1 MGNGAEHSKTIN
13 VVRGQNNQWT
23 IANKPDYVTL
33 DAQTGKVTFN
43 ANTIKPNSS
52 ITITPKAGTGHSV
65 SSNPSTL
72 TAPAAHTVN
81 TTEIVKDYGS
91 NVTAA
96 EINNAVQVA
105 NKRTAT
111 IKNGTAM
118 PTNLAGGST
127 TTIPVTVTYND
138 GSTEEVQES
147 IFTKADKRELITAKN
162 HLDDPVSTEGK
173 KPGTIT
179 QYNNAMHNAQQ
190 QINTAKTEAQQVI
203 NNERATPQ
211 QVSDALT
218 KVRAAQTKIDQA
230 KALLQNKED
239 NSQLVT
245 SKNNL
250 QSSVNQVPST
260 AGMTQQSI
268 DNYNAKKRE
277 AETEIT
283 AAQRVIDN
291 GDATAQQI
299 SDEKHRVDN
308 ALTALNQAKHDL
320 TADTH
325 ALEQAVQQLNRTG
338 TTTGKKPASIT
349 AYNNSIRALQS
360 DLTSAKNSANAIIQ
374 KPIRTVQEVQS
385 ALTNVNRVNERLT
398 QAINQLVPLA
408 DNSALRT
415 AKTKLDEEINKSVT
429 TDGMTQSSIQ
439 AYENAKRAGQTESTN
454 AQNVINNGD
463 ATDQQIAAEKTKVEE
478 KYNSLKQ
485 AIAGLTPDLAPLQT
499 AKTQLQNDIDQ
510 PTSTTGMTSTSVATF
525 NEKLSAA
532 RTKIQEIDR
541 VLASHPDVATIRQNV
556 TAANAAK
563 TALDQARNGL
573 TVDKAPL
580 ENAKN
585 QLQHSID
592 TQTSTTGMT
601 QDSINAYNA
610 KLTAAR
616 NKIQQINQVLAGSP
630 TVEQINTNTS
640 AANQA
645 KSDLD
650 HARQALTP
658 DKAPLQNAKT
668 QLEQSI
674 NQPTDTTGMT
684 TASLNAYNQ
693 KLQAARQ
700 KLTEIN
706 QVLNG
711 NPTVQN
717 INDKVTEAN
726 QAKDQLN
733 TARQGLTLD
742 RQPALTTLHGA
753 SNLNQAQQNNF
764 TQQINAAQNHAALE
778 TIKSN
783 ITALNTA
790 MTKLKDSVAD
800 NNTIKSGQNYTDA
813 TPANKQAYDNA
824 VNAAKGVIGETTN
837 PTMDVNTVNQK
848 AASVKSTKD
857 ALDGQ
862 QNLQRAKTEATNAIT
877 HASDLNQ
884 AQKNAL
890 TQQVNSAQN
899 VQAVNDI
906 KQTTHSLNTAMT
918 GLKRGVANHNQVV
931 QSDNYVNA
939 DTNKKNDYNNAYN
952 HANDII
958 NGNAQHPVITPSDVN
973 NALSNVTSKE
983 HALNGEA
990 KLNAAKQEANTAL
1003 GHLNNLNNAQRQ
1015 NLQSQINGAHQ
1026 IDAVNTIKQ
1035 NATNL
1040 NSAMGNLRQAVA
1052 DKDQVKR
1059 TEDYADADTAKQ
1071 NAYNSAVSSAETII
1085 NQTTNP
1091 TMSVDDV
1098 NRATSAVTSN
1108 KNALNG
1114 DEKLAQSK
1122 TDAARAIDA
1131 LPHLNNAQKA
1141 DVKSKINAASNIAG
1155 VNTVKQ
1161 QGTDLNTAMGNLQGA
1176 INDEQTTLNSQN
1188 YQDATPSKKTA
1199 YTNAVQAA
1207 KDILNKSNGQNKTK
1221 DQVTE
1226 AMNQL
1231 NSAKNNLDGTR
1242 LLDQAKQTAKQ
1253 QLNNMTHL
1261 TTAQKTN
1268 LTNQINSGTTVAGVH
1283 TVQSNANTLDQAM
1296 NTLRQSIAN
1305 KDATKASEDYVDA
1318 NNDKQ
1323 TAYNN
1328 AVAAAETI
1336 INANSNPEMNPSTI
1350 TQKAEQVN
1358 SSKTAL
1364 NGDENLAAAKQNAK
1378 TYLNTLTSI
1387 TDAQKNNLI
1396 SQISSATRV
1405 SGVDTVKQNAQHLDQ
1420 AMASLQSGIN
1430 NESQVKSSE
1439 KYRDADTNKQQ
1450 EYDNAITAAKA
1461 ILNKSTGPNTAQNAV
1476 EAALQRVNN
1485 AKDALN
1491 GDAKL
1496 IAAQNAAKQHLGTL
1510 THITTAQRNDLTN
1523 QISQATN
1530 LAGVESVKQSANSL
1544 DGAMGN
1550 LQTAINDK
1558 SGTLASQNFLDADE
1572 QKRNAYNQAV
1582 SAAETILNKQT
1593 GPNTAK
1599 TAVEQALNNVNNAK
1613 HALNGTQNLNNAKQ
1627 AAITAINGASDLNQK
1642 QKDALKTQANG
1653 AQRVSNA
1660 QDVQRNATELNTAM
1674 GTLKHA
1680 IADKTNTLASSKYV
1694 NADSTKQNAYTTK
1707 VTNAEHIISGTPTVV
1722 TTPSEVTAAANQ
1734 VNSAKQE
1741 LNGDERLRVAK
1752 QNANTAID
1760 ALTQLNTPQKA
1771 KLKEQVGQA
1780 NRLEDVQTVQTNGQA
1795 LNNAMKGLRDS
1806 IANET
1811 TVKASQNYTDASS
1824 NNQSTYNSAVSNA
1837 KGIINQT
1844 NNPTMDTSAI
1854 TQATTQVN
1862 NAKNGLNGAENLRNA
1877 QNTAKQNL
1885 NTLSH
1890 LTNNQKSAIST
1901 QIDRAGHVS
1910 EVTAAKNAATE
1921 LNTQMGNLEQAIH
1934 DQNTVKQSVKFTDAD
1949 KAKRDAYTNAVSR
1962 AEAILNKTQGANTSK
1977 QDVEAAIQN
1986 VSSAKNALNGD
1997 QNVTNAKNAA
2007 KNALNNLTS
2016 INNAQK
2022 RDLTTKIDQA
2032 TTVAGVEAVSN
2043 TGTQLNT
2050 AMANLQNGINDKT
2063 NTLASENYHDADSD
2077 KKTAYTQAVTN
2088 AENILNKNSGSNL
2101 DKTAVEN
2108 ALSQVA
2114 NAKGALNGNHNL
2126 EQAKSNANTT
2136 INGLQHLTTAQKDKL
2151 KQQVQQAQNVAGV
2164 DTVKSSANTLN
2175 GAMGTLRNSIQDNTA
2190 TKNGQNYLDATG
2202 SNKTNYNNAV
2212 DSANGVINA
2221 TSNPNMDAN
2230 AINQIATQVTSTKN
2244 ALDGTHNLTQAKQT
2258 ATNAIDGATN
2268 LNKAQKDALK
2278 AQVTS
2283 AQRVANV
2290 TSIQQ
2295 TANELNTAMGQLQ
2308 HGIDD
2313 ENATKQTQKYRDAEQ
2328 SKKTAYDQAV
2338 AAAKAILNKQTGS
2351 NSDKAAVDRALQQ
2364 VTSTKD
2370 ALNGDAKL
2378 AEAKAA
2384 AKQNLGTLNHI
2395 TNAQRTDLEG
2405 QINQA
2410 TTVDGVN
2417 TVKTNAN
2424 TLDGAMNSLQG
2435 SINDKDATLRN
2446 QNYLDA
2452 DESKRNAYTQAVTA
2466 AEGILNKQTGGN
2478 TSKADVDNALNAVTR
2493 AKAALNGA
2501 ENLRNAKTS
2510 ATNTING
2517 LPNLTQLQKDN
2528 LKHQVEQAQ
2537 NVAGVNGVKDKGNTL
2552 NTAMGALRTSI
2563 QNDNTTKT
2571 SQNYL
2576 DASDSNKN
2584 NYNTAVNNANGVIN
2598 ATNNPNMDANAIN
2611 GMANQV
2617 NTTKAA
2623 LNGVQNLAQ
2632 AKTNAT
2638 NTINNAHDL
2647 NQKQKD
2653 ALKTQV
2659 NNAQRVSDANNVQ
2672 HTATELN
2679 GAMTALKAAIADKER
2694 TKASGNYVNADQE
2707 KRQAYDSK
2715 VTNAENIINGTPN
2728 ATLTVNDVNSA
2739 TSQVNAAKTAL
2750 NGDNNLR
2757 VAKENANNTID
2768 GLAQLNNAQKAKLKE
2783 QVQSAT
2789 TLEGV
2794 QTVKNSSQTLNTA
2807 MKGLR
2812 DSIANE
2818 ATIKAG
2824 QNYTDASPTNRNEYD
2839 SAVTAAK
2846 AIINQ
2851 TSNPTMEPNTITQA
2865 TSQVT
2870 TKEHALNGA
2879 QNLAQA
2885 KTTAKNNLNNLTSI
2899 NNAQKDA
2906 LTRSIDGATTVAGV
2920 NQETAKATELN
2931 NAMHSLQNGIND
2943 EAQTKQTQ
2951 KYLDA
2956 EPIKK
2961 SAYDQA
2967 VNAAKAILTK
2977 ASGQNVD
2984 KAAVEQALQNVNST
2998 KTALNGDAKLNE
3010 AKAAAKQTLGTLTHI
3025 NNAQRTALDN
3035 EITQATNVEGVNT
3048 VKAKAQQLDGAMG
3061 QLETS
3066 IRDKDTTLQSQNYQ
3080 DADDAKRTAYSQA
3093 VNAAATILNKTA
3105 GGNTPKADVERA
3117 MQAVTQANTALNG
3130 IQNLER
3136 AKQAANTAITNAS
3149 DLNTK
3154 QKEALKAQVTSA
3166 GRVSAAN
3173 GVEHTATELNTAMT
3187 ALKRAIADK
3196 AETKASGNYVNADA
3210 NKRQAY
3216 DEKVT
3221 AAENI
3226 VSGTPTPTLTPAD
3239 VTNAATQVTNAKTQ
3253 LNGNHNLEVAKQNAN
3268 TAIDGLTSLNGP
3280 QKAKLKEQVG
3290 QATTLP
3296 NVQTVRDNAQ
3306 TLNSAMKGLR
3316 DSIANEATIKAG
3328 QNYTDASP
3336 NNRSEYDSA
3345 VTAAKAIIDQ
3355 TTSPSM
3361 NAQEINQAKDQVTAK
3376 QQALNGQENLRTAQT
3391 NAKQHLNGLSDL
3403 TDAQKDAV
3411 KRQIEGATHVNEV
3424 TQAQNNADALNTAMT
3439 NLKNGIQD
3447 QNTIKQG
3454 VNFTDADE
3462 AKRNAYTN
3470 AVTQAEQIL
3479 NKAQG
3484 PNTAKDNVESALQ
3497 NVQRAKNELNGN
3509 QNVANAKSTAKN
3521 ALNNLTS
3528 INNAQK
3534 EALKTQIEGASTVAG
3549 VNQVSTTASE
3559 LNTAMSNLQS
3569 GINDEAATKAAQ
3581 KYTDA
3586 DRDKQT
3592 AYNDAV
3598 TAAKT
3603 LLDKTAGSNDN
3614 KAAVE
3619 QALQRVNTAKTA
3631 LNGDARLN
3639 EAKNTAKQQLATMSH
3654 LTNAQ
3659 KANLTEQI
3667 ERGTTVAGVQGIQAN
3682 AGTLDQA
3689 MNQLRQSIAS
3699 KDTTKSSEDYQDA
3712 NADLQ
3717 NAYNRAVSDAEGIIS
3732 ATNNPEMN
3740 PDTINQK
3747 ASQVNSA
3754 KSALNG
3760 DEKLAAAKQTAKTD
3774 IGRLTD
3780 LNNAQRTAANAE
3792 VDQAPNLAAVTAAKN
3807 KATSLNTAM
3816 GNLKHALAE
3825 KDNTKR
3831 SVNYTDADQPKQ
3843 QAYDTAVTQAE
3854 AITNANG
3861 SNANETQVQ
3870 AALNQLNQAKNDLN
3884 GDNKVAQA
3892 KETAKRALAS
3902 YSNLNNAQSTAA
3914 TSQIDNA
3921 TTVADVTAAQNT
3933 ANELNTAMGQLQN
3946 GINDQNTVKQQV
3958 NFTDADQ
3965 GKKDAYTNAVTN
3977 AQGILDKAN
3986 GQNMTKAQ
3994 VEAALNQVTTA
4005 KNALNGDANVRQ
4017 AKSDAKANLGTLT
4030 HLNNAQKQD
4039 LTSQI
4044 EGATTVNGVNSVK
4057 TKAQDLDGAMQRLE
4071 SAIANKDQ
4079 TKASENYID
4088 ADPTKKTAFDN
4099 AIIQAE
4105 SYLNKDHGA
4114 NKDKQAVEQAI
4125 QSVTSTE
4132 NALNGDANLQR
4143 AKTEATQAI
4152 DNLTHLNTP
4161 QKTALKQQVN
4171 AAQRVSGVTDLKNSA
4186 TSLNNA
4192 MDQLKQAI
4200 ADHDTIVAGGNY
4212 TNASPDKQGAYTDA
4226 YNAAKN
4232 IVNGSPNVITN
4243 AADVTAATQ
4252 RVNNAETGLNG
4263 DTNLATAK
4271 QQAKDALR
4279 QMTHLSDA
4287 QKQSITGQIDSATQ
4301 VTGVQS
4307 VKDNATN
4314 LDNAMNQLRN
4324 SIANKDEVK
4333 ASQPYVDADTDKQN
4347 AYNTAVTS
4355 AENIINATSQ
4365 PTLNPSAVTQ
4375 AANQVN
4381 TNKTALNGAQNL
4393 ANKKQ
4398 ETTANINQL
4407 SHLNNA
4413 QKQDLNTQVTNAP
4426 NISTVNQVKTK
4437 AEQLDQAMERL
4448 INGIQDKDQVKQ
4460 SVNFTDADP
4469 EKQTAYNNAV
4479 TAAEN
4484 IINQANGTNANQS
4497 QVEAA
4502 LSTVTT
4508 TKQALNG
4515 DRKVTDAKN
4524 NANQRLSTLDNLNN
4538 AQKGAVTGNINQAHT
4553 VAEVTQAIQTAQELN
4568 TAMGNLKNSL
4578 NDKDTTL
4585 GSQNFADADPEK
4597 KNAYNEAVRNAE
4609 NILNKSTGT
4618 NVPKDQVEAAMNQVN
4633 TTKAALNGTQN
4644 LEKAKQHANTAI
4656 DGLSHLTNAQK
4667 DALKQLVQQS
4677 TTVAEAQGN
4686 EQKANN
4692 VDAAMDKL
4700 RQSIADNATTKQNQ
4714 NYTDASPNKK
4724 DAYNNAVTTAQGI
4737 IDQTTNPTL
4746 DPTVINQAAGQVSTT
4761 KNALNG
4767 NENLEAAKQQATQS
4781 LGSLDNLNNAQKQAV
4796 TNQINGAHTVDEANQ
4811 IKQNAQ
4817 NLNTAM
4823 GNLKQAIADKDATK
4837 ATVNFTDADQAKQQA
4852 YNTAV
4857 TNAENIISKAN
4868 GGNATQTEVEQAIQ
4882 QVNAT
4887 KQALNGNANVQHA
4900 KDEATALINSSNDL
4914 NQAQKDALK
4923 QQVQNATTVA
4933 GVNNV
4938 KQTAQELNNAMT
4950 QLKQGIADK
4959 EQTKADGNFVNAD
4972 PDKQNAYNQAVAK
4985 AEALISGTPDVV
4997 VTPSEITAALNK
5009 VTQAKNDLNG
5019 NTNLATAKQNVQQA
5033 IDQLPN
5039 LNQAQRDE
5047 YNKQITQA
5055 TLVPNVNA
5063 IQQAATTLNDAMT
5076 QLKQGI
5082 ADKDQTKA
5090 NGNFVNADTDKQNA
5104 YNNAVAHAEQ
5114 IISGTPNAN
5123 VDPQQVAQALQQVN
5137 QAKGDLNGNHN
5148 LQVAKDNA
5156 NTAIDQLPNLNQPQ
5170 KTALKDQ
5177 VSHAE
5182 LVTGVNAI
5190 KQNADALNNAM
5201 GTLKQQIQANSQV
5214 PQSVDFTQADQDK
5227 QQAYNNAANQAQQIA
5242 NGTPTPVL
5250 APDTVTQAVTTM
5262 NQAKDALN
5270 GDEKLAQAKQDALAN
5285 LDTLRDLNQPQ
5296 RDALRNQINQAQ
5308 ALATV
5313 EQTKQNAQNVNTA
5326 MGNLKQGIA
5335 NKDTVK
5341 ASENYHDADVD
5352 KQTAYTNAVSQAEGI
5367 INQTTNPTLNPDD
5380 ITRAL
5385 TQVTD
5390 AKNSLN
5396 GEAKLATEKQNAKD
5410 AVSGMTHLN
5419 DAQKQALKGQID
5431 QSPEIATVNQVKQ
5444 TATSL
5449 DQAMDQLSQAIND
5462 KDQILADG
5470 NYLNADPDKQ
5480 NAYKQAVAK
5489 AEALL
5494 NKQSG
5499 TNEVQAQV
5507 ESITNEVNAA
5517 KQALN
5522 GNDNLA
5528 NAKQQAK
5535 QQLANLT
5542 HLNDAQK
5549 QSFESQIT
5557 QAPLVTDVTT
5567 INQKA
5572 QTLDHAMELLR
5583 NSVADNQTTLA
5594 SEDYHDATAQ
5604 RQNDYNKAVTAAN
5617 NIINQTTSPTMNPD
5631 DVNGATTQVN
5641 NTKVA
5646 LDGDENLAAAKQQAN
5661 NRLDQLDHL
5670 NNAQKQQLQSQITQ
5684 SSDIAAVNGHKQT
5697 AESLNTAMGNLINA
5711 IADHQAVE
5719 QRGNFINADT
5729 DKQTAYNTAVNE
5741 AAAMIN
5747 KQTGQNA
5754 NQTEVEQAITKVQTT
5769 LQALNGDH
5777 NLQVAKTNATQAIDA
5792 LTSLND
5798 PQKTALKDQ
5807 VTAATLV
5814 TAVHQIEQNANT
5826 LNQAMHGLRQS
5837 IQDNAATKANSKYIN
5852 EDQPEQQ
5859 NYDQAVQAANNIIN
5873 EQTATLDNNAINQ
5886 AAATVNTTKAAL
5898 HGDVKLQNDKDHAKQ
5913 TVSQL
5918 AHLNNAQKHME
5929 DTLIDSETTR
5939 TAVKQDLT
5947 EAQALDQLMDALQ
5960 QSIADKDATRASSAY
5975 VNAEPNKKQAY
5986 DEAVQNAESIIA
5998 GLNNPTINK
6007 GNVSSATQAVISS
6020 KNALDG
6026 VERLAQDKQ
6035 TAGNSLNHLDQLTPA
6050 QQQAL
6055 ENQINNATTRDKV
6068 AEIIAQAQALNE
6080 AMKALKES
6088 IKDQPQT
6095 EASSKFINEDQAQK
6109 DAYTQ
6114 AVQHAKD
6121 LINKTTDPTLA
6132 KSIIDQATQAVTD
6145 AKNNLHGDQKLAQDK
6160 QRATETL
6167 NNLSNLNTPQRQ
6179 ALENQINNAATR
6191 GEVAQKLT
6199 EAQAL
6204 NQAMEALRNSI
6215 QDQQQTEAGSKF
6227 INEDKPQKDAY
6238 QAAVQNAKDLINQ
6251 TNNPTL
6257 DKAQV
6262 EQLTQ
6267 AVNQAKD
6274 NLHGD
6279 QKLADDKQHAVT
6291 DLNQLN
6297 GLNNPQRQALES
6309 QINNAATR
6317 DEVAQ
6322 KLAEAK
6328 ALDQAMQALRN
6339 SIQDQQQT
6347 ESGSKFINED
6357 KPQKDAYQAA
6367 VQNAKDLINQTGNP
6381 TLDKSQVEQL
6391 TQAVTTAK
6399 DNLHGDQKLAR
6410 DQQQAVTTVNALP
6423 NLNHAQQQALTDAI
6437 NAAPTRTEV
6446 AQHVQTATEL
6456 DHAMETLKNKV
6467 DQVNTDK
6474 AQPNYTEASTDKKEA
6489 VDQALQAAQSI
6500 TDPTNGSNA
6509 NKDAVEQ
6516 ALTKLQEKENELN
6529 GNERVAEAK
6538 TQAKQTIDQLTH
6550 LNADQIATAKQN
6562 IDQATKLQPIAELV
6576 DQATQLNQS
6585 MDQLQQAV
6593 NEHAN
6598 VEQTVD
6604 YTQADS
6610 DKQNAYKQAIADAE
6624 NVLKQN
6630 ANKQQVDQ
6638 ALQNILNAKQALNG
6652 DERVALAK
6660 TNGKHDI
6667 DQLNALNNAQQDGFK
6682 GRIDQSNDLNQIQQI
6697 VDEAKALN
6705 RAMDQL
6711 SQEITGNEGRTKGST
6726 NYVNA
6731 DTQVKQVYDEAV
6743 DKAKQALDKSTG
6755 QNLTAEQVIKLND
6768 AITAAKKALNGE
6780 ERLNNRKAEALQ
6792 RLDQLTHLNN
6802 AQRQLAIQQ
6811 INNAETLNKAS
6822 RAINR
6827 ATKLDNAMGAVQQ
6840 YIDEQHLG
6848 VISSTNYINADDN
6861 LKANYDNAIAN
6872 AAHELDKV
6880 QGNAIAKA
6888 EAEQLKQNIIDAQ
6901 NALNG
6906 DQNLANAKDKANAF
6920 VNSLNGLNQQQQD
6933 LAHKA
6938 INNADTVSDV
6948 TDIVNNQIDLNDAME
6963 TLKHLVDNEIPNAE
6977 QTVNY
6982 QNADDNAKTNFDD
6995 AKRLANTLLN
7005 SDNTNVNDIN
7015 GAIQTVNDAI
7025 HNLNGDQ
7032 RLQDAKDKAI
7042 QSINQAL
7049 ANKLKEIEA
7058 SNATDQDKLIAKNKA
7073 EELANSIINNINK
7086 ATSNQA
7092 VSQVQTAGNHAIEQ
7106 VHANEIPKAKIDA
7119 NKDVDKQVQSLIDEI
7134 DRNPN
7139 LTDKEKQAL
7148 KDRINQILQ
7157 QGHNGINN
7165 AMTKEEIEQAK
7176 AQLAQALQDIK
7187 DLVKAKEDAKQDV
7200 DKQVQA
7206 LIDEIDQ
7213 NPNLTDKEK
7222 QALKDRINQIL
7233 QQGHNGINNAM
7244 TKEEIEQ
7251 AKAQL
7256 AQALQD
7262 IKDLVKAKE
7271 NAKQDIDKR
7280 VQALI
7285 DEIDQNPNLTDK
7297 EKQALK
7303 DRINQILQQGHN
7315 DINNALTKEEIE
7327 QAKAQLAQALQDIKD
7342 LVKAKEDAKNAI
7354 KALANAKRDQINSN
7368 PDLTPEQKAKALKEI
7383 DEAEKR
7389 ALQNVENA
7397 QTIDQ
7402 LNRGLNLGLDDIRN
7416 THVWEVDE
7424 QPAVNEIFEATP
7436 EQILVNGELIVHR
7449 DDIITEQDILA
7460 HINLIDQLSAEV
7472 IDTPSTATISD
7483 SLTAKVEVTLL
7494 DGSKVIVNVPVK
7506 VVEKEL
7512 SVVKQ
7517 QAIESI
7523 ENAAQQKID
7532 EINNSVT
7539 LTLEQK
7545 EAAIAEVN
7553 KLKQQAIDY
7562 INNAPDVHSV
7572 EEIQQQ
7578 EQAHIEQFYPEQ
7590 FTIEQ
7595 AKSNAIKSIEDAIQH
7610 MIDEIK
7616 ARTDLTDKEKQEA
7629 IAKLNQLKEQ
7639 AIQAIQRAQSIDEIS
7654 EQLEQFK
7661 AQMKAANPTA
7671 KELAKR
7677 KQEAISR
7684 IKDFSNEKINS
7695 IRNSEIGTTD
7705 EKQAAMN
7712 QINEI
7717 VLETIRDINNAH
7729 TLQQVEAALNNGI
7742 ARISAVQIVISDRA
7756 KQSSSTGNESNSHL
7770 TIGYGTANHPF
7781 NSSTIGHKKKI
7792 DEDDDIDPL
7801 HMRHFSNN
7809 FGNVIKNAIGVVG
7822 ISGLLASFWFFIA
7835 KRRRKE
7841 DEEEELEIRDNNKDS
7856 IKETLD
7862 DTKHLPLLFAKRR
7875 RKEDEEDV
7883 TVEEKDTLNNGESL
7897 DKVKHTPF
7905 FLPKRRRKEDEEDVE
7920 VTNENTDEKVLQD
7933 NEHSP
7938 ILIAKRRKDK
7948 EVDVETT
7955 TSIESNE
7962 DDAPLLLAK
7971 KKNQKDNQ
7979 SKGKKSASKNL
7990 LKS

>member
-1 MGNGAEHSKTIN
+1 M
-13 VVRGQNNQWT
+13 
-23 IANKPDYVTL
+23 
-33 DAQTGKVTFN
+33 
-43 ANTIKPNSS
+43 
-52 ITITPKAGTGHSV
+52 
-65 SSNPSTL
+65 
-72 TAPAAHTVN
+72 
-81 TTEIVKDYGS
+81 
-91 NVTAA
+91 
-96 EINNAVQVA
+96 
-105 NKRTAT
+105 
-111 IKNGTAM
+111 
-118 PTNLAGGST
+118 
-127 TTIPVTVTYND
+127 
-138 GSTEEVQES
+138 
-147 IFTKADKRELITAKN
+147 
-162 HLDDPVSTEGK
+162 
-173 KPGTIT
+173 
-179 QYNNAMHNAQQ
+179 
-190 QINTAKTEAQQVI
+190 
-203 NNERATPQ
+203 
-211 QVSDALT
+211 
-218 KVRAAQTKIDQA
+218 
-230 KALLQNKED
+230 
-239 NSQLVT
+239 
-245 SKNNL
+245 
-250 QSSVNQVPST
+250 
-260 AGMTQQSI
+260 
-268 DNYNAKKRE
+268 
-277 AETEIT
+277 
-283 AAQRVIDN
+283 
-291 GDATAQQI
+291 
-299 SDEKHRVDN
+299 
-308 ALTALNQAKHDL
+308 
-320 TADTH
+320 
-325 ALEQAVQQLNRTG
+325 
-338 TTTGKKPASIT
+338 
-349 AYNNSIRALQS
+349 
-360 DLTSAKNSANAIIQ
+360 
-374 KPIRTVQEVQS
+374 
-385 ALTNVNRVNERLT
+385 
-398 QAINQLVPLA
+398 
-408 DNSALRT
+408 
-415 AKTKLDEEINKSVT
+415 
-429 TDGMTQSSIQ
+429 
-439 AYENAKRAGQTESTN
+439 
-454 AQNVINNGD
+454 
-463 ATDQQIAAEKTKVEE
+463 
-478 KYNSLKQ
+478 
-485 AIAGLTPDLAPLQT
+485 APLQT

-510 PTSTTGMTSTSVATF
+510 PTSTTGMTSASIAAF

-563 TALDQARNGL
+563 SALDQARNGL

-658 DKAPLQNAKT
+658 DKAPLQTAKT

-906 KQTTHSLNTAMT
+906 KQTTQSLNTAMT

-958 NGNAQHPVITPSDVN
+958 NGNAQHPVITPSDVT

-1207 KDILNKSNGQNKTK
+1207 KDILNKSYGQNKTK

-1226 AMNQL
+1226 AMNQV

-1268 LTNQINSGTTVAGVH
+1268 LTNQINNGTTVAGVQ

-1396 SQISSATRV
+1396 SQITSATRV

-1420 AMASLQSGIN
+1420 AMASLQNGIN

-1461 ILNKSTGPNTAQNAV
+1461 ILNKQHGPNTAQNDV
-1476 EAALQRVNN
+1476 EAALRRVNT

-1530 LAGVESVKQSANSL
+1530 LAGVESVKESANSL

-1642 QKDALKTQANG
+1642 QKDALKAQANG

-1660 QDVQRNATELNTAM
+1660 QDVQHNATELNTAM

-1707 VTNAEHIISGTPTVV
+1707 VTNAENIISGTPTVV

-2956 EPIKK
+2956 EPNKK

-3226 VSGTPTPTLTPAD
+3226 VSGTPTPTLTPSD

-3306 TLNSAMKGLR
+3306 TLNTAMKGLR
-3316 DSIANEATIKAG
+3316 DSIANEATIKAD

-3345 VTAAKAIIDQ
+3345 VTAAKAIIGQ

-3403 TDAQKDAV
+3403 TNAQKEAA

-3484 PNTAKDNVESALQ
+3484 PNTAKDGVETALE

-3509 QNVANAKSTAKN
+3509 QNVANAKTTAKN

-3534 EALKTQIEGASTVAG
+3534 EALKTQIEGATTVAG

-3559 LNTAMSNLQS
+3559 LNTAMSNLQR

-3586 DRDKQT
+3586 DREKQT

-3603 LLDKTAGSNDN
+3603 LLDKTAGTNEN

-3639 EAKNTAKQQLATMSH
+3639 EAKNTAKQQVATMSH
-3654 LTNAQ
+3654 LTDAQ
-3659 KANLTEQI
+3659 KANLTSQI
-3667 ERGTTVAGVQGIQAN
+3667 ESGTTVAGVQGIQAN

-3699 KDTTKSSEDYQDA
+3699 KDATKSSEDYQDA

-3717 NAYNRAVSDAEGIIS
+3717 NAYNDAVTNAEGIIS

-3760 DEKLAAAKQTAKTD
+3760 DEKLAAAKQTAKSD

-3831 SVNYTDADQPKQ
+3831 SVNYKDADQPKQ

-3892 KETAKRALAS
+3892 KESAKRALAS

-3921 TTVADVTAAQNT
+3921 TTVAGVTAAQNT

-4071 SAIANKDQ
+4071 TAIANKDQ

-4132 NALNGDANLQR
+4132 NALNGDANLRR

-4243 AADVTAATQ
+4243 AADVTAVTQ

-4271 QQAKDALR
+4271 QQAKDTLR

-4365 PTLNPSAVTQ
+4365 PTLDPSAVTQ

-4381 TNKTALNGAQNL
+4381 TNKTALNGVQNL

-4524 NANQRLSTLDNLNN
+4524 NANQTLSTLDNLNN

-4667 DALKQLVQQS
+4667 EALKQLVQQS

-4737 IDQTTNPTL
+4737 IDQTTSPTL

-4796 TNQINGAHTVDEANQ
+4796 TDQINGAHTVDEANQ

-4882 QVNAT
+4882 QVNAA

-4985 AEALISGTPDVV
+4985 AEALISATPDVV

-5019 NTNLATAKQNVQQA
+5019 NTNLATAKQNVQHA

-5047 YNKQITQA
+5047 YSKQITQA

-5063 IQQAATTLNDAMT
+5063 IQQAATTLNDAMTQLKQGIADKAQIKGSENYHDADPDKQTAYDNAVTKAEELLKQTTNPTMDPNTIQQALTKVKDTNQALNGNQKLADAKQAAKTNLGTLDHLNDAQKQALTTQVEQAPDIATVNNVKQNAQNLNNAMTNLNNALQDKTETLNSINFTDADQAKKDAYTNAVSHAEGILSKANGSNASQTEVEQAMQRVNEAKQALNGNDNVQRAKDAAKQVITNANDLNQAQKDALKQQVDAAQTVANVNTIKQTAQDLNQAMT

-5242 NGTPTPVL
+5242 NGIPTPVL
-5250 APDTVTQAVTTM
+5250 TPDTVTQAVTTM

-5270 GDEKLAQAKQDALAN
+5270 GDEKLAQAKQEALAN

-5341 ASENYHDADVD
+5341 ASENYHDADAD

-5367 INQTTNPTLNPDD
+5367 INQTTNPTLNPDE

-5390 AKNSLN
+5390 AKNGLN

-5449 DQAMDQLSQAIND
+5449 DHAMDQLSQAIND
-5462 KDQILADG
+5462 KAQTLADG

-5542 HLNDAQK
+5542 HINDAQK

-5604 RQNDYNKAVTAAN
+5604 RQNDYNQAVTAAN

-5631 DVNGATTQVN
+5631 DVNRATTQVN

-5646 LDGDENLAAAKQQAN
+5646 LDGDENLVAAKQQAN

-5711 IADHQAVE
+5711 IADQQAVE

-5826 LNQAMHGLRQS
+5826 LNQAM
-5837 IQDNAATKANSKYIN
+5837 
-5852 EDQPEQQ
+5852 
-5859 NYDQAVQAANNIIN
+5859 
-5873 EQTATLDNNAINQ
+5873 
-5886 AAATVNTTKAAL
+5886 
-5898 HGDVKLQNDKDHAKQ
+5898 
-5913 TVSQL
+5913 
-5918 AHLNNAQKHME
+5918 
-5929 DTLIDSETTR
+5929 
-5939 TAVKQDLT
+5939 
-5947 EAQALDQLMDALQ
+5947 
-5960 QSIADKDATRASSAY
+5960 
-5975 VNAEPNKKQAY
+5975 
-5986 DEAVQNAESIIA
+5986 
-5998 GLNNPTINK
+5998 
-6007 GNVSSATQAVISS
+6007 
-6020 KNALDG
+6020 
-6026 VERLAQDKQ
+6026 
-6035 TAGNSLNHLDQLTPA
+6035 
-6050 QQQAL
+6050 
-6055 ENQINNATTRDKV
+6055 
-6068 AEIIAQAQALNE
+6068 
-6080 AMKALKES
+6080 
-6088 IKDQPQT
+6088 
-6095 EASSKFINEDQAQK
+6095 
-6109 DAYTQ
+6109 
-6114 AVQHAKD
+6114 
-6121 LINKTTDPTLA
+6121 
-6132 KSIIDQATQAVTD
+6132 
-6145 AKNNLHGDQKLAQDK
+6145 
-6160 QRATETL
+6160 
-6167 NNLSNLNTPQRQ
+6167 
-6179 ALENQINNAATR
+6179 
-6191 GEVAQKLT
+6191 
-6199 EAQAL
+6199 
-6204 NQAMEALRNSI
+6204 EALRNSI
-6215 QDQQQTEAGSKF
+6215 QDQQQTEAASKF

-6516 ALTKLQEKENELN
+6516 ALTKLQEKVNELN

-6598 VEQTVD
+6598 VEQTID

-6610 DKQNAYKQAIADAE
+6610 DKQKAYKQAIADAE

-6768 AITAAKKALNGE
+6768 AVTAAKKALNGE
-6780 ERLNNRKAEALQ
+6780 ERLNNRKSEALQ
-6792 RLDQLTHLNN
+6792 SLDQLTHLNN

-7015 GAIQTVNDAI
+7015 GAIQAVNDAI

-7119 NKDVDKQVQSLIDEI
+7119 NKDVDKQVQALIDEI

-7157 QGHNGINN
+7157 QGHNDINN
-7165 AMTKEEIEQAK
+7165 ALTKEEIEQAK

-7200 DKQVQA
+7200 DKQ
-7206 LIDEIDQ
+7206 
-7213 NPNLTDKEK
+7213 
-7222 QALKDRINQIL
+7222 
-7233 QQGHNGINNAM
+7233 
-7244 TKEEIEQ
+7244 
-7251 AKAQL
+7251 
-7256 AQALQD
+7256 
-7262 IKDLVKAKE
+7262 
-7271 NAKQDIDKR
+7271 

-7342 LVKAKEDAKNAI
+7342 LVKAKEDAKNEI

-7523 ENAAQQKID
+7523 ENAAQQKIN

-7578 EQAHIEQFYPEQ
+7578 EQAHIEQFNPEQ

-7639 AIQAIQRAQSIDEIS
+7639 AIQAIQRAQSIDEIT

-7695 IRNSEIGTTD
+7695 IRNSEIGTAD

-7742 ARISAVQIVISDRA
+7742 ARISAVQIVTSDRA

-7781 NSSTIGHKKKI
+7781 NSSTIGHKKKL

-7883 TVEEKDTLNNGESL
+7883 TVEEKDSLNNGESL

-7920 VTNENTDEKVLQD
+7920 VTNENTDEKVLKD

-7938 ILIAKRRKDK
+7938 LLFAKRRKDK
-7948 EVDVETT
+7948 EEDVETT
-7955 TSIESNE
+7955 TSIESKDE
-7962 DDAPLLLAK
+7962 DVPLLLAK

-7979 SKGKKSASKNL
+7979 SKDKKSASKNTS
-7990 LKS
+7990 KKVAAKKKKKKAKKNKK

>member
-1 MGNGAEHSKTIN
+1 MLQILPMAVAIVLTVSDALPNGGIKAKSSISMNNVTYTTQDEHGQVVTVTRNESVDSNDSASVTVTPQLQATTEGAIFIKGGDGFDFGHVERFIQNPPHGATVAWHDNPDTWKNTVGNTHKNAVVTLPNGQGTRNVEVPVKVYPVANAKAPSRDVKGQNLTNGTDAMNYITFDPNTNTNGITAAWANRQQPNNQQAGVQHLNVDVTYPGISAAKRVPVTVNVYQFELPQTTYTTTVGGTLASGTQASGYAQMQNATGLPTDGFTYKWNNTATGTNDANWAAMNKPNVAKVVNAKYDVIYNGRTFATSLPAKFVVKDVQPAKPTVTETAAGAITITPGANQTVNTHAGNVTTYADKLVIKRNGNVVTTFTRRNNTSPWVKEASAATVAGITGTNNGITVAAGTFNPADTIQVVATQGNGETISDEQRSDDFTVVAPQPNQATTKIWQNGHIDITPNNPSGHLINPTQAMDIAYTEKVGNGAEHSKTLN
-13 VVRGQNNQWT
+13 AVRGQNNQWT

-43 ANTIKPNSS
+43 ANTIKPNSA
-52 ITITPKAGTGHSV
+52 ITITPKAGTGHSA

-81 TTEIVKDYGS
+81 ITEIVKDYGS

-111 IKNGTAM
+111 IKSGTAM

-162 HLDDPVSTEGK
+162 HLDDPVSTDGK

-179 QYNNAMHNAQQ
+179 QYNNAIHNAQQ

-349 AYNNSIRALQS
+349 AYNNSMHALQS
-360 DLTSAKNSANAIIQ
+360 DLTSAKNSANTIIQ
-374 KPIRTVQEVQS
+374 KPIRSVQEVQT

-463 ATDQQIAAEKTKVEE
+463 A
-478 KYNSLKQ
+478 
-485 AIAGLTPDLAPLQT
+485 
-499 AKTQLQNDIDQ
+499 
-510 PTSTTGMTSTSVATF
+510 
-525 NEKLSAA
+525 
-532 RTKIQEIDR
+532 
-541 VLASHPDVATIRQNV
+541 
-556 TAANAAK
+556 
-563 TALDQARNGL
+563 
-573 TVDKAPL
+573 
-580 ENAKN
+580 
-585 QLQHSID
+585 
-592 TQTSTTGMT
+592 
-601 QDSINAYNA
+601 
-610 KLTAAR
+610 
-616 NKIQQINQVLAGSP
+616 
-630 TVEQINTNTS
+630 
-640 AANQA
+640 
-645 KSDLD
+645 
-650 HARQALTP
+650 
-658 DKAPLQNAKT
+658 
-668 QLEQSI
+668 
-674 NQPTDTTGMT
+674 
-684 TASLNAYNQ
+684 
-693 KLQAARQ
+693 
-700 KLTEIN
+700 
-706 QVLNG
+706 
-711 NPTVQN
+711 
-717 INDKVTEAN
+717 
-726 QAKDQLN
+726 
-733 TARQGLTLD
+733 
-742 RQPALTTLHGA
+742 
-753 SNLNQAQQNNF
+753 
-764 TQQINAAQNHAALE
+764 
-778 TIKSN
+778 
-783 ITALNTA
+783 
-790 MTKLKDSVAD
+790 
-800 NNTIKSGQNYTDA
+800 
-813 TPANKQAYDNA
+813 
-824 VNAAKGVIGETTN
+824 
-837 PTMDVNTVNQK
+837 
-848 AASVKSTKD
+848 
-857 ALDGQ
+857 
-862 QNLQRAKTEATNAIT
+862 
-877 HASDLNQ
+877 
-884 AQKNAL
+884 
-890 TQQVNSAQN
+890 
-899 VQAVNDI
+899 
-906 KQTTHSLNTAMT
+906 
-918 GLKRGVANHNQVV
+918 
-931 QSDNYVNA
+931 
-939 DTNKKNDYNNAYN
+939 
-952 HANDII
+952 
-958 NGNAQHPVITPSDVN
+958 
-973 NALSNVTSKE
+973 
-983 HALNGEA
+983 
-990 KLNAAKQEANTAL
+990 
-1003 GHLNNLNNAQRQ
+1003 
-1015 NLQSQINGAHQ
+1015 
-1026 IDAVNTIKQ
+1026 
-1035 NATNL
+1035 
-1040 NSAMGNLRQAVA
+1040 
-1052 DKDQVKR
+1052 
-1059 TEDYADADTAKQ
+1059 
-1071 NAYNSAVSSAETII
+1071 
-1085 NQTTNP
+1085 
-1091 TMSVDDV
+1091 
-1098 NRATSAVTSN
+1098 
-1108 KNALNG
+1108 
-1114 DEKLAQSK
+1114 
-1122 TDAARAIDA
+1122 
-1131 LPHLNNAQKA
+1131 
-1141 DVKSKINAASNIAG
+1141 
-1155 VNTVKQ
+1155 
-1161 QGTDLNTAMGNLQGA
+1161 
-1176 INDEQTTLNSQN
+1176 
-1188 YQDATPSKKTA
+1188 
-1199 YTNAVQAA
+1199 
-1207 KDILNKSNGQNKTK
+1207 
-1221 DQVTE
+1221 
-1226 AMNQL
+1226 
-1231 NSAKNNLDGTR
+1231 
-1242 LLDQAKQTAKQ
+1242 
-1253 QLNNMTHL
+1253 
-1261 TTAQKTN
+1261 
-1268 LTNQINSGTTVAGVH
+1268 
-1283 TVQSNANTLDQAM
+1283 
-1296 NTLRQSIAN
+1296 
-1305 KDATKASEDYVDA
+1305 
-1318 NNDKQ
+1318 
-1323 TAYNN
+1323 
-1328 AVAAAETI
+1328 
-1336 INANSNPEMNPSTI
+1336 
-1350 TQKAEQVN
+1350 
-1358 SSKTAL
+1358 
-1364 NGDENLAAAKQNAK
+1364 
-1378 TYLNTLTSI
+1378 
-1387 TDAQKNNLI
+1387 
-1396 SQISSATRV
+1396 
-1405 SGVDTVKQNAQHLDQ
+1405 
-1420 AMASLQSGIN
+1420 
-1430 NESQVKSSE
+1430 
-1439 KYRDADTNKQQ
+1439 
-1450 EYDNAITAAKA
+1450 
-1461 ILNKSTGPNTAQNAV
+1461 
-1476 EAALQRVNN
+1476 
-1485 AKDALN
+1485 
-1491 GDAKL
+1491 KL

-1530 LAGVESVKQSANSL
+1530 LAGVESVKESANSL

-1642 QKDALKTQANG
+1642 QKDALKAQANG

-1660 QDVQRNATELNTAM
+1660 QDVQHNATELNTAM

-1707 VTNAEHIISGTPTVV
+1707 VTNAENIISGTPTVV

-1780 NRLEDVQTVQTNGQA
+1780 NRLEDVQSVQTNGQS

-1811 TVKASQNYTDASS
+1811 TVKASQNYTDASP

-1890 LTNNQKSAIST
+1890 LTNNQKSAISS

-1934 DQNTVKQSVKFTDAD
+1934 DQNTVKQGVNFTDAD

-1962 AEAILNKTQGANTSK
+1962 AETILNKTQGANTSK

-1986 VSSAKNALNGD
+1986 VTSAKNALNGD

-2050 AMANLQNGINDKT
+2050 AMANLQNGINDKA

-2101 DKTAVEN
+2101 DKAAVEN

-2164 DTVKSSANTLN
+2164 DNVKSSANTLN

-2190 TKNGQNYLDATG
+2190 TKNGQNYLDATE

-2244 ALDGTHNLTQAKQT
+2244 ALNGTHNLTQAKQT
-2258 ATNAIDGATN
+2258 ASNAIDGATN

-2313 ENATKQTQKYRDAEQ
+2313 ENVTKQTQKYRDAEQ

-2466 AEGILNKQTGGN
+2466 AEGI
-2478 TSKADVDNALNAVTR
+2478 
-2493 AKAALNGA
+2493 
-2501 ENLRNAKTS
+2501 
-2510 ATNTING
+2510 
-2517 LPNLTQLQKDN
+2517 
-2528 LKHQVEQAQ
+2528 
-2537 NVAGVNGVKDKGNTL
+2537 
-2552 NTAMGALRTSI
+2552 
-2563 QNDNTTKT
+2563 
-2571 SQNYL
+2571 
-2576 DASDSNKN
+2576 
-2584 NYNTAVNNANGVIN
+2584 
-2598 ATNNPNMDANAIN
+2598 
-2611 GMANQV
+2611 
-2617 NTTKAA
+2617 
-2623 LNGVQNLAQ
+2623 
-2632 AKTNAT
+2632 
-2638 NTINNAHDL
+2638 
-2647 NQKQKD
+2647 
-2653 ALKTQV
+2653 
-2659 NNAQRVSDANNVQ
+2659 
-2672 HTATELN
+2672 
-2679 GAMTALKAAIADKER
+2679 
-2694 TKASGNYVNADQE
+2694 
-2707 KRQAYDSK
+2707 
-2715 VTNAENIINGTPN
+2715 
-2728 ATLTVNDVNSA
+2728 
-2739 TSQVNAAKTAL
+2739 
-2750 NGDNNLR
+2750 
-2757 VAKENANNTID
+2757 
-2768 GLAQLNNAQKAKLKE
+2768 
-2783 QVQSAT
+2783 
-2789 TLEGV
+2789 
-2794 QTVKNSSQTLNTA
+2794 
-2807 MKGLR
+2807 
-2812 DSIANE
+2812 
-2818 ATIKAG
+2818 
-2824 QNYTDASPTNRNEYD
+2824 
-2839 SAVTAAK
+2839 
-2846 AIINQ
+2846 
-2851 TSNPTMEPNTITQA
+2851 
-2865 TSQVT
+2865 
-2870 TKEHALNGA
+2870 
-2879 QNLAQA
+2879 
-2885 KTTAKNNLNNLTSI
+2885 
-2899 NNAQKDA
+2899 
-2906 LTRSIDGATTVAGV
+2906 
-2920 NQETAKATELN
+2920 
-2931 NAMHSLQNGIND
+2931 
-2943 EAQTKQTQ
+2943 
-2951 KYLDA
+2951 
-2956 EPIKK
+2956 
-2961 SAYDQA
+2961 
-2967 VNAAKAILTK
+2967 
-2977 ASGQNVD
+2977 
-2984 KAAVEQALQNVNST
+2984 
-2998 KTALNGDAKLNE
+2998 
-3010 AKAAAKQTLGTLTHI
+3010 
-3025 NNAQRTALDN
+3025 
-3035 EITQATNVEGVNT
+3035 
-3048 VKAKAQQLDGAMG
+3048 
-3061 QLETS
+3061 
-3066 IRDKDTTLQSQNYQ
+3066 
-3080 DADDAKRTAYSQA
+3080 
-3093 VNAAATILNKTA
+3093 
-3105 GGNTPKADVERA
+3105 
-3117 MQAVTQANTALNG
+3117 
-3130 IQNLER
+3130 
-3136 AKQAANTAITNAS
+3136 
-3149 DLNTK
+3149 
-3154 QKEALKAQVTSA
+3154 
-3166 GRVSAAN
+3166 
-3173 GVEHTATELNTAMT
+3173 
-3187 ALKRAIADK
+3187 
-3196 AETKASGNYVNADA
+3196 
-3210 NKRQAY
+3210 
-3216 DEKVT
+3216 
-3221 AAENI
+3221 
-3226 VSGTPTPTLTPAD
+3226 
-3239 VTNAATQVTNAKTQ
+3239 
-3253 LNGNHNLEVAKQNAN
+3253 
-3268 TAIDGLTSLNGP
+3268 
-3280 QKAKLKEQVG
+3280 
-3290 QATTLP
+3290 
-3296 NVQTVRDNAQ
+3296 
-3306 TLNSAMKGLR
+3306 
-3316 DSIANEATIKAG
+3316 
-3328 QNYTDASP
+3328 
-3336 NNRSEYDSA
+3336 
-3345 VTAAKAIIDQ
+3345 
-3355 TTSPSM
+3355 
-3361 NAQEINQAKDQVTAK
+3361 
-3376 QQALNGQENLRTAQT
+3376 
-3391 NAKQHLNGLSDL
+3391 
-3403 TDAQKDAV
+3403 
-3411 KRQIEGATHVNEV
+3411 
-3424 TQAQNNADALNTAMT
+3424 
-3439 NLKNGIQD
+3439 
-3447 QNTIKQG
+3447 
-3454 VNFTDADE
+3454 
-3462 AKRNAYTN
+3462 
-3470 AVTQAEQIL
+3470 
-3479 NKAQG
+3479 
-3484 PNTAKDNVESALQ
+3484 
-3497 NVQRAKNELNGN
+3497 
-3509 QNVANAKSTAKN
+3509 
-3521 ALNNLTS
+3521 
-3528 INNAQK
+3528 
-3534 EALKTQIEGASTVAG
+3534 
-3549 VNQVSTTASE
+3549 
-3559 LNTAMSNLQS
+3559 
-3569 GINDEAATKAAQ
+3569 
-3581 KYTDA
+3581 
-3586 DRDKQT
+3586 
-3592 AYNDAV
+3592 
-3598 TAAKT
+3598 
-3603 LLDKTAGSNDN
+3603 
-3614 KAAVE
+3614 
-3619 QALQRVNTAKTA
+3619 
-3631 LNGDARLN
+3631 
-3639 EAKNTAKQQLATMSH
+3639 
-3654 LTNAQ
+3654 
-3659 KANLTEQI
+3659 
-3667 ERGTTVAGVQGIQAN
+3667 
-3682 AGTLDQA
+3682 
-3689 MNQLRQSIAS
+3689 
-3699 KDTTKSSEDYQDA
+3699 
-3712 NADLQ
+3712 
-3717 NAYNRAVSDAEGIIS
+3717 
-3732 ATNNPEMN
+3732 
-3740 PDTINQK
+3740 
-3747 ASQVNSA
+3747 
-3754 KSALNG
+3754 
-3760 DEKLAAAKQTAKTD
+3760 
-3774 IGRLTD
+3774 
-3780 LNNAQRTAANAE
+3780 
-3792 VDQAPNLAAVTAAKN
+3792 
-3807 KATSLNTAM
+3807 
-3816 GNLKHALAE
+3816 
-3825 KDNTKR
+3825 
-3831 SVNYTDADQPKQ
+3831 
-3843 QAYDTAVTQAE
+3843 
-3854 AITNANG
+3854 
-3861 SNANETQVQ
+3861 
-3870 AALNQLNQAKNDLN
+3870 
-3884 GDNKVAQA
+3884 
-3892 KETAKRALAS
+3892 
-3902 YSNLNNAQSTAA
+3902 
-3914 TSQIDNA
+3914 
-3921 TTVADVTAAQNT
+3921 
-3933 ANELNTAMGQLQN
+3933 
-3946 GINDQNTVKQQV
+3946 
-3958 NFTDADQ
+3958 
-3965 GKKDAYTNAVTN
+3965 
-3977 AQGILDKAN
+3977 
-3986 GQNMTKAQ
+3986 
-3994 VEAALNQVTTA
+3994 
-4005 KNALNGDANVRQ
+4005 
-4017 AKSDAKANLGTLT
+4017 
-4030 HLNNAQKQD
+4030 
-4039 LTSQI
+4039 
-4044 EGATTVNGVNSVK
+4044 
-4057 TKAQDLDGAMQRLE
+4057 
-4071 SAIANKDQ
+4071 
-4079 TKASENYID
+4079 
-4088 ADPTKKTAFDN
+4088 
-4099 AIIQAE
+4099 
-4105 SYLNKDHGA
+4105 
-4114 NKDKQAVEQAI
+4114 
-4125 QSVTSTE
+4125 
-4132 NALNGDANLQR
+4132 
-4143 AKTEATQAI
+4143 
-4152 DNLTHLNTP
+4152 
-4161 QKTALKQQVN
+4161 
-4171 AAQRVSGVTDLKNSA
+4171 
-4186 TSLNNA
+4186 
-4192 MDQLKQAI
+4192 
-4200 ADHDTIVAGGNY
+4200 
-4212 TNASPDKQGAYTDA
+4212 
-4226 YNAAKN
+4226 
-4232 IVNGSPNVITN
+4232 
-4243 AADVTAATQ
+4243 
-4252 RVNNAETGLNG
+4252 
-4263 DTNLATAK
+4263 
-4271 QQAKDALR
+4271 
-4279 QMTHLSDA
+4279 
-4287 QKQSITGQIDSATQ
+4287 
-4301 VTGVQS
+4301 
-4307 VKDNATN
+4307 
-4314 LDNAMNQLRN
+4314 
-4324 SIANKDEVK
+4324 
-4333 ASQPYVDADTDKQN
+4333 
-4347 AYNTAVTS
+4347 
-4355 AENIINATSQ
+4355 
-4365 PTLNPSAVTQ
+4365 
-4375 AANQVN
+4375 
-4381 TNKTALNGAQNL
+4381 
-4393 ANKKQ
+4393 
-4398 ETTANINQL
+4398 
-4407 SHLNNA
+4407 
-4413 QKQDLNTQVTNAP
+4413 
-4426 NISTVNQVKTK
+4426 
-4437 AEQLDQAMERL
+4437 
-4448 INGIQDKDQVKQ
+4448 
-4460 SVNFTDADP
+4460 
-4469 EKQTAYNNAV
+4469 
-4479 TAAEN
+4479 
-4484 IINQANGTNANQS
+4484 
-4497 QVEAA
+4497 
-4502 LSTVTT
+4502 
-4508 TKQALNG
+4508 
-4515 DRKVTDAKN
+4515 
-4524 NANQRLSTLDNLNN
+4524 
-4538 AQKGAVTGNINQAHT
+4538 
-4553 VAEVTQAIQTAQELN
+4553 
-4568 TAMGNLKNSL
+4568 
-4578 NDKDTTL
+4578 
-4585 GSQNFADADPEK
+4585 
-4597 KNAYNEAVRNAE
+4597 
-4609 NILNKSTGT
+4609 
-4618 NVPKDQVEAAMNQVN
+4618 
-4633 TTKAALNGTQN
+4633 
-4644 LEKAKQHANTAI
+4644 
-4656 DGLSHLTNAQK
+4656 
-4667 DALKQLVQQS
+4667 
-4677 TTVAEAQGN
+4677 
-4686 EQKANN
+4686 
-4692 VDAAMDKL
+4692 
-4700 RQSIADNATTKQNQ
+4700 
-4714 NYTDASPNKK
+4714 
-4724 DAYNNAVTTAQGI
+4724 
-4737 IDQTTNPTL
+4737 
-4746 DPTVINQAAGQVSTT
+4746 
-4761 KNALNG
+4761 
-4767 NENLEAAKQQATQS
+4767 
-4781 LGSLDNLNNAQKQAV
+4781 
-4796 TNQINGAHTVDEANQ
+4796 
-4811 IKQNAQ
+4811 
-4817 NLNTAM
+4817 
-4823 GNLKQAIADKDATK
+4823 
-4837 ATVNFTDADQAKQQA
+4837 
-4852 YNTAV
+4852 
-4857 TNAENIISKAN
+4857 
-4868 GGNATQTEVEQAIQ
+4868 
-4882 QVNAT
+4882 
-4887 KQALNGNANVQHA
+4887 
-4900 KDEATALINSSNDL
+4900 
-4914 NQAQKDALK
+4914 
-4923 QQVQNATTVA
+4923 
-4933 GVNNV
+4933 
-4938 KQTAQELNNAMT
+4938 
-4950 QLKQGIADK
+4950 
-4959 EQTKADGNFVNAD
+4959 
-4972 PDKQNAYNQAVAK
+4972 
-4985 AEALISGTPDVV
+4985 
-4997 VTPSEITAALNK
+4997 
-5009 VTQAKNDLNG
+5009 
-5019 NTNLATAKQNVQQA
+5019 
-5033 IDQLPN
+5033 
-5039 LNQAQRDE
+5039 
-5047 YNKQITQA
+5047 
-5055 TLVPNVNA
+5055 
-5063 IQQAATTLNDAMT
+5063 
-5076 QLKQGI
+5076 
-5082 ADKDQTKA
+5082 
-5090 NGNFVNADTDKQNA
+5090 
-5104 YNNAVAHAEQ
+5104 
-5114 IISGTPNAN
+5114 
-5123 VDPQQVAQALQQVN
+5123 
-5137 QAKGDLNGNHN
+5137 
-5148 LQVAKDNA
+5148 
-5156 NTAIDQLPNLNQPQ
+5156 
-5170 KTALKDQ
+5170 
-5177 VSHAE
+5177 
-5182 LVTGVNAI
+5182 
-5190 KQNADALNNAM
+5190 
-5201 GTLKQQIQANSQV
+5201 
-5214 PQSVDFTQADQDK
+5214 
-5227 QQAYNNAANQAQQIA
+5227 
-5242 NGTPTPVL
+5242 
-5250 APDTVTQAVTTM
+5250 
-5262 NQAKDALN
+5262 
-5270 GDEKLAQAKQDALAN
+5270 
-5285 LDTLRDLNQPQ
+5285 
-5296 RDALRNQINQAQ
+5296 
-5308 ALATV
+5308 
-5313 EQTKQNAQNVNTA
+5313 
-5326 MGNLKQGIA
+5326 
-5335 NKDTVK
+5335 
-5341 ASENYHDADVD
+5341 
-5352 KQTAYTNAVSQAEGI
+5352 
-5367 INQTTNPTLNPDD
+5367 
-5380 ITRAL
+5380 
-5385 TQVTD
+5385 
-5390 AKNSLN
+5390 
-5396 GEAKLATEKQNAKD
+5396 
-5410 AVSGMTHLN
+5410 
-5419 DAQKQALKGQID
+5419 
-5431 QSPEIATVNQVKQ
+5431 
-5444 TATSL
+5444 
-5449 DQAMDQLSQAIND
+5449 
-5462 KDQILADG
+5462 
-5470 NYLNADPDKQ
+5470 
-5480 NAYKQAVAK
+5480 
-5489 AEALL
+5489 L

-5939 TAVKQDLT
+5939 TVVKQDLT

-6682 GRIDQSNDLNQIQQI
+6682 GRIDQSNELNQIQQI

-6938 INNADTVSDV
+6938 INNADTVTDV

-7025 HNLNGDQ
+7025 HNLNGGQ

-7092 VSQVQTAGNHAIEQ
+7092 VSQVQTTGNHAIEQ

-7157 QGHNGINN
+7157 QGHNGINNAMTKEAIEQAKERLAQALQDIKDLVKAKEDAKQDVDKQVQALIDEIDQNPNLTDKEKQALKDRINQILQQGHNDINN

-7233 QQGHNGINNAM
+7233 QQGHN
-7244 TKEEIEQ
+7244 
-7251 AKAQL
+7251 
-7256 AQALQD
+7256 
-7262 IKDLVKAKE
+7262 
-7271 NAKQDIDKR
+7271 
-7280 VQALI
+7280 
-7285 DEIDQNPNLTDK
+7285 
-7297 EKQALK
+7297 
-7303 DRINQILQQGHN
+7303 

-7342 LVKAKEDAKNAI
+7342 LVKAKEDAKNEI

-7523 ENAAQQKID
+7523 ENAAQQKIN

-7553 KLKQQAIDY
+7553 KLKQQAIDHV
-7562 INNAPDVHSV
+7562 NNAPDVHSV

-7578 EQAHIEQFYPEQ
+7578 EQAHIEQFNPEQ

-7639 AIQAIQRAQSIDEIS
+7639 AIQAIQRAQSISEIT

-7742 ARISAVQIVISDRA
+7742 ARISAVQIVTSDRA

-7781 NSSTIGHKKKI
+7781 NSSTIGHKKKL

-7883 TVEEKDTLNNGESL
+7883 TVEEKDSLNNGESL

-7920 VTNENTDEKVLQD
+7920 VTNENTDEKVLKD

-7938 ILIAKRRKDK
+7938 LLFAKRRKDK
-7948 EVDVETT
+7948 EEDVETT
-7955 TSIESNE
+7955 TSIESKDE
-7962 DDAPLLLAK
+7962 DVPLLLAK

-7979 SKGKKSASKNL
+7979 SKDKKSASKNTS
-7990 LKS
+7990 KKVAAKKKKKKAKKNKK

>member
-1 MGNGAEHSKTIN
+1 M
-13 VVRGQNNQWT
+13 
-23 IANKPDYVTL
+23 
-33 DAQTGKVTFN
+33 
-43 ANTIKPNSS
+43 
-52 ITITPKAGTGHSV
+52 
-65 SSNPSTL
+65 
-72 TAPAAHTVN
+72 
-81 TTEIVKDYGS
+81 
-91 NVTAA
+91 
-96 EINNAVQVA
+96 
-105 NKRTAT
+105 
-111 IKNGTAM
+111 
-118 PTNLAGGST
+118 
-127 TTIPVTVTYND
+127 
-138 GSTEEVQES
+138 
-147 IFTKADKRELITAKN
+147 
-162 HLDDPVSTEGK
+162 
-173 KPGTIT
+173 
-179 QYNNAMHNAQQ
+179 
-190 QINTAKTEAQQVI
+190 
-203 NNERATPQ
+203 
-211 QVSDALT
+211 
-218 KVRAAQTKIDQA
+218 
-230 KALLQNKED
+230 
-239 NSQLVT
+239 
-245 SKNNL
+245 
-250 QSSVNQVPST
+250 
-260 AGMTQQSI
+260 
-268 DNYNAKKRE
+268 
-277 AETEIT
+277 
-283 AAQRVIDN
+283 
-291 GDATAQQI
+291 
-299 SDEKHRVDN
+299 
-308 ALTALNQAKHDL
+308 
-320 TADTH
+320 
-325 ALEQAVQQLNRTG
+325 
-338 TTTGKKPASIT
+338 
-349 AYNNSIRALQS
+349 
-360 DLTSAKNSANAIIQ
+360 
-374 KPIRTVQEVQS
+374 
-385 ALTNVNRVNERLT
+385 
-398 QAINQLVPLA
+398 
-408 DNSALRT
+408 
-415 AKTKLDEEINKSVT
+415 
-429 TDGMTQSSIQ
+429 
-439 AYENAKRAGQTESTN
+439 
-454 AQNVINNGD
+454 
-463 ATDQQIAAEKTKVEE
+463 
-478 KYNSLKQ
+478 
-485 AIAGLTPDLAPLQT
+485 
-499 AKTQLQNDIDQ
+499 
-510 PTSTTGMTSTSVATF
+510 
-525 NEKLSAA
+525 
-532 RTKIQEIDR
+532 
-541 VLASHPDVATIRQNV
+541 
-556 TAANAAK
+556 
-563 TALDQARNGL
+563 
-573 TVDKAPL
+573 
-580 ENAKN
+580 
-585 QLQHSID
+585 
-592 TQTSTTGMT
+592 
-601 QDSINAYNA
+601 
-610 KLTAAR
+610 
-616 NKIQQINQVLAGSP
+616 
-630 TVEQINTNTS
+630 
-640 AANQA
+640 
-645 KSDLD
+645 
-650 HARQALTP
+650 
-658 DKAPLQNAKT
+658 
-668 QLEQSI
+668 
-674 NQPTDTTGMT
+674 
-684 TASLNAYNQ
+684 
-693 KLQAARQ
+693 
-700 KLTEIN
+700 
-706 QVLNG
+706 
-711 NPTVQN
+711 
-717 INDKVTEAN
+717 
-726 QAKDQLN
+726 
-733 TARQGLTLD
+733 
-742 RQPALTTLHGA
+742 
-753 SNLNQAQQNNF
+753 
-764 TQQINAAQNHAALE
+764 
-778 TIKSN
+778 
-783 ITALNTA
+783 
-790 MTKLKDSVAD
+790 
-800 NNTIKSGQNYTDA
+800 
-813 TPANKQAYDNA
+813 
-824 VNAAKGVIGETTN
+824 
-837 PTMDVNTVNQK
+837 
-848 AASVKSTKD
+848 
-857 ALDGQ
+857 
-862 QNLQRAKTEATNAIT
+862 
-877 HASDLNQ
+877 
-884 AQKNAL
+884 
-890 TQQVNSAQN
+890 
-899 VQAVNDI
+899 
-906 KQTTHSLNTAMT
+906 
-918 GLKRGVANHNQVV
+918 
-931 QSDNYVNA
+931 
-939 DTNKKNDYNNAYN
+939 
-952 HANDII
+952 
-958 NGNAQHPVITPSDVN
+958 
-973 NALSNVTSKE
+973 
-983 HALNGEA
+983 
-990 KLNAAKQEANTAL
+990 
-1003 GHLNNLNNAQRQ
+1003 
-1015 NLQSQINGAHQ
+1015 
-1026 IDAVNTIKQ
+1026 
-1035 NATNL
+1035 
-1040 NSAMGNLRQAVA
+1040 
-1052 DKDQVKR
+1052 
-1059 TEDYADADTAKQ
+1059 
-1071 NAYNSAVSSAETII
+1071 
-1085 NQTTNP
+1085 
-1091 TMSVDDV
+1091 
-1098 NRATSAVTSN
+1098 
-1108 KNALNG
+1108 
-1114 DEKLAQSK
+1114 
-1122 TDAARAIDA
+1122 
-1131 LPHLNNAQKA
+1131 
-1141 DVKSKINAASNIAG
+1141 
-1155 VNTVKQ
+1155 
-1161 QGTDLNTAMGNLQGA
+1161 
-1176 INDEQTTLNSQN
+1176 
-1188 YQDATPSKKTA
+1188 
-1199 YTNAVQAA
+1199 
-1207 KDILNKSNGQNKTK
+1207 
-1221 DQVTE
+1221 
-1226 AMNQL
+1226 
-1231 NSAKNNLDGTR
+1231 
-1242 LLDQAKQTAKQ
+1242 
-1253 QLNNMTHL
+1253 
-1261 TTAQKTN
+1261 
-1268 LTNQINSGTTVAGVH
+1268 
-1283 TVQSNANTLDQAM
+1283 
-1296 NTLRQSIAN
+1296 
-1305 KDATKASEDYVDA
+1305 
-1318 NNDKQ
+1318 
-1323 TAYNN
+1323 
-1328 AVAAAETI
+1328 
-1336 INANSNPEMNPSTI
+1336 
-1350 TQKAEQVN
+1350 
-1358 SSKTAL
+1358 
-1364 NGDENLAAAKQNAK
+1364 
-1378 TYLNTLTSI
+1378 
-1387 TDAQKNNLI
+1387 
-1396 SQISSATRV
+1396 
-1405 SGVDTVKQNAQHLDQ
+1405 
-1420 AMASLQSGIN
+1420 
-1430 NESQVKSSE
+1430 
-1439 KYRDADTNKQQ
+1439 
-1450 EYDNAITAAKA
+1450 
-1461 ILNKSTGPNTAQNAV
+1461 
-1476 EAALQRVNN
+1476 
-1485 AKDALN
+1485 
-1491 GDAKL
+1491 
-1496 IAAQNAAKQHLGTL
+1496 
-1510 THITTAQRNDLTN
+1510 
-1523 QISQATN
+1523 
-1530 LAGVESVKQSANSL
+1530 
-1544 DGAMGN
+1544 
-1550 LQTAINDK
+1550 
-1558 SGTLASQNFLDADE
+1558 
-1572 QKRNAYNQAV
+1572 
-1582 SAAETILNKQT
+1582 
-1593 GPNTAK
+1593 
-1599 TAVEQALNNVNNAK
+1599 
-1613 HALNGTQNLNNAKQ
+1613 
-1627 AAITAINGASDLNQK
+1627 
-1642 QKDALKTQANG
+1642 
-1653 AQRVSNA
+1653 
-1660 QDVQRNATELNTAM
+1660 
-1674 GTLKHA
+1674 
-1680 IADKTNTLASSKYV
+1680 
-1694 NADSTKQNAYTTK
+1694 
-1707 VTNAEHIISGTPTVV
+1707 
-1722 TTPSEVTAAANQ
+1722 
-1734 VNSAKQE
+1734 
-1741 LNGDERLRVAK
+1741 
-1752 QNANTAID
+1752 
-1760 ALTQLNTPQKA
+1760 
-1771 KLKEQVGQA
+1771 
-1780 NRLEDVQTVQTNGQA
+1780 
-1795 LNNAMKGLRDS
+1795 
-1806 IANET
+1806 
-1811 TVKASQNYTDASS
+1811 
-1824 NNQSTYNSAVSNA
+1824 
-1837 KGIINQT
+1837 
-1844 NNPTMDTSAI
+1844 
-1854 TQATTQVN
+1854 
-1862 NAKNGLNGAENLRNA
+1862 
-1877 QNTAKQNL
+1877 
-1885 NTLSH
+1885 
-1890 LTNNQKSAIST
+1890 
-1901 QIDRAGHVS
+1901 
-1910 EVTAAKNAATE
+1910 
-1921 LNTQMGNLEQAIH
+1921 
-1934 DQNTVKQSVKFTDAD
+1934 
-1949 KAKRDAYTNAVSR
+1949 
-1962 AEAILNKTQGANTSK
+1962 
-1977 QDVEAAIQN
+1977 
-1986 VSSAKNALNGD
+1986 
-1997 QNVTNAKNAA
+1997 
-2007 KNALNNLTS
+2007 
-2016 INNAQK
+2016 
-2022 RDLTTKIDQA
+2022 
-2032 TTVAGVEAVSN
+2032 
-2043 TGTQLNT
+2043 
-2050 AMANLQNGINDKT
+2050 
-2063 NTLASENYHDADSD
+2063 
-2077 KKTAYTQAVTN
+2077 
-2088 AENILNKNSGSNL
+2088 
-2101 DKTAVEN
+2101 
-2108 ALSQVA
+2108 SQVA

-2190 TKNGQNYLDATG
+2190 TKNGQNYLDATER
-2202 SNKTNYNNAV
+2202 NKTNYNNAV

-2501 ENLRNAKTS
+2501 DNLRNAKTS
-2510 ATNTING
+2510 ATNTIDG

-2623 LNGVQNLAQ
+2623 LNGAQNLAQ

-2679 GAMTALKAAIADKER
+2679 SAMTALKAAIADKER

-2715 VTNAENIINGTPN
+2715 VTNAENIISGTPN

-2739 TSQVNAAKTAL
+2739 ASQVNAAKTAL

-2757 VAKENANNTID
+2757 VAKEHANNTID

-2789 TLEGV
+2789 TLDGV

-2824 QNYTDASPTNRNEYD
+2824 QNYTDASPNNRNEYD

-2851 TSNPTMEPNTITQA
+2851 TSNPTMEPNTITQV

-2870 TKEHALNGA
+2870 TKEQALNGA
-2879 QNLAQA
+2879 RNLAQA

-2943 EAQTKQTQ
+2943 ETQTKQTQ

-2956 EPIKK
+2956 EPSKK

-3117 MQAVTQANTALNG
+3117 MQVVTQANTALNG
-3130 IQNLER
+3130 IQNLDR

-3306 TLNSAMKGLR
+3306 TLNTAMKGLR

-3328 QNYTDASP
+3328 QNYTDASQ
-3336 NNRSEYDSA
+3336 NKQTDYNSA
-3345 VTAAKAIIDQ
+3345 VTAAKAIIGQ

-3484 PNTAKDNVESALQ
+3484 PNTSKDGVETALE

-3509 QNVANAKSTAKN
+3509 QNVANAKTTAKN

-3534 EALKTQIEGASTVAG
+3534 EALKSQIEGATTVAG

-3559 LNTAMSNLQS
+3559 LNTAMSNLQN

-3586 DRDKQT
+3586 DREKQT

-3631 LNGDARLN
+3631 LNGDERLN
-3639 EAKNTAKQQLATMSH
+3639 EAKNTAKQQVATMSH
-3654 LTNAQ
+3654 LTDAQ
-3659 KANLTEQI
+3659 KANLTSQI
-3667 ERGTTVAGVQGIQAN
+3667 ESGTTVAGVQGIQAN

-3699 KDTTKSSEDYQDA
+3699 KDATKSSEDYQDA

-3717 NAYNRAVSDAEGIIS
+3717 NAYNDAVTNAEGIIS

-3760 DEKLAAAKQTAKTD
+3760 DEKLAAAKQTAKSD

-3892 KETAKRALAS
+3892 KESAKRALAS

-3921 TTVADVTAAQNT
+3921 TTVAGVTAAQNT

-3977 AQGILDKAN
+3977 AQGILDKAH

-4044 EGATTVNGVNSVK
+4044 EGATTVNGVNGVK
-4057 TKAQDLDGAMQRLE
+4057 TKAQDLDGAMQRLQ

-4099 AIIQAE
+4099 AITQAE

-4143 AKTEATQAI
+4143 AKTEAIQAI

-4200 ADHDTIVAGGNY
+4200 ADHDTIVASGNY

-4324 SIANKDEVK
+4324 SIANKDDVK
-4333 ASQPYVDADTDKQN
+4333 ASQPYVDADRDKQN
-4347 AYNTAVTS
+4347 AYNTAVTN

-4365 PTLNPSAVTQ
+4365 PTLDPSAVTQ
-4375 AANQVN
+4375 AANQVS

-4524 NANQRLSTLDNLNN
+4524 NANQTLSTLDNLNN

-4597 KNAYNEAVRNAE
+4597 KNAYNEAVHNAE

-4633 TTKAALNGTQN
+4633 ATKAALNGTQN

-4667 DALKQLVQQS
+4667 EALKQLVQQS

-4714 NYTDASPNKK
+4714 NYTDASQNKK

-4737 IDQTTNPTL
+4737 IDQTTSPTL

-4767 NENLEAAKQQATQS
+4767 NENLEAAKQQASQS
-4781 LGSLDNLNNAQKQAV
+4781 LGSLDNLNNAQKQTV
-4796 TNQINGAHTVDEANQ
+4796 TDQINGAHTVDEANQ

-4868 GGNATQTEVEQAIQ
+4868 GGNATQAEVEQAIK
-4882 QVNAT
+4882 QVNAA

-4985 AEALISGTPDVV
+4985 AEALISATPDVV

-5019 NTNLATAKQNVQQA
+5019 NTNLATAKQNVQHA

-5047 YNKQITQA
+5047 YSKQITQA

-5063 IQQAATTLNDAMT
+5063 IQQAATTLNDAMTQLKQGIANKAQIKGSENYHDADTDKQTAYDNAVTKAEELLKQTTNPTMDPNTIQQALTKVNDTNQALNGNQKLADAKQDAKTTLGTLDHLNDAQKQALTTQVEQAPDIATVNNVKQNAQNLNNAMTNLNNALQDKTETLNSINFTDADQAKKDAYTNAVSHAEGILSKANGSNASQTEVEQAMQRVNEAKQALNGNDNVQRAKDAAKQVITNANDLNQAQKDALKQQVDAAQTVANVNTIKQTAQDLNQAMT

-5242 NGTPTPVL
+5242 NGIPTPVL
-5250 APDTVTQAVTTM
+5250 TPDTVTQAVTTM

-5270 GDEKLAQAKQDALAN
+5270 GDEKLAQAKQEALAN

-5326 MGNLKQGIA
+5326 MSNLKQGIA

-5341 ASENYHDADVD
+5341 ASENYHDADAD

-5367 INQTTNPTLNPDD
+5367 INQTTNPTLNPDE

-5390 AKNSLN
+5390 AKNGLN

-5462 KDQILADG
+5462 KAQTLADG

-5604 RQNDYNKAVTAAN
+5604 RQNDYNQAVTAAN

-5886 AAATVNTTKAAL
+5886 AATTVNTTKAAL

-5947 EAQALDQLMDALQ
+5947 EAQALDQLMDELQ

-5975 VNAEPNKKQAY
+5975 VNAEPNKKQSY

-6055 ENQINNATTRDKV
+6055 ENQINNAT
-6068 AEIIAQAQALNE
+6068 
-6080 AMKALKES
+6080 
-6088 IKDQPQT
+6088 
-6095 EASSKFINEDQAQK
+6095 
-6109 DAYTQ
+6109 
-6114 AVQHAKD
+6114 
-6121 LINKTTDPTLA
+6121 
-6132 KSIIDQATQAVTD
+6132 
-6145 AKNNLHGDQKLAQDK
+6145 
-6160 QRATETL
+6160 
-6167 NNLSNLNTPQRQ
+6167 
-6179 ALENQINNAATR
+6179 TR

-6317 DEVAQ
+6317 GEVAQ

-6489 VDQALQAAQSI
+6489 VDQALQAAESI

-6509 NKDAVEQ
+6509 NKDAVDQ
-6516 ALTKLQEKENELN
+6516 VLTKLQEKENELN

-6711 SQEITGNEGRTKGST
+6711 SQEITDNEGRTKGST

-6731 DTQVKQVYDEAV
+6731 DTQVKQVYDETV

-6755 QNLTAEQVIKLND
+6755 QNLTAKQVIKLND
-6768 AITAAKKALNGE
+6768 AVTAAKKALNGE

-7015 GAIQTVNDAI
+7015 GAIQAVNDAI

-7119 NKDVDKQVQSLIDEI
+7119 NKDVDKQVQALIDEI

-7233 QQGHNGINNAM
+7233 QQGHNDINNAM
-7244 TKEEIEQ
+7244 TKEAIEQ
-7251 AKAQL
+7251 AKERL

-7271 NAKQDIDKR
+7271 DAKNDIDKR

-7517 QAIESI
+7517 QAI
-7523 ENAAQQKID
+7523 D
-7532 EINNSVT
+7532 HV
-7539 LTLEQK
+7539 
-7545 EAAIAEVN
+7545 
-7553 KLKQQAIDY
+7553 
-7562 INNAPDVHSV
+7562 NNAPDVHSV

-7578 EQAHIEQFYPEQ
+7578 EQAHIEQFNPEQ

-7695 IRNSEIGTTD
+7695 IRNSEIGTAD

-7742 ARISAVQIVISDRA
+7742 ARISAVQIVTSDRA

-7781 NSSTIGHKKKI
+7781 NSSTIGHKKKL

-7883 TVEEKDTLNNGESL
+7883 TVEEKDSLNNGESL

-7920 VTNENTDEKVLQD
+7920 VTNENTDEKVLKD

-7938 ILIAKRRKDK
+7938 LLFAKRRKDK
-7948 EVDVETT
+7948 EEDVETT
-7955 TSIESNE
+7955 TSIESKDE
-7962 DDAPLLLAK
+7962 DVPLLLAK

-7979 SKGKKSASKNL
+7979 SKDKKSASKNTS
-7990 LKS
+7990 KKVAAKKKKKKAKKNKK

>member
-1 MGNGAEHSKTIN
+1 
-13 VVRGQNNQWT
+13 
-23 IANKPDYVTL
+23 
-33 DAQTGKVTFN
+33 
-43 ANTIKPNSS
+43 
-52 ITITPKAGTGHSV
+52 
-65 SSNPSTL
+65 
-72 TAPAAHTVN
+72 
-81 TTEIVKDYGS
+81 
-91 NVTAA
+91 
-96 EINNAVQVA
+96 
-105 NKRTAT
+105 
-111 IKNGTAM
+111 
-118 PTNLAGGST
+118 
-127 TTIPVTVTYND
+127 
-138 GSTEEVQES
+138 
-147 IFTKADKRELITAKN
+147 
-162 HLDDPVSTEGK
+162 
-173 KPGTIT
+173 
-179 QYNNAMHNAQQ
+179 
-190 QINTAKTEAQQVI
+190 
-203 NNERATPQ
+203 
-211 QVSDALT
+211 
-218 KVRAAQTKIDQA
+218 
-230 KALLQNKED
+230 
-239 NSQLVT
+239 
-245 SKNNL
+245 
-250 QSSVNQVPST
+250 
-260 AGMTQQSI
+260 
-268 DNYNAKKRE
+268 
-277 AETEIT
+277 
-283 AAQRVIDN
+283 
-291 GDATAQQI
+291 
-299 SDEKHRVDN
+299 
-308 ALTALNQAKHDL
+308 
-320 TADTH
+320 
-325 ALEQAVQQLNRTG
+325 
-338 TTTGKKPASIT
+338 
-349 AYNNSIRALQS
+349 
-360 DLTSAKNSANAIIQ
+360 
-374 KPIRTVQEVQS
+374 
-385 ALTNVNRVNERLT
+385 
-398 QAINQLVPLA
+398 
-408 DNSALRT
+408 
-415 AKTKLDEEINKSVT
+415 
-429 TDGMTQSSIQ
+429 
-439 AYENAKRAGQTESTN
+439 
-454 AQNVINNGD
+454 
-463 ATDQQIAAEKTKVEE
+463 
-478 KYNSLKQ
+478 
-485 AIAGLTPDLAPLQT
+485 
-499 AKTQLQNDIDQ
+499 
-510 PTSTTGMTSTSVATF
+510 
-525 NEKLSAA
+525 
-532 RTKIQEIDR
+532 
-541 VLASHPDVATIRQNV
+541 
-556 TAANAAK
+556 
-563 TALDQARNGL
+563 
-573 TVDKAPL
+573 
-580 ENAKN
+580 
-585 QLQHSID
+585 
-592 TQTSTTGMT
+592 
-601 QDSINAYNA
+601 
-610 KLTAAR
+610 
-616 NKIQQINQVLAGSP
+616 
-630 TVEQINTNTS
+630 
-640 AANQA
+640 
-645 KSDLD
+645 
-650 HARQALTP
+650 
-658 DKAPLQNAKT
+658 
-668 QLEQSI
+668 
-674 NQPTDTTGMT
+674 
-684 TASLNAYNQ
+684 
-693 KLQAARQ
+693 
-700 KLTEIN
+700 
-706 QVLNG
+706 
-711 NPTVQN
+711 
-717 INDKVTEAN
+717 
-726 QAKDQLN
+726 
-733 TARQGLTLD
+733 
-742 RQPALTTLHGA
+742 
-753 SNLNQAQQNNF
+753 
-764 TQQINAAQNHAALE
+764 
-778 TIKSN
+778 
-783 ITALNTA
+783 
-790 MTKLKDSVAD
+790 
-800 NNTIKSGQNYTDA
+800 
-813 TPANKQAYDNA
+813 
-824 VNAAKGVIGETTN
+824 
-837 PTMDVNTVNQK
+837 
-848 AASVKSTKD
+848 
-857 ALDGQ
+857 
-862 QNLQRAKTEATNAIT
+862 
-877 HASDLNQ
+877 
-884 AQKNAL
+884 
-890 TQQVNSAQN
+890 
-899 VQAVNDI
+899 
-906 KQTTHSLNTAMT
+906 
-918 GLKRGVANHNQVV
+918 
-931 QSDNYVNA
+931 
-939 DTNKKNDYNNAYN
+939 
-952 HANDII
+952 
-958 NGNAQHPVITPSDVN
+958 
-973 NALSNVTSKE
+973 
-983 HALNGEA
+983 
-990 KLNAAKQEANTAL
+990 
-1003 GHLNNLNNAQRQ
+1003 
-1015 NLQSQINGAHQ
+1015 
-1026 IDAVNTIKQ
+1026 
-1035 NATNL
+1035 
-1040 NSAMGNLRQAVA
+1040 
-1052 DKDQVKR
+1052 
-1059 TEDYADADTAKQ
+1059 
-1071 NAYNSAVSSAETII
+1071 
-1085 NQTTNP
+1085 
-1091 TMSVDDV
+1091 
-1098 NRATSAVTSN
+1098 
-1108 KNALNG
+1108 
-1114 DEKLAQSK
+1114 
-1122 TDAARAIDA
+1122 
-1131 LPHLNNAQKA
+1131 
-1141 DVKSKINAASNIAG
+1141 
-1155 VNTVKQ
+1155 
-1161 QGTDLNTAMGNLQGA
+1161 
-1176 INDEQTTLNSQN
+1176 
-1188 YQDATPSKKTA
+1188 
-1199 YTNAVQAA
+1199 
-1207 KDILNKSNGQNKTK
+1207 
-1221 DQVTE
+1221 
-1226 AMNQL
+1226 
-1231 NSAKNNLDGTR
+1231 
-1242 LLDQAKQTAKQ
+1242 
-1253 QLNNMTHL
+1253 
-1261 TTAQKTN
+1261 
-1268 LTNQINSGTTVAGVH
+1268 
-1283 TVQSNANTLDQAM
+1283 
-1296 NTLRQSIAN
+1296 
-1305 KDATKASEDYVDA
+1305 
-1318 NNDKQ
+1318 
-1323 TAYNN
+1323 
-1328 AVAAAETI
+1328 
-1336 INANSNPEMNPSTI
+1336 
-1350 TQKAEQVN
+1350 
-1358 SSKTAL
+1358 
-1364 NGDENLAAAKQNAK
+1364 
-1378 TYLNTLTSI
+1378 
-1387 TDAQKNNLI
+1387 
-1396 SQISSATRV
+1396 
-1405 SGVDTVKQNAQHLDQ
+1405 
-1420 AMASLQSGIN
+1420 
-1430 NESQVKSSE
+1430 
-1439 KYRDADTNKQQ
+1439 
-1450 EYDNAITAAKA
+1450 
-1461 ILNKSTGPNTAQNAV
+1461 
-1476 EAALQRVNN
+1476 
-1485 AKDALN
+1485 
-1491 GDAKL
+1491 
-1496 IAAQNAAKQHLGTL
+1496 
-1510 THITTAQRNDLTN
+1510 
-1523 QISQATN
+1523 
-1530 LAGVESVKQSANSL
+1530 
-1544 DGAMGN
+1544 
-1550 LQTAINDK
+1550 
-1558 SGTLASQNFLDADE
+1558 
-1572 QKRNAYNQAV
+1572 
-1582 SAAETILNKQT
+1582 
-1593 GPNTAK
+1593 
-1599 TAVEQALNNVNNAK
+1599 
-1613 HALNGTQNLNNAKQ
+1613 
-1627 AAITAINGASDLNQK
+1627 
-1642 QKDALKTQANG
+1642 
-1653 AQRVSNA
+1653 
-1660 QDVQRNATELNTAM
+1660 
-1674 GTLKHA
+1674 
-1680 IADKTNTLASSKYV
+1680 
-1694 NADSTKQNAYTTK
+1694 
-1707 VTNAEHIISGTPTVV
+1707 
-1722 TTPSEVTAAANQ
+1722 
-1734 VNSAKQE
+1734 
-1741 LNGDERLRVAK
+1741 
-1752 QNANTAID
+1752 
-1760 ALTQLNTPQKA
+1760 
-1771 KLKEQVGQA
+1771 
-1780 NRLEDVQTVQTNGQA
+1780 
-1795 LNNAMKGLRDS
+1795 
-1806 IANET
+1806 
-1811 TVKASQNYTDASS
+1811 
-1824 NNQSTYNSAVSNA
+1824 
-1837 KGIINQT
+1837 
-1844 NNPTMDTSAI
+1844 
-1854 TQATTQVN
+1854 
-1862 NAKNGLNGAENLRNA
+1862 
-1877 QNTAKQNL
+1877 
-1885 NTLSH
+1885 
-1890 LTNNQKSAIST
+1890 
-1901 QIDRAGHVS
+1901 
-1910 EVTAAKNAATE
+1910 
-1921 LNTQMGNLEQAIH
+1921 
-1934 DQNTVKQSVKFTDAD
+1934 
-1949 KAKRDAYTNAVSR
+1949 
-1962 AEAILNKTQGANTSK
+1962 
-1977 QDVEAAIQN
+1977 
-1986 VSSAKNALNGD
+1986 
-1997 QNVTNAKNAA
+1997 
-2007 KNALNNLTS
+2007 
-2016 INNAQK
+2016 
-2022 RDLTTKIDQA
+2022 
-2032 TTVAGVEAVSN
+2032 
-2043 TGTQLNT
+2043 
-2050 AMANLQNGINDKT
+2050 
-2063 NTLASENYHDADSD
+2063 
-2077 KKTAYTQAVTN
+2077 
-2088 AENILNKNSGSNL
+2088 
-2101 DKTAVEN
+2101 
-2108 ALSQVA
+2108 
-2114 NAKGALNGNHNL
+2114 
-2126 EQAKSNANTT
+2126 
-2136 INGLQHLTTAQKDKL
+2136 
-2151 KQQVQQAQNVAGV
+2151 
-2164 DTVKSSANTLN
+2164 
-2175 GAMGTLRNSIQDNTA
+2175 
-2190 TKNGQNYLDATG
+2190 
-2202 SNKTNYNNAV
+2202 
-2212 DSANGVINA
+2212 
-2221 TSNPNMDAN
+2221 
-2230 AINQIATQVTSTKN
+2230 
-2244 ALDGTHNLTQAKQT
+2244 
-2258 ATNAIDGATN
+2258 
-2268 LNKAQKDALK
+2268 
-2278 AQVTS
+2278 
-2283 AQRVANV
+2283 
-2290 TSIQQ
+2290 
-2295 TANELNTAMGQLQ
+2295 
-2308 HGIDD
+2308 
-2313 ENATKQTQKYRDAEQ
+2313 
-2328 SKKTAYDQAV
+2328 
-2338 AAAKAILNKQTGS
+2338 
-2351 NSDKAAVDRALQQ
+2351 
-2364 VTSTKD
+2364 
-2370 ALNGDAKL
+2370 
-2378 AEAKAA
+2378 
-2384 AKQNLGTLNHI
+2384 
-2395 TNAQRTDLEG
+2395 
-2405 QINQA
+2405 
-2410 TTVDGVN
+2410 
-2417 TVKTNAN
+2417 
-2424 TLDGAMNSLQG
+2424 
-2435 SINDKDATLRN
+2435 
-2446 QNYLDA
+2446 
-2452 DESKRNAYTQAVTA
+2452 
-2466 AEGILNKQTGGN
+2466 
-2478 TSKADVDNALNAVTR
+2478 
-2493 AKAALNGA
+2493 
-2501 ENLRNAKTS
+2501 
-2510 ATNTING
+2510 
-2517 LPNLTQLQKDN
+2517 
-2528 LKHQVEQAQ
+2528 
-2537 NVAGVNGVKDKGNTL
+2537 
-2552 NTAMGALRTSI
+2552 MGALRTSI

-2623 LNGVQNLAQ
+2623 LNGAQNLAQ

-2679 GAMTALKAAIADKER
+2679 SAMTALKAAIADKER

-2715 VTNAENIINGTPN
+2715 VTNAENIISGTPN

-2739 TSQVNAAKTAL
+2739 ASQVNAAKTAL

-2757 VAKENANNTID
+2757 VAKEHANNTID

-2789 TLEGV
+2789 TLDGV

-2824 QNYTDASPTNRNEYD
+2824 QNYTDASPNNRNEYD

-2851 TSNPTMEPNTITQA
+2851 TSNPTMEPNTITQV

-2870 TKEHALNGA
+2870 TKEQALNGA
-2879 QNLAQA
+2879 RNLAQA

-2943 EAQTKQTQ
+2943 ETQTKQTQ

-2956 EPIKK
+2956 EPSKK

-3130 IQNLER
+3130 IQNLDR

-3306 TLNSAMKGLR
+3306 TLNTAMKGLR

-3328 QNYTDASP
+3328 QNYTDASQ
-3336 NNRSEYDSA
+3336 NKQTDYNSA
-3345 VTAAKAIIDQ
+3345 VTAAKAIIGQ

-3484 PNTAKDNVESALQ
+3484 PNTSKDGVETALE

-3509 QNVANAKSTAKN
+3509 QNVANAKTTAKN

-3534 EALKTQIEGASTVAG
+3534 EALKSQIEGATTVAG

-3559 LNTAMSNLQS
+3559 LNTAMSNLQN

-3586 DRDKQT
+3586 DREKQT

-3631 LNGDARLN
+3631 LNGDERLN
-3639 EAKNTAKQQLATMSH
+3639 EAKNTAKQQVATMSH
-3654 LTNAQ
+3654 LTDAQ
-3659 KANLTEQI
+3659 KANLTSQI
-3667 ERGTTVAGVQGIQAN
+3667 ESGTTVAGVQGIQAN

-3699 KDTTKSSEDYQDA
+3699 KDATKSSEDYQDA

-3717 NAYNRAVSDAEGIIS
+3717 NAYNDAVTNAEGIIS

-3760 DEKLAAAKQTAKTD
+3760 DEKLAAAKQTAKSD

-3892 KETAKRALAS
+3892 KESAKRALAS

-3921 TTVADVTAAQNT
+3921 TTVAGVTAAQNT

-3977 AQGILDKAN
+3977 AQGILDKAH

-4044 EGATTVNGVNSVK
+4044 EGATTVNGVNGVK
-4057 TKAQDLDGAMQRLE
+4057 TKAQDLDGAMQRLQ

-4099 AIIQAE
+4099 AITQAE

-4143 AKTEATQAI
+4143 AKTEAIQAI

-4200 ADHDTIVAGGNY
+4200 ADHDTIVASGNY

-4324 SIANKDEVK
+4324 SIANKDDVK
-4333 ASQPYVDADTDKQN
+4333 ASQPYVDADRDKQN
-4347 AYNTAVTS
+4347 AYNTAVTN

-4365 PTLNPSAVTQ
+4365 PTLDPSAVTQ
-4375 AANQVN
+4375 AANQVS

-4524 NANQRLSTLDNLNN
+4524 NANQTLSTLDNLNN

-4597 KNAYNEAVRNAE
+4597 KNAYNEAVHNAE

-4633 TTKAALNGTQN
+4633 ATKAALNGTQN

-4667 DALKQLVQQS
+4667 EALKQLVQQS

-4686 EQKANN
+4686 DQKANN

-4714 NYTDASPNKK
+4714 NYTDASQNKK

-4737 IDQTTNPTL
+4737 IDQTTSPTL

-4767 NENLEAAKQQATQS
+4767 NENLEAAKQQASQS
-4781 LGSLDNLNNAQKQAV
+4781 LGSLDNLNNAQKQTV
-4796 TNQINGAHTVDEANQ
+4796 TDQINGAHTVDEANQ

-4868 GGNATQTEVEQAIQ
+4868 GGNATQAEVEQAIK
-4882 QVNAT
+4882 QVNAA

-4985 AEALISGTPDVV
+4985 AEALISATPDVV

-5019 NTNLATAKQNVQQA
+5019 NTNLATAKQNVQHA

-5047 YNKQITQA
+5047 YSKQITQA

-5082 ADKDQTKA
+5082 ANKA
-5090 NGNFVNADTDKQNA
+5090 QIKGSENYHDADTDKQTA
-5104 YNNAVAHAEQ
+5104 YDNAVTKAEELLKQ
-5114 IISGTPNAN
+5114 TTNPTMDPNTI
-5123 VDPQQVAQALQQVN
+5123 QQALTKVNDTN
-5137 QAKGDLNGNHN
+5137 QALNGN
-5148 LQVAKDNA
+5148 Q
-5156 NTAIDQLPNLNQPQ
+5156 
-5170 KTALKDQ
+5170 
-5177 VSHAE
+5177 
-5182 LVTGVNAI
+5182 
-5190 KQNADALNNAM
+5190 
-5201 GTLKQQIQANSQV
+5201 
-5214 PQSVDFTQADQDK
+5214 
-5227 QQAYNNAANQAQQIA
+5227 
-5242 NGTPTPVL
+5242 
-5250 APDTVTQAVTTM
+5250 
-5262 NQAKDALN
+5262 
-5270 GDEKLAQAKQDALAN
+5270 KLADAKQDAKTTLGT
-5285 LDTLRDLNQPQ
+5285 LDHLN
-5296 RDALRNQINQAQ
+5296 DAQKQ
-5308 ALATV
+5308 ALTTQVEQAPDIATV
-5313 EQTKQNAQNVNTA
+5313 NNVKQNAQNLNNAMTNLNNALQDKTETLNSINFTDADQAKKDAYTNAVSHAEGILSKANGSNASQTEVEQAMQRVNEAKQALNGNDNVQRAKDAAKQVITNANDLNQAQKDALKQQVDAAQTVANVNTIKQTAQDLNQA
-5326 MGNLKQGIA
+5326 MTQLKQGIA

-5341 ASENYHDADVD
+5341 ASENYHDADAD

-5367 INQTTNPTLNPDD
+5367 INQTTNPTLNPDE

-5390 AKNSLN
+5390 AKNGLN

-5462 KDQILADG
+5462 KAQTLADG

-5604 RQNDYNKAVTAAN
+5604 RQNDYNQAVTAAN

-5886 AAATVNTTKAAL
+5886 AATTVNTTKAAL

-5975 VNAEPNKKQAY
+5975 VNAEPNKKQSY

-6055 ENQINNATTRDKV
+6055 ENQINNAT
-6068 AEIIAQAQALNE
+6068 
-6080 AMKALKES
+6080 
-6088 IKDQPQT
+6088 
-6095 EASSKFINEDQAQK
+6095 
-6109 DAYTQ
+6109 
-6114 AVQHAKD
+6114 
-6121 LINKTTDPTLA
+6121 
-6132 KSIIDQATQAVTD
+6132 
-6145 AKNNLHGDQKLAQDK
+6145 
-6160 QRATETL
+6160 
-6167 NNLSNLNTPQRQ
+6167 
-6179 ALENQINNAATR
+6179 TR

-6317 DEVAQ
+6317 GEVAQ

-6489 VDQALQAAQSI
+6489 VDQALQAAESI

-6509 NKDAVEQ
+6509 NKDAVDQ
-6516 ALTKLQEKENELN
+6516 VLTKLQEKENELN

-6711 SQEITGNEGRTKGST
+6711 SQEITDNEGRTKGST

-6731 DTQVKQVYDEAV
+6731 DTQVKQVYDETV

-6755 QNLTAEQVIKLND
+6755 QNLTAKQVIKLND
-6768 AITAAKKALNGE
+6768 AVTAAKKALNGE

-7015 GAIQTVNDAI
+7015 GAIQAVNDAI

-7119 NKDVDKQVQSLIDEI
+7119 NKDVDKQVQALIDEI

-7206 LIDEIDQ
+7206 L
-7213 NPNLTDKEK
+7213 
-7222 QALKDRINQIL
+7222 
-7233 QQGHNGINNAM
+7233 
-7244 TKEEIEQ
+7244 
-7251 AKAQL
+7251 
-7256 AQALQD
+7256 
-7262 IKDLVKAKE
+7262 
-7271 NAKQDIDKR
+7271 
-7280 VQALI
+7280 
-7285 DEIDQNPNLTDK
+7285 
-7297 EKQALK
+7297 
-7303 DRINQILQQGHN
+7303 
-7315 DINNALTKEEIE
+7315 
-7327 QAKAQLAQALQDIKD
+7327 
-7342 LVKAKEDAKNAI
+7342 
-7354 KALANAKRDQINSN
+7354 
-7368 PDLTPEQKAKALKEI
+7368 
-7383 DEAEKR
+7383 
-7389 ALQNVENA
+7389 
-7397 QTIDQ
+7397 
-7402 LNRGLNLGLDDIRN
+7402 
-7416 THVWEVDE
+7416 
-7424 QPAVNEIFEATP
+7424 
-7436 EQILVNGELIVHR
+7436 
-7449 DDIITEQDILA
+7449 
-7460 HINLIDQLSAEV
+7460 
-7472 IDTPSTATISD
+7472 
-7483 SLTAKVEVTLL
+7483 
-7494 DGSKVIVNVPVK
+7494 
-7506 VVEKEL
+7506 
-7512 SVVKQ
+7512 
-7517 QAIESI
+7517 
-7523 ENAAQQKID
+7523 
-7532 EINNSVT
+7532 
-7539 LTLEQK
+7539 
-7545 EAAIAEVN
+7545 
-7553 KLKQQAIDY
+7553 
-7562 INNAPDVHSV
+7562 
-7572 EEIQQQ
+7572 
-7578 EQAHIEQFYPEQ
+7578 
-7590 FTIEQ
+7590 
-7595 AKSNAIKSIEDAIQH
+7595 
-7610 MIDEIK
+7610 
-7616 ARTDLTDKEKQEA
+7616 
-7629 IAKLNQLKEQ
+7629 
-7639 AIQAIQRAQSIDEIS
+7639 
-7654 EQLEQFK
+7654 
-7661 AQMKAANPTA
+7661 
-7671 KELAKR
+7671 
-7677 KQEAISR
+7677 
-7684 IKDFSNEKINS
+7684 
-7695 IRNSEIGTTD
+7695 
-7705 EKQAAMN
+7705 
-7712 QINEI
+7712 
-7717 VLETIRDINNAH
+7717 
-7729 TLQQVEAALNNGI
+7729 
-7742 ARISAVQIVISDRA
+7742 
-7756 KQSSSTGNESNSHL
+7756 
-7770 TIGYGTANHPF
+7770 
-7781 NSSTIGHKKKI
+7781 
-7792 DEDDDIDPL
+7792 
-7801 HMRHFSNN
+7801 
-7809 FGNVIKNAIGVVG
+7809 
-7822 ISGLLASFWFFIA
+7822 
-7835 KRRRKE
+7835 
-7841 DEEEELEIRDNNKDS
+7841 
-7856 IKETLD
+7856 
-7862 DTKHLPLLFAKRR
+7862 
-7875 RKEDEEDV
+7875 
-7883 TVEEKDTLNNGESL
+7883 
-7897 DKVKHTPF
+7897 
-7905 FLPKRRRKEDEEDVE
+7905 
-7920 VTNENTDEKVLQD
+7920 
-7933 NEHSP
+7933 
-7938 ILIAKRRKDK
+7938 
-7948 EVDVETT
+7948 
-7955 TSIESNE
+7955 
-7962 DDAPLLLAK
+7962 
-7971 KKNQKDNQ
+7971 
-7979 SKGKKSASKNL
+7979 
-7990 LKS
+7990 

>member
-1 MGNGAEHSKTIN
+1 M
-13 VVRGQNNQWT
+13 
-23 IANKPDYVTL
+23 
-33 DAQTGKVTFN
+33 
-43 ANTIKPNSS
+43 
-52 ITITPKAGTGHSV
+52 
-65 SSNPSTL
+65 
-72 TAPAAHTVN
+72 
-81 TTEIVKDYGS
+81 
-91 NVTAA
+91 
-96 EINNAVQVA
+96 
-105 NKRTAT
+105 
-111 IKNGTAM
+111 
-118 PTNLAGGST
+118 
-127 TTIPVTVTYND
+127 
-138 GSTEEVQES
+138 
-147 IFTKADKRELITAKN
+147 
-162 HLDDPVSTEGK
+162 
-173 KPGTIT
+173 
-179 QYNNAMHNAQQ
+179 
-190 QINTAKTEAQQVI
+190 
-203 NNERATPQ
+203 
-211 QVSDALT
+211 
-218 KVRAAQTKIDQA
+218 
-230 KALLQNKED
+230 
-239 NSQLVT
+239 
-245 SKNNL
+245 
-250 QSSVNQVPST
+250 
-260 AGMTQQSI
+260 
-268 DNYNAKKRE
+268 
-277 AETEIT
+277 
-283 AAQRVIDN
+283 
-291 GDATAQQI
+291 
-299 SDEKHRVDN
+299 
-308 ALTALNQAKHDL
+308 
-320 TADTH
+320 
-325 ALEQAVQQLNRTG
+325 
-338 TTTGKKPASIT
+338 
-349 AYNNSIRALQS
+349 
-360 DLTSAKNSANAIIQ
+360 
-374 KPIRTVQEVQS
+374 
-385 ALTNVNRVNERLT
+385 
-398 QAINQLVPLA
+398 
-408 DNSALRT
+408 
-415 AKTKLDEEINKSVT
+415 
-429 TDGMTQSSIQ
+429 
-439 AYENAKRAGQTESTN
+439 
-454 AQNVINNGD
+454 
-463 ATDQQIAAEKTKVEE
+463 
-478 KYNSLKQ
+478 
-485 AIAGLTPDLAPLQT
+485 
-499 AKTQLQNDIDQ
+499 
-510 PTSTTGMTSTSVATF
+510 
-525 NEKLSAA
+525 
-532 RTKIQEIDR
+532 
-541 VLASHPDVATIRQNV
+541 
-556 TAANAAK
+556 
-563 TALDQARNGL
+563 
-573 TVDKAPL
+573 
-580 ENAKN
+580 
-585 QLQHSID
+585 
-592 TQTSTTGMT
+592 
-601 QDSINAYNA
+601 
-610 KLTAAR
+610 
-616 NKIQQINQVLAGSP
+616 
-630 TVEQINTNTS
+630 
-640 AANQA
+640 
-645 KSDLD
+645 
-650 HARQALTP
+650 
-658 DKAPLQNAKT
+658 
-668 QLEQSI
+668 
-674 NQPTDTTGMT
+674 
-684 TASLNAYNQ
+684 
-693 KLQAARQ
+693 
-700 KLTEIN
+700 
-706 QVLNG
+706 
-711 NPTVQN
+711 
-717 INDKVTEAN
+717 
-726 QAKDQLN
+726 
-733 TARQGLTLD
+733 
-742 RQPALTTLHGA
+742 
-753 SNLNQAQQNNF
+753 
-764 TQQINAAQNHAALE
+764 
-778 TIKSN
+778 
-783 ITALNTA
+783 
-790 MTKLKDSVAD
+790 
-800 NNTIKSGQNYTDA
+800 
-813 TPANKQAYDNA
+813 
-824 VNAAKGVIGETTN
+824 
-837 PTMDVNTVNQK
+837 
-848 AASVKSTKD
+848 
-857 ALDGQ
+857 
-862 QNLQRAKTEATNAIT
+862 
-877 HASDLNQ
+877 
-884 AQKNAL
+884 
-890 TQQVNSAQN
+890 
-899 VQAVNDI
+899 
-906 KQTTHSLNTAMT
+906 
-918 GLKRGVANHNQVV
+918 
-931 QSDNYVNA
+931 
-939 DTNKKNDYNNAYN
+939 
-952 HANDII
+952 
-958 NGNAQHPVITPSDVN
+958 
-973 NALSNVTSKE
+973 
-983 HALNGEA
+983 
-990 KLNAAKQEANTAL
+990 
-1003 GHLNNLNNAQRQ
+1003 
-1015 NLQSQINGAHQ
+1015 
-1026 IDAVNTIKQ
+1026 
-1035 NATNL
+1035 
-1040 NSAMGNLRQAVA
+1040 
-1052 DKDQVKR
+1052 
-1059 TEDYADADTAKQ
+1059 
-1071 NAYNSAVSSAETII
+1071 
-1085 NQTTNP
+1085 
-1091 TMSVDDV
+1091 
-1098 NRATSAVTSN
+1098 
-1108 KNALNG
+1108 
-1114 DEKLAQSK
+1114 
-1122 TDAARAIDA
+1122 
-1131 LPHLNNAQKA
+1131 
-1141 DVKSKINAASNIAG
+1141 
-1155 VNTVKQ
+1155 
-1161 QGTDLNTAMGNLQGA
+1161 
-1176 INDEQTTLNSQN
+1176 
-1188 YQDATPSKKTA
+1188 
-1199 YTNAVQAA
+1199 
-1207 KDILNKSNGQNKTK
+1207 
-1221 DQVTE
+1221 
-1226 AMNQL
+1226 
-1231 NSAKNNLDGTR
+1231 
-1242 LLDQAKQTAKQ
+1242 
-1253 QLNNMTHL
+1253 
-1261 TTAQKTN
+1261 
-1268 LTNQINSGTTVAGVH
+1268 
-1283 TVQSNANTLDQAM
+1283 
-1296 NTLRQSIAN
+1296 
-1305 KDATKASEDYVDA
+1305 
-1318 NNDKQ
+1318 
-1323 TAYNN
+1323 
-1328 AVAAAETI
+1328 
-1336 INANSNPEMNPSTI
+1336 
-1350 TQKAEQVN
+1350 
-1358 SSKTAL
+1358 
-1364 NGDENLAAAKQNAK
+1364 
-1378 TYLNTLTSI
+1378 
-1387 TDAQKNNLI
+1387 
-1396 SQISSATRV
+1396 
-1405 SGVDTVKQNAQHLDQ
+1405 
-1420 AMASLQSGIN
+1420 
-1430 NESQVKSSE
+1430 
-1439 KYRDADTNKQQ
+1439 
-1450 EYDNAITAAKA
+1450 
-1461 ILNKSTGPNTAQNAV
+1461 
-1476 EAALQRVNN
+1476 
-1485 AKDALN
+1485 
-1491 GDAKL
+1491 
-1496 IAAQNAAKQHLGTL
+1496 
-1510 THITTAQRNDLTN
+1510 
-1523 QISQATN
+1523 
-1530 LAGVESVKQSANSL
+1530 
-1544 DGAMGN
+1544 
-1550 LQTAINDK
+1550 
-1558 SGTLASQNFLDADE
+1558 
-1572 QKRNAYNQAV
+1572 
-1582 SAAETILNKQT
+1582 
-1593 GPNTAK
+1593 
-1599 TAVEQALNNVNNAK
+1599 
-1613 HALNGTQNLNNAKQ
+1613 
-1627 AAITAINGASDLNQK
+1627 
-1642 QKDALKTQANG
+1642 
-1653 AQRVSNA
+1653 
-1660 QDVQRNATELNTAM
+1660 
-1674 GTLKHA
+1674 
-1680 IADKTNTLASSKYV
+1680 
-1694 NADSTKQNAYTTK
+1694 
-1707 VTNAEHIISGTPTVV
+1707 
-1722 TTPSEVTAAANQ
+1722 
-1734 VNSAKQE
+1734 
-1741 LNGDERLRVAK
+1741 
-1752 QNANTAID
+1752 
-1760 ALTQLNTPQKA
+1760 
-1771 KLKEQVGQA
+1771 
-1780 NRLEDVQTVQTNGQA
+1780 
-1795 LNNAMKGLRDS
+1795 
-1806 IANET
+1806 
-1811 TVKASQNYTDASS
+1811 
-1824 NNQSTYNSAVSNA
+1824 
-1837 KGIINQT
+1837 
-1844 NNPTMDTSAI
+1844 
-1854 TQATTQVN
+1854 
-1862 NAKNGLNGAENLRNA
+1862 
-1877 QNTAKQNL
+1877 
-1885 NTLSH
+1885 
-1890 LTNNQKSAIST
+1890 
-1901 QIDRAGHVS
+1901 
-1910 EVTAAKNAATE
+1910 
-1921 LNTQMGNLEQAIH
+1921 
-1934 DQNTVKQSVKFTDAD
+1934 
-1949 KAKRDAYTNAVSR
+1949 
-1962 AEAILNKTQGANTSK
+1962 
-1977 QDVEAAIQN
+1977 
-1986 VSSAKNALNGD
+1986 
-1997 QNVTNAKNAA
+1997 
-2007 KNALNNLTS
+2007 
-2016 INNAQK
+2016 
-2022 RDLTTKIDQA
+2022 
-2032 TTVAGVEAVSN
+2032 
-2043 TGTQLNT
+2043 
-2050 AMANLQNGINDKT
+2050 
-2063 NTLASENYHDADSD
+2063 
-2077 KKTAYTQAVTN
+2077 
-2088 AENILNKNSGSNL
+2088 
-2101 DKTAVEN
+2101 
-2108 ALSQVA
+2108 
-2114 NAKGALNGNHNL
+2114 
-2126 EQAKSNANTT
+2126 
-2136 INGLQHLTTAQKDKL
+2136 
-2151 KQQVQQAQNVAGV
+2151 
-2164 DTVKSSANTLN
+2164 
-2175 GAMGTLRNSIQDNTA
+2175 
-2190 TKNGQNYLDATG
+2190 
-2202 SNKTNYNNAV
+2202 
-2212 DSANGVINA
+2212 
-2221 TSNPNMDAN
+2221 
-2230 AINQIATQVTSTKN
+2230 
-2244 ALDGTHNLTQAKQT
+2244 
-2258 ATNAIDGATN
+2258 
-2268 LNKAQKDALK
+2268 
-2278 AQVTS
+2278 
-2283 AQRVANV
+2283 
-2290 TSIQQ
+2290 
-2295 TANELNTAMGQLQ
+2295 
-2308 HGIDD
+2308 
-2313 ENATKQTQKYRDAEQ
+2313 
-2328 SKKTAYDQAV
+2328 
-2338 AAAKAILNKQTGS
+2338 
-2351 NSDKAAVDRALQQ
+2351 
-2364 VTSTKD
+2364 
-2370 ALNGDAKL
+2370 
-2378 AEAKAA
+2378 
-2384 AKQNLGTLNHI
+2384 
-2395 TNAQRTDLEG
+2395 
-2405 QINQA
+2405 
-2410 TTVDGVN
+2410 
-2417 TVKTNAN
+2417 
-2424 TLDGAMNSLQG
+2424 
-2435 SINDKDATLRN
+2435 
-2446 QNYLDA
+2446 
-2452 DESKRNAYTQAVTA
+2452 
-2466 AEGILNKQTGGN
+2466 
-2478 TSKADVDNALNAVTR
+2478 
-2493 AKAALNGA
+2493 
-2501 ENLRNAKTS
+2501 
-2510 ATNTING
+2510 
-2517 LPNLTQLQKDN
+2517 
-2528 LKHQVEQAQ
+2528 
-2537 NVAGVNGVKDKGNTL
+2537 
-2552 NTAMGALRTSI
+2552 
-2563 QNDNTTKT
+2563 
-2571 SQNYL
+2571 
-2576 DASDSNKN
+2576 
-2584 NYNTAVNNANGVIN
+2584 
-2598 ATNNPNMDANAIN
+2598 
-2611 GMANQV
+2611 
-2617 NTTKAA
+2617 
-2623 LNGVQNLAQ
+2623 
-2632 AKTNAT
+2632 
-2638 NTINNAHDL
+2638 
-2647 NQKQKD
+2647 
-2653 ALKTQV
+2653 
-2659 NNAQRVSDANNVQ
+2659 
-2672 HTATELN
+2672 
-2679 GAMTALKAAIADKER
+2679 
-2694 TKASGNYVNADQE
+2694 
-2707 KRQAYDSK
+2707 
-2715 VTNAENIINGTPN
+2715 
-2728 ATLTVNDVNSA
+2728 
-2739 TSQVNAAKTAL
+2739 
-2750 NGDNNLR
+2750 
-2757 VAKENANNTID
+2757 
-2768 GLAQLNNAQKAKLKE
+2768 
-2783 QVQSAT
+2783 
-2789 TLEGV
+2789 
-2794 QTVKNSSQTLNTA
+2794 
-2807 MKGLR
+2807 
-2812 DSIANE
+2812 
-2818 ATIKAG
+2818 
-2824 QNYTDASPTNRNEYD
+2824 
-2839 SAVTAAK
+2839 
-2846 AIINQ
+2846 
-2851 TSNPTMEPNTITQA
+2851 
-2865 TSQVT
+2865 
-2870 TKEHALNGA
+2870 
-2879 QNLAQA
+2879 
-2885 KTTAKNNLNNLTSI
+2885 
-2899 NNAQKDA
+2899 
-2906 LTRSIDGATTVAGV
+2906 
-2920 NQETAKATELN
+2920 
-2931 NAMHSLQNGIND
+2931 
-2943 EAQTKQTQ
+2943 
-2951 KYLDA
+2951 
-2956 EPIKK
+2956 
-2961 SAYDQA
+2961 
-2967 VNAAKAILTK
+2967 
-2977 ASGQNVD
+2977 
-2984 KAAVEQALQNVNST
+2984 
-2998 KTALNGDAKLNE
+2998 
-3010 AKAAAKQTLGTLTHI
+3010 
-3025 NNAQRTALDN
+3025 
-3035 EITQATNVEGVNT
+3035 
-3048 VKAKAQQLDGAMG
+3048 
-3061 QLETS
+3061 
-3066 IRDKDTTLQSQNYQ
+3066 
-3080 DADDAKRTAYSQA
+3080 
-3093 VNAAATILNKTA
+3093 
-3105 GGNTPKADVERA
+3105 
-3117 MQAVTQANTALNG
+3117 
-3130 IQNLER
+3130 
-3136 AKQAANTAITNAS
+3136 
-3149 DLNTK
+3149 
-3154 QKEALKAQVTSA
+3154 
-3166 GRVSAAN
+3166 
-3173 GVEHTATELNTAMT
+3173 
-3187 ALKRAIADK
+3187 
-3196 AETKASGNYVNADA
+3196 
-3210 NKRQAY
+3210 
-3216 DEKVT
+3216 
-3221 AAENI
+3221 
-3226 VSGTPTPTLTPAD
+3226 
-3239 VTNAATQVTNAKTQ
+3239 
-3253 LNGNHNLEVAKQNAN
+3253 
-3268 TAIDGLTSLNGP
+3268 
-3280 QKAKLKEQVG
+3280 
-3290 QATTLP
+3290 
-3296 NVQTVRDNAQ
+3296 
-3306 TLNSAMKGLR
+3306 
-3316 DSIANEATIKAG
+3316 
-3328 QNYTDASP
+3328 
-3336 NNRSEYDSA
+3336 
-3345 VTAAKAIIDQ
+3345 
-3355 TTSPSM
+3355 
-3361 NAQEINQAKDQVTAK
+3361 
-3376 QQALNGQENLRTAQT
+3376 
-3391 NAKQHLNGLSDL
+3391 
-3403 TDAQKDAV
+3403 
-3411 KRQIEGATHVNEV
+3411 
-3424 TQAQNNADALNTAMT
+3424 
-3439 NLKNGIQD
+3439 
-3447 QNTIKQG
+3447 
-3454 VNFTDADE
+3454 
-3462 AKRNAYTN
+3462 
-3470 AVTQAEQIL
+3470 
-3479 NKAQG
+3479 
-3484 PNTAKDNVESALQ
+3484 
-3497 NVQRAKNELNGN
+3497 
-3509 QNVANAKSTAKN
+3509 
-3521 ALNNLTS
+3521 
-3528 INNAQK
+3528 
-3534 EALKTQIEGASTVAG
+3534 
-3549 VNQVSTTASE
+3549 
-3559 LNTAMSNLQS
+3559 
-3569 GINDEAATKAAQ
+3569 
-3581 KYTDA
+3581 
-3586 DRDKQT
+3586 
-3592 AYNDAV
+3592 
-3598 TAAKT
+3598 
-3603 LLDKTAGSNDN
+3603 
-3614 KAAVE
+3614 
-3619 QALQRVNTAKTA
+3619 
-3631 LNGDARLN
+3631 
-3639 EAKNTAKQQLATMSH
+3639 
-3654 LTNAQ
+3654 
-3659 KANLTEQI
+3659 
-3667 ERGTTVAGVQGIQAN
+3667 
-3682 AGTLDQA
+3682 
-3689 MNQLRQSIAS
+3689 
-3699 KDTTKSSEDYQDA
+3699 
-3712 NADLQ
+3712 
-3717 NAYNRAVSDAEGIIS
+3717 
-3732 ATNNPEMN
+3732 
-3740 PDTINQK
+3740 
-3747 ASQVNSA
+3747 
-3754 KSALNG
+3754 
-3760 DEKLAAAKQTAKTD
+3760 
-3774 IGRLTD
+3774 
-3780 LNNAQRTAANAE
+3780 
-3792 VDQAPNLAAVTAAKN
+3792 
-3807 KATSLNTAM
+3807 
-3816 GNLKHALAE
+3816 
-3825 KDNTKR
+3825 
-3831 SVNYTDADQPKQ
+3831 
-3843 QAYDTAVTQAE
+3843 
-3854 AITNANG
+3854 
-3861 SNANETQVQ
+3861 
-3870 AALNQLNQAKNDLN
+3870 
-3884 GDNKVAQA
+3884 
-3892 KETAKRALAS
+3892 
-3902 YSNLNNAQSTAA
+3902 
-3914 TSQIDNA
+3914 
-3921 TTVADVTAAQNT
+3921 
-3933 ANELNTAMGQLQN
+3933 
-3946 GINDQNTVKQQV
+3946 
-3958 NFTDADQ
+3958 
-3965 GKKDAYTNAVTN
+3965 
-3977 AQGILDKAN
+3977 
-3986 GQNMTKAQ
+3986 
-3994 VEAALNQVTTA
+3994 
-4005 KNALNGDANVRQ
+4005 
-4017 AKSDAKANLGTLT
+4017 
-4030 HLNNAQKQD
+4030 
-4039 LTSQI
+4039 
-4044 EGATTVNGVNSVK
+4044 
-4057 TKAQDLDGAMQRLE
+4057 
-4071 SAIANKDQ
+4071 
-4079 TKASENYID
+4079 
-4088 ADPTKKTAFDN
+4088 
-4099 AIIQAE
+4099 
-4105 SYLNKDHGA
+4105 
-4114 NKDKQAVEQAI
+4114 
-4125 QSVTSTE
+4125 
-4132 NALNGDANLQR
+4132 
-4143 AKTEATQAI
+4143 
-4152 DNLTHLNTP
+4152 
-4161 QKTALKQQVN
+4161 
-4171 AAQRVSGVTDLKNSA
+4171 
-4186 TSLNNA
+4186 
-4192 MDQLKQAI
+4192 
-4200 ADHDTIVAGGNY
+4200 
-4212 TNASPDKQGAYTDA
+4212 
-4226 YNAAKN
+4226 
-4232 IVNGSPNVITN
+4232 
-4243 AADVTAATQ
+4243 
-4252 RVNNAETGLNG
+4252 
-4263 DTNLATAK
+4263 
-4271 QQAKDALR
+4271 
-4279 QMTHLSDA
+4279 
-4287 QKQSITGQIDSATQ
+4287 
-4301 VTGVQS
+4301 
-4307 VKDNATN
+4307 
-4314 LDNAMNQLRN
+4314 
-4324 SIANKDEVK
+4324 
-4333 ASQPYVDADTDKQN
+4333 
-4347 AYNTAVTS
+4347 
-4355 AENIINATSQ
+4355 
-4365 PTLNPSAVTQ
+4365 
-4375 AANQVN
+4375 
-4381 TNKTALNGAQNL
+4381 
-4393 ANKKQ
+4393 
-4398 ETTANINQL
+4398 
-4407 SHLNNA
+4407 
-4413 QKQDLNTQVTNAP
+4413 TNAP

-4524 NANQRLSTLDNLNN
+4524 NANQTLSTLDNLNN

-4597 KNAYNEAVRNAE
+4597 KNAYNEAVHNAE

-4633 TTKAALNGTQN
+4633 ATKAALNGTQN

-4667 DALKQLVQQS
+4667 EALKQLVQQS

-4714 NYTDASPNKK
+4714 NYTDASQNKK

-4737 IDQTTNPTL
+4737 IDQTTSPTL

-4767 NENLEAAKQQATQS
+4767 NENLEAAKQQASQS
-4781 LGSLDNLNNAQKQAV
+4781 LGSLDNLNNAQKQTV
-4796 TNQINGAHTVDEANQ
+4796 TDQINGAHTVDEANQ

-4868 GGNATQTEVEQAIQ
+4868 GGNATQAEVEQAIK
-4882 QVNAT
+4882 QVNAA

-4985 AEALISGTPDVV
+4985 AEALISATPDVV

-5019 NTNLATAKQNVQQA
+5019 NTNLATAKQNVQHA

-5047 YNKQITQA
+5047 YSKQITQA

-5063 IQQAATTLNDAMT
+5063 IQQAATTLNDAMTQLKQGIANKAQIKGSENYHDADTDKQTAYDNAVTKAEELLKQTTNPTMDPNTIQQALTKVNDTNQALNGNQKLADAKQDAKTTLGTLDHLNDAQKQALTTQVEQAPDIATVNNVKQNAQNLNNAMTNLNNALQDKTETLNSINFTDADQAKKDAYTNAVSHAEGILSKANGSNASQTEVEQAMQRVNEAKQALNGNDNVQRAKDAAKQVITNANDLNQAQKDALKQQVDAAQTVANVNTIKQTAQDLNQAMT

-5242 NGTPTPVL
+5242 NGIPTPVL
-5250 APDTVTQAVTTM
+5250 TPDTVTQAVTTM

-5270 GDEKLAQAKQDALAN
+5270 GDEKLAQAKQEALAN

-5326 MGNLKQGIA
+5326 MSNLKQGIA

-5341 ASENYHDADVD
+5341 ASENYHDADAD

-5367 INQTTNPTLNPDD
+5367 INQTTNPTLNPDE

-5390 AKNSLN
+5390 AKNGLN

-5462 KDQILADG
+5462 KAQTLADG

-5604 RQNDYNKAVTAAN
+5604 RQNDYNQAVTAAN

-5886 AAATVNTTKAAL
+5886 AATTVNTTKAAL

-5975 VNAEPNKKQAY
+5975 VNAEPNKKQSY

-6055 ENQINNATTRDKV
+6055 ENQINNAT
-6068 AEIIAQAQALNE
+6068 
-6080 AMKALKES
+6080 
-6088 IKDQPQT
+6088 
-6095 EASSKFINEDQAQK
+6095 
-6109 DAYTQ
+6109 
-6114 AVQHAKD
+6114 
-6121 LINKTTDPTLA
+6121 
-6132 KSIIDQATQAVTD
+6132 
-6145 AKNNLHGDQKLAQDK
+6145 
-6160 QRATETL
+6160 
-6167 NNLSNLNTPQRQ
+6167 
-6179 ALENQINNAATR
+6179 TR

-6317 DEVAQ
+6317 GEVAQ

-6489 VDQALQAAQSI
+6489 VDQALQAAESI

-6509 NKDAVEQ
+6509 NKDAVDQ
-6516 ALTKLQEKENELN
+6516 VLTKLQEKENELN

-6711 SQEITGNEGRTKGST
+6711 SQEITDNEGRTKGST

-6731 DTQVKQVYDEAV
+6731 DTQVKQVYDETV

-6755 QNLTAEQVIKLND
+6755 QNLTAKQVIKLND
-6768 AITAAKKALNGE
+6768 AVTAAKKALNGE

-7015 GAIQTVNDAI
+7015 GAIQAVNDAI

-7119 NKDVDKQVQSLIDEI
+7119 NKDVDKQVQALIDEI

-7222 QALKDRINQIL
+7222 QALKY
-7233 QQGHNGINNAM
+7233 
-7244 TKEEIEQ
+7244 
-7251 AKAQL
+7251 
-7256 AQALQD
+7256 
-7262 IKDLVKAKE
+7262 
-7271 NAKQDIDKR
+7271 
-7280 VQALI
+7280 
-7285 DEIDQNPNLTDK
+7285 
-7297 EKQALK
+7297 
-7303 DRINQILQQGHN
+7303 RINQILQQGHN

-7523 ENAAQQKID
+7523 ENAAQQKIN

-7553 KLKQQAIDY
+7553 KLKQQAIDHV
-7562 INNAPDVHSV
+7562 NNAPDVHSV

-7578 EQAHIEQFYPEQ
+7578 EQAHIEQFNPEQ

-7695 IRNSEIGTTD
+7695 IRNSEIGTAD

-7742 ARISAVQIVISDRA
+7742 ARISAVQIVTSDRA

-7781 NSSTIGHKKKI
+7781 NSSTIGHKKKL

-7883 TVEEKDTLNNGESL
+7883 TVEEKDSLNNGESL

-7920 VTNENTDEKVLQD
+7920 VTNENTDEKVLKD

-7938 ILIAKRRKDK
+7938 LLFAKRRKDK
-7948 EVDVETT
+7948 EEDVETT
-7955 TSIESNE
+7955 TSIESKDE
-7962 DDAPLLLAK
+7962 DVPLLLAK

-7979 SKGKKSASKNL
+7979 SKDKKSASKNTS
-7990 LKS
+7990 KKVAAKKKKKKAKKNKK

>member
-1 MGNGAEHSKTIN
+1 NAKYDVIYNGHTFATSLPAKFVVKDVQPAKPTVTETAAGVITIAPGANQTVNTHAGNVTTYADKLVIKRNGNVVTTFTRHNNTSPWVKEASAANVAGIAGTNNGITVAAGTFNPADTIQAVATQGSGETISDEQRSDDFTVVAPQPNQATTKIWQNGHVDITPNNPSGHLINPTQAMDIAYTEKVGNGAEHSKTLN
-13 VVRGQNNQWT
+13 AVRGQNNQWT

-33 DAQTGKVTFN
+33 DAHTGKVTFN
-43 ANTIKPNSS
+43 ANTIKPNSA
-52 ITITPKAGTGHSV
+52 ITITPKAGTGHSA

-138 GSTEEVQES
+138 SSTEEVQES

-162 HLDDPVSTEGK
+162 HLDDPVSTDGK

-179 QYNNAMHNAQQ
+179 QYNNAIHNAQQ

-203 NNERATPQ
+203 NDERATPQ
-211 QVSDALT
+211 QVNAALS
-218 KVRAAQTKIDQA
+218 KVQAAQTKINEA

-260 AGMTQQSI
+260 TGMTQQSI

-277 AETEIT
+277 AESEIT

-308 ALTALNQAKHDL
+308 ALTALNQAKQNL

-325 ALEQAVQQLNRTG
+325 ELEQAVHQLNRTG

-374 KPIRTVQEVQS
+374 KPIRSVQEVQT
-385 ALTNVNRVNERLT
+385 ALTNVNRVNDRLT
-398 QAINQLVPLA
+398 LAINQLVPLA

-463 ATDQQIAAEKTKVEE
+463 ATDQQIAAKKTKVEE
-478 KYNSLKQ
+478 KYNGLKQ
-485 AIAGLTPDLAPLQT
+485 AIAGLTPDLAPLQA

-510 PTSTTGMTSTSVATF
+510 PTSTTGMTSASVAAF
-525 NEKLSAA
+525 NDKLSAA

-556 TAANAAK
+556 TAANATK

-585 QLQHSID
+585 QLQQSID

-630 TVEQINTNTS
+630 TVDQINTNTS

-658 DKAPLQNAKT
+658 DKAPLQTAKT

-717 INDKVTEAN
+717 INDKVAEAN

-742 RQPALTTLHGA
+742 RQPAFTTLHGA

-764 TQQINAAQNHAALE
+764 TQQINAAPNHAALE

-783 ITALNTA
+783 ITALNNA

-800 NNTIKSGQNYTDA
+800 NNSIKSGQNYTDA
-813 TPANKQAYDNA
+813 TTANKQAYDNA

-848 AASVKSTKD
+848 AETVKSTKG

-884 AQKNAL
+884 TQKNAL
-890 TQQVNSAQN
+890 TQQVNNAQN

-906 KQTTHSLNTAMT
+906 KQTTQSLNTAMT

-983 HALNGEA
+983 QALNGEA

-1003 GHLNNLNNAQRQ
+1003 GQLNNLNNAQRQ

-1026 IDAVNTIKQ
+1026 IETVNTIKQ

-1052 DKDQVKR
+1052 DKEQVKR

-1091 TMSVDDV
+1091 TMSVNDV
-1098 NRATSAVTSN
+1098 NSATSAVTTN

-1122 TDAARAIDA
+1122 TDAASAIDA

-1226 AMNQL
+1226 AMNQV

-1261 TTAQKTN
+1261 TTAQKTH

-1283 TVQSNANTLDQAM
+1283 TAQSNANTLDQAM

-1364 NGDENLAAAKQNAK
+1364 NGDENLATAKLNAK

-1405 SGVDTVKQNAQHLDQ
+1405 SSVDTVKQNAQHLDQ
-1420 AMASLQSGIN
+1420 AMASLQNGIN

-1461 ILNKSTGPNTAQNAV
+1461 ILNKQHGPNTAQNAV
-1476 EAALQRVNN
+1476 EAALQRVKT
-1485 AKDALN
+1485 AKNALN

-1582 SAAETILNKQT
+1582 SNAETILNKQT

-1599 TAVEQALNNVNNAK
+1599 TAVEQALNNVNSAK

-1627 AAITAINGASDLNQK
+1627 AAITAINGASDLNQH
-1642 QKDALKTQANG
+1642 QKDALKAQANG

-1674 GTLKHA
+1674 GQLQHA
-1680 IADKTNTLASSKYV
+1680 IADKTTTLASSKFV
-1694 NADSTKQNAYTTK
+1694 NADSTKQNVYTTK

-1780 NRLEDVQTVQTNGQA
+1780 NRLEDVQSVQTNGQS

-1811 TVKASQNYTDASS
+1811 TVKASQNYTDASP

-1844 NNPTMDTSAI
+1844 NNPTMDASAI

-1890 LTNNQKSAIST
+1890 LTNNQKSAISS

-1934 DQNTVKQSVKFTDAD
+1934 DQNTVKQGVNFTDAD

-1962 AEAILNKTQGANTSK
+1962 AETILNKTQGANTPK
-1977 QDVEAAIQN
+1977 QDVEAAIQS
-1986 VSSAKNALNGD
+1986 VTSAKNALNGD

-2007 KNALNNLTS
+2007 KHALNNLTS

-2032 TTVAGVEAVSN
+2032 TTVSGVEAVSN

-2101 DKTAVEN
+2101 DKAAVEN
-2108 ALSQVA
+2108 ALSQVT

-2175 GAMGTLRNSIQDNTA
+2175 GAMGTLRNSIQDNAA
-2190 TKNGQNYLDATG
+2190 TKNGQNYLDATE

-2501 ENLRNAKTS
+2501 DNLRNAKTS

-2517 LPNLTQLQKDN
+2517 LPHLTQLQKDN

-2576 DASDSNKN
+2576 DASDINKN

-2679 GAMTALKAAIADKER
+2679 GAMTVLKAAIADKER

-2739 TSQVNAAKTAL
+2739 TSQVNAAKTVL

-2757 VAKENANNTID
+2757 VAKEHANNTID

-2789 TLEGV
+2789 TLDGV

-2824 QNYTDASPTNRNEYD
+2824 QNYTDASPNNRNEYD

-2870 TKEHALNGA
+2870 TKEQALNGA

-2920 NQETAKATELN
+2920 NQETVKATELN

-2943 EAQTKQTQ
+2943 ETQTKQTQ

-2956 EPIKK
+2956 EPSKK

-3093 VNAAATILNKTA
+3093 VNAAATILNKTS

-3166 GRVSAAN
+3166 GRVSVAN

-3196 AETKASGNYVNADA
+3196 ADTKASGNYVNADA

-3226 VSGTPTPTLTPAD
+3226 VSGTPTPTLTPSD

-3306 TLNSAMKGLR
+3306 TLNTAMKGLR
-3316 DSIANEATIKAG
+3316 DSIANEATIKAE

-3345 VTAAKAIIDQ
+3345 VTAAKAIIGQ
-3355 TTSPSM
+3355 TSSPTM

-3376 QQALNGQENLRTAQT
+3376 QQALNGQENLTNAQI

-3403 TDAQKDAV
+3403 TNAQKDAA
-3411 KRQIEGATHVNEV
+3411 KRQIEGATHVSEV

-3479 NKAQG
+3479 NKVQG

-3497 NVQRAKNELNGN
+3497 NVQRAKNDLNGN
-3509 QNVANAKSTAKN
+3509 QNVANAKTTAKN

-3528 INNAQK
+3528 INNAQN
-3534 EALKTQIEGASTVAG
+3534 EALKSQIDSATTVAG
-3549 VNQVSTTASE
+3549 VNQVSATASE
-3559 LNTAMSNLQS
+3559 LNTAMSNLQN
-3569 GINDEAATKAAQ
+3569 GINDEAA
-3581 KYTDA
+3581 
-3586 DRDKQT
+3586 
-3592 AYNDAV
+3592 
-3598 TAAKT
+3598 
-3603 LLDKTAGSNDN
+3603 
-3614 KAAVE
+3614 
-3619 QALQRVNTAKTA
+3619 
-3631 LNGDARLN
+3631 
-3639 EAKNTAKQQLATMSH
+3639 
-3654 LTNAQ
+3654 
-3659 KANLTEQI
+3659 
-3667 ERGTTVAGVQGIQAN
+3667 
-3682 AGTLDQA
+3682 
-3689 MNQLRQSIAS
+3689 
-3699 KDTTKSSEDYQDA
+3699 
-3712 NADLQ
+3712 
-3717 NAYNRAVSDAEGIIS
+3717 
-3732 ATNNPEMN
+3732 
-3740 PDTINQK
+3740 
-3747 ASQVNSA
+3747 
-3754 KSALNG
+3754 
-3760 DEKLAAAKQTAKTD
+3760 
-3774 IGRLTD
+3774 
-3780 LNNAQRTAANAE
+3780 
-3792 VDQAPNLAAVTAAKN
+3792 
-3807 KATSLNTAM
+3807 
-3816 GNLKHALAE
+3816 
-3825 KDNTKR
+3825 
-3831 SVNYTDADQPKQ
+3831 
-3843 QAYDTAVTQAE
+3843 
-3854 AITNANG
+3854 
-3861 SNANETQVQ
+3861 
-3870 AALNQLNQAKNDLN
+3870 
-3884 GDNKVAQA
+3884 
-3892 KETAKRALAS
+3892 
-3902 YSNLNNAQSTAA
+3902 
-3914 TSQIDNA
+3914 
-3921 TTVADVTAAQNT
+3921 
-3933 ANELNTAMGQLQN
+3933 
-3946 GINDQNTVKQQV
+3946 
-3958 NFTDADQ
+3958 
-3965 GKKDAYTNAVTN
+3965 
-3977 AQGILDKAN
+3977 
-3986 GQNMTKAQ
+3986 
-3994 VEAALNQVTTA
+3994 
-4005 KNALNGDANVRQ
+4005 
-4017 AKSDAKANLGTLT
+4017 
-4030 HLNNAQKQD
+4030 
-4039 LTSQI
+4039 
-4044 EGATTVNGVNSVK
+4044 
-4057 TKAQDLDGAMQRLE
+4057 
-4071 SAIANKDQ
+4071 
-4079 TKASENYID
+4079 
-4088 ADPTKKTAFDN
+4088 
-4099 AIIQAE
+4099 
-4105 SYLNKDHGA
+4105 
-4114 NKDKQAVEQAI
+4114 
-4125 QSVTSTE
+4125 
-4132 NALNGDANLQR
+4132 
-4143 AKTEATQAI
+4143 
-4152 DNLTHLNTP
+4152 
-4161 QKTALKQQVN
+4161 
-4171 AAQRVSGVTDLKNSA
+4171 
-4186 TSLNNA
+4186 
-4192 MDQLKQAI
+4192 
-4200 ADHDTIVAGGNY
+4200 
-4212 TNASPDKQGAYTDA
+4212 
-4226 YNAAKN
+4226 
-4232 IVNGSPNVITN
+4232 
-4243 AADVTAATQ
+4243 
-4252 RVNNAETGLNG
+4252 
-4263 DTNLATAK
+4263 
-4271 QQAKDALR
+4271 
-4279 QMTHLSDA
+4279 
-4287 QKQSITGQIDSATQ
+4287 
-4301 VTGVQS
+4301 
-4307 VKDNATN
+4307 
-4314 LDNAMNQLRN
+4314 
-4324 SIANKDEVK
+4324 
-4333 ASQPYVDADTDKQN
+4333 
-4347 AYNTAVTS
+4347 
-4355 AENIINATSQ
+4355 
-4365 PTLNPSAVTQ
+4365 
-4375 AANQVN
+4375 
-4381 TNKTALNGAQNL
+4381 
-4393 ANKKQ
+4393 
-4398 ETTANINQL
+4398 
-4407 SHLNNA
+4407 
-4413 QKQDLNTQVTNAP
+4413 
-4426 NISTVNQVKTK
+4426 
-4437 AEQLDQAMERL
+4437 
-4448 INGIQDKDQVKQ
+4448 
-4460 SVNFTDADP
+4460 
-4469 EKQTAYNNAV
+4469 
-4479 TAAEN
+4479 
-4484 IINQANGTNANQS
+4484 
-4497 QVEAA
+4497 
-4502 LSTVTT
+4502 
-4508 TKQALNG
+4508 
-4515 DRKVTDAKN
+4515 
-4524 NANQRLSTLDNLNN
+4524 
-4538 AQKGAVTGNINQAHT
+4538 
-4553 VAEVTQAIQTAQELN
+4553 
-4568 TAMGNLKNSL
+4568 
-4578 NDKDTTL
+4578 
-4585 GSQNFADADPEK
+4585 
-4597 KNAYNEAVRNAE
+4597 
-4609 NILNKSTGT
+4609 
-4618 NVPKDQVEAAMNQVN
+4618 
-4633 TTKAALNGTQN
+4633 TKAALNGTQN

-4667 DALKQLVQQS
+4667 EALKQLVQQS

-4714 NYTDASPNKK
+4714 NYTDSSPNKK

-4737 IDQTTNPTL
+4737 IDQTTSPTL

-4796 TNQINGAHTVDEANQ
+4796 TDQINGAHTVDEANQ

-4817 NLNTAM
+4817 NLNTVM

-4882 QVNAT
+4882 QVNAA

-4972 PDKQNAYNQAVAK
+4972 PDKQNAYKQAVAK

-5019 NTNLATAKQNVQQA
+5019 NTNLATTKQNVQHA

-5047 YNKQITQA
+5047 YSKQITQA

-5063 IQQAATTLNDAMT
+5063 IQQAATTLNDAMTQLKQGIANKAQIKGSENYHDADTDKQTAYDNAVTKAEELLKQTTNPTMDPNTIQQALTKVNDTNQALNGNQKLADAKQAAKTNLGTLDHLNDAQKQALTTQVEQAPDIATVNNVKQNAQNLNNAMTNLSNALQDKTETLNSINFTDADQAKKDAYTNAVAHAEGILSKANGSNASQTEVEQAMQRVNEAKQALNGNDNVQRAKDAAKQVITNANDLNQAMT

-5123 VDPQQVAQALQQVN
+5123 VDPQQVAQALQQVT

-5156 NTAIDQLPNLNQPQ
+5156 NTAIDQLPNLNQTQ

-5250 APDTVTQAVTTM
+5250 TPDAVTQAVTTM

-5270 GDEKLAQAKQDALAN
+5270 GDEKLAQAKQDAIAN

-5326 MGNLKQGIA
+5326 MSNLKQGIA

-5341 ASENYHDADVD
+5341 ASENYHDADAD

-5367 INQTTNPTLNPDD
+5367 INQTTNPMLNPDD

-5390 AKNSLN
+5390 AKNGLN

-5410 AVSGMTHLN
+5410 AVNAMTHLN

-5431 QSPEIATVNQVKQ
+5431 QSPEIAIVNQVKQ

-5449 DQAMDQLSQAIND
+5449 DHAMDQLSQAIND
-5462 KDQILADG
+5462 KAQTLADG

-5572 QTLDHAMELLR
+5572 QALDHAMELLR
-5583 NSVADNQTTLA
+5583 NSVADNQATLA

-5604 RQNDYNKAVTAAN
+5604 RQNDYNQAVTATN

-5631 DVNGATTQVN
+5631 EVNRATTQVN

-5646 LDGDENLAAAKQQAN
+5646 LDGDENLVAAKQQAN

-5711 IADHQAVE
+5711 IADHQTVE
-5719 QRGNFINADT
+5719 QLGNFVNADT
-5729 DKQTAYNTAVNE
+5729 DKQTAYTTAVNE
-5741 AAAMIN
+5741 AEAMIN

-5777 NLQVAKTNATQAIDA
+5777 NLQVAKANATQAIDA

-5826 LNQAMHGLRQS
+5826 LNQAMHGLRES

-5852 EDQPEQQ
+5852 EDQSEQQ

-5886 AAATVNTTKAAL
+5886 AATTVNTTKAAL

-5918 AHLNNAQKHME
+5918 THLNNAQKHME

-5939 TAVKQDLT
+5939 TAVNHDLT

-5975 VNAEPNKKQAY
+5975 VNAEPNKKQSY

-6007 GNVSSATQAVISS
+6007 GNVTSATQAVTSS

-6145 AKNNLHGDQKLAQDK
+6145 AKNNLHGDQKLDQDK

-6199 EAQAL
+6199 EAEAL

-6410 DQQQAVTTVNALP
+6410 DQLQAVTTVNALP

-6489 VDQALQAAQSI
+6489 VDQALQAAESI

-6509 NKDAVEQ
+6509 NKDAVDQ
-6516 ALTKLQEKENELN
+6516 ALTKLQEKVNELN

-6604 YTQADS
+6604 YTQADL

-6667 DQLNALNNAQQDGFK
+6667 EQLNALNNAQQDGFK

-6705 RAMDQL
+6705 RVMDQL
-6711 SQEITGNEGRTKGST
+6711 SQGITGNEGRTKGST

-6768 AITAAKKALNGE
+6768 AVTAAKKALNGE
-6780 ERLNNRKAEALQ
+6780 EKLNNRKSEALQ

-6920 VNSLNGLNQQQQD
+6920 VNSLNGLNQQQQH
-6933 LAHKA
+6933 LAHNA

-6982 QNADDNAKTNFDD
+6982 QNAEDNAKTNFDD

-7025 HNLNGDQ
+7025 QNLNGDQ

-7086 ATSNQA
+7086 ATSNQD

-7119 NKDVDKQVQSLIDEI
+7119 NKDVDKQVQALIDEIDRNPILTDKEKQALKDRINQILQQGHNDINNAMTKEEIEQAKAQLGQALQDIKDLVKAKESAKQDIDKQVQALIDEI

-7165 AMTKEEIEQAK
+7165 A
-7176 AQLAQALQDIK
+7176 
-7187 DLVKAKEDAKQDV
+7187 
-7200 DKQVQA
+7200 
-7206 LIDEIDQ
+7206 
-7213 NPNLTDKEK
+7213 
-7222 QALKDRINQIL
+7222 
-7233 QQGHNGINNAM
+7233 
-7244 TKEEIEQ
+7244 
-7251 AKAQL
+7251 
-7256 AQALQD
+7256 
-7262 IKDLVKAKE
+7262 
-7271 NAKQDIDKR
+7271 
-7280 VQALI
+7280 
-7285 DEIDQNPNLTDK
+7285 
-7297 EKQALK
+7297 
-7303 DRINQILQQGHN
+7303 
-7315 DINNALTKEEIE
+7315 
-7327 QAKAQLAQALQDIKD
+7327 
-7342 LVKAKEDAKNAI
+7342 
-7354 KALANAKRDQINSN
+7354 
-7368 PDLTPEQKAKALKEI
+7368 
-7383 DEAEKR
+7383 
-7389 ALQNVENA
+7389 
-7397 QTIDQ
+7397 
-7402 LNRGLNLGLDDIRN
+7402 
-7416 THVWEVDE
+7416 
-7424 QPAVNEIFEATP
+7424 
-7436 EQILVNGELIVHR
+7436 
-7449 DDIITEQDILA
+7449 
-7460 HINLIDQLSAEV
+7460 
-7472 IDTPSTATISD
+7472 
-7483 SLTAKVEVTLL
+7483 
-7494 DGSKVIVNVPVK
+7494 
-7506 VVEKEL
+7506 
-7512 SVVKQ
+7512 
-7517 QAIESI
+7517 
-7523 ENAAQQKID
+7523 
-7532 EINNSVT
+7532 
-7539 LTLEQK
+7539 
-7545 EAAIAEVN
+7545 
-7553 KLKQQAIDY
+7553 
-7562 INNAPDVHSV
+7562 
-7572 EEIQQQ
+7572 
-7578 EQAHIEQFYPEQ
+7578 
-7590 FTIEQ
+7590 
-7595 AKSNAIKSIEDAIQH
+7595 
-7610 MIDEIK
+7610 
-7616 ARTDLTDKEKQEA
+7616 
-7629 IAKLNQLKEQ
+7629 
-7639 AIQAIQRAQSIDEIS
+7639 
-7654 EQLEQFK
+7654 
-7661 AQMKAANPTA
+7661 
-7671 KELAKR
+7671 
-7677 KQEAISR
+7677 
-7684 IKDFSNEKINS
+7684 
-7695 IRNSEIGTTD
+7695 
-7705 EKQAAMN
+7705 
-7712 QINEI
+7712 
-7717 VLETIRDINNAH
+7717 
-7729 TLQQVEAALNNGI
+7729 
-7742 ARISAVQIVISDRA
+7742 
-7756 KQSSSTGNESNSHL
+7756 
-7770 TIGYGTANHPF
+7770 
-7781 NSSTIGHKKKI
+7781 
-7792 DEDDDIDPL
+7792 
-7801 HMRHFSNN
+7801 
-7809 FGNVIKNAIGVVG
+7809 
-7822 ISGLLASFWFFIA
+7822 
-7835 KRRRKE
+7835 
-7841 DEEEELEIRDNNKDS
+7841 
-7856 IKETLD
+7856 
-7862 DTKHLPLLFAKRR
+7862 
-7875 RKEDEEDV
+7875 
-7883 TVEEKDTLNNGESL
+7883 
-7897 DKVKHTPF
+7897 
-7905 FLPKRRRKEDEEDVE
+7905 
-7920 VTNENTDEKVLQD
+7920 
-7933 NEHSP
+7933 
-7938 ILIAKRRKDK
+7938 
-7948 EVDVETT
+7948 
-7955 TSIESNE
+7955 
-7962 DDAPLLLAK
+7962 
-7971 KKNQKDNQ
+7971 
-7979 SKGKKSASKNL
+7979 
-7990 LKS
+7990 

>member
-1 MGNGAEHSKTIN
+1 
-13 VVRGQNNQWT
+13 
-23 IANKPDYVTL
+23 
-33 DAQTGKVTFN
+33 
-43 ANTIKPNSS
+43 
-52 ITITPKAGTGHSV
+52 
-65 SSNPSTL
+65 
-72 TAPAAHTVN
+72 
-81 TTEIVKDYGS
+81 
-91 NVTAA
+91 
-96 EINNAVQVA
+96 
-105 NKRTAT
+105 
-111 IKNGTAM
+111 
-118 PTNLAGGST
+118 
-127 TTIPVTVTYND
+127 
-138 GSTEEVQES
+138 
-147 IFTKADKRELITAKN
+147 
-162 HLDDPVSTEGK
+162 
-173 KPGTIT
+173 
-179 QYNNAMHNAQQ
+179 
-190 QINTAKTEAQQVI
+190 
-203 NNERATPQ
+203 
-211 QVSDALT
+211 
-218 KVRAAQTKIDQA
+218 
-230 KALLQNKED
+230 
-239 NSQLVT
+239 
-245 SKNNL
+245 
-250 QSSVNQVPST
+250 
-260 AGMTQQSI
+260 
-268 DNYNAKKRE
+268 
-277 AETEIT
+277 
-283 AAQRVIDN
+283 
-291 GDATAQQI
+291 
-299 SDEKHRVDN
+299 
-308 ALTALNQAKHDL
+308 
-320 TADTH
+320 
-325 ALEQAVQQLNRTG
+325 LNRTG

-374 KPIRTVQEVQS
+374 KPIRSVQEVQT
-385 ALTNVNRVNERLT
+385 ALTNVNRVNDRLT
-398 QAINQLVPLA
+398 LAINQLVPLA

-463 ATDQQIAAEKTKVEE
+463 ATDQQIAAKKTKVEE
-478 KYNSLKQ
+478 KYNGLKQ
-485 AIAGLTPDLAPLQT
+485 AIAGLTPDLAPLQA

-510 PTSTTGMTSTSVATF
+510 PTSTTGMTSASVAAF
-525 NEKLSAA
+525 NDKLSAA

-556 TAANAAK
+556 TAANATK

-585 QLQHSID
+585 QLQQSID

-630 TVEQINTNTS
+630 TVDQINTNTS

-658 DKAPLQNAKT
+658 DKAPLQTAKT

-717 INDKVTEAN
+717 INDKVAEAN

-742 RQPALTTLHGA
+742 RQPAFTTLHGA

-764 TQQINAAQNHAALE
+764 TQQINAAPNHAALE

-783 ITALNTA
+783 ITALNNA

-800 NNTIKSGQNYTDA
+800 NNSIKSGQNYTDA
-813 TPANKQAYDNA
+813 TTANKQAYDNA

-848 AASVKSTKD
+848 AETVKSTKG

-884 AQKNAL
+884 TQKNAL
-890 TQQVNSAQN
+890 TQQVNNAQN

-906 KQTTHSLNTAMT
+906 KQTTQSLNTAMT

-983 HALNGEA
+983 QALNGEA

-1003 GHLNNLNNAQRQ
+1003 GQLNNLNNAQRQ

-1026 IDAVNTIKQ
+1026 IETVNTIKQ

-1052 DKDQVKR
+1052 DKEQVKR

-1091 TMSVDDV
+1091 TMSVNDV
-1098 NRATSAVTSN
+1098 NSATSAVTTN

-1122 TDAARAIDA
+1122 TDAASAIDA

-1226 AMNQL
+1226 AMNQV

-1261 TTAQKTN
+1261 TTAQKTH

-1283 TVQSNANTLDQAM
+1283 TAQSNANTLDQAM

-1364 NGDENLAAAKQNAK
+1364 NGDENLATAKLNAK

-1405 SGVDTVKQNAQHLDQ
+1405 SSVDTVKQNAQHLDQ
-1420 AMASLQSGIN
+1420 AMASLQNGIN

-1461 ILNKSTGPNTAQNAV
+1461 ILNKQHGPNTAQNAV
-1476 EAALQRVNN
+1476 EAALQRVKT
-1485 AKDALN
+1485 AKNALN

-1582 SAAETILNKQT
+1582 SNAETILNKQT

-1599 TAVEQALNNVNNAK
+1599 TAVEQALNNVNSAK

-1627 AAITAINGASDLNQK
+1627 AAITAINGASDLNQH
-1642 QKDALKTQANG
+1642 QKDALKAQANG

-1674 GTLKHA
+1674 GQLQHA
-1680 IADKTNTLASSKYV
+1680 IADKTTTLASSKFV
-1694 NADSTKQNAYTTK
+1694 NADSTKQNVYTTK

-1780 NRLEDVQTVQTNGQA
+1780 NRLEDVQSVQTNGQS

-1811 TVKASQNYTDASS
+1811 TVKASQNYTDASP

-1844 NNPTMDTSAI
+1844 NNPTMDASAI

-1890 LTNNQKSAIST
+1890 LTNNQKSAISS

-1934 DQNTVKQSVKFTDAD
+1934 DQNTVKQGVNFTDAD

-1962 AEAILNKTQGANTSK
+1962 AETILNKTQGANTPK
-1977 QDVEAAIQN
+1977 QDVEAAIQS
-1986 VSSAKNALNGD
+1986 VTSAKNALNGD

-2007 KNALNNLTS
+2007 KHALNNLTS

-2032 TTVAGVEAVSN
+2032 TTVSGVEAVSN

-2101 DKTAVEN
+2101 DKAAVEN
-2108 ALSQVA
+2108 ALSQVT

-2175 GAMGTLRNSIQDNTA
+2175 GAMGTLRNSIQDNAA
-2190 TKNGQNYLDATG
+2190 TKNGQNYLDATE

-2501 ENLRNAKTS
+2501 DNLRNAKTS

-2517 LPNLTQLQKDN
+2517 LPHLTQLQKDN

-2576 DASDSNKN
+2576 DASDINKN

-2679 GAMTALKAAIADKER
+2679 GAMTVLKAAIADKER

-2739 TSQVNAAKTAL
+2739 TSQVNAAKTVL

-2757 VAKENANNTID
+2757 VAKEHANNTID

-2789 TLEGV
+2789 TLDGV

-2824 QNYTDASPTNRNEYD
+2824 QNYTDASPNNRNEYD

-2870 TKEHALNGA
+2870 TKEQALNGA

-2920 NQETAKATELN
+2920 NQETVKATELN

-2943 EAQTKQTQ
+2943 ETQTKQTQ

-2956 EPIKK
+2956 EPSKK

-3093 VNAAATILNKTA
+3093 VNAAATILNKTS

-3166 GRVSAAN
+3166 GRVSVAN

-3196 AETKASGNYVNADA
+3196 ADTKASGNYVNADA

-3226 VSGTPTPTLTPAD
+3226 VSGTPTPTLTPSD

-3306 TLNSAMKGLR
+3306 TLNTAMKGLR
-3316 DSIANEATIKAG
+3316 DSIANEATIKAE

-3345 VTAAKAIIDQ
+3345 VTAAKAIIGQ
-3355 TTSPSM
+3355 TSSPTM

-3376 QQALNGQENLRTAQT
+3376 QQALNGQENLTNAQI

-3403 TDAQKDAV
+3403 TNAQKDAA
-3411 KRQIEGATHVNEV
+3411 KRQIEGATHVSEV

-3479 NKAQG
+3479 NKVQG

-3497 NVQRAKNELNGN
+3497 NVQRAKNDLNGN
-3509 QNVANAKSTAKN
+3509 QNVANAKTTAKN

-3528 INNAQK
+3528 INNAQN
-3534 EALKTQIEGASTVAG
+3534 EALKSQIDSATTVAG
-3549 VNQVSTTASE
+3549 VNQVSATASE
-3559 LNTAMSNLQS
+3559 LNTAMSNLQN

-3586 DRDKQT
+3586 DSDKQT

-3603 LLDKTAGSNDN
+3603 LLDKTAGTNDN

-3639 EAKNTAKQQLATMSH
+3639 QAKNTAKQQLATMSH
-3654 LTNAQ
+3654 LTDAQ
-3659 KANLTEQI
+3659 KANLTSQI

-3682 AGTLDQA
+3682 AGTLNEA

-3699 KDTTKSSEDYQDA
+3699 KDATKASEDYHDA
-3712 NADLQ
+3712 NTDLQ
-3717 NAYNRAVSDAEGIIS
+3717 NAYNDAVTNAEGIIS

-3760 DEKLAAAKQTAKTD
+3760 DEKLAAAKQTAKSD

-3921 TTVADVTAAQNT
+3921 TTVAGVTAAQNT

-3977 AQGILDKAN
+3977 AQGILDKAH

-4044 EGATTVNGVNSVK
+4044 EGATTVNGVNGVK
-4057 TKAQDLDGAMQRLE
+4057 TKAQDLDGAMQRLQ

-4088 ADPTKKTAFDN
+4088 ADPTNKTAFDN
-4099 AIIQAE
+4099 AITQAE

-4287 QKQSITGQIDSATQ
+4287 QKQSITVQIDNATQ

-4333 ASQPYVDADTDKQN
+4333 ASQPYVDADRDKQN

-4365 PTLNPSAVTQ
+4365 PTLDPSAVTQ

-4426 NISTVNQVKTK
+4426 NISTVSQVKTK

-4524 NANQRLSTLDNLNN
+4524 NANQTLSTLDNLNN

-4585 GSQNFADADPEK
+4585 GSQNFADAD
-4597 KNAYNEAVRNAE
+4597 
-4609 NILNKSTGT
+4609 
-4618 NVPKDQVEAAMNQVN
+4618 
-4633 TTKAALNGTQN
+4633 
-4644 LEKAKQHANTAI
+4644 
-4656 DGLSHLTNAQK
+4656 
-4667 DALKQLVQQS
+4667 
-4677 TTVAEAQGN
+4677 
-4686 EQKANN
+4686 
-4692 VDAAMDKL
+4692 
-4700 RQSIADNATTKQNQ
+4700 
-4714 NYTDASPNKK
+4714 
-4724 DAYNNAVTTAQGI
+4724 
-4737 IDQTTNPTL
+4737 
-4746 DPTVINQAAGQVSTT
+4746 
-4761 KNALNG
+4761 
-4767 NENLEAAKQQATQS
+4767 
-4781 LGSLDNLNNAQKQAV
+4781 
-4796 TNQINGAHTVDEANQ
+4796 
-4811 IKQNAQ
+4811 
-4817 NLNTAM
+4817 
-4823 GNLKQAIADKDATK
+4823 
-4837 ATVNFTDADQAKQQA
+4837 QAKQQA

-4882 QVNAT
+4882 QVNAA

-4972 PDKQNAYNQAVAK
+4972 PDKQNAYKQAVAK

-5019 NTNLATAKQNVQQA
+5019 NTNLATTKQNVQHA

-5047 YNKQITQA
+5047 YSKQITQA

-5063 IQQAATTLNDAMT
+5063 IQQAATTLNDAMTQLKQGIANKAQIKGSENYHDADTDKQTAYDNAVTKAEELLKQTTNPTMDPNTIQQALTKVNDTNQALNGNQKLADAKQAAKTNLGTLDHLNDAQKQALTTQVEQAPDIATVNNVKQNAQNLNNAMTNLSNALQDKTETLNSINFTDADQAKKDAYTNAVAHAEGILSKANGSNASQTEVEQAMQRVNEAKQALNGNDNVQRAKDAAKQVITNANDLNQAQKDALKQQVDAAQTVANVNTIKQTAQDLNQAMT

-5123 VDPQQVAQALQQVN
+5123 VDPQQVAQALQQVT

-5156 NTAIDQLPNLNQPQ
+5156 NTAIDQLPNLNQTQ

-5250 APDTVTQAVTTM
+5250 TPDAVTQAVTTM

-5270 GDEKLAQAKQDALAN
+5270 GDEKLAQAKQDAIAN

-5326 MGNLKQGIA
+5326 MSNLKQGIA

-5341 ASENYHDADVD
+5341 ASENYHDADAD

-5367 INQTTNPTLNPDD
+5367 INQTTNPMLNPDD

-5390 AKNSLN
+5390 AKNGLN

-5410 AVSGMTHLN
+5410 AVNAMTHLN

-5431 QSPEIATVNQVKQ
+5431 QSPEIAIVNQVKQ

-5449 DQAMDQLSQAIND
+5449 DHAMDQLSQAIND
-5462 KDQILADG
+5462 KAQTLADG

-5572 QTLDHAMELLR
+5572 QALDHAMELLR
-5583 NSVADNQTTLA
+5583 NSVADNQATLA

-5604 RQNDYNKAVTAAN
+5604 RQNDYNQAVTATN

-5631 DVNGATTQVN
+5631 EVNRATTQVN

-5646 LDGDENLAAAKQQAN
+5646 LDGDENLVAAKQQAN

-5711 IADHQAVE
+5711 IADHQTVE
-5719 QRGNFINADT
+5719 QLGNFVNADT
-5729 DKQTAYNTAVNE
+5729 DKQTAYTTAVNE
-5741 AAAMIN
+5741 AEAMIN

-5777 NLQVAKTNATQAIDA
+5777 NLQVAKANATQAIDA

-5826 LNQAMHGLRQS
+5826 LNQAMHGLRES

-5852 EDQPEQQ
+5852 EDQSEQQ

-5886 AAATVNTTKAAL
+5886 AATTVNTTKAAL

-5918 AHLNNAQKHME
+5918 THLNNAQKHME

-5939 TAVKQDLT
+5939 TAVNHDLT

-5975 VNAEPNKKQAY
+5975 VNAEPNKKQSY

-6007 GNVSSATQAVISS
+6007 GNVTSATQAVTSS

-6145 AKNNLHGDQKLAQDK
+6145 AKNNLHGDQKLDQDK

-6199 EAQAL
+6199 EAEAL

-6357 KPQKDAYQAA
+6357 KPQKDAY
-6367 VQNAKDLINQTGNP
+6367 
-6381 TLDKSQVEQL
+6381 
-6391 TQAVTTAK
+6391 
-6399 DNLHGDQKLAR
+6399 
-6410 DQQQAVTTVNALP
+6410 
-6423 NLNHAQQQALTDAI
+6423 
-6437 NAAPTRTEV
+6437 
-6446 AQHVQTATEL
+6446 
-6456 DHAMETLKNKV
+6456 
-6467 DQVNTDK
+6467 
-6474 AQPNYTEASTDKKEA
+6474 
-6489 VDQALQAAQSI
+6489 
-6500 TDPTNGSNA
+6500 
-6509 NKDAVEQ
+6509 
-6516 ALTKLQEKENELN
+6516 
-6529 GNERVAEAK
+6529 
-6538 TQAKQTIDQLTH
+6538 
-6550 LNADQIATAKQN
+6550 
-6562 IDQATKLQPIAELV
+6562 
-6576 DQATQLNQS
+6576 
-6585 MDQLQQAV
+6585 
-6593 NEHAN
+6593 
-6598 VEQTVD
+6598 
-6604 YTQADS
+6604 
-6610 DKQNAYKQAIADAE
+6610 
-6624 NVLKQN
+6624 
-6630 ANKQQVDQ
+6630 
-6638 ALQNILNAKQALNG
+6638 
-6652 DERVALAK
+6652 
-6660 TNGKHDI
+6660 
-6667 DQLNALNNAQQDGFK
+6667 
-6682 GRIDQSNDLNQIQQI
+6682 
-6697 VDEAKALN
+6697 
-6705 RAMDQL
+6705 
-6711 SQEITGNEGRTKGST
+6711 
-6726 NYVNA
+6726 
-6731 DTQVKQVYDEAV
+6731 
-6743 DKAKQALDKSTG
+6743 
-6755 QNLTAEQVIKLND
+6755 
-6768 AITAAKKALNGE
+6768 
-6780 ERLNNRKAEALQ
+6780 
-6792 RLDQLTHLNN
+6792 
-6802 AQRQLAIQQ
+6802 
-6811 INNAETLNKAS
+6811 
-6822 RAINR
+6822 
-6827 ATKLDNAMGAVQQ
+6827 
-6840 YIDEQHLG
+6840 
-6848 VISSTNYINADDN
+6848 
-6861 LKANYDNAIAN
+6861 
-6872 AAHELDKV
+6872 
-6880 QGNAIAKA
+6880 
-6888 EAEQLKQNIIDAQ
+6888 
-6901 NALNG
+6901 
-6906 DQNLANAKDKANAF
+6906 
-6920 VNSLNGLNQQQQD
+6920 
-6933 LAHKA
+6933 
-6938 INNADTVSDV
+6938 
-6948 TDIVNNQIDLNDAME
+6948 
-6963 TLKHLVDNEIPNAE
+6963 
-6977 QTVNY
+6977 
-6982 QNADDNAKTNFDD
+6982 
-6995 AKRLANTLLN
+6995 
-7005 SDNTNVNDIN
+7005 
-7015 GAIQTVNDAI
+7015 
-7025 HNLNGDQ
+7025 
-7032 RLQDAKDKAI
+7032 
-7042 QSINQAL
+7042 
-7049 ANKLKEIEA
+7049 
-7058 SNATDQDKLIAKNKA
+7058 
-7073 EELANSIINNINK
+7073 
-7086 ATSNQA
+7086 
-7092 VSQVQTAGNHAIEQ
+7092 
-7106 VHANEIPKAKIDA
+7106 
-7119 NKDVDKQVQSLIDEI
+7119 
-7134 DRNPN
+7134 
-7139 LTDKEKQAL
+7139 
-7148 KDRINQILQ
+7148 
-7157 QGHNGINN
+7157 
-7165 AMTKEEIEQAK
+7165 
-7176 AQLAQALQDIK
+7176 
-7187 DLVKAKEDAKQDV
+7187 
-7200 DKQVQA
+7200 
-7206 LIDEIDQ
+7206 
-7213 NPNLTDKEK
+7213 
-7222 QALKDRINQIL
+7222 
-7233 QQGHNGINNAM
+7233 
-7244 TKEEIEQ
+7244 
-7251 AKAQL
+7251 
-7256 AQALQD
+7256 
-7262 IKDLVKAKE
+7262 
-7271 NAKQDIDKR
+7271 
-7280 VQALI
+7280 
-7285 DEIDQNPNLTDK
+7285 
-7297 EKQALK
+7297 
-7303 DRINQILQQGHN
+7303 
-7315 DINNALTKEEIE
+7315 
-7327 QAKAQLAQALQDIKD
+7327 
-7342 LVKAKEDAKNAI
+7342 
-7354 KALANAKRDQINSN
+7354 
-7368 PDLTPEQKAKALKEI
+7368 
-7383 DEAEKR
+7383 
-7389 ALQNVENA
+7389 
-7397 QTIDQ
+7397 
-7402 LNRGLNLGLDDIRN
+7402 
-7416 THVWEVDE
+7416 
-7424 QPAVNEIFEATP
+7424 
-7436 EQILVNGELIVHR
+7436 
-7449 DDIITEQDILA
+7449 
-7460 HINLIDQLSAEV
+7460 
-7472 IDTPSTATISD
+7472 
-7483 SLTAKVEVTLL
+7483 
-7494 DGSKVIVNVPVK
+7494 
-7506 VVEKEL
+7506 
-7512 SVVKQ
+7512 
-7517 QAIESI
+7517 
-7523 ENAAQQKID
+7523 
-7532 EINNSVT
+7532 
-7539 LTLEQK
+7539 
-7545 EAAIAEVN
+7545 
-7553 KLKQQAIDY
+7553 
-7562 INNAPDVHSV
+7562 
-7572 EEIQQQ
+7572 
-7578 EQAHIEQFYPEQ
+7578 
-7590 FTIEQ
+7590 
-7595 AKSNAIKSIEDAIQH
+7595 
-7610 MIDEIK
+7610 
-7616 ARTDLTDKEKQEA
+7616 
-7629 IAKLNQLKEQ
+7629 
-7639 AIQAIQRAQSIDEIS
+7639 
-7654 EQLEQFK
+7654 
-7661 AQMKAANPTA
+7661 
-7671 KELAKR
+7671 
-7677 KQEAISR
+7677 
-7684 IKDFSNEKINS
+7684 
-7695 IRNSEIGTTD
+7695 
-7705 EKQAAMN
+7705 
-7712 QINEI
+7712 
-7717 VLETIRDINNAH
+7717 
-7729 TLQQVEAALNNGI
+7729 
-7742 ARISAVQIVISDRA
+7742 
-7756 KQSSSTGNESNSHL
+7756 
-7770 TIGYGTANHPF
+7770 
-7781 NSSTIGHKKKI
+7781 
-7792 DEDDDIDPL
+7792 
-7801 HMRHFSNN
+7801 
-7809 FGNVIKNAIGVVG
+7809 
-7822 ISGLLASFWFFIA
+7822 
-7835 KRRRKE
+7835 
-7841 DEEEELEIRDNNKDS
+7841 
-7856 IKETLD
+7856 
-7862 DTKHLPLLFAKRR
+7862 
-7875 RKEDEEDV
+7875 
-7883 TVEEKDTLNNGESL
+7883 
-7897 DKVKHTPF
+7897 
-7905 FLPKRRRKEDEEDVE
+7905 
-7920 VTNENTDEKVLQD
+7920 
-7933 NEHSP
+7933 
-7938 ILIAKRRKDK
+7938 
-7948 EVDVETT
+7948 
-7955 TSIESNE
+7955 
-7962 DDAPLLLAK
+7962 
-7971 KKNQKDNQ
+7971 
-7979 SKGKKSASKNL
+7979 
-7990 LKS
+7990 

>member
-1 MGNGAEHSKTIN
+1 MPVGRTDFVTVNADGTNVQWSNGAGQGANKPLPQMWPYGVNDSRSRDFKVRSRSGQVIYDWSNVHVNTLRDLARAGDYFSEAGAPAATKAIGEQTFKYINGERPTESPGASTVYTFIGAGDASYTISFKTQGPTTNKLYYAAGGRALEYNQLFMYSQLYVESTQDHQQRLDGLRQTVNRTYRIGTTKNVEVGQNNYKMKKVLESTNLNIDDFIDDPLSYVRTPSNKVLGFYPTNANTNAFRPGGAQQLNEYQLSQLFTDQKLQEAARTRNPIRLMIGFDYPDGHGNAETLVPVNLTVLPEIQHNIKFFKNDDTQNIAEKPFSKQAGHPVFYVYAGNQGNASVNLGGSVTSIQPLRINLTSNENFTDKDWQITGIPRTLHIENSTNRTNNARERNIELVGNLLPGDYFGTIRFGRKEQLFEIRVKPHTPTITTTAEQLRGTALQKVPVNISGIPLDPSALVYLVAPTNQTTNGGSEADQIPSGYTILATGTPDGVHNTITIRPQDYVVFIPPVGKQIRAVVYYNKVVASNMSNAVTILPDDIPPTINNPVGINAKYYRGDEVNFTMGVSDRHSGLKSTTITTLPSGWTSNLTKSDNKNGSLAITGRVSMNQAFNSDITFKVSATDNVNNTTNDSQSKHVSIHVGKISEDAHPIVLGNTEKVVVVNPTAVSNDEKQNIITAFMNKNQNIRGYLASTDPVTVDNNGNVTLHYRDGSSTTLDATNVMTYEPVVKSEYQTANAAKTATVTIAKGQSFNIGDIKQYFTLSNGQAIPSGTFTNITSDRTIPTAQEVSQMNAGTQLYHIVVSNAYHKDTEDFYISLKIVDVKQPEGDQRVYRTSTYDLTTDEISKVKQAFINANRDVITLAEGDISVTNTPNGANVSTITVNINKGRLTKSFASNLANMNFLRWVNFPQDYTVTWTNAKIANRPTDGGLSWSDDHKSLIYRYDATLGTQITTNDILTMLKATTTVPGLRNNITGNEKAQAEAGGRPNYRTTGYSQANASSDGQRQYTLNGQVIQILDIINPSNGYGGQPVTNSNTRANHSNATVVNVNEPAANGAGAFTIDHVVKSNSTHNASDAVYKAQLYLTPYGPKQYVEHLNQNTGNTTDAINIYFVPSDLVNPTISVGNYTNHQVFSGETFTNTITANDNFGVQSVTVPTTSQITGTVDNNHQHVSATAPNVTSATTKTINLLATDTSGNTATTSFNVTVKPLRDKYRVGTSSTAANPVRIANISNNATVSQADQTAIINSLTFTSNAPNRNYATASANEITSKSVSNASRTGNNANVTVTVTYQDGTTSTVTVPVKHVIPEIVAHSHYTVQGQDFPAGNGSSASDYFKLSNGSAIPDATITWVSGQAPNKDNTRIGEDIAVTANILIDGETTPITKTATYKVVSSVPKHVFETNRGAVFPGVSDVYDAKQYVKPVNDSWTQNAQRMNFQFTNSYGPSKDVVGISTRDIRVTYDNHQTQIIKILAKVKPDPPRIDGNSVTYKAGLTNQQIKINNVLSSSSIKLFKADNTPLTITNTTYGSGNTAVVTVSDALPNGVIKARSSITMNNVTYTTQDEHGRAIDVTRNESVDSNDSATVTVTPQLQATTEGAVFIKGGDGFDFGHVERFIQNPPHGATVAWHDNPDTWKNTVGNTHKTAVVTLPSGQGTRNVEVPVKVYPVANAKAPSRDVKGQNLTNGTDAINYITFDPNTNTNGITAAWANRQQPNNQQAGVQHLNVDVTYPGISAAKRVPVTVNVYQFEFTQTSYTTTVGGTLASGTQASGYAHMQNANGLPTDGFTYKWNNAATGTNDANWAAMNKPNAAKVVNAKYDVIYNGHTFATSLPAKFVVKDVQPAKPTVTESAAGAITITPGAIQTVNTHAGNVTTYADKLVIKRNGNVVTTFTRRNNTSPWVKEASAATVAGIAGTNNGITVAAGTFNPADTIQVVATQGSGETISDEQRSDDFTVVAPQPNHANTKIWQNGHIDITPNNPSGHLINPTQAMDIAYTEKMGNGAEHSKTIN

-33 DAQTGKVTFN
+33 DAHTGKVTFN
-43 ANTIKPNSS
+43 ANTVKPNSA
-52 ITITPKAGTGHSV
+52 ITITPKAGTGHSA

-72 TAPAAHTVN
+72 TAPATHTVN

-138 GSTEEVQES
+138 DSTEEVQES

-162 HLDDPVSTEGK
+162 HLDDPVSTDGK

-179 QYNNAMHNAQQ
+179 QYNNAIHNAQQ

-203 NNERATPQ
+203 NNDRATPQ
-211 QVSDALT
+211 QVNAALS
-218 KVRAAQTKIDQA
+218 KVQAAQTKINEA

-260 AGMTQQSI
+260 TGMTQESI

-308 ALTALNQAKHDL
+308 ALTALNQAKQNL

-374 KPIRTVQEVQS
+374 KPIRSVQEVQT

-463 ATDQQIAAEKTKVEE
+463 ATDQQIAAEKAKVEE

-485 AIAGLTPDLAPLQT
+485 AIAGLTPDLAPLQA

-510 PTSTTGMTSTSVATF
+510 PTSTTGMTSASVATF

-563 TALDQARNGL
+563 SALDQARNGL

-601 QDSINAYNA
+601 QDSVNAYNA

-630 TVEQINTNTS
+630 TVDQINTNTS

-717 INDKVTEAN
+717 INDKVAEAN

-764 TQQINAAQNHAALE
+764 TQQINAAPNHAALE

-783 ITALNTA
+783 ITALNNA
-790 MTKLKDSVAD
+790 MTKLKESVAD

-813 TPANKQAYDNA
+813 TTANKQAYDNA
-824 VNAAKGVIGETTN
+824 VNAAKGVIGETNN

-848 AASVKSTKD
+848 AETVKSTKA

-906 KQTTHSLNTAMT
+906 KQTTQSLNTAMT

-1026 IDAVNTIKQ
+1026 IEAVNTIKQ

-1052 DKDQVKR
+1052 DKEQVKR

-1085 NQTTNP
+1085 NQSTNP
-1091 TMSVDDV
+1091 TMSVNDV
-1098 NRATSAVTSN
+1098 NSATSAVTTN

-1122 TDAARAIDA
+1122 TDAVRAIDA

-1226 AMNQL
+1226 AMNQV
-1231 NSAKNNLDGTR
+1231 NSAKTNLDGTR

-1283 TVQSNANTLDQAM
+1283 TVQSKANTLDQAM

-1364 NGDENLAAAKQNAK
+1364 NGDENLATAKQNAK
-1378 TYLNTLTSI
+1378 TYLNSLTSI

-1476 EAALQRVNN
+1476 EAALQRVNT
-1485 AKDALN
+1485 AKNALN

-1496 IAAQNAAKQHLGTL
+1496 IAAQNAAKQHLGNL

-1530 LAGVESVKQSANSL
+1530 LAGVESVKQSVNSL

-1582 SAAETILNKQT
+1582 SNAETILNKQT
-1593 GPNTAK
+1593 GPNTEK
-1599 TAVEQALNNVNNAK
+1599 TAVEQALNNVNSAK

-1642 QKDALKTQANG
+1642 QKDALKAQANG

-1660 QDVQRNATELNTAM
+1660 QDLQRNATELNTAM

-1780 NRLEDVQTVQTNGQA
+1780 NRLEDVQSVQTNGQA

-1811 TVKASQNYTDASS
+1811 TVKASQNYTDASP

-1844 NNPTMDTSAI
+1844 NNPTMDASAI

-1877 QNTAKQNL
+1877 QNTAKQNI

-1890 LTNNQKSAIST
+1890 LTNNQKSAISS

-1921 LNTQMGNLEQAIH
+1921 LNTQMVNLEQAIH
-1934 DQNTVKQSVKFTDAD
+1934 DQNTVKQGVNFTDAD
-1949 KAKRDAYTNAVSR
+1949 KAKRDAYTNAVNR
-1962 AEAILNKTQGANTSK
+1962 AETILNKTQGANTSK

-2007 KNALNNLTS
+2007 KHALNNLTS

-2050 AMANLQNGINDKT
+2050 AMANLQNGINDKVH
-2063 NTLASENYHDADSD
+2063 TLASENYHDADSD
-2077 KKTAYTQAVTN
+2077 KKTDYTQAVTN

-2101 DKTAVEN
+2101 DKAAVEN
-2108 ALSQVA
+2108 ALSQVT

-2126 EQAKSNANTT
+2126 EQAKSNANST

-2175 GAMGTLRNSIQDNTA
+2175 GAMCTLRNSIQDNTA
-2190 TKNGQNYLDATG
+2190 TKNGQNYLDATER
-2202 SNKTNYNNAV
+2202 NKTNYNNAV
-2212 DSANGVINA
+2212 DSANVVINA

-2244 ALDGTHNLTQAKQT
+2244 AL
-2258 ATNAIDGATN
+2258 
-2268 LNKAQKDALK
+2268 
-2278 AQVTS
+2278 
-2283 AQRVANV
+2283 
-2290 TSIQQ
+2290 
-2295 TANELNTAMGQLQ
+2295 
-2308 HGIDD
+2308 
-2313 ENATKQTQKYRDAEQ
+2313 
-2328 SKKTAYDQAV
+2328 
-2338 AAAKAILNKQTGS
+2338 
-2351 NSDKAAVDRALQQ
+2351 
-2364 VTSTKD
+2364 
-2370 ALNGDAKL
+2370 NGDAKL

-2384 AKQNLGTLNHI
+2384 VKQNLGTLNHI
-2395 TNAQRTDLEG
+2395 TNAQRTALEG

-2410 TTVDGVN
+2410 TTVEGVN

-2478 TSKADVDNALNAVTR
+2478 TSKADVDNALNTVTR

-2501 ENLRNAKTS
+2501 ENLRNTKTS

-2623 LNGVQNLAQ
+2623 LNGAQNLAQ

-2715 VTNAENIINGTPN
+2715 VTNAENIINGIPN

-2789 TLEGV
+2789 TLDGV

-2824 QNYTDASPTNRNEYD
+2824 QNYTDASPNNRNEYD

-2943 EAQTKQTQ
+2943 ETQTKQTQ

-2956 EPIKK
+2956 EPSKK

-3048 VKAKAQQLDGAMG
+3048 VKAKAQQLDGVMG

-3080 DADDAKRTAYSQA
+3080 DADEAKRTAYSQA

-3196 AETKASGNYVNADA
+3196 ADTKASGNYVNADA

-3221 AAENI
+3221 AAESI
-3226 VSGTPTPTLTPAD
+3226 VSGTPTPTLTPSD

-3306 TLNSAMKGLR
+3306 TLNTAMKGLR

-3328 QNYTDASP
+3328 QNYTDASQNKQTDY
-3336 NNRSEYDSA
+3336 NNA
-3345 VTAAKAIIDQ
+3345 VTAAKAIIGQ
-3355 TTSPSM
+3355 TTSPTM

-3376 QQALNGQENLRTAQT
+3376 HQALNGQENLRTAQT

-3484 PNTAKDNVESALQ
+3484 PNTAKDNVETALQ
-3497 NVQRAKNELNGN
+3497 NVQRAKSELNGN
-3509 QNVANAKSTAKN
+3509 QNVANAKTTAKN

-3534 EALKTQIEGASTVAG
+3534 AALKSQIEGATTVAG

-3559 LNTAMSNLQS
+3559 LNTAMGQLQN

-3586 DRDKQT
+3586 DRDKQI

-3603 LLDKTAGSNDN
+3603 LLDKTAGTNDN

-3654 LTNAQ
+3654 LTDAQ

-3699 KDTTKSSEDYQDA
+3699 KDATKSSEDYQDA

-3717 NAYNRAVSDAEGIIS
+3717 TAYNRAVSDAEGIIS

-3760 DEKLAAAKQTAKTD
+3760 DEKLVAAKQTAKSD

-3780 LNNAQRTAANAE
+3780 LNNAQRTAATAE

-3831 SVNYTDADQPKQ
+3831 SVNYTDVDQPKQ

-3854 AITNANG
+3854 GITNANG
-3861 SNANETQVQ
+3861 SNANETKVQ
-3870 AALNQLNQAKNDLN
+3870 AAFNQLNQAKNDLN

-3892 KETAKRALAS
+3892 KESAKRALAS

-3921 TTVADVTAAQNT
+3921 TTVAGVTAAQNT

-3977 AQGILDKAN
+3977 AQGILDKAH

-4044 EGATTVNGVNSVK
+4044 EGATTVNGVN
-4057 TKAQDLDGAMQRLE
+4057 
-4071 SAIANKDQ
+4071 
-4079 TKASENYID
+4079 
-4088 ADPTKKTAFDN
+4088 
-4099 AIIQAE
+4099 
-4105 SYLNKDHGA
+4105 
-4114 NKDKQAVEQAI
+4114 
-4125 QSVTSTE
+4125 
-4132 NALNGDANLQR
+4132 
-4143 AKTEATQAI
+4143 
-4152 DNLTHLNTP
+4152 
-4161 QKTALKQQVN
+4161 
-4171 AAQRVSGVTDLKNSA
+4171 
-4186 TSLNNA
+4186 
-4192 MDQLKQAI
+4192 
-4200 ADHDTIVAGGNY
+4200 
-4212 TNASPDKQGAYTDA
+4212 
-4226 YNAAKN
+4226 
-4232 IVNGSPNVITN
+4232 
-4243 AADVTAATQ
+4243 
-4252 RVNNAETGLNG
+4252 GL
-4263 DTNLATAK
+4263 
-4271 QQAKDALR
+4271 
-4279 QMTHLSDA
+4279 
-4287 QKQSITGQIDSATQ
+4287 
-4301 VTGVQS
+4301 
-4307 VKDNATN
+4307 
-4314 LDNAMNQLRN
+4314 
-4324 SIANKDEVK
+4324 
-4333 ASQPYVDADTDKQN
+4333 
-4347 AYNTAVTS
+4347 
-4355 AENIINATSQ
+4355 
-4365 PTLNPSAVTQ
+4365 
-4375 AANQVN
+4375 
-4381 TNKTALNGAQNL
+4381 
-4393 ANKKQ
+4393 
-4398 ETTANINQL
+4398 
-4407 SHLNNA
+4407 
-4413 QKQDLNTQVTNAP
+4413 
-4426 NISTVNQVKTK
+4426 
-4437 AEQLDQAMERL
+4437 
-4448 INGIQDKDQVKQ
+4448 
-4460 SVNFTDADP
+4460 
-4469 EKQTAYNNAV
+4469 
-4479 TAAEN
+4479 
-4484 IINQANGTNANQS
+4484 
-4497 QVEAA
+4497 
-4502 LSTVTT
+4502 
-4508 TKQALNG
+4508 
-4515 DRKVTDAKN
+4515 
-4524 NANQRLSTLDNLNN
+4524 
-4538 AQKGAVTGNINQAHT
+4538 
-4553 VAEVTQAIQTAQELN
+4553 
-4568 TAMGNLKNSL
+4568 
-4578 NDKDTTL
+4578 
-4585 GSQNFADADPEK
+4585 
-4597 KNAYNEAVRNAE
+4597 
-4609 NILNKSTGT
+4609 
-4618 NVPKDQVEAAMNQVN
+4618 
-4633 TTKAALNGTQN
+4633 
-4644 LEKAKQHANTAI
+4644 
-4656 DGLSHLTNAQK
+4656 
-4667 DALKQLVQQS
+4667 
-4677 TTVAEAQGN
+4677 
-4686 EQKANN
+4686 
-4692 VDAAMDKL
+4692 
-4700 RQSIADNATTKQNQ
+4700 
-4714 NYTDASPNKK
+4714 
-4724 DAYNNAVTTAQGI
+4724 
-4737 IDQTTNPTL
+4737 
-4746 DPTVINQAAGQVSTT
+4746 
-4761 KNALNG
+4761 
-4767 NENLEAAKQQATQS
+4767 
-4781 LGSLDNLNNAQKQAV
+4781 
-4796 TNQINGAHTVDEANQ
+4796 
-4811 IKQNAQ
+4811 
-4817 NLNTAM
+4817 
-4823 GNLKQAIADKDATK
+4823 
-4837 ATVNFTDADQAKQQA
+4837 
-4852 YNTAV
+4852 
-4857 TNAENIISKAN
+4857 
-4868 GGNATQTEVEQAIQ
+4868 
-4882 QVNAT
+4882 
-4887 KQALNGNANVQHA
+4887 
-4900 KDEATALINSSNDL
+4900 
-4914 NQAQKDALK
+4914 
-4923 QQVQNATTVA
+4923 
-4933 GVNNV
+4933 
-4938 KQTAQELNNAMT
+4938 
-4950 QLKQGIADK
+4950 
-4959 EQTKADGNFVNAD
+4959 
-4972 PDKQNAYNQAVAK
+4972 
-4985 AEALISGTPDVV
+4985 
-4997 VTPSEITAALNK
+4997 
-5009 VTQAKNDLNG
+5009 
-5019 NTNLATAKQNVQQA
+5019 
-5033 IDQLPN
+5033 
-5039 LNQAQRDE
+5039 
-5047 YNKQITQA
+5047 
-5055 TLVPNVNA
+5055 
-5063 IQQAATTLNDAMT
+5063 
-5076 QLKQGI
+5076 
-5082 ADKDQTKA
+5082 
-5090 NGNFVNADTDKQNA
+5090 
-5104 YNNAVAHAEQ
+5104 
-5114 IISGTPNAN
+5114 
-5123 VDPQQVAQALQQVN
+5123 
-5137 QAKGDLNGNHN
+5137 
-5148 LQVAKDNA
+5148 
-5156 NTAIDQLPNLNQPQ
+5156 
-5170 KTALKDQ
+5170 
-5177 VSHAE
+5177 
-5182 LVTGVNAI
+5182 
-5190 KQNADALNNAM
+5190 
-5201 GTLKQQIQANSQV
+5201 
-5214 PQSVDFTQADQDK
+5214 
-5227 QQAYNNAANQAQQIA
+5227 
-5242 NGTPTPVL
+5242 
-5250 APDTVTQAVTTM
+5250 
-5262 NQAKDALN
+5262 
-5270 GDEKLAQAKQDALAN
+5270 
-5285 LDTLRDLNQPQ
+5285 
-5296 RDALRNQINQAQ
+5296 
-5308 ALATV
+5308 
-5313 EQTKQNAQNVNTA
+5313 
-5326 MGNLKQGIA
+5326 
-5335 NKDTVK
+5335 
-5341 ASENYHDADVD
+5341 
-5352 KQTAYTNAVSQAEGI
+5352 
-5367 INQTTNPTLNPDD
+5367 
-5380 ITRAL
+5380 
-5385 TQVTD
+5385 
-5390 AKNSLN
+5390 
-5396 GEAKLATEKQNAKD
+5396 
-5410 AVSGMTHLN
+5410 
-5419 DAQKQALKGQID
+5419 
-5431 QSPEIATVNQVKQ
+5431 
-5444 TATSL
+5444 
-5449 DQAMDQLSQAIND
+5449 
-5462 KDQILADG
+5462 
-5470 NYLNADPDKQ
+5470 
-5480 NAYKQAVAK
+5480 
-5489 AEALL
+5489 
-5494 NKQSG
+5494 
-5499 TNEVQAQV
+5499 
-5507 ESITNEVNAA
+5507 
-5517 KQALN
+5517 
-5522 GNDNLA
+5522 
-5528 NAKQQAK
+5528 
-5535 QQLANLT
+5535 
-5542 HLNDAQK
+5542 
-5549 QSFESQIT
+5549 
-5557 QAPLVTDVTT
+5557 
-5567 INQKA
+5567 
-5572 QTLDHAMELLR
+5572 
-5583 NSVADNQTTLA
+5583 
-5594 SEDYHDATAQ
+5594 
-5604 RQNDYNKAVTAAN
+5604 
-5617 NIINQTTSPTMNPD
+5617 
-5631 DVNGATTQVN
+5631 
-5641 NTKVA
+5641 
-5646 LDGDENLAAAKQQAN
+5646 
-5661 NRLDQLDHL
+5661 
-5670 NNAQKQQLQSQITQ
+5670 
-5684 SSDIAAVNGHKQT
+5684 
-5697 AESLNTAMGNLINA
+5697 
-5711 IADHQAVE
+5711 
-5719 QRGNFINADT
+5719 
-5729 DKQTAYNTAVNE
+5729 
-5741 AAAMIN
+5741 
-5747 KQTGQNA
+5747 
-5754 NQTEVEQAITKVQTT
+5754 
-5769 LQALNGDH
+5769 
-5777 NLQVAKTNATQAIDA
+5777 
-5792 LTSLND
+5792 
-5798 PQKTALKDQ
+5798 
-5807 VTAATLV
+5807 
-5814 TAVHQIEQNANT
+5814 
-5826 LNQAMHGLRQS
+5826 
-5837 IQDNAATKANSKYIN
+5837 
-5852 EDQPEQQ
+5852 
-5859 NYDQAVQAANNIIN
+5859 
-5873 EQTATLDNNAINQ
+5873 
-5886 AAATVNTTKAAL
+5886 
-5898 HGDVKLQNDKDHAKQ
+5898 
-5913 TVSQL
+5913 
-5918 AHLNNAQKHME
+5918 
-5929 DTLIDSETTR
+5929 
-5939 TAVKQDLT
+5939 
-5947 EAQALDQLMDALQ
+5947 
-5960 QSIADKDATRASSAY
+5960 
-5975 VNAEPNKKQAY
+5975 
-5986 DEAVQNAESIIA
+5986 
-5998 GLNNPTINK
+5998 
-6007 GNVSSATQAVISS
+6007 
-6020 KNALDG
+6020 
-6026 VERLAQDKQ
+6026 
-6035 TAGNSLNHLDQLTPA
+6035 
-6050 QQQAL
+6050 
-6055 ENQINNATTRDKV
+6055 
-6068 AEIIAQAQALNE
+6068 
-6080 AMKALKES
+6080 
-6088 IKDQPQT
+6088 
-6095 EASSKFINEDQAQK
+6095 
-6109 DAYTQ
+6109 
-6114 AVQHAKD
+6114 
-6121 LINKTTDPTLA
+6121 
-6132 KSIIDQATQAVTD
+6132 
-6145 AKNNLHGDQKLAQDK
+6145 
-6160 QRATETL
+6160 
-6167 NNLSNLNTPQRQ
+6167 
-6179 ALENQINNAATR
+6179 
-6191 GEVAQKLT
+6191 
-6199 EAQAL
+6199 
-6204 NQAMEALRNSI
+6204 
-6215 QDQQQTEAGSKF
+6215 
-6227 INEDKPQKDAY
+6227 
-6238 QAAVQNAKDLINQ
+6238 
-6251 TNNPTL
+6251 
-6257 DKAQV
+6257 
-6262 EQLTQ
+6262 
-6267 AVNQAKD
+6267 
-6274 NLHGD
+6274 
-6279 QKLADDKQHAVT
+6279 
-6291 DLNQLN
+6291 
-6297 GLNNPQRQALES
+6297 
-6309 QINNAATR
+6309 
-6317 DEVAQ
+6317 
-6322 KLAEAK
+6322 
-6328 ALDQAMQALRN
+6328 
-6339 SIQDQQQT
+6339 
-6347 ESGSKFINED
+6347 
-6357 KPQKDAYQAA
+6357 
-6367 VQNAKDLINQTGNP
+6367 
-6381 TLDKSQVEQL
+6381 
-6391 TQAVTTAK
+6391 
-6399 DNLHGDQKLAR
+6399 
-6410 DQQQAVTTVNALP
+6410 
-6423 NLNHAQQQALTDAI
+6423 
-6437 NAAPTRTEV
+6437 
-6446 AQHVQTATEL
+6446 
-6456 DHAMETLKNKV
+6456 
-6467 DQVNTDK
+6467 
-6474 AQPNYTEASTDKKEA
+6474 
-6489 VDQALQAAQSI
+6489 
-6500 TDPTNGSNA
+6500 
-6509 NKDAVEQ
+6509 
-6516 ALTKLQEKENELN
+6516 
-6529 GNERVAEAK
+6529 
-6538 TQAKQTIDQLTH
+6538 
-6550 LNADQIATAKQN
+6550 
-6562 IDQATKLQPIAELV
+6562 
-6576 DQATQLNQS
+6576 
-6585 MDQLQQAV
+6585 
-6593 NEHAN
+6593 
-6598 VEQTVD
+6598 
-6604 YTQADS
+6604 
-6610 DKQNAYKQAIADAE
+6610 
-6624 NVLKQN
+6624 
-6630 ANKQQVDQ
+6630 
-6638 ALQNILNAKQALNG
+6638 
-6652 DERVALAK
+6652 
-6660 TNGKHDI
+6660 
-6667 DQLNALNNAQQDGFK
+6667 
-6682 GRIDQSNDLNQIQQI
+6682 
-6697 VDEAKALN
+6697 
-6705 RAMDQL
+6705 
-6711 SQEITGNEGRTKGST
+6711 
-6726 NYVNA
+6726 
-6731 DTQVKQVYDEAV
+6731 
-6743 DKAKQALDKSTG
+6743 
-6755 QNLTAEQVIKLND
+6755 
-6768 AITAAKKALNGE
+6768 
-6780 ERLNNRKAEALQ
+6780 
-6792 RLDQLTHLNN
+6792 
-6802 AQRQLAIQQ
+6802 
-6811 INNAETLNKAS
+6811 
-6822 RAINR
+6822 
-6827 ATKLDNAMGAVQQ
+6827 
-6840 YIDEQHLG
+6840 
-6848 VISSTNYINADDN
+6848 
-6861 LKANYDNAIAN
+6861 
-6872 AAHELDKV
+6872 
-6880 QGNAIAKA
+6880 
-6888 EAEQLKQNIIDAQ
+6888 
-6901 NALNG
+6901 
-6906 DQNLANAKDKANAF
+6906 
-6920 VNSLNGLNQQQQD
+6920 
-6933 LAHKA
+6933 
-6938 INNADTVSDV
+6938 
-6948 TDIVNNQIDLNDAME
+6948 
-6963 TLKHLVDNEIPNAE
+6963 
-6977 QTVNY
+6977 
-6982 QNADDNAKTNFDD
+6982 
-6995 AKRLANTLLN
+6995 
-7005 SDNTNVNDIN
+7005 
-7015 GAIQTVNDAI
+7015 
-7025 HNLNGDQ
+7025 
-7032 RLQDAKDKAI
+7032 
-7042 QSINQAL
+7042 
-7049 ANKLKEIEA
+7049 
-7058 SNATDQDKLIAKNKA
+7058 
-7073 EELANSIINNINK
+7073 
-7086 ATSNQA
+7086 
-7092 VSQVQTAGNHAIEQ
+7092 
-7106 VHANEIPKAKIDA
+7106 
-7119 NKDVDKQVQSLIDEI
+7119 
-7134 DRNPN
+7134 
-7139 LTDKEKQAL
+7139 
-7148 KDRINQILQ
+7148 
-7157 QGHNGINN
+7157 
-7165 AMTKEEIEQAK
+7165 
-7176 AQLAQALQDIK
+7176 
-7187 DLVKAKEDAKQDV
+7187 
-7200 DKQVQA
+7200 
-7206 LIDEIDQ
+7206 
-7213 NPNLTDKEK
+7213 
-7222 QALKDRINQIL
+7222 
-7233 QQGHNGINNAM
+7233 
-7244 TKEEIEQ
+7244 
-7251 AKAQL
+7251 
-7256 AQALQD
+7256 
-7262 IKDLVKAKE
+7262 
-7271 NAKQDIDKR
+7271 
-7280 VQALI
+7280 
-7285 DEIDQNPNLTDK
+7285 
-7297 EKQALK
+7297 
-7303 DRINQILQQGHN
+7303 
-7315 DINNALTKEEIE
+7315 
-7327 QAKAQLAQALQDIKD
+7327 
-7342 LVKAKEDAKNAI
+7342 
-7354 KALANAKRDQINSN
+7354 
-7368 PDLTPEQKAKALKEI
+7368 
-7383 DEAEKR
+7383 
-7389 ALQNVENA
+7389 
-7397 QTIDQ
+7397 
-7402 LNRGLNLGLDDIRN
+7402 
-7416 THVWEVDE
+7416 
-7424 QPAVNEIFEATP
+7424 
-7436 EQILVNGELIVHR
+7436 
-7449 DDIITEQDILA
+7449 
-7460 HINLIDQLSAEV
+7460 
-7472 IDTPSTATISD
+7472 
-7483 SLTAKVEVTLL
+7483 
-7494 DGSKVIVNVPVK
+7494 
-7506 VVEKEL
+7506 
-7512 SVVKQ
+7512 
-7517 QAIESI
+7517 
-7523 ENAAQQKID
+7523 
-7532 EINNSVT
+7532 
-7539 LTLEQK
+7539 
-7545 EAAIAEVN
+7545 
-7553 KLKQQAIDY
+7553 
-7562 INNAPDVHSV
+7562 
-7572 EEIQQQ
+7572 
-7578 EQAHIEQFYPEQ
+7578 
-7590 FTIEQ
+7590 
-7595 AKSNAIKSIEDAIQH
+7595 
-7610 MIDEIK
+7610 
-7616 ARTDLTDKEKQEA
+7616 
-7629 IAKLNQLKEQ
+7629 
-7639 AIQAIQRAQSIDEIS
+7639 
-7654 EQLEQFK
+7654 
-7661 AQMKAANPTA
+7661 
-7671 KELAKR
+7671 KR
-7677 KQEAISR
+7677 K
-7684 IKDFSNEKINS
+7684 
-7695 IRNSEIGTTD
+7695 
-7705 EKQAAMN
+7705 
-7712 QINEI
+7712 
-7717 VLETIRDINNAH
+7717 
-7729 TLQQVEAALNNGI
+7729 
-7742 ARISAVQIVISDRA
+7742 
-7756 KQSSSTGNESNSHL
+7756 
-7770 TIGYGTANHPF
+7770 
-7781 NSSTIGHKKKI
+7781 HK
-7792 DEDDDIDPL
+7792 
-7801 HMRHFSNN
+7801 
-7809 FGNVIKNAIGVVG
+7809 
-7822 ISGLLASFWFFIA
+7822 
-7835 KRRRKE
+7835 
-7841 DEEEELEIRDNNKDS
+7841 
-7856 IKETLD
+7856 T
-7862 DTKHLPLLFAKRR
+7862 
-7875 RKEDEEDV
+7875 
-7883 TVEEKDTLNNGESL
+7883 
-7897 DKVKHTPF
+7897 
-7905 FLPKRRRKEDEEDVE
+7905 
-7920 VTNENTDEKVLQD
+7920 
-7933 NEHSP
+7933 
-7938 ILIAKRRKDK
+7938 
-7948 EVDVETT
+7948 
-7955 TSIESNE
+7955 
-7962 DDAPLLLAK
+7962 
-7971 KKNQKDNQ
+7971 
-7979 SKGKKSASKNL
+7979 
-7990 LKS
+7990 

>member
-1 MGNGAEHSKTIN
+1 MNYRDKIQKFSIRKYTVGTFSTVIATLVFLGLNTSQAQAAETNQPASALKQKQQNGDTQTENREVEVQNSQNGQSLSAPIENEQPNNNQTNHVDASAVQSSTTEHDQPVSQNEQAKKDTAAATPTQSAKAASKHEQSESRAANKKENDNKATHVESHEANVVTASDSSDSGNVQHDRNELQAFFDANYHDYRFIDRENADSGTFNYVKGIFDKINTLLGSNDPINNKDLQLAYKELEQAVALIRTMPQRQQTSRRSSRIQTRSIESRAAEPRSVSDYQNANSSYYVENANDGSGYPVGTYINASSKGAPYNLPTTPWNTLKASDAKEIALITAKQTGDGYQWVIKFNKGHAPHENMIYWFALPAGQTPVGRTEFVTVNADGTNVQWSNGAGAGANKPLPEMWPYGVNDSRSWDYKIRNRSGQVIYDWPTVHINSLKDLARASDYFSEAGATPATKAFGRQTFEYINGERPTESPGVPKVYTFIGKGDASYTISFKTQGPTIDKLYYAAGGRALEYNQLFMYSQLYVESTQDYQQRLNGLRQVVNRTYRIGTTKRVEVSQGNVQTKKVLESTNLNIDDFMDDPLSYVKTPSNKVLGFYPTSANTNAFRPGGVNPLNEYQLSQLFTDDKLQQAARTGSPIRLMIGFDYPDAFGNGETLVPVNLTVLPEIQHNIKFFKNDDGQNIADKPASKQAGHPVFYVYAGNQGNASVNLGGSVTSIQPLRINLTSNENFTDKDWQITGIPRTLHIENSTNRTNNARERNIELVGNLLPGDYFGTIRFGRKEQLFEIRVKPHTPRITTTAEELRGTALQKVPVTVTDIPLDPSALVYLVIPTSQTRDGGSEADQIPSGYTKIATGTPDGVHSTITIRPEDYVVFIPPVGNQIRALIFYNNVVASNMSNAVTILPDDIPPTINNPVGLNAKYYRGDEVSFTMGVSDRHSGLKSTTITTLPSGWTSNLTKSDKKNGSLAISGRVSMNQAYNSDITFKVSATDNVNNTTNDSQSKHVTVHVGKISDDAHPIVLGNSEKVVVVNPTALTGDEKQRITTAFMNKNQNIRGYLASSNPVTVDNHGNVTLQYRDGSSTTLDATNVMTYEPVVKPEYQTANAAKTATVTIAKGQSFNIGDIKQYFTLSNGQAIPSSSFTNITSDRTIPTAQEVSQMNAGTQLYHIVATNAYHKDTEDFYITLKIIDVKQPEGDQRVYRMSTYDITTDEISKVKQAFINANRDAISFAEGDISVTNTPNGSNVSTITVNINKGRLTKSFTSNLNNMNFLRWVNFPQDYTVTWTNAKIANRPTDGGLSWSDDHKSLIYRYDATLGTQITTNDILTLLKATTTVPGLRNNIAGNEKAQAEAGGRPNYKTTGYSQSNPTSDGQRQFTLNGQVIQIMDIINPSNGFGGQPVTNSNVRANHSNSTVVSVNESAANGAGAFTIDHVVKNNSTHNAADAVYKAQLYLSPYGPKQYVEHLNQNTDNTNEAINIYFVPSDLVNPTISVGNYTNHQVFTGETFTNTITANDNFGVQSVTVPTTSQLTGTVDNNHQHVSATAPNVTSTTNKTINLVATDTSGNTATTSFNVTIKPLRDKYRVGTSSTAANPVRIANISNNATVSQADQTAIINSLTFTSNAPNRNYATASANEITSKTVSNVSRTGNNAQVTVTVTYQDGTTSTVTVPVKHVIPEIVAHSHYTVQGQDFPTGNGASASDYFKLSNGSAIPDATITWVSGQAPNKNNTTIGQDINVTAHILIDGETTPITKTATYKVVRTVPKQVFETARGVLYPGVSDMYDAKQYVKPVNNSWSTNAQHMNFQFTNSYGPSKDVVGISTRDIRVTYDNHQTQIIKILSKVKPDPPRIDGNSVTYKAGLTNQQIKINNVLSSSSIKLFKADNTPLTITNTTYGSGNTAVVTVSDALPNGEIKARSSISMNNVTYTTQDEHGRAIDVTRNESVDSNDSASVHVTPQLQATTEGAVFIKGGDGFDFGHVERFIQNPPHGATVAWHDNPDTWKNTVGNTHKTAVVTLPNGQGTRNVEVPVKVYPVDNAKAPSRDVKGQNLTNGTDAINYITFDPNTNTNGITAAWANRQQPNNQQAGVQHLNVDVTYPGISAAKRVPVTVNVYQFEFPQTSYTTTVGGTLASGTQASGYAHIQNATGLPTDGFTYKWNNAATGTNDANWAAMNKPNTAQVINAKYDVIYNGHTFATSLPAKFVVKDVQPAKPTVTETAAGVITIAPGANQTVNTHAGNVTTYADKLVIKRNGNVVTTFTRHNNTSPWVKEASAANVAGIAGTNNGITVAAGTFNPADTIQAVATQGSGETISDEQRSDDFTVVAPQPNQATTKIWQNGHVDITPNNPSGHLINPTQAMDIAYTEKVGNGAEHSKTLN
-13 VVRGQNNQWT
+13 AVRGQNNQWT

-33 DAQTGKVTFN
+33 DAHTGKVTFN
-43 ANTIKPNSS
+43 ANTIKPNSA
-52 ITITPKAGTGHSV
+52 ITITPKAGTGHSA

-138 GSTEEVQES
+138 SSTEEVQES

-162 HLDDPVSTEGK
+162 HLDDPVSTDGK

-179 QYNNAMHNAQQ
+179 QYNNAIHNAQQ

-203 NNERATPQ
+203 NDERATPQ
-211 QVSDALT
+211 QVNAALS
-218 KVRAAQTKIDQA
+218 KVQAAQTKINEA

-260 AGMTQQSI
+260 TGMTQQSI

-277 AETEIT
+277 AESEIT

-308 ALTALNQAKHDL
+308 ALTALNQAKQNL

-325 ALEQAVQQLNRTG
+325 ELEQAVHQLNRTG

-374 KPIRTVQEVQS
+374 KPIRSVQEVQT
-385 ALTNVNRVNERLT
+385 ALTNVNRVNDRLT

-478 KYNSLKQ
+478 KYNGLKQ
-485 AIAGLTPDLAPLQT
+485 AIAGLTPDLAPLQA

-510 PTSTTGMTSTSVATF
+510 PTSTTGMTSASVAAF
-525 NEKLSAA
+525 NDKLSAA

-556 TAANAAK
+556 TAANATK

-585 QLQHSID
+585 QLQQSID

-630 TVEQINTNTS
+630 TVDQINTNTS
-640 AANQA
+640 A
-645 KSDLD
+645 
-650 HARQALTP
+650 P
-658 DKAPLQNAKT
+658 
-668 QLEQSI
+668 
-674 NQPTDTTGMT
+674 
-684 TASLNAYNQ
+684 
-693 KLQAARQ
+693 
-700 KLTEIN
+700 
-706 QVLNG
+706 
-711 NPTVQN
+711 
-717 INDKVTEAN
+717 
-726 QAKDQLN
+726 
-733 TARQGLTLD
+733 
-742 RQPALTTLHGA
+742 
-753 SNLNQAQQNNF
+753 
-764 TQQINAAQNHAALE
+764 NHAALE

-783 ITALNTA
+783 ITALNNA

-800 NNTIKSGQNYTDA
+800 NNSIKSGQNYTDA
-813 TPANKQAYDNA
+813 TTANKQAYDNA

-848 AASVKSTKD
+848 AETVKSTKG

-884 AQKNAL
+884 TQKNAL
-890 TQQVNSAQN
+890 TQQVNNAQN

-906 KQTTHSLNTAMT
+906 KQTTQSLNTAMT

-983 HALNGEA
+983 QALNGEA

-1003 GHLNNLNNAQRQ
+1003 GQLNNLNNAQRQ

-1026 IDAVNTIKQ
+1026 IETVNTIKQ

-1052 DKDQVKR
+1052 DKEQVKR

-1091 TMSVDDV
+1091 TMSVNDV
-1098 NRATSAVTSN
+1098 NSATSAVTTN

-1122 TDAARAIDA
+1122 TDAASAIDA

-1226 AMNQL
+1226 AMNQV

-1261 TTAQKTN
+1261 TTAQKTH

-1283 TVQSNANTLDQAM
+1283 TAQSNANTLDQAM

-1364 NGDENLAAAKQNAK
+1364 NGDENLATAKLNAK

-1405 SGVDTVKQNAQHLDQ
+1405 SSVDTVKQNAQHLDQ
-1420 AMASLQSGIN
+1420 AMASLQNGIN

-1461 ILNKSTGPNTAQNAV
+1461 ILNKQHGPNTAQNAV
-1476 EAALQRVNN
+1476 EAALQRVKT
-1485 AKDALN
+1485 AKNALN

-1582 SAAETILNKQT
+1582 SNAETILNKQT

-1599 TAVEQALNNVNNAK
+1599 TAVEQALNNVNSAK

-1627 AAITAINGASDLNQK
+1627 AAITAINGASDLNQH
-1642 QKDALKTQANG
+1642 QKDALKAQANG

-1674 GTLKHA
+1674 GQLQHA
-1680 IADKTNTLASSKYV
+1680 IADKTTTLASSKFV
-1694 NADSTKQNAYTTK
+1694 NADSTKQNVYTTK

-1780 NRLEDVQTVQTNGQA
+1780 NRLEDVQSVQTNGQS

-1811 TVKASQNYTDASS
+1811 TVKASQNYTDASP

-1844 NNPTMDTSAI
+1844 NNPTMDASAI

-1890 LTNNQKSAIST
+1890 LTNNQKSAISS

-1934 DQNTVKQSVKFTDAD
+1934 DQNTVKQGVNFTDAD

-1962 AEAILNKTQGANTSK
+1962 AETILNKTQGANTPK
-1977 QDVEAAIQN
+1977 QDVEAAIQS
-1986 VSSAKNALNGD
+1986 VTSAKNALNGD

-2007 KNALNNLTS
+2007 KHALNNLTS

-2032 TTVAGVEAVSN
+2032 TTVSGVEAVSN

-2101 DKTAVEN
+2101 DKAAVEN
-2108 ALSQVA
+2108 ALSQVT

-2175 GAMGTLRNSIQDNTA
+2175 GAMGTLRNSIQDNAA
-2190 TKNGQNYLDATG
+2190 TKNGQNYLDATE

-2258 ATNAIDGATN
+2258 ATNAIDGDTN

-2295 TANELNTAMGQLQ
+2295 TANELNTAIGQLQ

-2501 ENLRNAKTS
+2501 DNLRNAKTS

-2517 LPNLTQLQKDN
+2517 LPHLTQLQKDN

-2576 DASDSNKN
+2576 DASDINKN

-2623 LNGVQNLAQ
+2623 LNGAQNLAQ

-2679 GAMTALKAAIADKER
+2679 GAMTVLKAAIADKER

-2757 VAKENANNTID
+2757 VAKEHANNTID

-2789 TLEGV
+2789 TLDGV

-2824 QNYTDASPTNRNEYD
+2824 QNYTDASPNNRNEYD

-2870 TKEHALNGA
+2870 TKEQALNGA

-2920 NQETAKATELN
+2920 NQETVKATELN

-2943 EAQTKQTQ
+2943 ETQTKQTQ

-2956 EPIKK
+2956 EPSKK

-3093 VNAAATILNKTA
+3093 VNAAATILNKTS

-3166 GRVSAAN
+3166 GRVSVAN

-3196 AETKASGNYVNADA
+3196 ADTKASGNYVNADA

-3226 VSGTPTPTLTPAD
+3226 VSGTPTPTLTPSD

-3306 TLNSAMKGLR
+3306 TLNTAMKGLR
-3316 DSIANEATIKAG
+3316 DSIANEATIKAE

-3345 VTAAKAIIDQ
+3345 VTAAKAIIGQ
-3355 TTSPSM
+3355 TSSPTM

-3376 QQALNGQENLRTAQT
+3376 QQALNGQENLTNAQT

-3403 TDAQKDAV
+3403 TNAQKDAA
-3411 KRQIEGATHVNEV
+3411 KRQIEGATHVSEV

-3479 NKAQG
+3479 NKVQG

-3497 NVQRAKNELNGN
+3497 NVQRAKNDLNGN
-3509 QNVANAKSTAKN
+3509 QNVANAKTTAKN

-3534 EALKTQIEGASTVAG
+3534 EALKSQIDSATTVAG
-3549 VNQVSTTASE
+3549 VNQVSATASE
-3559 LNTAMSNLQS
+3559 LNTAMSNLQN

-3586 DRDKQT
+3586 DSDKQT

-3603 LLDKTAGSNDN
+3603 LLDKTAGTNDN

-3639 EAKNTAKQQLATMSH
+3639 QAKNTAKQQLATMSH
-3654 LTNAQ
+3654 LTDAQ
-3659 KANLTEQI
+3659 KANLTSQI

-3682 AGTLDQA
+3682 AGTLNEA

-3699 KDTTKSSEDYQDA
+3699 KDATKASEDYHDA
-3712 NADLQ
+3712 NTDLQ
-3717 NAYNRAVSDAEGIIS
+3717 NAYNDAVTNAEGIIS

-3760 DEKLAAAKQTAKTD
+3760 DEKLAAAKQTAKSD

-3921 TTVADVTAAQNT
+3921 TTVAGVTAAQNT

-3977 AQGILDKAN
+3977 AQGILDKAH

-4044 EGATTVNGVNSVK
+4044 EGATTVNGVNGVK
-4057 TKAQDLDGAMQRLE
+4057 TKAQDLDGAMQRLQ

-4088 ADPTKKTAFDN
+4088 ADPTNKTAFDN
-4099 AIIQAE
+4099 AITQAE

-4287 QKQSITGQIDSATQ
+4287 QKQSITVQIDNATQ

-4333 ASQPYVDADTDKQN
+4333 ASQPYVDADRDKQN

-4365 PTLNPSAVTQ
+4365 PTLDPSAVTQ

-4426 NISTVNQVKTK
+4426 NISTVSQVKTK

-4524 NANQRLSTLDNLNN
+4524 NANQTLSTLDNLNN

-4618 NVPKDQVEAAMNQVN
+4618 NVSKDQVEAAMNQVN

-4667 DALKQLVQQS
+4667 EALKQLVQQS

-4700 RQSIADNATTKQNQ
+4700 RQSIADNATTK
-4714 NYTDASPNKK
+4714 P
-4724 DAYNNAVTTAQGI
+4724 
-4737 IDQTTNPTL
+4737 
-4746 DPTVINQAAGQVSTT
+4746 
-4761 KNALNG
+4761 
-4767 NENLEAAKQQATQS
+4767 
-4781 LGSLDNLNNAQKQAV
+4781 
-4796 TNQINGAHTVDEANQ
+4796 
-4811 IKQNAQ
+4811 
-4817 NLNTAM
+4817 
-4823 GNLKQAIADKDATK
+4823 
-4837 ATVNFTDADQAKQQA
+4837 
-4852 YNTAV
+4852 
-4857 TNAENIISKAN
+4857 
-4868 GGNATQTEVEQAIQ
+4868 
-4882 QVNAT
+4882 
-4887 KQALNGNANVQHA
+4887 
-4900 KDEATALINSSNDL
+4900 
-4914 NQAQKDALK
+4914 
-4923 QQVQNATTVA
+4923 
-4933 GVNNV
+4933 
-4938 KQTAQELNNAMT
+4938 
-4950 QLKQGIADK
+4950 
-4959 EQTKADGNFVNAD
+4959 
-4972 PDKQNAYNQAVAK
+4972 
-4985 AEALISGTPDVV
+4985 
-4997 VTPSEITAALNK
+4997 
-5009 VTQAKNDLNG
+5009 
-5019 NTNLATAKQNVQQA
+5019 
-5033 IDQLPN
+5033 
-5039 LNQAQRDE
+5039 
-5047 YNKQITQA
+5047 
-5055 TLVPNVNA
+5055 
-5063 IQQAATTLNDAMT
+5063 
-5076 QLKQGI
+5076 
-5082 ADKDQTKA
+5082 
-5090 NGNFVNADTDKQNA
+5090 
-5104 YNNAVAHAEQ
+5104 
-5114 IISGTPNAN
+5114 
-5123 VDPQQVAQALQQVN
+5123 
-5137 QAKGDLNGNHN
+5137 
-5148 LQVAKDNA
+5148 
-5156 NTAIDQLPNLNQPQ
+5156 
-5170 KTALKDQ
+5170 
-5177 VSHAE
+5177 
-5182 LVTGVNAI
+5182 
-5190 KQNADALNNAM
+5190 
-5201 GTLKQQIQANSQV
+5201 
-5214 PQSVDFTQADQDK
+5214 
-5227 QQAYNNAANQAQQIA
+5227 
-5242 NGTPTPVL
+5242 
-5250 APDTVTQAVTTM
+5250 
-5262 NQAKDALN
+5262 
-5270 GDEKLAQAKQDALAN
+5270 KL
-5285 LDTLRDLNQPQ
+5285 
-5296 RDALRNQINQAQ
+5296 
-5308 ALATV
+5308 
-5313 EQTKQNAQNVNTA
+5313 
-5326 MGNLKQGIA
+5326 
-5335 NKDTVK
+5335 
-5341 ASENYHDADVD
+5341 Y
-5352 KQTAYTNAVSQAEGI
+5352 
-5367 INQTTNPTLNPDD
+5367 
-5380 ITRAL
+5380 
-5385 TQVTD
+5385 
-5390 AKNSLN
+5390 
-5396 GEAKLATEKQNAKD
+5396 
-5410 AVSGMTHLN
+5410 
-5419 DAQKQALKGQID
+5419 
-5431 QSPEIATVNQVKQ
+5431 
-5444 TATSL
+5444 
-5449 DQAMDQLSQAIND
+5449 
-5462 KDQILADG
+5462 
-5470 NYLNADPDKQ
+5470 
-5480 NAYKQAVAK
+5480 
-5489 AEALL
+5489 
-5494 NKQSG
+5494 
-5499 TNEVQAQV
+5499 
-5507 ESITNEVNAA
+5507 
-5517 KQALN
+5517 
-5522 GNDNLA
+5522 
-5528 NAKQQAK
+5528 
-5535 QQLANLT
+5535 
-5542 HLNDAQK
+5542 
-5549 QSFESQIT
+5549 
-5557 QAPLVTDVTT
+5557 
-5567 INQKA
+5567 
-5572 QTLDHAMELLR
+5572 
-5583 NSVADNQTTLA
+5583 
-5594 SEDYHDATAQ
+5594 
-5604 RQNDYNKAVTAAN
+5604 
-5617 NIINQTTSPTMNPD
+5617 
-5631 DVNGATTQVN
+5631 
-5641 NTKVA
+5641 
-5646 LDGDENLAAAKQQAN
+5646 
-5661 NRLDQLDHL
+5661 
-5670 NNAQKQQLQSQITQ
+5670 
-5684 SSDIAAVNGHKQT
+5684 
-5697 AESLNTAMGNLINA
+5697 
-5711 IADHQAVE
+5711 
-5719 QRGNFINADT
+5719 
-5729 DKQTAYNTAVNE
+5729 
-5741 AAAMIN
+5741 
-5747 KQTGQNA
+5747 
-5754 NQTEVEQAITKVQTT
+5754 
-5769 LQALNGDH
+5769 
-5777 NLQVAKTNATQAIDA
+5777 
-5792 LTSLND
+5792 
-5798 PQKTALKDQ
+5798 
-5807 VTAATLV
+5807 
-5814 TAVHQIEQNANT
+5814 
-5826 LNQAMHGLRQS
+5826 
-5837 IQDNAATKANSKYIN
+5837 
-5852 EDQPEQQ
+5852 
-5859 NYDQAVQAANNIIN
+5859 
-5873 EQTATLDNNAINQ
+5873 
-5886 AAATVNTTKAAL
+5886 
-5898 HGDVKLQNDKDHAKQ
+5898 
-5913 TVSQL
+5913 
-5918 AHLNNAQKHME
+5918 
-5929 DTLIDSETTR
+5929 
-5939 TAVKQDLT
+5939 
-5947 EAQALDQLMDALQ
+5947 
-5960 QSIADKDATRASSAY
+5960 
-5975 VNAEPNKKQAY
+5975 
-5986 DEAVQNAESIIA
+5986 
-5998 GLNNPTINK
+5998 
-6007 GNVSSATQAVISS
+6007 
-6020 KNALDG
+6020 
-6026 VERLAQDKQ
+6026 
-6035 TAGNSLNHLDQLTPA
+6035 
-6050 QQQAL
+6050 
-6055 ENQINNATTRDKV
+6055 
-6068 AEIIAQAQALNE
+6068 
-6080 AMKALKES
+6080 
-6088 IKDQPQT
+6088 
-6095 EASSKFINEDQAQK
+6095 
-6109 DAYTQ
+6109 
-6114 AVQHAKD
+6114 
-6121 LINKTTDPTLA
+6121 
-6132 KSIIDQATQAVTD
+6132 
-6145 AKNNLHGDQKLAQDK
+6145 
-6160 QRATETL
+6160 
-6167 NNLSNLNTPQRQ
+6167 
-6179 ALENQINNAATR
+6179 
-6191 GEVAQKLT
+6191 
-6199 EAQAL
+6199 
-6204 NQAMEALRNSI
+6204 
-6215 QDQQQTEAGSKF
+6215 
-6227 INEDKPQKDAY
+6227 
-6238 QAAVQNAKDLINQ
+6238 
-6251 TNNPTL
+6251 
-6257 DKAQV
+6257 
-6262 EQLTQ
+6262 
-6267 AVNQAKD
+6267 
-6274 NLHGD
+6274 
-6279 QKLADDKQHAVT
+6279 
-6291 DLNQLN
+6291 
-6297 GLNNPQRQALES
+6297 
-6309 QINNAATR
+6309 
-6317 DEVAQ
+6317 
-6322 KLAEAK
+6322 
-6328 ALDQAMQALRN
+6328 
-6339 SIQDQQQT
+6339 
-6347 ESGSKFINED
+6347 
-6357 KPQKDAYQAA
+6357 
-6367 VQNAKDLINQTGNP
+6367 
-6381 TLDKSQVEQL
+6381 
-6391 TQAVTTAK
+6391 
-6399 DNLHGDQKLAR
+6399 
-6410 DQQQAVTTVNALP
+6410 
-6423 NLNHAQQQALTDAI
+6423 
-6437 NAAPTRTEV
+6437 
-6446 AQHVQTATEL
+6446 
-6456 DHAMETLKNKV
+6456 
-6467 DQVNTDK
+6467 
-6474 AQPNYTEASTDKKEA
+6474 
-6489 VDQALQAAQSI
+6489 
-6500 TDPTNGSNA
+6500 
-6509 NKDAVEQ
+6509 
-6516 ALTKLQEKENELN
+6516 
-6529 GNERVAEAK
+6529 
-6538 TQAKQTIDQLTH
+6538 
-6550 LNADQIATAKQN
+6550 
-6562 IDQATKLQPIAELV
+6562 
-6576 DQATQLNQS
+6576 
-6585 MDQLQQAV
+6585 
-6593 NEHAN
+6593 
-6598 VEQTVD
+6598 
-6604 YTQADS
+6604 
-6610 DKQNAYKQAIADAE
+6610 
-6624 NVLKQN
+6624 
-6630 ANKQQVDQ
+6630 
-6638 ALQNILNAKQALNG
+6638 
-6652 DERVALAK
+6652 
-6660 TNGKHDI
+6660 
-6667 DQLNALNNAQQDGFK
+6667 
-6682 GRIDQSNDLNQIQQI
+6682 
-6697 VDEAKALN
+6697 
-6705 RAMDQL
+6705 
-6711 SQEITGNEGRTKGST
+6711 
-6726 NYVNA
+6726 
-6731 DTQVKQVYDEAV
+6731 
-6743 DKAKQALDKSTG
+6743 
-6755 QNLTAEQVIKLND
+6755 
-6768 AITAAKKALNGE
+6768 
-6780 ERLNNRKAEALQ
+6780 
-6792 RLDQLTHLNN
+6792 
-6802 AQRQLAIQQ
+6802 
-6811 INNAETLNKAS
+6811 
-6822 RAINR
+6822 
-6827 ATKLDNAMGAVQQ
+6827 
-6840 YIDEQHLG
+6840 
-6848 VISSTNYINADDN
+6848 
-6861 LKANYDNAIAN
+6861 
-6872 AAHELDKV
+6872 
-6880 QGNAIAKA
+6880 
-6888 EAEQLKQNIIDAQ
+6888 
-6901 NALNG
+6901 
-6906 DQNLANAKDKANAF
+6906 
-6920 VNSLNGLNQQQQD
+6920 
-6933 LAHKA
+6933 
-6938 INNADTVSDV
+6938 
-6948 TDIVNNQIDLNDAME
+6948 
-6963 TLKHLVDNEIPNAE
+6963 
-6977 QTVNY
+6977 
-6982 QNADDNAKTNFDD
+6982 
-6995 AKRLANTLLN
+6995 
-7005 SDNTNVNDIN
+7005 
-7015 GAIQTVNDAI
+7015 
-7025 HNLNGDQ
+7025 
-7032 RLQDAKDKAI
+7032 
-7042 QSINQAL
+7042 
-7049 ANKLKEIEA
+7049 
-7058 SNATDQDKLIAKNKA
+7058 
-7073 EELANSIINNINK
+7073 
-7086 ATSNQA
+7086 
-7092 VSQVQTAGNHAIEQ
+7092 
-7106 VHANEIPKAKIDA
+7106 
-7119 NKDVDKQVQSLIDEI
+7119 
-7134 DRNPN
+7134 
-7139 LTDKEKQAL
+7139 
-7148 KDRINQILQ
+7148 
-7157 QGHNGINN
+7157 
-7165 AMTKEEIEQAK
+7165 
-7176 AQLAQALQDIK
+7176 
-7187 DLVKAKEDAKQDV
+7187 
-7200 DKQVQA
+7200 
-7206 LIDEIDQ
+7206 
-7213 NPNLTDKEK
+7213 
-7222 QALKDRINQIL
+7222 
-7233 QQGHNGINNAM
+7233 
-7244 TKEEIEQ
+7244 
-7251 AKAQL
+7251 
-7256 AQALQD
+7256 
-7262 IKDLVKAKE
+7262 
-7271 NAKQDIDKR
+7271 
-7280 VQALI
+7280 
-7285 DEIDQNPNLTDK
+7285 
-7297 EKQALK
+7297 
-7303 DRINQILQQGHN
+7303 
-7315 DINNALTKEEIE
+7315 
-7327 QAKAQLAQALQDIKD
+7327 
-7342 LVKAKEDAKNAI
+7342 
-7354 KALANAKRDQINSN
+7354 
-7368 PDLTPEQKAKALKEI
+7368 
-7383 DEAEKR
+7383 
-7389 ALQNVENA
+7389 
-7397 QTIDQ
+7397 
-7402 LNRGLNLGLDDIRN
+7402 
-7416 THVWEVDE
+7416 
-7424 QPAVNEIFEATP
+7424 
-7436 EQILVNGELIVHR
+7436 
-7449 DDIITEQDILA
+7449 
-7460 HINLIDQLSAEV
+7460 
-7472 IDTPSTATISD
+7472 
-7483 SLTAKVEVTLL
+7483 
-7494 DGSKVIVNVPVK
+7494 
-7506 VVEKEL
+7506 
-7512 SVVKQ
+7512 
-7517 QAIESI
+7517 
-7523 ENAAQQKID
+7523 
-7532 EINNSVT
+7532 
-7539 LTLEQK
+7539 
-7545 EAAIAEVN
+7545 
-7553 KLKQQAIDY
+7553 
-7562 INNAPDVHSV
+7562 
-7572 EEIQQQ
+7572 
-7578 EQAHIEQFYPEQ
+7578 
-7590 FTIEQ
+7590 
-7595 AKSNAIKSIEDAIQH
+7595 
-7610 MIDEIK
+7610 
-7616 ARTDLTDKEKQEA
+7616 
-7629 IAKLNQLKEQ
+7629 
-7639 AIQAIQRAQSIDEIS
+7639 
-7654 EQLEQFK
+7654 
-7661 AQMKAANPTA
+7661 
-7671 KELAKR
+7671 
-7677 KQEAISR
+7677 
-7684 IKDFSNEKINS
+7684 
-7695 IRNSEIGTTD
+7695 
-7705 EKQAAMN
+7705 
-7712 QINEI
+7712 
-7717 VLETIRDINNAH
+7717 
-7729 TLQQVEAALNNGI
+7729 
-7742 ARISAVQIVISDRA
+7742 
-7756 KQSSSTGNESNSHL
+7756 
-7770 TIGYGTANHPF
+7770 
-7781 NSSTIGHKKKI
+7781 
-7792 DEDDDIDPL
+7792 
-7801 HMRHFSNN
+7801 
-7809 FGNVIKNAIGVVG
+7809 
-7822 ISGLLASFWFFIA
+7822 
-7835 KRRRKE
+7835 
-7841 DEEEELEIRDNNKDS
+7841 
-7856 IKETLD
+7856 
-7862 DTKHLPLLFAKRR
+7862 
-7875 RKEDEEDV
+7875 
-7883 TVEEKDTLNNGESL
+7883 
-7897 DKVKHTPF
+7897 
-7905 FLPKRRRKEDEEDVE
+7905 
-7920 VTNENTDEKVLQD
+7920 
-7933 NEHSP
+7933 
-7938 ILIAKRRKDK
+7938 
-7948 EVDVETT
+7948 
-7955 TSIESNE
+7955 
-7962 DDAPLLLAK
+7962 
-7971 KKNQKDNQ
+7971 
-7979 SKGKKSASKNL
+7979 
-7990 LKS
+7990 

>member
-1 MGNGAEHSKTIN
+1 
-13 VVRGQNNQWT
+13 
-23 IANKPDYVTL
+23 
-33 DAQTGKVTFN
+33 
-43 ANTIKPNSS
+43 
-52 ITITPKAGTGHSV
+52 
-65 SSNPSTL
+65 
-72 TAPAAHTVN
+72 
-81 TTEIVKDYGS
+81 
-91 NVTAA
+91 
-96 EINNAVQVA
+96 
-105 NKRTAT
+105 
-111 IKNGTAM
+111 
-118 PTNLAGGST
+118 
-127 TTIPVTVTYND
+127 
-138 GSTEEVQES
+138 
-147 IFTKADKRELITAKN
+147 
-162 HLDDPVSTEGK
+162 
-173 KPGTIT
+173 
-179 QYNNAMHNAQQ
+179 
-190 QINTAKTEAQQVI
+190 
-203 NNERATPQ
+203 
-211 QVSDALT
+211 
-218 KVRAAQTKIDQA
+218 
-230 KALLQNKED
+230 
-239 NSQLVT
+239 
-245 SKNNL
+245 
-250 QSSVNQVPST
+250 
-260 AGMTQQSI
+260 
-268 DNYNAKKRE
+268 
-277 AETEIT
+277 
-283 AAQRVIDN
+283 
-291 GDATAQQI
+291 
-299 SDEKHRVDN
+299 
-308 ALTALNQAKHDL
+308 
-320 TADTH
+320 
-325 ALEQAVQQLNRTG
+325 
-338 TTTGKKPASIT
+338 
-349 AYNNSIRALQS
+349 
-360 DLTSAKNSANAIIQ
+360 
-374 KPIRTVQEVQS
+374 
-385 ALTNVNRVNERLT
+385 
-398 QAINQLVPLA
+398 
-408 DNSALRT
+408 
-415 AKTKLDEEINKSVT
+415 
-429 TDGMTQSSIQ
+429 
-439 AYENAKRAGQTESTN
+439 
-454 AQNVINNGD
+454 
-463 ATDQQIAAEKTKVEE
+463 
-478 KYNSLKQ
+478 
-485 AIAGLTPDLAPLQT
+485 
-499 AKTQLQNDIDQ
+499 
-510 PTSTTGMTSTSVATF
+510 
-525 NEKLSAA
+525 
-532 RTKIQEIDR
+532 
-541 VLASHPDVATIRQNV
+541 
-556 TAANAAK
+556 
-563 TALDQARNGL
+563 
-573 TVDKAPL
+573 
-580 ENAKN
+580 
-585 QLQHSID
+585 
-592 TQTSTTGMT
+592 
-601 QDSINAYNA
+601 
-610 KLTAAR
+610 
-616 NKIQQINQVLAGSP
+616 
-630 TVEQINTNTS
+630 
-640 AANQA
+640 
-645 KSDLD
+645 
-650 HARQALTP
+650 
-658 DKAPLQNAKT
+658 
-668 QLEQSI
+668 
-674 NQPTDTTGMT
+674 
-684 TASLNAYNQ
+684 
-693 KLQAARQ
+693 
-700 KLTEIN
+700 
-706 QVLNG
+706 
-711 NPTVQN
+711 
-717 INDKVTEAN
+717 
-726 QAKDQLN
+726 
-733 TARQGLTLD
+733 
-742 RQPALTTLHGA
+742 
-753 SNLNQAQQNNF
+753 
-764 TQQINAAQNHAALE
+764 
-778 TIKSN
+778 
-783 ITALNTA
+783 
-790 MTKLKDSVAD
+790 
-800 NNTIKSGQNYTDA
+800 
-813 TPANKQAYDNA
+813 
-824 VNAAKGVIGETTN
+824 
-837 PTMDVNTVNQK
+837 
-848 AASVKSTKD
+848 
-857 ALDGQ
+857 
-862 QNLQRAKTEATNAIT
+862 
-877 HASDLNQ
+877 
-884 AQKNAL
+884 
-890 TQQVNSAQN
+890 
-899 VQAVNDI
+899 
-906 KQTTHSLNTAMT
+906 
-918 GLKRGVANHNQVV
+918 
-931 QSDNYVNA
+931 
-939 DTNKKNDYNNAYN
+939 
-952 HANDII
+952 
-958 NGNAQHPVITPSDVN
+958 
-973 NALSNVTSKE
+973 
-983 HALNGEA
+983 
-990 KLNAAKQEANTAL
+990 
-1003 GHLNNLNNAQRQ
+1003 
-1015 NLQSQINGAHQ
+1015 
-1026 IDAVNTIKQ
+1026 
-1035 NATNL
+1035 
-1040 NSAMGNLRQAVA
+1040 
-1052 DKDQVKR
+1052 
-1059 TEDYADADTAKQ
+1059 
-1071 NAYNSAVSSAETII
+1071 
-1085 NQTTNP
+1085 
-1091 TMSVDDV
+1091 
-1098 NRATSAVTSN
+1098 
-1108 KNALNG
+1108 
-1114 DEKLAQSK
+1114 
-1122 TDAARAIDA
+1122 
-1131 LPHLNNAQKA
+1131 
-1141 DVKSKINAASNIAG
+1141 
-1155 VNTVKQ
+1155 
-1161 QGTDLNTAMGNLQGA
+1161 
-1176 INDEQTTLNSQN
+1176 
-1188 YQDATPSKKTA
+1188 
-1199 YTNAVQAA
+1199 
-1207 KDILNKSNGQNKTK
+1207 
-1221 DQVTE
+1221 
-1226 AMNQL
+1226 
-1231 NSAKNNLDGTR
+1231 
-1242 LLDQAKQTAKQ
+1242 
-1253 QLNNMTHL
+1253 
-1261 TTAQKTN
+1261 
-1268 LTNQINSGTTVAGVH
+1268 
-1283 TVQSNANTLDQAM
+1283 
-1296 NTLRQSIAN
+1296 
-1305 KDATKASEDYVDA
+1305 
-1318 NNDKQ
+1318 
-1323 TAYNN
+1323 
-1328 AVAAAETI
+1328 
-1336 INANSNPEMNPSTI
+1336 
-1350 TQKAEQVN
+1350 
-1358 SSKTAL
+1358 
-1364 NGDENLAAAKQNAK
+1364 
-1378 TYLNTLTSI
+1378 
-1387 TDAQKNNLI
+1387 
-1396 SQISSATRV
+1396 
-1405 SGVDTVKQNAQHLDQ
+1405 
-1420 AMASLQSGIN
+1420 
-1430 NESQVKSSE
+1430 
-1439 KYRDADTNKQQ
+1439 
-1450 EYDNAITAAKA
+1450 
-1461 ILNKSTGPNTAQNAV
+1461 
-1476 EAALQRVNN
+1476 
-1485 AKDALN
+1485 
-1491 GDAKL
+1491 
-1496 IAAQNAAKQHLGTL
+1496 
-1510 THITTAQRNDLTN
+1510 
-1523 QISQATN
+1523 
-1530 LAGVESVKQSANSL
+1530 
-1544 DGAMGN
+1544 
-1550 LQTAINDK
+1550 
-1558 SGTLASQNFLDADE
+1558 
-1572 QKRNAYNQAV
+1572 
-1582 SAAETILNKQT
+1582 
-1593 GPNTAK
+1593 
-1599 TAVEQALNNVNNAK
+1599 
-1613 HALNGTQNLNNAKQ
+1613 
-1627 AAITAINGASDLNQK
+1627 QK
-1642 QKDALKTQANG
+1642 QKDALKAQANG

-1660 QDVQRNATELNTAM
+1660 QDVQHNATELNTAM

-1741 LNGDERLRVAK
+1741 LNGDERLREAK

-1811 TVKASQNYTDASS
+1811 TVKTSQNYTDASP

-1890 LTNNQKSAIST
+1890 LTNNQKSAISS

-1910 EVTAAKNAATE
+1910 EVTATKNAATE

-2043 TGTQLNT
+2043 TSTQLNT

-2190 TKNGQNYLDATG
+2190 TKNGQNYLDATER
-2202 SNKTNYNNAV
+2202 NKTNYNNAV

-2501 ENLRNAKTS
+2501 DNLRNAKTS
-2510 ATNTING
+2510 ATNTIDG

-2623 LNGVQNLAQ
+2623 LNGAQNLAQ

-2679 GAMTALKAAIADKER
+2679 SAMTALKAAIADKER

-2715 VTNAENIINGTPN
+2715 VTNAENIISGTPN

-2739 TSQVNAAKTAL
+2739 ASQVNAAKTAL

-2757 VAKENANNTID
+2757 VAKEHANNTID

-2789 TLEGV
+2789 TLDGV

-2824 QNYTDASPTNRNEYD
+2824 QNYTDASPNNRNEYD

-2851 TSNPTMEPNTITQA
+2851 TSNPTMEPNTITQV

-2870 TKEHALNGA
+2870 TKEQALNGA
-2879 QNLAQA
+2879 RNLAQA

-2943 EAQTKQTQ
+2943 ETQTKQTQ

-2956 EPIKK
+2956 EPSKK

-3130 IQNLER
+3130 IQNLDR

-3306 TLNSAMKGLR
+3306 TLNTAMKGLR

-3328 QNYTDASP
+3328 QNYTDASQ
-3336 NNRSEYDSA
+3336 NKQTDYNSA
-3345 VTAAKAIIDQ
+3345 VTAAKAIIGQ

-3484 PNTAKDNVESALQ
+3484 PNTSKDGVETALE

-3509 QNVANAKSTAKN
+3509 QNVANAKTTAKN

-3534 EALKTQIEGASTVAG
+3534 EALKSQIEGATTVAG

-3559 LNTAMSNLQS
+3559 LNTAMSNLQN

-3586 DRDKQT
+3586 DREKQT

-3631 LNGDARLN
+3631 LNGDERLN
-3639 EAKNTAKQQLATMSH
+3639 EAKNTAKQQVATMSH
-3654 LTNAQ
+3654 LTDAQ
-3659 KANLTEQI
+3659 KANLTSQI
-3667 ERGTTVAGVQGIQAN
+3667 ESGTTVAGVQGIQAN

-3699 KDTTKSSEDYQDA
+3699 KDATKSSEDYQDA

-3717 NAYNRAVSDAEGIIS
+3717 NAYNDAVTNAEGIIS

-3760 DEKLAAAKQTAKTD
+3760 DEKLAAAKQTAKSD

-3892 KETAKRALAS
+3892 KESAKRALAS

-3921 TTVADVTAAQNT
+3921 TTVAGVTAAQNT

-3977 AQGILDKAN
+3977 AQGILDKAH

-4044 EGATTVNGVNSVK
+4044 EGATTVNGVNGVK
-4057 TKAQDLDGAMQRLE
+4057 TKAQDLDGAMQRLQ

-4099 AIIQAE
+4099 AITQAE

-4143 AKTEATQAI
+4143 AKTEAIQAI

-4200 ADHDTIVAGGNY
+4200 ADHDTIVASGNY

-4324 SIANKDEVK
+4324 SIANKDDVK
-4333 ASQPYVDADTDKQN
+4333 ASQPYVDADRDKQN
-4347 AYNTAVTS
+4347 AYNTAVTN

-4365 PTLNPSAVTQ
+4365 PTLDPSAVTQ
-4375 AANQVN
+4375 AANQVS

-4524 NANQRLSTLDNLNN
+4524 NANQTLSTLDNLNN

-4597 KNAYNEAVRNAE
+4597 KNAYNEAVHNAE

-4633 TTKAALNGTQN
+4633 ATKAALNGTQN

-4667 DALKQLVQQS
+4667 EALKQLVQQS

-4714 NYTDASPNKK
+4714 NYTDASQNKK

-4737 IDQTTNPTL
+4737 IDQTTSPTL

-4767 NENLEAAKQQATQS
+4767 NENLEAAKQQASQS
-4781 LGSLDNLNNAQKQAV
+4781 LGSLDNLNNAQKQTV
-4796 TNQINGAHTVDEANQ
+4796 TDQINGAHTVDEANQ

-4868 GGNATQTEVEQAIQ
+4868 GGNATQAEVEQAIK
-4882 QVNAT
+4882 QVNAA

-4985 AEALISGTPDVV
+4985 AEALISATPDVV

-5019 NTNLATAKQNVQQA
+5019 NTNLATAKQNVQHA

-5047 YNKQITQA
+5047 YSKQITQA

-5063 IQQAATTLNDAMT
+5063 IQQAATTLNDAMTQLKQGIANKAQIKGSENYHDADTDKQTAYDNAVTKAEELLKQTTNPTMDPNTIQQALTKVNDTNQALNGNQKLADAKQDAKTTLGTLDHLNDAQKQALTTQVEQAPDIATVNNVKQNAQNLNNAMTNLNNALQDKTETLNSINFTDADQAKKDAYTNAVSHAEGILSKANGSNASQTEVEQAMQRVNEAKQALNGNDNVQRAKDAAKQVITNANDLNQAQKDALKQQVDAAQTVANVNTIKQTAQDLNQAMT

-5242 NGTPTPVL
+5242 NGIPTPVL
-5250 APDTVTQAVTTM
+5250 TPDTVTQAVTTM

-5270 GDEKLAQAKQDALAN
+5270 GDEKLAQAKQEALAN

-5326 MGNLKQGIA
+5326 MSNLKQGIA

-5341 ASENYHDADVD
+5341 ASENYHDADAD

-5367 INQTTNPTLNPDD
+5367 INQTTNPTLNPDE

-5390 AKNSLN
+5390 AKNGLN

-5462 KDQILADG
+5462 KAQTLADG

-5604 RQNDYNKAVTAAN
+5604 RQNDYNQAVTAAN

-5886 AAATVNTTKAAL
+5886 AATTVNTTKAAL

-5975 VNAEPNKKQAY
+5975 VNAEPNKKQSY

-6055 ENQINNATTRDKV
+6055 ENQINNAT
-6068 AEIIAQAQALNE
+6068 
-6080 AMKALKES
+6080 
-6088 IKDQPQT
+6088 
-6095 EASSKFINEDQAQK
+6095 
-6109 DAYTQ
+6109 
-6114 AVQHAKD
+6114 
-6121 LINKTTDPTLA
+6121 
-6132 KSIIDQATQAVTD
+6132 
-6145 AKNNLHGDQKLAQDK
+6145 
-6160 QRATETL
+6160 
-6167 NNLSNLNTPQRQ
+6167 
-6179 ALENQINNAATR
+6179 TR

-6317 DEVAQ
+6317 GEVAQ

-6489 VDQALQAAQSI
+6489 VDQALQAAESI

-6509 NKDAVEQ
+6509 NKDAVDQ
-6516 ALTKLQEKENELN
+6516 VLTKLQEKENELN

-6711 SQEITGNEGRTKGST
+6711 SQEITDNEGRTKGST

-6731 DTQVKQVYDEAV
+6731 DTQVKQVYDETV

-6755 QNLTAEQVIKLND
+6755 QNLTAKQVIKLND
-6768 AITAAKKALNGE
+6768 AVTAAKKALNGE

-7015 GAIQTVNDAI
+7015 GAIQAVNDAI

-7092 VSQVQTAGNHAIEQ
+7092 ESQVQTAGNHAIEQ

-7119 NKDVDKQVQSLIDEI
+7119 NKDVDKQVQALIDEI

-7200 DKQVQA
+7200 DKQ
-7206 LIDEIDQ
+7206 
-7213 NPNLTDKEK
+7213 
-7222 QALKDRINQIL
+7222 
-7233 QQGHNGINNAM
+7233 
-7244 TKEEIEQ
+7244 
-7251 AKAQL
+7251 
-7256 AQALQD
+7256 
-7262 IKDLVKAKE
+7262 
-7271 NAKQDIDKR
+7271 

-7523 ENAAQQKID
+7523 ENAAQQKIN

-7553 KLKQQAIDY
+7553 KLKQQAIDHV
-7562 INNAPDVHSV
+7562 NDAPDVHSV

-7578 EQAHIEQFYPEQ
+7578 EQAHIEQFNPEQ

-7695 IRNSEIGTTD
+7695 IRNSEIGTAD

-7742 ARISAVQIVISDRA
+7742 ARISAVQIVTSDRA

-7781 NSSTIGHKKKI
+7781 NSSTIGHKKKL

-7862 DTKHLPLLFAKRR
+7862 DTKHLPLLFVKRR

-7883 TVEEKDTLNNGESL
+7883 TVEEKDSLNNGESL

-7920 VTNENTDEKVLQD
+7920 VTNENTDEKVLKD

-7938 ILIAKRRKDK
+7938 LLFAKRRKDK
-7948 EVDVETT
+7948 EEDVETT
-7955 TSIESNE
+7955 TSIESKDE
-7962 DDAPLLLAK
+7962 DVPLLLAK

-7979 SKGKKSASKNL
+7979 SKDKKSASKNTS
-7990 LKS
+7990 KKVAAKKKKKKAKKNKK

>member
-1 MGNGAEHSKTIN
+1 
-13 VVRGQNNQWT
+13 
-23 IANKPDYVTL
+23 
-33 DAQTGKVTFN
+33 
-43 ANTIKPNSS
+43 
-52 ITITPKAGTGHSV
+52 
-65 SSNPSTL
+65 
-72 TAPAAHTVN
+72 
-81 TTEIVKDYGS
+81 
-91 NVTAA
+91 
-96 EINNAVQVA
+96 
-105 NKRTAT
+105 
-111 IKNGTAM
+111 
-118 PTNLAGGST
+118 
-127 TTIPVTVTYND
+127 
-138 GSTEEVQES
+138 
-147 IFTKADKRELITAKN
+147 
-162 HLDDPVSTEGK
+162 
-173 KPGTIT
+173 
-179 QYNNAMHNAQQ
+179 
-190 QINTAKTEAQQVI
+190 
-203 NNERATPQ
+203 
-211 QVSDALT
+211 
-218 KVRAAQTKIDQA
+218 
-230 KALLQNKED
+230 
-239 NSQLVT
+239 
-245 SKNNL
+245 
-250 QSSVNQVPST
+250 
-260 AGMTQQSI
+260 
-268 DNYNAKKRE
+268 
-277 AETEIT
+277 
-283 AAQRVIDN
+283 
-291 GDATAQQI
+291 
-299 SDEKHRVDN
+299 
-308 ALTALNQAKHDL
+308 
-320 TADTH
+320 
-325 ALEQAVQQLNRTG
+325 
-338 TTTGKKPASIT
+338 
-349 AYNNSIRALQS
+349 
-360 DLTSAKNSANAIIQ
+360 
-374 KPIRTVQEVQS
+374 
-385 ALTNVNRVNERLT
+385 
-398 QAINQLVPLA
+398 
-408 DNSALRT
+408 
-415 AKTKLDEEINKSVT
+415 
-429 TDGMTQSSIQ
+429 
-439 AYENAKRAGQTESTN
+439 
-454 AQNVINNGD
+454 
-463 ATDQQIAAEKTKVEE
+463 
-478 KYNSLKQ
+478 
-485 AIAGLTPDLAPLQT
+485 
-499 AKTQLQNDIDQ
+499 
-510 PTSTTGMTSTSVATF
+510 
-525 NEKLSAA
+525 
-532 RTKIQEIDR
+532 
-541 VLASHPDVATIRQNV
+541 
-556 TAANAAK
+556 
-563 TALDQARNGL
+563 
-573 TVDKAPL
+573 
-580 ENAKN
+580 
-585 QLQHSID
+585 
-592 TQTSTTGMT
+592 
-601 QDSINAYNA
+601 
-610 KLTAAR
+610 
-616 NKIQQINQVLAGSP
+616 
-630 TVEQINTNTS
+630 
-640 AANQA
+640 
-645 KSDLD
+645 
-650 HARQALTP
+650 
-658 DKAPLQNAKT
+658 
-668 QLEQSI
+668 
-674 NQPTDTTGMT
+674 
-684 TASLNAYNQ
+684 
-693 KLQAARQ
+693 
-700 KLTEIN
+700 
-706 QVLNG
+706 
-711 NPTVQN
+711 
-717 INDKVTEAN
+717 
-726 QAKDQLN
+726 
-733 TARQGLTLD
+733 
-742 RQPALTTLHGA
+742 
-753 SNLNQAQQNNF
+753 
-764 TQQINAAQNHAALE
+764 
-778 TIKSN
+778 
-783 ITALNTA
+783 
-790 MTKLKDSVAD
+790 
-800 NNTIKSGQNYTDA
+800 
-813 TPANKQAYDNA
+813 
-824 VNAAKGVIGETTN
+824 
-837 PTMDVNTVNQK
+837 
-848 AASVKSTKD
+848 
-857 ALDGQ
+857 
-862 QNLQRAKTEATNAIT
+862 
-877 HASDLNQ
+877 
-884 AQKNAL
+884 
-890 TQQVNSAQN
+890 
-899 VQAVNDI
+899 
-906 KQTTHSLNTAMT
+906 
-918 GLKRGVANHNQVV
+918 
-931 QSDNYVNA
+931 
-939 DTNKKNDYNNAYN
+939 
-952 HANDII
+952 
-958 NGNAQHPVITPSDVN
+958 
-973 NALSNVTSKE
+973 
-983 HALNGEA
+983 
-990 KLNAAKQEANTAL
+990 
-1003 GHLNNLNNAQRQ
+1003 
-1015 NLQSQINGAHQ
+1015 
-1026 IDAVNTIKQ
+1026 
-1035 NATNL
+1035 
-1040 NSAMGNLRQAVA
+1040 
-1052 DKDQVKR
+1052 
-1059 TEDYADADTAKQ
+1059 
-1071 NAYNSAVSSAETII
+1071 
-1085 NQTTNP
+1085 
-1091 TMSVDDV
+1091 
-1098 NRATSAVTSN
+1098 
-1108 KNALNG
+1108 
-1114 DEKLAQSK
+1114 
-1122 TDAARAIDA
+1122 
-1131 LPHLNNAQKA
+1131 
-1141 DVKSKINAASNIAG
+1141 
-1155 VNTVKQ
+1155 
-1161 QGTDLNTAMGNLQGA
+1161 
-1176 INDEQTTLNSQN
+1176 
-1188 YQDATPSKKTA
+1188 
-1199 YTNAVQAA
+1199 
-1207 KDILNKSNGQNKTK
+1207 
-1221 DQVTE
+1221 
-1226 AMNQL
+1226 
-1231 NSAKNNLDGTR
+1231 
-1242 LLDQAKQTAKQ
+1242 
-1253 QLNNMTHL
+1253 
-1261 TTAQKTN
+1261 
-1268 LTNQINSGTTVAGVH
+1268 
-1283 TVQSNANTLDQAM
+1283 
-1296 NTLRQSIAN
+1296 
-1305 KDATKASEDYVDA
+1305 
-1318 NNDKQ
+1318 
-1323 TAYNN
+1323 
-1328 AVAAAETI
+1328 
-1336 INANSNPEMNPSTI
+1336 
-1350 TQKAEQVN
+1350 
-1358 SSKTAL
+1358 
-1364 NGDENLAAAKQNAK
+1364 
-1378 TYLNTLTSI
+1378 
-1387 TDAQKNNLI
+1387 
-1396 SQISSATRV
+1396 
-1405 SGVDTVKQNAQHLDQ
+1405 
-1420 AMASLQSGIN
+1420 
-1430 NESQVKSSE
+1430 
-1439 KYRDADTNKQQ
+1439 
-1450 EYDNAITAAKA
+1450 
-1461 ILNKSTGPNTAQNAV
+1461 
-1476 EAALQRVNN
+1476 
-1485 AKDALN
+1485 
-1491 GDAKL
+1491 
-1496 IAAQNAAKQHLGTL
+1496 
-1510 THITTAQRNDLTN
+1510 
-1523 QISQATN
+1523 
-1530 LAGVESVKQSANSL
+1530 
-1544 DGAMGN
+1544 
-1550 LQTAINDK
+1550 
-1558 SGTLASQNFLDADE
+1558 
-1572 QKRNAYNQAV
+1572 
-1582 SAAETILNKQT
+1582 
-1593 GPNTAK
+1593 
-1599 TAVEQALNNVNNAK
+1599 
-1613 HALNGTQNLNNAKQ
+1613 
-1627 AAITAINGASDLNQK
+1627 
-1642 QKDALKTQANG
+1642 
-1653 AQRVSNA
+1653 
-1660 QDVQRNATELNTAM
+1660 
-1674 GTLKHA
+1674 
-1680 IADKTNTLASSKYV
+1680 
-1694 NADSTKQNAYTTK
+1694 
-1707 VTNAEHIISGTPTVV
+1707 
-1722 TTPSEVTAAANQ
+1722 
-1734 VNSAKQE
+1734 
-1741 LNGDERLRVAK
+1741 
-1752 QNANTAID
+1752 
-1760 ALTQLNTPQKA
+1760 
-1771 KLKEQVGQA
+1771 
-1780 NRLEDVQTVQTNGQA
+1780 
-1795 LNNAMKGLRDS
+1795 
-1806 IANET
+1806 
-1811 TVKASQNYTDASS
+1811 
-1824 NNQSTYNSAVSNA
+1824 
-1837 KGIINQT
+1837 
-1844 NNPTMDTSAI
+1844 
-1854 TQATTQVN
+1854 
-1862 NAKNGLNGAENLRNA
+1862 
-1877 QNTAKQNL
+1877 
-1885 NTLSH
+1885 
-1890 LTNNQKSAIST
+1890 
-1901 QIDRAGHVS
+1901 
-1910 EVTAAKNAATE
+1910 
-1921 LNTQMGNLEQAIH
+1921 
-1934 DQNTVKQSVKFTDAD
+1934 
-1949 KAKRDAYTNAVSR
+1949 
-1962 AEAILNKTQGANTSK
+1962 
-1977 QDVEAAIQN
+1977 
-1986 VSSAKNALNGD
+1986 
-1997 QNVTNAKNAA
+1997 
-2007 KNALNNLTS
+2007 
-2016 INNAQK
+2016 
-2022 RDLTTKIDQA
+2022 
-2032 TTVAGVEAVSN
+2032 
-2043 TGTQLNT
+2043 
-2050 AMANLQNGINDKT
+2050 
-2063 NTLASENYHDADSD
+2063 
-2077 KKTAYTQAVTN
+2077 
-2088 AENILNKNSGSNL
+2088 
-2101 DKTAVEN
+2101 
-2108 ALSQVA
+2108 
-2114 NAKGALNGNHNL
+2114 
-2126 EQAKSNANTT
+2126 
-2136 INGLQHLTTAQKDKL
+2136 
-2151 KQQVQQAQNVAGV
+2151 
-2164 DTVKSSANTLN
+2164 
-2175 GAMGTLRNSIQDNTA
+2175 
-2190 TKNGQNYLDATG
+2190 
-2202 SNKTNYNNAV
+2202 
-2212 DSANGVINA
+2212 
-2221 TSNPNMDAN
+2221 
-2230 AINQIATQVTSTKN
+2230 
-2244 ALDGTHNLTQAKQT
+2244 
-2258 ATNAIDGATN
+2258 
-2268 LNKAQKDALK
+2268 
-2278 AQVTS
+2278 
-2283 AQRVANV
+2283 
-2290 TSIQQ
+2290 
-2295 TANELNTAMGQLQ
+2295 
-2308 HGIDD
+2308 
-2313 ENATKQTQKYRDAEQ
+2313 
-2328 SKKTAYDQAV
+2328 
-2338 AAAKAILNKQTGS
+2338 
-2351 NSDKAAVDRALQQ
+2351 
-2364 VTSTKD
+2364 
-2370 ALNGDAKL
+2370 
-2378 AEAKAA
+2378 
-2384 AKQNLGTLNHI
+2384 
-2395 TNAQRTDLEG
+2395 
-2405 QINQA
+2405 
-2410 TTVDGVN
+2410 
-2417 TVKTNAN
+2417 
-2424 TLDGAMNSLQG
+2424 
-2435 SINDKDATLRN
+2435 
-2446 QNYLDA
+2446 
-2452 DESKRNAYTQAVTA
+2452 
-2466 AEGILNKQTGGN
+2466 
-2478 TSKADVDNALNAVTR
+2478 
-2493 AKAALNGA
+2493 
-2501 ENLRNAKTS
+2501 
-2510 ATNTING
+2510 
-2517 LPNLTQLQKDN
+2517 
-2528 LKHQVEQAQ
+2528 
-2537 NVAGVNGVKDKGNTL
+2537 
-2552 NTAMGALRTSI
+2552 
-2563 QNDNTTKT
+2563 
-2571 SQNYL
+2571 
-2576 DASDSNKN
+2576 
-2584 NYNTAVNNANGVIN
+2584 
-2598 ATNNPNMDANAIN
+2598 
-2611 GMANQV
+2611 
-2617 NTTKAA
+2617 
-2623 LNGVQNLAQ
+2623 
-2632 AKTNAT
+2632 
-2638 NTINNAHDL
+2638 
-2647 NQKQKD
+2647 
-2653 ALKTQV
+2653 
-2659 NNAQRVSDANNVQ
+2659 
-2672 HTATELN
+2672 
-2679 GAMTALKAAIADKER
+2679 
-2694 TKASGNYVNADQE
+2694 
-2707 KRQAYDSK
+2707 
-2715 VTNAENIINGTPN
+2715 
-2728 ATLTVNDVNSA
+2728 
-2739 TSQVNAAKTAL
+2739 
-2750 NGDNNLR
+2750 
-2757 VAKENANNTID
+2757 
-2768 GLAQLNNAQKAKLKE
+2768 
-2783 QVQSAT
+2783 
-2789 TLEGV
+2789 
-2794 QTVKNSSQTLNTA
+2794 
-2807 MKGLR
+2807 
-2812 DSIANE
+2812 
-2818 ATIKAG
+2818 
-2824 QNYTDASPTNRNEYD
+2824 
-2839 SAVTAAK
+2839 
-2846 AIINQ
+2846 
-2851 TSNPTMEPNTITQA
+2851 
-2865 TSQVT
+2865 
-2870 TKEHALNGA
+2870 
-2879 QNLAQA
+2879 
-2885 KTTAKNNLNNLTSI
+2885 
-2899 NNAQKDA
+2899 
-2906 LTRSIDGATTVAGV
+2906 
-2920 NQETAKATELN
+2920 
-2931 NAMHSLQNGIND
+2931 
-2943 EAQTKQTQ
+2943 
-2951 KYLDA
+2951 
-2956 EPIKK
+2956 
-2961 SAYDQA
+2961 
-2967 VNAAKAILTK
+2967 
-2977 ASGQNVD
+2977 
-2984 KAAVEQALQNVNST
+2984 
-2998 KTALNGDAKLNE
+2998 
-3010 AKAAAKQTLGTLTHI
+3010 
-3025 NNAQRTALDN
+3025 
-3035 EITQATNVEGVNT
+3035 
-3048 VKAKAQQLDGAMG
+3048 
-3061 QLETS
+3061 
-3066 IRDKDTTLQSQNYQ
+3066 
-3080 DADDAKRTAYSQA
+3080 
-3093 VNAAATILNKTA
+3093 
-3105 GGNTPKADVERA
+3105 
-3117 MQAVTQANTALNG
+3117 
-3130 IQNLER
+3130 
-3136 AKQAANTAITNAS
+3136 
-3149 DLNTK
+3149 
-3154 QKEALKAQVTSA
+3154 KAQVTSA

-3306 TLNSAMKGLR
+3306 TLNTAMKGLR

-3328 QNYTDASP
+3328 QNYTDASQ
-3336 NNRSEYDSA
+3336 NKQTDYNSA
-3345 VTAAKAIIDQ
+3345 VTAAKAIIGQ

-3484 PNTAKDNVESALQ
+3484 PNTSKDGVETALE

-3509 QNVANAKSTAKN
+3509 QNVANAKTTAKN

-3534 EALKTQIEGASTVAG
+3534 EALKSQIEGATTVAG

-3559 LNTAMSNLQS
+3559 LNTAMSNLQN

-3586 DRDKQT
+3586 DREKQT

-3631 LNGDARLN
+3631 LNGDERLN
-3639 EAKNTAKQQLATMSH
+3639 EAKNTAKQQVATMSH
-3654 LTNAQ
+3654 LTDAQ
-3659 KANLTEQI
+3659 KANLTSQI
-3667 ERGTTVAGVQGIQAN
+3667 ESGTTVAGVQGIQAN

-3699 KDTTKSSEDYQDA
+3699 KDATKSSEDYQDA

-3717 NAYNRAVSDAEGIIS
+3717 NAYNDAVTNAEGIIS

-3760 DEKLAAAKQTAKTD
+3760 DEKLAAAKQTAKSD

-3892 KETAKRALAS
+3892 KESAKRALAS

-3914 TSQIDNA
+3914 ISQIDNA
-3921 TTVADVTAAQNT
+3921 TTVAGVTAAQNT

-3977 AQGILDKAN
+3977 AQGILDKAH

-4044 EGATTVNGVNSVK
+4044 EGATTVNGVNGVK
-4057 TKAQDLDGAMQRLE
+4057 TKAQDLDGAMQRLQ

-4099 AIIQAE
+4099 AITQAE

-4143 AKTEATQAI
+4143 AKTEAIQAI

-4200 ADHDTIVAGGNY
+4200 ADHDTIVASGNY

-4324 SIANKDEVK
+4324 SIANKDDVK
-4333 ASQPYVDADTDKQN
+4333 ASQPYVDADRDKQN
-4347 AYNTAVTS
+4347 AYNTAVTN

-4365 PTLNPSAVTQ
+4365 PTLDPSAVTQ
-4375 AANQVN
+4375 AANQVS

-4524 NANQRLSTLDNLNN
+4524 NANQTLSTLDNLNN

-4597 KNAYNEAVRNAE
+4597 KNAYNEAVHNAE

-4633 TTKAALNGTQN
+4633 ATKAALNGTQN

-4667 DALKQLVQQS
+4667 EALKQLVQQS

-4714 NYTDASPNKK
+4714 NYTDASQNKK

-4737 IDQTTNPTL
+4737 IDQTTSPTL

-4767 NENLEAAKQQATQS
+4767 NENLEAAKQQASQS
-4781 LGSLDNLNNAQKQAV
+4781 LGSLDNLNNAQKQTV
-4796 TNQINGAHTVDEANQ
+4796 TDQINGAHTVDEANQ

-4868 GGNATQTEVEQAIQ
+4868 GGNATQAEVEQAIK
-4882 QVNAT
+4882 QVNAA

-4985 AEALISGTPDVV
+4985 AEALISATPDVV

-5019 NTNLATAKQNVQQA
+5019 NTNLATAKQNVQHA

-5047 YNKQITQA
+5047 YSKQITQA

-5063 IQQAATTLNDAMT
+5063 IQQAATTLNDAMTQLKQGIANKAQIKGSENYHDADTDKQTAYDNAVTKAEELLKQTTNPTMDPNTIQQALTKVNDTNQALNGNQKLADAKQDAKTTLGTLDHLNDAQKQALTTQVEQAPDIATVNNVKQNAQNLNNAMTNLNNALQDKTETLNSINFTDADQAKKDAYTNAVSHAEGILSKANGSNASQTEVEQAMQRVNEAKQALNGNDNVQRAKDAAKQVITNANDLNQAQKDALKQQVDAAQTVANVNTIKQTAQDLNQAMT

-5242 NGTPTPVL
+5242 NGIPTPVL
-5250 APDTVTQAVTTM
+5250 TPDTVTQAVTTM

-5270 GDEKLAQAKQDALAN
+5270 GDEKLAQAKQEALAN

-5326 MGNLKQGIA
+5326 MSNLKQGIA

-5341 ASENYHDADVD
+5341 ASENYHDADAD

-5367 INQTTNPTLNPDD
+5367 INQTTNPTLNPDE

-5390 AKNSLN
+5390 AKNGLN

-5462 KDQILADG
+5462 KAQTLADG

-5604 RQNDYNKAVTAAN
+5604 RQNDYNQAVTAAN

-5886 AAATVNTTKAAL
+5886 AATTVNTTKAAL

-5975 VNAEPNKKQAY
+5975 VNAEPNKKQSY

-6055 ENQINNATTRDKV
+6055 ENQINNAT
-6068 AEIIAQAQALNE
+6068 
-6080 AMKALKES
+6080 
-6088 IKDQPQT
+6088 
-6095 EASSKFINEDQAQK
+6095 
-6109 DAYTQ
+6109 
-6114 AVQHAKD
+6114 
-6121 LINKTTDPTLA
+6121 
-6132 KSIIDQATQAVTD
+6132 
-6145 AKNNLHGDQKLAQDK
+6145 
-6160 QRATETL
+6160 
-6167 NNLSNLNTPQRQ
+6167 
-6179 ALENQINNAATR
+6179 TR

-6317 DEVAQ
+6317 GEVAQ

-6489 VDQALQAAQSI
+6489 VDQALQAAESI

-6509 NKDAVEQ
+6509 NKDAVDQ
-6516 ALTKLQEKENELN
+6516 VLTKLQEKENELN

-6711 SQEITGNEGRTKGST
+6711 SQEITDNEGRTKGST

-6731 DTQVKQVYDEAV
+6731 DTQVKQVYDETV

-6755 QNLTAEQVIKLND
+6755 QNLTAKQVIKLND
-6768 AITAAKKALNGE
+6768 AVTAAKKALNGE

-7015 GAIQTVNDAI
+7015 GAIQAVNDAI

-7119 NKDVDKQVQSLIDEI
+7119 NKDVDKQVQALIDEI

-7148 KDRINQILQ
+7148 KYRINQILQ

-7222 QALKDRINQIL
+7222 QALKY
-7233 QQGHNGINNAM
+7233 
-7244 TKEEIEQ
+7244 
-7251 AKAQL
+7251 
-7256 AQALQD
+7256 
-7262 IKDLVKAKE
+7262 
-7271 NAKQDIDKR
+7271 
-7280 VQALI
+7280 
-7285 DEIDQNPNLTDK
+7285 
-7297 EKQALK
+7297 
-7303 DRINQILQQGHN
+7303 RINQILQQGHN

-7523 ENAAQQKID
+7523 ENAAQQKIN

-7553 KLKQQAIDY
+7553 KLKQQAIDHV
-7562 INNAPDVHSV
+7562 NNAPDVHSV

-7578 EQAHIEQFYPEQ
+7578 EQAHIEQFNPEQ

-7695 IRNSEIGTTD
+7695 IRNSEIGTAD

-7742 ARISAVQIVISDRA
+7742 ARISAVQIVTSDRA

-7781 NSSTIGHKKKI
+7781 NSSTIGHKKKL

-7883 TVEEKDTLNNGESL
+7883 TVEEKDSLNNGESL

-7920 VTNENTDEKVLQD
+7920 VTNENTDEKVLKD

-7938 ILIAKRRKDK
+7938 LLFAKRRKDK
-7948 EVDVETT
+7948 EEDVETT
-7955 TSIESNE
+7955 TSIESKDE
-7962 DDAPLLLAK
+7962 DVPLLLAK

-7979 SKGKKSASKNL
+7979 SKDKKSASKNTS
-7990 LKS
+7990 KKVAAKKKKKKAKKNKK

>member
-1 MGNGAEHSKTIN
+1 MNYRDKIQKFSIRKYTVGTFSTVIATLVFLGFNTSQAHAAETNQPASVVKQKQQSNNEQTENRESQVQNSQNSQNSQSLSATHENEQPNNSQANLVNQKVAQSSTTNDEQPASQNVNTKKDSATAATTQPDKEESKHKQNESQSANKNGNDNRAAHVENHEANVVTASDSSDNGNVQHDRNELQAFFDANYHDYRFIDRENADSGTFNYVKGIFDKINTLLGSNDPINNKDLQLAYKELEQAVALIRTMPQRQQTSRRSNRIQTRSVESRAAEPRSVSDYQNANSSYYVENANDGSGYPVGTYINASSKGAPYNLPTTPWNTLKASDSKEIALMTAKQTGDGYQWVIKFNKGHAPHQNMIFWFALPADQVPVGRTDFVTVNSDGTNVQWSHGAGAGANKPLQQMWEYGVNDPDRSHDFKIRNRSGQVIYSWPTVHVYSLEDLSRASDYFSEAGATPATKAFGRQNFEYINGQKPAESPGVPKVYTFIGQGDASYTISFKTQGPTVNKLYYAAGGRALEYNQLFMYSQLYVESTQDHQQRLNGLRQVVNRTYRIGTTKRVEVSQGNVQTKKVLESTNLNIDDFVDDPLSYVKTPSNKVLGFYPTNANTNAFRPGGVQELNEYQLSQLFTDQKLQEAARTRNPIRLMIGFDYPDGYGNSETLVPVNLTVLPEIQHNIKFFKNDDTQNIAEKPFSKQAGHPVFYVYAGNQGNASVNLGGSVTSIQPLRINLTSNENFTDKDWQITGIPRTLHIENSTNRTNNARERNIELVGNLLPGDYFGTIRFGRKEQLFEIRVKPHTPTITTTAEQLRGTALQKVPVNISGIPLDPSALVYLVAPTNQTTNGGSEADQIPSGYTILATGTPDGVHNTITIRPQDYVVFIPPVGKQIRAVVYYNKVVASNMSNAVTILPDDIPPTINNPVGINAKYYRGDEVNFTMGVSDRHSGIKNTTITTLPSGWTSNLTKSDNKNGSLAITGRVSMNQAFNSDITFKVSATDNVNNTTNDSQSKHVSIHVGKISEDAHPIVLGNTEKVVVVNPTAVSNDEKQSIITAFMNKNQNIRGYLASTDPVTVDNNGNVTLHYRDGSSTTLDATNVMTYEPVVKSEYQTANAAKTATVTIAKGQSFNIGDIKQYFTLSNGQAIPNGTFTNITSDRTIPTAQEVSQMNAGTQLYHIVASNAYHKDTEDFYISLKIVDVKQPEGDQRVYRTSTYDLTTDEISKVKQAFINANRDVITLAEGDISVTNTPNGANVSTITVNINKGRLTKSFASNLANMNFLRWVNFPQDYTVTWTNAKIANRPTDGGLSWSDDHKSLIYRYDATLGTQITTNDILTMLKATTTVPGLRNNITGNEKAQAEAGGRPNYRTTGYSQSNATTDGQRQFTLNGQVIQILDIINPSNGYGGQPVTNSNTRANHSNSTVVNVNEPAANGAGAFTIDHVVKSNSTHNASDAVYKAQLYLTPYGPKQYVEHLNQNTGNTTDAINIYFVPSDLVNPTISVGNYTNHQVFSGETFTNTITANDNFGVQSVTVPNTSQITGTVDNNHQHVSATAPNVTSATSKTINLLATDTSGNTATTSFNVTVKPLRDKYRVGTSSTAANPVRIANISNNATVSQADQTTIINSLTFTSNAPNRNYATASANEITSKTVSNVSRTGNNANVTVTVTHQDGTTSTVTVPVKHVIPEIVAHSHYTVQGQDFPAGNGSSAADYFKLSNGSAIPDATITWVSGQAPNKDNTRIGEDITVTAHILIDGETTPITKTATYKVVRTVPKHVFETARGVLYPGVSDMYDAKQYVKPVNNSWSTNAQHMNFQFVGTYGPNKDVVGISTRLIRVTYDNRQTEDLTILSKVKPDPPRIDANSVTYKAGLTNQEIKVNNVLNNSSVKLFKADNTPLNVTNITHGSGFSSVVTVSDALPNGGIKAKSSISMNNVTYTTQDEHGQVVTVTRNESVDSNDSASVTVTPQLQATTEGAVFIKGGDGFDFGHVERFIQNPPHGATVAWHDSPDTWKNTVGNTHKTAVVTLPSGQGTRNVEVPVKVYPVANAKAPSRDVKGQNLTHGTNAIDYITFDPNTNTNGITAAWANRQQPNNQQAGVQHLNVDVTYPGISAAKRVPVTVNVYQFEFPQTTYTTTVGGTLASGTQASGYAHMQNASGLPTDGFTYKWNRDTTGTNDANWAAMNKPNTAQVVNAKYDVIYNGHTFATSLPAKFVVKDVQPAKPTVTETAAGAITIAPGANQTVNTHAGNVTTYADKLVIKRNGNVVTTFTRRNNTSPWVKEASAVNVTGIVGTNNGITVAAGTFNPADTIQVVATQGSGETISDEQRSDDFTVVAPQPNQATTKIWQNGHIDITPNNPSGHLINPTQAMDIAYTEKVGNGAEHSKTIN

-439 AYENAKRAGQTESTN
+439 AYENAKRAGQTETTN

-510 PTSTTGMTSTSVATF
+510 PTSTTGMTSASVAAF
-525 NEKLSAA
+525 NDKLSAA

-616 NKIQQINQVLAGSP
+616 NKVQQINQVLAGSP
-630 TVEQINTNTS
+630 TVDQINTNTS

-717 INDKVTEAN
+717 INDKVAEAN

-906 KQTTHSLNTAMT
+906 KQTTQSLNTAMT

-1003 GHLNNLNNAQRQ
+1003 GHLNNLNNVQRQ

-1085 NQTTNP
+1085 NQTANP

-1098 NRATSAVTSN
+1098 NRATSAVTTN

-1114 DEKLAQSK
+1114 DEKLVQSK

-1176 INDEQTTLNSQN
+1176 INDEQTTLN
-1188 YQDATPSKKTA
+1188 
-1199 YTNAVQAA
+1199 
-1207 KDILNKSNGQNKTK
+1207 
-1221 DQVTE
+1221 
-1226 AMNQL
+1226 
-1231 NSAKNNLDGTR
+1231 
-1242 LLDQAKQTAKQ
+1242 
-1253 QLNNMTHL
+1253 
-1261 TTAQKTN
+1261 
-1268 LTNQINSGTTVAGVH
+1268 
-1283 TVQSNANTLDQAM
+1283 
-1296 NTLRQSIAN
+1296 
-1305 KDATKASEDYVDA
+1305 
-1318 NNDKQ
+1318 
-1323 TAYNN
+1323 
-1328 AVAAAETI
+1328 
-1336 INANSNPEMNPSTI
+1336 
-1350 TQKAEQVN
+1350 
-1358 SSKTAL
+1358 
-1364 NGDENLAAAKQNAK
+1364 
-1378 TYLNTLTSI
+1378 
-1387 TDAQKNNLI
+1387 
-1396 SQISSATRV
+1396 
-1405 SGVDTVKQNAQHLDQ
+1405 
-1420 AMASLQSGIN
+1420 
-1430 NESQVKSSE
+1430 
-1439 KYRDADTNKQQ
+1439 
-1450 EYDNAITAAKA
+1450 
-1461 ILNKSTGPNTAQNAV
+1461 
-1476 EAALQRVNN
+1476 
-1485 AKDALN
+1485 
-1491 GDAKL
+1491 
-1496 IAAQNAAKQHLGTL
+1496 
-1510 THITTAQRNDLTN
+1510 
-1523 QISQATN
+1523 
-1530 LAGVESVKQSANSL
+1530 
-1544 DGAMGN
+1544 
-1550 LQTAINDK
+1550 
-1558 SGTLASQNFLDADE
+1558 
-1572 QKRNAYNQAV
+1572 
-1582 SAAETILNKQT
+1582 
-1593 GPNTAK
+1593 
-1599 TAVEQALNNVNNAK
+1599 
-1613 HALNGTQNLNNAKQ
+1613 
-1627 AAITAINGASDLNQK
+1627 
-1642 QKDALKTQANG
+1642 
-1653 AQRVSNA
+1653 
-1660 QDVQRNATELNTAM
+1660 
-1674 GTLKHA
+1674 
-1680 IADKTNTLASSKYV
+1680 
-1694 NADSTKQNAYTTK
+1694 
-1707 VTNAEHIISGTPTVV
+1707 
-1722 TTPSEVTAAANQ
+1722 
-1734 VNSAKQE
+1734 
-1741 LNGDERLRVAK
+1741 
-1752 QNANTAID
+1752 
-1760 ALTQLNTPQKA
+1760 
-1771 KLKEQVGQA
+1771 
-1780 NRLEDVQTVQTNGQA
+1780 
-1795 LNNAMKGLRDS
+1795 
-1806 IANET
+1806 
-1811 TVKASQNYTDASS
+1811 
-1824 NNQSTYNSAVSNA
+1824 
-1837 KGIINQT
+1837 
-1844 NNPTMDTSAI
+1844 
-1854 TQATTQVN
+1854 
-1862 NAKNGLNGAENLRNA
+1862 
-1877 QNTAKQNL
+1877 
-1885 NTLSH
+1885 
-1890 LTNNQKSAIST
+1890 
-1901 QIDRAGHVS
+1901 
-1910 EVTAAKNAATE
+1910 
-1921 LNTQMGNLEQAIH
+1921 
-1934 DQNTVKQSVKFTDAD
+1934 
-1949 KAKRDAYTNAVSR
+1949 
-1962 AEAILNKTQGANTSK
+1962 
-1977 QDVEAAIQN
+1977 
-1986 VSSAKNALNGD
+1986 
-1997 QNVTNAKNAA
+1997 
-2007 KNALNNLTS
+2007 
-2016 INNAQK
+2016 
-2022 RDLTTKIDQA
+2022 
-2032 TTVAGVEAVSN
+2032 
-2043 TGTQLNT
+2043 
-2050 AMANLQNGINDKT
+2050 
-2063 NTLASENYHDADSD
+2063 
-2077 KKTAYTQAVTN
+2077 
-2088 AENILNKNSGSNL
+2088 
-2101 DKTAVEN
+2101 
-2108 ALSQVA
+2108 
-2114 NAKGALNGNHNL
+2114 
-2126 EQAKSNANTT
+2126 
-2136 INGLQHLTTAQKDKL
+2136 
-2151 KQQVQQAQNVAGV
+2151 
-2164 DTVKSSANTLN
+2164 
-2175 GAMGTLRNSIQDNTA
+2175 
-2190 TKNGQNYLDATG
+2190 
-2202 SNKTNYNNAV
+2202 
-2212 DSANGVINA
+2212 
-2221 TSNPNMDAN
+2221 
-2230 AINQIATQVTSTKN
+2230 
-2244 ALDGTHNLTQAKQT
+2244 
-2258 ATNAIDGATN
+2258 
-2268 LNKAQKDALK
+2268 
-2278 AQVTS
+2278 
-2283 AQRVANV
+2283 
-2290 TSIQQ
+2290 
-2295 TANELNTAMGQLQ
+2295 
-2308 HGIDD
+2308 
-2313 ENATKQTQKYRDAEQ
+2313 
-2328 SKKTAYDQAV
+2328 
-2338 AAAKAILNKQTGS
+2338 
-2351 NSDKAAVDRALQQ
+2351 
-2364 VTSTKD
+2364 
-2370 ALNGDAKL
+2370 
-2378 AEAKAA
+2378 
-2384 AKQNLGTLNHI
+2384 
-2395 TNAQRTDLEG
+2395 
-2405 QINQA
+2405 
-2410 TTVDGVN
+2410 
-2417 TVKTNAN
+2417 
-2424 TLDGAMNSLQG
+2424 
-2435 SINDKDATLRN
+2435 
-2446 QNYLDA
+2446 
-2452 DESKRNAYTQAVTA
+2452 
-2466 AEGILNKQTGGN
+2466 
-2478 TSKADVDNALNAVTR
+2478 
-2493 AKAALNGA
+2493 
-2501 ENLRNAKTS
+2501 
-2510 ATNTING
+2510 
-2517 LPNLTQLQKDN
+2517 
-2528 LKHQVEQAQ
+2528 
-2537 NVAGVNGVKDKGNTL
+2537 
-2552 NTAMGALRTSI
+2552 
-2563 QNDNTTKT
+2563 
-2571 SQNYL
+2571 
-2576 DASDSNKN
+2576 
-2584 NYNTAVNNANGVIN
+2584 
-2598 ATNNPNMDANAIN
+2598 
-2611 GMANQV
+2611 
-2617 NTTKAA
+2617 
-2623 LNGVQNLAQ
+2623 
-2632 AKTNAT
+2632 
-2638 NTINNAHDL
+2638 
-2647 NQKQKD
+2647 
-2653 ALKTQV
+2653 
-2659 NNAQRVSDANNVQ
+2659 
-2672 HTATELN
+2672 
-2679 GAMTALKAAIADKER
+2679 
-2694 TKASGNYVNADQE
+2694 
-2707 KRQAYDSK
+2707 
-2715 VTNAENIINGTPN
+2715 
-2728 ATLTVNDVNSA
+2728 
-2739 TSQVNAAKTAL
+2739 
-2750 NGDNNLR
+2750 
-2757 VAKENANNTID
+2757 
-2768 GLAQLNNAQKAKLKE
+2768 
-2783 QVQSAT
+2783 
-2789 TLEGV
+2789 
-2794 QTVKNSSQTLNTA
+2794 
-2807 MKGLR
+2807 
-2812 DSIANE
+2812 
-2818 ATIKAG
+2818 
-2824 QNYTDASPTNRNEYD
+2824 
-2839 SAVTAAK
+2839 
-2846 AIINQ
+2846 
-2851 TSNPTMEPNTITQA
+2851 
-2865 TSQVT
+2865 
-2870 TKEHALNGA
+2870 
-2879 QNLAQA
+2879 
-2885 KTTAKNNLNNLTSI
+2885 
-2899 NNAQKDA
+2899 
-2906 LTRSIDGATTVAGV
+2906 
-2920 NQETAKATELN
+2920 
-2931 NAMHSLQNGIND
+2931 
-2943 EAQTKQTQ
+2943 
-2951 KYLDA
+2951 
-2956 EPIKK
+2956 
-2961 SAYDQA
+2961 
-2967 VNAAKAILTK
+2967 
-2977 ASGQNVD
+2977 
-2984 KAAVEQALQNVNST
+2984 
-2998 KTALNGDAKLNE
+2998 
-3010 AKAAAKQTLGTLTHI
+3010 
-3025 NNAQRTALDN
+3025 
-3035 EITQATNVEGVNT
+3035 
-3048 VKAKAQQLDGAMG
+3048 
-3061 QLETS
+3061 
-3066 IRDKDTTLQSQNYQ
+3066 SQNYQ

-3196 AETKASGNYVNADA
+3196 ADTKASGNYVNADA

-3221 AAENI
+3221 AAEHI
-3226 VSGTPTPTLTPAD
+3226 VSGTPTPTLTPSD

-3306 TLNSAMKGLR
+3306 TLNTAMKGLR

-3328 QNYTDASP
+3328 QNYTDASQNKQNDY
-3336 NNRSEYDSA
+3336 NNA
-3345 VTAAKAIIDQ
+3345 VTAAKAIIGQ

-3361 NAQEINQAKDQVTAK
+3361 IAQEINQAKDQVTAK

-3403 TDAQKDAV
+3403 TNAQKDAA

-3484 PNTAKDNVESALQ
+3484 PNTAKDGVETALQ

-3509 QNVANAKSTAKN
+3509 QNVANAKTTAKN

-3534 EALKTQIEGASTVAG
+3534 AALKSQIEGATTVAG
-3549 VNQVSTTASE
+3549 VNQVSTMASE
-3559 LNTAMSNLQS
+3559 LNTAMSNLQR

-3581 KYTDA
+3581 KYTEA

-3614 KAAVE
+3614 KVAVE

-3682 AGTLDQA
+3682 AGTLNQA

-3699 KDTTKSSEDYQDA
+3699 KDATKSSEDYQDA

-3717 NAYNRAVSDAEGIIS
+3717 NAYNDAVTNAEGIIS

-3760 DEKLAAAKQTAKTD
+3760 DEKLAAAKQTAKSD

-3843 QAYDTAVTQAE
+3843 QAYDTAVTQVE

-4017 AKSDAKANLGTLT
+4017 AKSDTKANLGTLT

-4099 AIIQAE
+4099 AITQAE
-4105 SYLNKDHGA
+4105 SYLNKDHGT

-4152 DNLTHLNTP
+4152 DNLTQLNTP

-4200 ADHDTIVAGGNY
+4200 GDHDTIVAGGNY

-4252 RVNNAETGLNG
+4252 RVNNAETSLNG

-4365 PTLNPSAVTQ
+4365 PTLDPSAVTQ

-4398 ETTANINQL
+4398 ETTANINRL

-4524 NANQRLSTLDNLNN
+4524 NANQTLSTLDNLNN

-4667 DALKQLVQQS
+4667 EALKQLVQQS

-4737 IDQTTNPTL
+4737 IDQTTNPSL
-4746 DPTVINQAAGQVSTT
+4746 DPTVINQAAGQVSTS

-4837 ATVNFTDADQAKQQA
+4837 ATVNFTDADQAKQQT

-4882 QVNAT
+4882 QVNAA

-4900 KDEATALINSSNDL
+4900 KDEATALINNSNDL

-4972 PDKQNAYNQAVAK
+4972 SDKQNAYNQAVAK

-5019 NTNLATAKQNVQQA
+5019 NTNLATAKQNVQHA

-5047 YNKQITQA
+5047 YSKQITQA

-5063 IQQAATTLNDAMT
+5063 IQQAATTLNDAMTQLKQGIANKAQIKGSENYHDADTDKQTAYDNAVTKAEELLKQTTNPTMDPNTIQQALTKVNDTNQALNGNQKLADAKQDAKTTLGTLDHLNDAQKQALTTQVEQAPDIATVNNVKQNAQNLNNAMTNLNNALQDKTETLNSINFTDADQAKKDDYTNAVSHAEGILSKANGSNASQTEVEQAMQRVNEAKQALNGNDNVQRAKDAAKQVITNANDLNQAQKDALKQQVDAAQTVANVNTIKQTAQDLNQAMT

-5250 APDTVTQAVTTM
+5250 APDTVTKAVTTM

-5886 AAATVNTTKAAL
+5886 VAATVNTTKAAL

-5947 EAQALDQLMDALQ
+5947 EVQALDQLMDALQ

-6215 QDQQQTEAGSKF
+6215 QDQQQTESGSKF

-6251 TNNPTL
+6251 TGNPTL

-6262 EQLTQ
+6262 EQLTH
-6267 AVNQAKD
+6267 AFKQAKD

-6317 DEVAQ
+6317 GEVAQ

-6347 ESGSKFINED
+6347 EAGSKFINED

-6423 NLNHAQQQALTDAI
+6423 NLNHAQQQTLTDAI

-6516 ALTKLQEKENELN
+6516 ALTKLQEKVNELN

-6598 VEQTVD
+6598 VEQTID

-6610 DKQNAYKQAIADAE
+6610 DKQKAYKQAIADAE

-6743 DKAKQALDKSTG
+6743 DKAKQALDKSSG

-6768 AITAAKKALNGE
+6768 AVTAAKKALNGE

-7015 GAIQTVNDAI
+7015 GAIQAVNDAI

-7119 NKDVDKQVQSLIDEI
+7119 NKDVDKQVQALIDEI
-7134 DRNPN
+7134 DR
-7139 LTDKEKQAL
+7139 
-7148 KDRINQILQ
+7148 
-7157 QGHNGINN
+7157 
-7165 AMTKEEIEQAK
+7165 
-7176 AQLAQALQDIK
+7176 
-7187 DLVKAKEDAKQDV
+7187 
-7200 DKQVQA
+7200 
-7206 LIDEIDQ
+7206 
-7213 NPNLTDKEK
+7213 
-7222 QALKDRINQIL
+7222 
-7233 QQGHNGINNAM
+7233 
-7244 TKEEIEQ
+7244 
-7251 AKAQL
+7251 
-7256 AQALQD
+7256 
-7262 IKDLVKAKE
+7262 
-7271 NAKQDIDKR
+7271 
-7280 VQALI
+7280 
-7285 DEIDQNPNLTDK
+7285 NPNLTDK

-7342 LVKAKEDAKNAI
+7342 LVKAKEDAKQ
-7354 KALANAKRDQINSN
+7354 D
-7368 PDLTPEQKAKALKEI
+7368 
-7383 DEAEKR
+7383 
-7389 ALQNVENA
+7389 
-7397 QTIDQ
+7397 
-7402 LNRGLNLGLDDIRN
+7402 
-7416 THVWEVDE
+7416 VD
-7424 QPAVNEIFEATP
+7424 
-7436 EQILVNGELIVHR
+7436 
-7449 DDIITEQDILA
+7449 
-7460 HINLIDQLSAEV
+7460 
-7472 IDTPSTATISD
+7472 
-7483 SLTAKVEVTLL
+7483 
-7494 DGSKVIVNVPVK
+7494 
-7506 VVEKEL
+7506 
-7512 SVVKQ
+7512 KQ
-7517 QAIESI
+7517 VQA
-7523 ENAAQQKID
+7523 
-7532 EINNSVT
+7532 
-7539 LTLEQK
+7539 
-7545 EAAIAEVN
+7545 
-7553 KLKQQAIDY
+7553 
-7562 INNAPDVHSV
+7562 
-7572 EEIQQQ
+7572 
-7578 EQAHIEQFYPEQ
+7578 
-7590 FTIEQ
+7590 
-7595 AKSNAIKSIEDAIQH
+7595 
-7610 MIDEIK
+7610 
-7616 ARTDLTDKEKQEA
+7616 
-7629 IAKLNQLKEQ
+7629 
-7639 AIQAIQRAQSIDEIS
+7639 
-7654 EQLEQFK
+7654 
-7661 AQMKAANPTA
+7661 
-7671 KELAKR
+7671 
-7677 KQEAISR
+7677 
-7684 IKDFSNEKINS
+7684 
-7695 IRNSEIGTTD
+7695 
-7705 EKQAAMN
+7705 
-7712 QINEI
+7712 
-7717 VLETIRDINNAH
+7717 
-7729 TLQQVEAALNNGI
+7729 
-7742 ARISAVQIVISDRA
+7742 
-7756 KQSSSTGNESNSHL
+7756 
-7770 TIGYGTANHPF
+7770 
-7781 NSSTIGHKKKI
+7781 
-7792 DEDDDIDPL
+7792 
-7801 HMRHFSNN
+7801 
-7809 FGNVIKNAIGVVG
+7809 
-7822 ISGLLASFWFFIA
+7822 
-7835 KRRRKE
+7835 
-7841 DEEEELEIRDNNKDS
+7841 
-7856 IKETLD
+7856 
-7862 DTKHLPLLFAKRR
+7862 
-7875 RKEDEEDV
+7875 
-7883 TVEEKDTLNNGESL
+7883 
-7897 DKVKHTPF
+7897 
-7905 FLPKRRRKEDEEDVE
+7905 
-7920 VTNENTDEKVLQD
+7920 
-7933 NEHSP
+7933 
-7938 ILIAKRRKDK
+7938 
-7948 EVDVETT
+7948 
-7955 TSIESNE
+7955 
-7962 DDAPLLLAK
+7962 
-7971 KKNQKDNQ
+7971 
-7979 SKGKKSASKNL
+7979 
-7990 LKS
+7990 

>member
-1 MGNGAEHSKTIN
+1 VTNITHGSGFSSVVTVSDALPNGEIKARSSISMNNVTYTTQDEHGRAIDVTRNESVDSNDSASVHVTPQLQATTEGAVFIKGGDGFDFGHVERFIQNPPHGATVAWHDNPDTWKNTVGNTHKTAVVTLPNGQGTRNVEVPVKVYPVANAKAPSRDVKGQNLTNGTDAINYITFDPNTNTNGITAVWANRQQPNNQQAGVQHLNVDVTYPGISAAKRVPVTVNVYQFEFPQTSYTTTVGGTLASGTQASGYAHIQNATGLPTDGFTYKWNNAATGTNDANWAAMNKPNTAQVINAKYDVIYNGHTFATSLPAKFVVKDVQPAKPTVTETAAGVITIAPGANQTVNTHAGNVTTYADKLVIKRNGNVVTTFTRHNNTSPWVKEASAANVAGIAGTNNGITVAAGTFNPADTIQAVATQGSGETISDEQRSDDFTVVAPQPNQATTKIWQNGHVDITPNNPSGHLINPTQAMDIAYTEKVGNGAEHSKTLN
-13 VVRGQNNQWT
+13 AVRGQNNQWT

-33 DAQTGKVTFN
+33 DAHTGKVTFN
-43 ANTIKPNSS
+43 ANTIKPNSA
-52 ITITPKAGTGHSV
+52 ITITPKAGTGHSA

-138 GSTEEVQES
+138 SSTEEVQES

-162 HLDDPVSTEGK
+162 HLDDPVSTDGK

-179 QYNNAMHNAQQ
+179 QYNNAIHNAQQ

-203 NNERATPQ
+203 NDERATPQ
-211 QVSDALT
+211 QVNAALS
-218 KVRAAQTKIDQA
+218 KVQAAQTKINEA

-260 AGMTQQSI
+260 TGMTQQSI

-277 AETEIT
+277 AESEIT

-308 ALTALNQAKHDL
+308 ALTALNQAKQNL

-325 ALEQAVQQLNRTG
+325 ELEQAVHQLNRTG

-374 KPIRTVQEVQS
+374 KPIRSVQEVQT
-385 ALTNVNRVNERLT
+385 ALTNVNRVNDRLT
-398 QAINQLVPLA
+398 LAINQLVPLA

-463 ATDQQIAAEKTKVEE
+463 ATDQQIAAKKTKVEE
-478 KYNSLKQ
+478 KYNGLKQ
-485 AIAGLTPDLAPLQT
+485 AIAGLTPDLAPLQA

-510 PTSTTGMTSTSVATF
+510 PTSTTGMTSASVAAF
-525 NEKLSAA
+525 NDKLSAA

-556 TAANAAK
+556 TAANATK

-585 QLQHSID
+585 QLQQSID

-630 TVEQINTNTS
+630 TVDQINTNTS

-658 DKAPLQNAKT
+658 DKAPLQTAKT

-717 INDKVTEAN
+717 INDKVAEAN

-742 RQPALTTLHGA
+742 RQPAFTTLHGA

-764 TQQINAAQNHAALE
+764 TQQINAAPNHAALE

-783 ITALNTA
+783 ITALNNA

-800 NNTIKSGQNYTDA
+800 NNSIKSGQNYTDA
-813 TPANKQAYDNA
+813 TTANKQAYDNA

-848 AASVKSTKD
+848 AETVKSTKG

-884 AQKNAL
+884 TQKNAL
-890 TQQVNSAQN
+890 TQQVNNAQN

-906 KQTTHSLNTAMT
+906 KQTTQSLNTAMT

-983 HALNGEA
+983 QALNGEA

-1003 GHLNNLNNAQRQ
+1003 GQLNNLNNAQRQ

-1026 IDAVNTIKQ
+1026 IETVNTIKQ

-1052 DKDQVKR
+1052 DKEQVKR

-1091 TMSVDDV
+1091 TMSVNDV
-1098 NRATSAVTSN
+1098 NSATSAVTTN

-1122 TDAARAIDA
+1122 TDAASAIDA

-1226 AMNQL
+1226 AMNQV

-1261 TTAQKTN
+1261 TTAQKTH

-1283 TVQSNANTLDQAM
+1283 TAQSNANTLDQAM

-1364 NGDENLAAAKQNAK
+1364 NGDENLATAKLNAK

-1405 SGVDTVKQNAQHLDQ
+1405 SSVDTVKQNAQHLDQ
-1420 AMASLQSGIN
+1420 AMASLQNGIN

-1461 ILNKSTGPNTAQNAV
+1461 ILNKQHGPNTAQNAV
-1476 EAALQRVNN
+1476 EAALQRVKT
-1485 AKDALN
+1485 AKNALN

-1582 SAAETILNKQT
+1582 SNAETILNKQT

-1599 TAVEQALNNVNNAK
+1599 TAVEQALNNVNSAK

-1627 AAITAINGASDLNQK
+1627 AAITAINGASDLNQH
-1642 QKDALKTQANG
+1642 QKDALKAQANG

-1674 GTLKHA
+1674 GQLQHA
-1680 IADKTNTLASSKYV
+1680 IADKTTTLASSKFV
-1694 NADSTKQNAYTTK
+1694 NADSTKQNVYTTK

-1780 NRLEDVQTVQTNGQA
+1780 NRLEDVQSVQTNGQS

-1811 TVKASQNYTDASS
+1811 TVKASQNYTDASP

-1844 NNPTMDTSAI
+1844 NNPTMDASAI

-1890 LTNNQKSAIST
+1890 LTNNQKSAISS

-1934 DQNTVKQSVKFTDAD
+1934 DQNTVKQGVNFTDAD

-1962 AEAILNKTQGANTSK
+1962 AETILNKTQGANTPK
-1977 QDVEAAIQN
+1977 QDVEAAIQS
-1986 VSSAKNALNGD
+1986 VTSAKNALNGD

-2007 KNALNNLTS
+2007 KHALNNLTS

-2032 TTVAGVEAVSN
+2032 TTVSGVEAVSN

-2101 DKTAVEN
+2101 DKAAVEN
-2108 ALSQVA
+2108 ALSQVT

-2175 GAMGTLRNSIQDNTA
+2175 GAMGTLRNSIQDNAA
-2190 TKNGQNYLDATG
+2190 TKNGQNYLDATE

-2501 ENLRNAKTS
+2501 DNLRNAKTS

-2517 LPNLTQLQKDN
+2517 LPHLTQLQKDN

-2576 DASDSNKN
+2576 DASDINKN

-2679 GAMTALKAAIADKER
+2679 GAMTVLKAAIADKER

-2739 TSQVNAAKTAL
+2739 TSQVNAAKTVL

-2757 VAKENANNTID
+2757 VAKEHANNTID

-2789 TLEGV
+2789 TLDGV

-2824 QNYTDASPTNRNEYD
+2824 QNYTDASPNNRNEYD

-2870 TKEHALNGA
+2870 TKEQALNGA

-2920 NQETAKATELN
+2920 NQETVKATELN

-2943 EAQTKQTQ
+2943 ETQTKQTQ

-2956 EPIKK
+2956 EPSKK

-3093 VNAAATILNKTA
+3093 VNAAATILNKTS

-3166 GRVSAAN
+3166 GRVSVAN

-3196 AETKASGNYVNADA
+3196 ADTKASGNYVNADA

-3226 VSGTPTPTLTPAD
+3226 VSGTPTPTLTPSD

-3306 TLNSAMKGLR
+3306 TLNTAMKGLR
-3316 DSIANEATIKAG
+3316 DSIANEATIKAE

-3345 VTAAKAIIDQ
+3345 VTAAKAIIGQ
-3355 TTSPSM
+3355 TSSPTM

-3376 QQALNGQENLRTAQT
+3376 QQALNGQENLTNAQI

-3403 TDAQKDAV
+3403 TNAQKDAA
-3411 KRQIEGATHVNEV
+3411 KRQIEGATHVSEV

-3479 NKAQG
+3479 NKVQG

-3497 NVQRAKNELNGN
+3497 NVQRAKNDLNGN
-3509 QNVANAKSTAKN
+3509 QNVANAKTTAKN

-3528 INNAQK
+3528 INNAQN
-3534 EALKTQIEGASTVAG
+3534 EALKSQIDSATTVAG
-3549 VNQVSTTASE
+3549 VNQVSATASE
-3559 LNTAMSNLQS
+3559 LNTAMSNLQN
-3569 GINDEAATKAAQ
+3569 GINDEAA
-3581 KYTDA
+3581 
-3586 DRDKQT
+3586 
-3592 AYNDAV
+3592 
-3598 TAAKT
+3598 
-3603 LLDKTAGSNDN
+3603 
-3614 KAAVE
+3614 
-3619 QALQRVNTAKTA
+3619 
-3631 LNGDARLN
+3631 
-3639 EAKNTAKQQLATMSH
+3639 
-3654 LTNAQ
+3654 
-3659 KANLTEQI
+3659 
-3667 ERGTTVAGVQGIQAN
+3667 
-3682 AGTLDQA
+3682 
-3689 MNQLRQSIAS
+3689 
-3699 KDTTKSSEDYQDA
+3699 
-3712 NADLQ
+3712 
-3717 NAYNRAVSDAEGIIS
+3717 
-3732 ATNNPEMN
+3732 
-3740 PDTINQK
+3740 
-3747 ASQVNSA
+3747 
-3754 KSALNG
+3754 
-3760 DEKLAAAKQTAKTD
+3760 
-3774 IGRLTD
+3774 
-3780 LNNAQRTAANAE
+3780 
-3792 VDQAPNLAAVTAAKN
+3792 
-3807 KATSLNTAM
+3807 
-3816 GNLKHALAE
+3816 
-3825 KDNTKR
+3825 
-3831 SVNYTDADQPKQ
+3831 
-3843 QAYDTAVTQAE
+3843 
-3854 AITNANG
+3854 
-3861 SNANETQVQ
+3861 
-3870 AALNQLNQAKNDLN
+3870 
-3884 GDNKVAQA
+3884 
-3892 KETAKRALAS
+3892 
-3902 YSNLNNAQSTAA
+3902 
-3914 TSQIDNA
+3914 
-3921 TTVADVTAAQNT
+3921 
-3933 ANELNTAMGQLQN
+3933 
-3946 GINDQNTVKQQV
+3946 
-3958 NFTDADQ
+3958 
-3965 GKKDAYTNAVTN
+3965 
-3977 AQGILDKAN
+3977 
-3986 GQNMTKAQ
+3986 
-3994 VEAALNQVTTA
+3994 
-4005 KNALNGDANVRQ
+4005 
-4017 AKSDAKANLGTLT
+4017 
-4030 HLNNAQKQD
+4030 
-4039 LTSQI
+4039 
-4044 EGATTVNGVNSVK
+4044 
-4057 TKAQDLDGAMQRLE
+4057 
-4071 SAIANKDQ
+4071 
-4079 TKASENYID
+4079 
-4088 ADPTKKTAFDN
+4088 
-4099 AIIQAE
+4099 
-4105 SYLNKDHGA
+4105 
-4114 NKDKQAVEQAI
+4114 
-4125 QSVTSTE
+4125 
-4132 NALNGDANLQR
+4132 
-4143 AKTEATQAI
+4143 
-4152 DNLTHLNTP
+4152 
-4161 QKTALKQQVN
+4161 
-4171 AAQRVSGVTDLKNSA
+4171 
-4186 TSLNNA
+4186 
-4192 MDQLKQAI
+4192 
-4200 ADHDTIVAGGNY
+4200 
-4212 TNASPDKQGAYTDA
+4212 
-4226 YNAAKN
+4226 
-4232 IVNGSPNVITN
+4232 
-4243 AADVTAATQ
+4243 
-4252 RVNNAETGLNG
+4252 
-4263 DTNLATAK
+4263 
-4271 QQAKDALR
+4271 
-4279 QMTHLSDA
+4279 
-4287 QKQSITGQIDSATQ
+4287 
-4301 VTGVQS
+4301 
-4307 VKDNATN
+4307 
-4314 LDNAMNQLRN
+4314 
-4324 SIANKDEVK
+4324 
-4333 ASQPYVDADTDKQN
+4333 
-4347 AYNTAVTS
+4347 
-4355 AENIINATSQ
+4355 
-4365 PTLNPSAVTQ
+4365 
-4375 AANQVN
+4375 
-4381 TNKTALNGAQNL
+4381 
-4393 ANKKQ
+4393 
-4398 ETTANINQL
+4398 
-4407 SHLNNA
+4407 
-4413 QKQDLNTQVTNAP
+4413 
-4426 NISTVNQVKTK
+4426 
-4437 AEQLDQAMERL
+4437 
-4448 INGIQDKDQVKQ
+4448 
-4460 SVNFTDADP
+4460 
-4469 EKQTAYNNAV
+4469 
-4479 TAAEN
+4479 
-4484 IINQANGTNANQS
+4484 
-4497 QVEAA
+4497 
-4502 LSTVTT
+4502 
-4508 TKQALNG
+4508 
-4515 DRKVTDAKN
+4515 
-4524 NANQRLSTLDNLNN
+4524 
-4538 AQKGAVTGNINQAHT
+4538 
-4553 VAEVTQAIQTAQELN
+4553 
-4568 TAMGNLKNSL
+4568 
-4578 NDKDTTL
+4578 
-4585 GSQNFADADPEK
+4585 
-4597 KNAYNEAVRNAE
+4597 
-4609 NILNKSTGT
+4609 
-4618 NVPKDQVEAAMNQVN
+4618 
-4633 TTKAALNGTQN
+4633 TKAALNGTQN

-4667 DALKQLVQQS
+4667 EALKQLVQQS

-4714 NYTDASPNKK
+4714 NYTDSSPNKK

-4737 IDQTTNPTL
+4737 IDQTTSPTL

-4796 TNQINGAHTVDEANQ
+4796 TDQINGAHTVDEANQ

-4882 QVNAT
+4882 QVNAA

-4972 PDKQNAYNQAVAK
+4972 PDKQNAYKQAVAK

-5019 NTNLATAKQNVQQA
+5019 NTNLATTKQNVQHA

-5047 YNKQITQA
+5047 YSKQITQA

-5063 IQQAATTLNDAMT
+5063 IQQAATTLNDAMTQLKQGIANKAQIKGSENYHDADTDKQTAYDNAVTKAEELLKQTTNPTMDPNTIQQALTKVNDTNQALNGNQKLADAKQAAKTNLGTLDHLNDAQKQALTTQVEQAPDIATVNNVKQNAQNLNNAMTNLSNALQDKTETLNSINFTDADQAKKDAYTNAVAHAEGILSKANGSNASQTEVEQAMQRVNEAKQALNGNDNVQRAKDAAKQVITNAQDLNQAMT

-5123 VDPQQVAQALQQVN
+5123 VDPQQVAQALQQVT

-5156 NTAIDQLPNLNQPQ
+5156 NTAIDQLPNLNQTQ

-5250 APDTVTQAVTTM
+5250 TPDAVTQAVTTM

-5270 GDEKLAQAKQDALAN
+5270 GDEKLAQAKQDAIAN

-5326 MGNLKQGIA
+5326 MSNLKQGIA

-5341 ASENYHDADVD
+5341 ASENYHDADAD

-5367 INQTTNPTLNPDD
+5367 INQTTNPMLNPDD

-5390 AKNSLN
+5390 AKNGLN

-5410 AVSGMTHLN
+5410 AVNAMTHLN

-5431 QSPEIATVNQVKQ
+5431 QSPEIAIVNQVKQ

-5449 DQAMDQLSQAIND
+5449 DHAMDQLSQAIND
-5462 KDQILADG
+5462 KAQTLADG

-5572 QTLDHAMELLR
+5572 QALDHAMELLR
-5583 NSVADNQTTLA
+5583 NSVADNQATLA

-5604 RQNDYNKAVTAAN
+5604 RQNDYNQAVTATN

-5631 DVNGATTQVN
+5631 EVNRATTQVN

-5646 LDGDENLAAAKQQAN
+5646 LDGDENLVAAKQQAN

-5711 IADHQAVE
+5711 IADHQTVE
-5719 QRGNFINADT
+5719 QLGNFVNADT
-5729 DKQTAYNTAVNE
+5729 DKQTAYTTAVNE
-5741 AAAMIN
+5741 AEAMIN

-5777 NLQVAKTNATQAIDA
+5777 NLQVAKANATQAIDA

-5826 LNQAMHGLRQS
+5826 LNQAMHGLRES

-5852 EDQPEQQ
+5852 EDQSEQQ

-5886 AAATVNTTKAAL
+5886 AATTVNTTKAAL

-5918 AHLNNAQKHME
+5918 THLNNAQKHME

-5939 TAVKQDLT
+5939 TAVNHDLT

-5975 VNAEPNKKQAY
+5975 VNAEPNKKQSY

-6007 GNVSSATQAVISS
+6007 GNVTSATQAVTSS

-6145 AKNNLHGDQKLAQDK
+6145 AKNNLHGDQKLDQDK

-6199 EAQAL
+6199 EAEAL

-6410 DQQQAVTTVNALP
+6410 DQLQAVTTVNALP

-6489 VDQALQAAQSI
+6489 VDQALQAAESI

-6509 NKDAVEQ
+6509 NKDAVDQ
-6516 ALTKLQEKENELN
+6516 ALTKLQEKVNELN

-6604 YTQADS
+6604 YTQTDL

-6667 DQLNALNNAQQDGFK
+6667 EQLNALNNAQQDGFK

-6705 RAMDQL
+6705 RVMDQL
-6711 SQEITGNEGRTKGST
+6711 SQGITGNEGRTKGST

-6768 AITAAKKALNGE
+6768 AVTAAKKALNGE
-6780 ERLNNRKAEALQ
+6780 EKLNNRKSEALQ

-6920 VNSLNGLNQQQQD
+6920 VNSLNGLNQQQQH
-6933 LAHKA
+6933 LAHNA

-6982 QNADDNAKTNFDD
+6982 QNAEDNAKTNFDD

-7025 HNLNGDQ
+7025 QNLNGDQ

-7086 ATSNQA
+7086 ATSNQD

-7119 NKDVDKQVQSLIDEI
+7119 NKDVDKQVQALIDEI
-7134 DRNPN
+7134 DRNPILTDKEKQALKDRIN
-7139 LTDKEKQAL
+7139 QILQQGHNDINNAMTKEEIEQAKAQLGQALQDIKDLVKAKESAKQDIDKQVQALIDEIDRNPILTDKEKQAL

-7165 AMTKEEIEQAK
+7165 AM
-7176 AQLAQALQDIK
+7176 
-7187 DLVKAKEDAKQDV
+7187 
-7200 DKQVQA
+7200 
-7206 LIDEIDQ
+7206 
-7213 NPNLTDKEK
+7213 
-7222 QALKDRINQIL
+7222 
-7233 QQGHNGINNAM
+7233 
-7244 TKEEIEQ
+7244 
-7251 AKAQL
+7251 
-7256 AQALQD
+7256 
-7262 IKDLVKAKE
+7262 
-7271 NAKQDIDKR
+7271 
-7280 VQALI
+7280 
-7285 DEIDQNPNLTDK
+7285 
-7297 EKQALK
+7297 
-7303 DRINQILQQGHN
+7303 
-7315 DINNALTKEEIE
+7315 
-7327 QAKAQLAQALQDIKD
+7327 
-7342 LVKAKEDAKNAI
+7342 
-7354 KALANAKRDQINSN
+7354 
-7368 PDLTPEQKAKALKEI
+7368 
-7383 DEAEKR
+7383 
-7389 ALQNVENA
+7389 
-7397 QTIDQ
+7397 
-7402 LNRGLNLGLDDIRN
+7402 
-7416 THVWEVDE
+7416 
-7424 QPAVNEIFEATP
+7424 
-7436 EQILVNGELIVHR
+7436 
-7449 DDIITEQDILA
+7449 
-7460 HINLIDQLSAEV
+7460 
-7472 IDTPSTATISD
+7472 
-7483 SLTAKVEVTLL
+7483 
-7494 DGSKVIVNVPVK
+7494 
-7506 VVEKEL
+7506 
-7512 SVVKQ
+7512 
-7517 QAIESI
+7517 
-7523 ENAAQQKID
+7523 
-7532 EINNSVT
+7532 
-7539 LTLEQK
+7539 
-7545 EAAIAEVN
+7545 
-7553 KLKQQAIDY
+7553 
-7562 INNAPDVHSV
+7562 
-7572 EEIQQQ
+7572 
-7578 EQAHIEQFYPEQ
+7578 
-7590 FTIEQ
+7590 
-7595 AKSNAIKSIEDAIQH
+7595 
-7610 MIDEIK
+7610 
-7616 ARTDLTDKEKQEA
+7616 
-7629 IAKLNQLKEQ
+7629 
-7639 AIQAIQRAQSIDEIS
+7639 
-7654 EQLEQFK
+7654 
-7661 AQMKAANPTA
+7661 
-7671 KELAKR
+7671 
-7677 KQEAISR
+7677 
-7684 IKDFSNEKINS
+7684 
-7695 IRNSEIGTTD
+7695 
-7705 EKQAAMN
+7705 
-7712 QINEI
+7712 
-7717 VLETIRDINNAH
+7717 
-7729 TLQQVEAALNNGI
+7729 
-7742 ARISAVQIVISDRA
+7742 
-7756 KQSSSTGNESNSHL
+7756 
-7770 TIGYGTANHPF
+7770 
-7781 NSSTIGHKKKI
+7781 
-7792 DEDDDIDPL
+7792 
-7801 HMRHFSNN
+7801 
-7809 FGNVIKNAIGVVG
+7809 
-7822 ISGLLASFWFFIA
+7822 
-7835 KRRRKE
+7835 
-7841 DEEEELEIRDNNKDS
+7841 
-7856 IKETLD
+7856 
-7862 DTKHLPLLFAKRR
+7862 
-7875 RKEDEEDV
+7875 
-7883 TVEEKDTLNNGESL
+7883 
-7897 DKVKHTPF
+7897 
-7905 FLPKRRRKEDEEDVE
+7905 
-7920 VTNENTDEKVLQD
+7920 
-7933 NEHSP
+7933 
-7938 ILIAKRRKDK
+7938 
-7948 EVDVETT
+7948 
-7955 TSIESNE
+7955 
-7962 DDAPLLLAK
+7962 
-7971 KKNQKDNQ
+7971 
-7979 SKGKKSASKNL
+7979 
-7990 LKS
+7990 

>member
-1 MGNGAEHSKTIN
+1 MNYRDKIQKFSIRKYTVGTFSTVIATLVFLGLNTSQAQAAETNQPASALKQKQQNGDTQTENREVEVQNSQNGQSLSAPIENEQPNNNQTNHVDASAVQSSTTEHDQPVSQNEQAKKDTAAATPTQSAKAASKHEQSESRAANKKENDNEATHVESHEANVVTASDSSDSGNVQHDRNELQAFFDANYHDYRFIDRENADSGTFNYVKGIFDKINTLLGSNDPINNKDLQLAYKELEQAVALIRTMPQRQQTSRRSSRIQTRSIESRAAEPRSVSDYQNANSSYYVENANDGSGYPVGTYINASSKGAPYNLPTTPWNTLKASDAKEFALITAKQTGDGYQWVIKFNKGHAPHENMIFWFALPDGQTPVGRTEFVTVNADGTNVQWSNGAGAGANKPLPQMWEYGVNDPHRSHDFKIRNRSGQVIYEWPTVHIKSLSDLARASDYLNEAGATPATKAFGRQIFDYINGQKPAESSGVPKVYTFIGQGDASYTISFKTQGPTIDKLYYAAGARALEYNQLFMYSQLYVESTQDQQQRLNGLRQVVNRTYRIGTTKRVEVSQGNVQTKKVLESTNLNIDDFVDDPLSYVKTPSNKVLGFYPTNANTNAFRQGGVNPLNDYQLSQLFSDQNFQEAARTKNPIRLMIGFDYPDAFGNGETLVPVNLTVLPEIQHNIKFFKNDDGQNIAEKPASKQAGHPVFYVYAGNQGNASVNLGGSVTSIQPLRINLTSNENFTDKDWQITGIPRTLHIENSTNRPNNARERNIELVGNLLPGDYFGTIRFGRKEQLFEIRVKPHTPRITTTAEELRGTALQKVPVTVTDIPLDPSALVYLVIPTSQTKDGGSEADQIPSGYTKIATGTPDGVHSTITIRPEDYVVFIPPVGHQIRALIFYNNVVASNMSNAVTILPDDIPPTINNPVGLNAKYYRGDEVSFTMGVSDRHSGLKSTTITTLPSGWTSNLTKSDKKNGSLAISGRVSMNQAYNSDITFKVSATDNVNNTTNDSQSKHVTVHVGKISDDAHPIVLGNSEKVVVVNPTALTGDEKQRITTAFMNKNQNIRGYLASSNPVTVDNHGNVTLQYRDGSSTTLDATNVMTYEPVVKPEYQTANAPKTATVTIAKGQSFNIGDIKQYFTLSNGQAIPSSTFTNITSDRTIPTAQEVSQMNAGTQLYHITATNAYHKDTEDFYITLKIIDVKQPEGDQRVYRMSTYDITTDEISKVKQAFINANRDAISFAEGDISVTNTPNGSNVSTITVNINKGRLTKSFTSNLANMNFLRWVNFPQDYTVTWTNAKIANRPTDGGLSWSDDHKSLIYRYDATLGTQITTNDILTLLKATTTVPGLRNNIAGNEKAQAEAGGRPNYKTTGYSQSNPTSDGQRQFTLNGQVIQIMDIINPSNGFGGQPVTNSNVRANHSNSTVVSVNESAANGAGAFTIDHVVKNNSTHNAADAVYKAQLYLSPYGPKQYVEHLNQNTGNTTDAINIYFVPSDLVNPTVSVGNYTNHQVFSGETFTNTITANDNFGVQSVTVPNTSQLTGTVDNNHQHVSATAPNVTSATNKTINLVATDTSGNTATTSFNVTIKPLRDKYRVGTSSTAANPVRIANISNNATVSQADQTAIINSLTFTSNAPNRNYATASASEITSKTVSNVSRTGNNAQVTVTVTYQDGTTSTVTVPVKHVIPEIVAHSHYTVQGQDFPTGNGASASDYFKLSNGSAIPDATITWVSGQAPNKNNTTIGQDINVTAHILIDGETTPITKTATYKVVSSVPKHVFETNRGAVFPGISDVYDAKQYVKPVNDSWTQNAQRMNFQFTNSYGPSKDVVGISTRDIRVTYDNHQTQIIKILAKVKPDPPRIDGNSVTYKAGLTNQQIKINNVLSSSSIKLFKADNTPLTITNTTYGSGNTAVVTVSDALPNGVIKARSSITMNNVTYTTQDEHGRAIDVTRNESVDSNDSATVTVTPQLQATTEGAVFIKGGDGFDFGHVERFIQNPPHGATVAWRDSPDTWKNTVGNTHKTAVVTLPSGQGTRNVEVPVKVYPVANAKAPSRDVKGQNLTNGTDAINYITFDPNTNTNGITAAWANRQQPNNQQAGVQHLNVDVTYPGISAAKRVPVTVNVYQFEFPQTSYTTTVGGTLASGTQASGYAHIQNANGLPTDGFTYKWNRDTTGTNDANWAAMNKPNAAKVINAKYDVIYNGHTFATSLLAKFVVKDVQPAKPTVTETAAGAITIAPGANQTVNTHAGNVTTYADKLVIKRNGNVVTTFTRHNNTSPWVKEASAATVAGIVGTNNGITVAAGTFNAADTIQVVATQGSGETISDEQLSDDFTVVAPQPNQATTKIWQNGHIDIMPNNPSGHLINPTQAMDIAYTEKVGNGAEHSKTLN
-13 VVRGQNNQWT
+13 AVRGQNNQWT

-33 DAQTGKVTFN
+33 DAHTGKVTFN
-43 ANTIKPNSS
+43 ANTIKPNSA
-52 ITITPKAGTGHSV
+52 ITITPKAGTGHSA

-72 TAPAAHTVN
+72 TAPATHTVN

-91 NVTAA
+91 NVTPA

-138 GSTEEVQES
+138 SSTEEVQES
-147 IFTKADKRELITAKN
+147 IFTKADKRELITDKN
-162 HLDDPVSTEGK
+162 HLDDPVSTDGK

-179 QYNNAMHNAQQ
+179 QYNNAIHNAQQ
-190 QINTAKTEAQQVI
+190 QINAAKTEAQQVI

-260 AGMTQQSI
+260 TGMTQQSI
-268 DNYNAKKRE
+268 DNYNAKKRD
-277 AETEIT
+277 AESEIT

-299 SDEKHRVDN
+299 SDEKRRVDN

-338 TTTGKKPASIT
+338 ITTGKKPASIT

-374 KPIRTVQEVQS
+374 KPIRSVQEVQT

-485 AIAGLTPDLAPLQT
+485 AIDGLTPDLAPLQT
-499 AKTQLQNDIDQ
+499 AKTQFQNDIDQ
-510 PTSTTGMTSTSVATF
+510 PTNTTGMTSASVATF

-563 TALDQARNGL
+563 SALDQARNGL

-616 NKIQQINQVLAGSP
+616 NKVQQINQVLAGSP
-630 TVEQINTNTS
+630 TVDQINTNTS

-711 NPTVQN
+711 NPTVQK

-742 RQPALTTLHGA
+742 RQPALSTLHGA

-783 ITALNTA
+783 ITALNNA
-790 MTKLKDSVAD
+790 MTKLKESVAD
-800 NNTIKSGQNYTDA
+800 NNSIKSGQNYTDA
-813 TPANKQAYDNA
+813 TQANKQAYDNA
-824 VNAAKGVIGETTN
+824 VNAAKGVIGETNN

-848 AASVKSTKD
+848 ASSVKSTQD

-906 KQTTHSLNTAMT
+906 KQTTQSLNTAMT

-973 NALSNVTSKE
+973 NALSNVTNKE

-1026 IDAVNTIKQ
+1026 IETVNTIKQ

-1091 TMSVDDV
+1091 TMSVNDV
-1098 NRATSAVTSN
+1098 NSATSAVTTN

-1122 TDAARAIDA
+1122 TDAASAIDA

-1141 DVKSKINAASNIAG
+1141 DVKSKINVASNIAG

-1226 AMNQL
+1226 VMNQVD
-1231 NSAKNNLDGTR
+1231 SAKTNLDGTR

-1261 TTAQKTN
+1261 TPAQKTN

-1350 TQKAEQVN
+1350 TQKADQVN

-1378 TYLNTLTSI
+1378 TYLNSLTSI

-1396 SQISSATRV
+1396 SQITSATRV

-1420 AMASLQSGIN
+1420 AMANLQSGIN

-1461 ILNKSTGPNTAQNAV
+1461 ILNKQHGPNTAQNAV
-1476 EAALQRVNN
+1476 EAALQRVNT
-1485 AKDALN
+1485 AKNALN

-1510 THITTAQRNDLTN
+1510 THITTAQHNDLTN

-1582 SAAETILNKQT
+1582 SNAETILNKQT

-1599 TAVEQALNNVNNAK
+1599 TAVEQALNNVNSAK

-1627 AAITAINGASDLNQK
+1627 AAITAINGSSDLNQH
-1642 QKDALKTQANG
+1642 QKEALKAQANG

-1680 IADKTNTLASSKYV
+1680 IADKTTTLASSKYV

-1741 LNGDERLRVAK
+1741 LNGDERLREAK

-1811 TVKASQNYTDASS
+1811 TVKAGQNYTDASP

-1844 NNPTMDTSAI
+1844 NNPTMDASAI
-1854 TQATTQVN
+1854 TQAATQVN

-1890 LTNNQKSAIST
+1890 LTNNQKSAISS

-1962 AEAILNKTQGANTSK
+1962 AETILNKTQGANTPK
-1977 QDVEAAIQN
+1977 QDVEASIQN

-2050 AMANLQNGINDKT
+2050 AMAKLQNGINDKA

-2101 DKTAVEN
+2101 DKAAVEN
-2108 ALSQVA
+2108 ALSQVT

-2175 GAMGTLRNSIQDNTA
+2175 GAMGTLRNSIQDNAA
-2190 TKNGQNYLDATG
+2190 TKNGQNYLDATE

-2212 DSANGVINA
+2212 DSANSVINA

-2258 ATNAIDGATN
+2258 ATNAIDGAAN

-2384 AKQNLGTLNHI
+2384 AKQNLSTLNHI
-2395 TNAQRTDLEG
+2395 TNAQRTALEG

-2493 AKAALNGA
+2493 AKTALNGA
-2501 ENLRNAKTS
+2501 ENLRNAKTT

-2517 LPNLTQLQKDN
+2517 LPHLTQLQKDN

-2623 LNGVQNLAQ
+2623 LNGAQNLAQ

-2653 ALKTQV
+2653 ALKAQV

-2757 VAKENANNTID
+2757 VAKEHANNTID

-2789 TLEGV
+2789 TLDGV
-2794 QTVKNSSQTLNTA
+2794 QTVKNSSQTLNTV

-2824 QNYTDASPTNRNEYD
+2824 QNYTDASLNNRNEYD

-2851 TSNPTMEPNTITQA
+2851 TSNPTMEANTITQA

-2870 TKEHALNGA
+2870 TKEQALNGA

-2943 EAQTKQTQ
+2943 ETQTKQTQ

-2956 EPIKK
+2956 EPSKK

-3093 VNAAATILNKTA
+3093 VNAAATILNKTS

-3117 MQAVTQANTALNG
+3117 MQTVTQANTALNG

-3166 GRVSAAN
+3166 GRVSVAN
-3173 GVEHTATELNTAMT
+3173 GVEHTVTELNTAMT

-3196 AETKASGNYVNADA
+3196 ADTKASGNYVNADA

-3226 VSGTPTPTLTPAD
+3226 VSGTPTPTLTPSD

-3306 TLNSAMKGLR
+3306 TLNTAMKGLR

-3345 VTAAKAIIDQ
+3345 VTAAKAIIGQ
-3355 TTSPSM
+3355 TTSPTM

-3376 QQALNGQENLRTAQT
+3376 QKALNGQENLRTAQT

-3484 PNTAKDNVESALQ
+3484 PNTAKDGVETALQ
-3497 NVQRAKNELNGN
+3497 NVQRAKNDLNGN
-3509 QNVANAKSTAKN
+3509 QNVANAKTTAKN

-3534 EALKTQIEGASTVAG
+3534 EALKSQIDSATTVAG

-3559 LNTAMSNLQS
+3559 LNTAMSNLQN

-3586 DRDKQT
+3586 DSDKQT

-3603 LLDKTAGSNDN
+3603 LLDKTAGTNDN

-3654 LTNAQ
+3654 LTDAQ
-3659 KANLTEQI
+3659 KGNLTEQI

-3689 MNQLRQSIAS
+3689 MNQLRQSIVS
-3699 KDTTKSSEDYQDA
+3699 KDATKASEDYHDA
-3712 NADLQ
+3712 NTDLQ
-3717 NAYNRAVSDAEGIIS
+3717 NAYNHAVSEAEGIIS
-3732 ATNNPEMN
+3732 ASNNPEMN

-3754 KSALNG
+3754 NSALNG
-3760 DEKLAAAKQTAKTD
+3760 DEKLAEAKQTAKSD
-3774 IGRLTD
+3774 IGRLSD
-3780 LNNAQRTAANAE
+3780 LNNAQQTSATAE
-3792 VDQAPNLAAVTAAKN
+3792 VDHAPNLAAVTAAKN

-3854 AITNANG
+3854 GITNANG

-3870 AALNQLNQAKNDLN
+3870 SALN
-3884 GDNKVAQA
+3884 
-3892 KETAKRALAS
+3892 
-3902 YSNLNNAQSTAA
+3902 
-3914 TSQIDNA
+3914 
-3921 TTVADVTAAQNT
+3921 
-3933 ANELNTAMGQLQN
+3933 
-3946 GINDQNTVKQQV
+3946 
-3958 NFTDADQ
+3958 
-3965 GKKDAYTNAVTN
+3965 
-3977 AQGILDKAN
+3977 
-3986 GQNMTKAQ
+3986 
-3994 VEAALNQVTTA
+3994 
-4005 KNALNGDANVRQ
+4005 
-4017 AKSDAKANLGTLT
+4017 
-4030 HLNNAQKQD
+4030 
-4039 LTSQI
+4039 
-4044 EGATTVNGVNSVK
+4044 
-4057 TKAQDLDGAMQRLE
+4057 
-4071 SAIANKDQ
+4071 
-4079 TKASENYID
+4079 
-4088 ADPTKKTAFDN
+4088 
-4099 AIIQAE
+4099 
-4105 SYLNKDHGA
+4105 
-4114 NKDKQAVEQAI
+4114 
-4125 QSVTSTE
+4125 
-4132 NALNGDANLQR
+4132 
-4143 AKTEATQAI
+4143 
-4152 DNLTHLNTP
+4152 
-4161 QKTALKQQVN
+4161 
-4171 AAQRVSGVTDLKNSA
+4171 
-4186 TSLNNA
+4186 
-4192 MDQLKQAI
+4192 
-4200 ADHDTIVAGGNY
+4200 
-4212 TNASPDKQGAYTDA
+4212 
-4226 YNAAKN
+4226 
-4232 IVNGSPNVITN
+4232 
-4243 AADVTAATQ
+4243 
-4252 RVNNAETGLNG
+4252 
-4263 DTNLATAK
+4263 
-4271 QQAKDALR
+4271 
-4279 QMTHLSDA
+4279 
-4287 QKQSITGQIDSATQ
+4287 
-4301 VTGVQS
+4301 
-4307 VKDNATN
+4307 
-4314 LDNAMNQLRN
+4314 
-4324 SIANKDEVK
+4324 
-4333 ASQPYVDADTDKQN
+4333 
-4347 AYNTAVTS
+4347 
-4355 AENIINATSQ
+4355 
-4365 PTLNPSAVTQ
+4365 
-4375 AANQVN
+4375 
-4381 TNKTALNGAQNL
+4381 
-4393 ANKKQ
+4393 
-4398 ETTANINQL
+4398 
-4407 SHLNNA
+4407 
-4413 QKQDLNTQVTNAP
+4413 
-4426 NISTVNQVKTK
+4426 
-4437 AEQLDQAMERL
+4437 
-4448 INGIQDKDQVKQ
+4448 
-4460 SVNFTDADP
+4460 
-4469 EKQTAYNNAV
+4469 
-4479 TAAEN
+4479 
-4484 IINQANGTNANQS
+4484 
-4497 QVEAA
+4497 
-4502 LSTVTT
+4502 
-4508 TKQALNG
+4508 
-4515 DRKVTDAKN
+4515 
-4524 NANQRLSTLDNLNN
+4524 
-4538 AQKGAVTGNINQAHT
+4538 
-4553 VAEVTQAIQTAQELN
+4553 
-4568 TAMGNLKNSL
+4568 
-4578 NDKDTTL
+4578 
-4585 GSQNFADADPEK
+4585 
-4597 KNAYNEAVRNAE
+4597 
-4609 NILNKSTGT
+4609 
-4618 NVPKDQVEAAMNQVN
+4618 
-4633 TTKAALNGTQN
+4633 
-4644 LEKAKQHANTAI
+4644 
-4656 DGLSHLTNAQK
+4656 
-4667 DALKQLVQQS
+4667 
-4677 TTVAEAQGN
+4677 
-4686 EQKANN
+4686 
-4692 VDAAMDKL
+4692 
-4700 RQSIADNATTKQNQ
+4700 
-4714 NYTDASPNKK
+4714 
-4724 DAYNNAVTTAQGI
+4724 
-4737 IDQTTNPTL
+4737 
-4746 DPTVINQAAGQVSTT
+4746 
-4761 KNALNG
+4761 
-4767 NENLEAAKQQATQS
+4767 
-4781 LGSLDNLNNAQKQAV
+4781 
-4796 TNQINGAHTVDEANQ
+4796 
-4811 IKQNAQ
+4811 
-4817 NLNTAM
+4817 
-4823 GNLKQAIADKDATK
+4823 
-4837 ATVNFTDADQAKQQA
+4837 
-4852 YNTAV
+4852 
-4857 TNAENIISKAN
+4857 
-4868 GGNATQTEVEQAIQ
+4868 
-4882 QVNAT
+4882 
-4887 KQALNGNANVQHA
+4887 
-4900 KDEATALINSSNDL
+4900 
-4914 NQAQKDALK
+4914 
-4923 QQVQNATTVA
+4923 
-4933 GVNNV
+4933 
-4938 KQTAQELNNAMT
+4938 
-4950 QLKQGIADK
+4950 
-4959 EQTKADGNFVNAD
+4959 
-4972 PDKQNAYNQAVAK
+4972 
-4985 AEALISGTPDVV
+4985 
-4997 VTPSEITAALNK
+4997 
-5009 VTQAKNDLNG
+5009 
-5019 NTNLATAKQNVQQA
+5019 
-5033 IDQLPN
+5033 
-5039 LNQAQRDE
+5039 
-5047 YNKQITQA
+5047 
-5055 TLVPNVNA
+5055 
-5063 IQQAATTLNDAMT
+5063 
-5076 QLKQGI
+5076 
-5082 ADKDQTKA
+5082 
-5090 NGNFVNADTDKQNA
+5090 
-5104 YNNAVAHAEQ
+5104 
-5114 IISGTPNAN
+5114 
-5123 VDPQQVAQALQQVN
+5123 
-5137 QAKGDLNGNHN
+5137 
-5148 LQVAKDNA
+5148 
-5156 NTAIDQLPNLNQPQ
+5156 
-5170 KTALKDQ
+5170 
-5177 VSHAE
+5177 
-5182 LVTGVNAI
+5182 
-5190 KQNADALNNAM
+5190 
-5201 GTLKQQIQANSQV
+5201 
-5214 PQSVDFTQADQDK
+5214 
-5227 QQAYNNAANQAQQIA
+5227 
-5242 NGTPTPVL
+5242 
-5250 APDTVTQAVTTM
+5250 
-5262 NQAKDALN
+5262 
-5270 GDEKLAQAKQDALAN
+5270 
-5285 LDTLRDLNQPQ
+5285 
-5296 RDALRNQINQAQ
+5296 
-5308 ALATV
+5308 
-5313 EQTKQNAQNVNTA
+5313 
-5326 MGNLKQGIA
+5326 
-5335 NKDTVK
+5335 
-5341 ASENYHDADVD
+5341 
-5352 KQTAYTNAVSQAEGI
+5352 
-5367 INQTTNPTLNPDD
+5367 
-5380 ITRAL
+5380 
-5385 TQVTD
+5385 
-5390 AKNSLN
+5390 
-5396 GEAKLATEKQNAKD
+5396 
-5410 AVSGMTHLN
+5410 
-5419 DAQKQALKGQID
+5419 
-5431 QSPEIATVNQVKQ
+5431 
-5444 TATSL
+5444 
-5449 DQAMDQLSQAIND
+5449 
-5462 KDQILADG
+5462 
-5470 NYLNADPDKQ
+5470 
-5480 NAYKQAVAK
+5480 
-5489 AEALL
+5489 
-5494 NKQSG
+5494 
-5499 TNEVQAQV
+5499 
-5507 ESITNEVNAA
+5507 
-5517 KQALN
+5517 
-5522 GNDNLA
+5522 
-5528 NAKQQAK
+5528 
-5535 QQLANLT
+5535 
-5542 HLNDAQK
+5542 
-5549 QSFESQIT
+5549 
-5557 QAPLVTDVTT
+5557 
-5567 INQKA
+5567 
-5572 QTLDHAMELLR
+5572 
-5583 NSVADNQTTLA
+5583 
-5594 SEDYHDATAQ
+5594 
-5604 RQNDYNKAVTAAN
+5604 
-5617 NIINQTTSPTMNPD
+5617 
-5631 DVNGATTQVN
+5631 
-5641 NTKVA
+5641 
-5646 LDGDENLAAAKQQAN
+5646 
-5661 NRLDQLDHL
+5661 
-5670 NNAQKQQLQSQITQ
+5670 
-5684 SSDIAAVNGHKQT
+5684 
-5697 AESLNTAMGNLINA
+5697 
-5711 IADHQAVE
+5711 
-5719 QRGNFINADT
+5719 
-5729 DKQTAYNTAVNE
+5729 
-5741 AAAMIN
+5741 
-5747 KQTGQNA
+5747 
-5754 NQTEVEQAITKVQTT
+5754 
-5769 LQALNGDH
+5769 
-5777 NLQVAKTNATQAIDA
+5777 
-5792 LTSLND
+5792 
-5798 PQKTALKDQ
+5798 
-5807 VTAATLV
+5807 
-5814 TAVHQIEQNANT
+5814 
-5826 LNQAMHGLRQS
+5826 
-5837 IQDNAATKANSKYIN
+5837 
-5852 EDQPEQQ
+5852 
-5859 NYDQAVQAANNIIN
+5859 
-5873 EQTATLDNNAINQ
+5873 
-5886 AAATVNTTKAAL
+5886 
-5898 HGDVKLQNDKDHAKQ
+5898 
-5913 TVSQL
+5913 
-5918 AHLNNAQKHME
+5918 
-5929 DTLIDSETTR
+5929 
-5939 TAVKQDLT
+5939 
-5947 EAQALDQLMDALQ
+5947 
-5960 QSIADKDATRASSAY
+5960 
-5975 VNAEPNKKQAY
+5975 
-5986 DEAVQNAESIIA
+5986 
-5998 GLNNPTINK
+5998 
-6007 GNVSSATQAVISS
+6007 
-6020 KNALDG
+6020 
-6026 VERLAQDKQ
+6026 
-6035 TAGNSLNHLDQLTPA
+6035 
-6050 QQQAL
+6050 
-6055 ENQINNATTRDKV
+6055 
-6068 AEIIAQAQALNE
+6068 
-6080 AMKALKES
+6080 
-6088 IKDQPQT
+6088 
-6095 EASSKFINEDQAQK
+6095 
-6109 DAYTQ
+6109 
-6114 AVQHAKD
+6114 
-6121 LINKTTDPTLA
+6121 
-6132 KSIIDQATQAVTD
+6132 
-6145 AKNNLHGDQKLAQDK
+6145 
-6160 QRATETL
+6160 
-6167 NNLSNLNTPQRQ
+6167 
-6179 ALENQINNAATR
+6179 
-6191 GEVAQKLT
+6191 
-6199 EAQAL
+6199 
-6204 NQAMEALRNSI
+6204 
-6215 QDQQQTEAGSKF
+6215 
-6227 INEDKPQKDAY
+6227 
-6238 QAAVQNAKDLINQ
+6238 
-6251 TNNPTL
+6251 
-6257 DKAQV
+6257 
-6262 EQLTQ
+6262 
-6267 AVNQAKD
+6267 
-6274 NLHGD
+6274 
-6279 QKLADDKQHAVT
+6279 
-6291 DLNQLN
+6291 
-6297 GLNNPQRQALES
+6297 
-6309 QINNAATR
+6309 
-6317 DEVAQ
+6317 
-6322 KLAEAK
+6322 
-6328 ALDQAMQALRN
+6328 
-6339 SIQDQQQT
+6339 
-6347 ESGSKFINED
+6347 
-6357 KPQKDAYQAA
+6357 
-6367 VQNAKDLINQTGNP
+6367 
-6381 TLDKSQVEQL
+6381 
-6391 TQAVTTAK
+6391 
-6399 DNLHGDQKLAR
+6399 
-6410 DQQQAVTTVNALP
+6410 
-6423 NLNHAQQQALTDAI
+6423 
-6437 NAAPTRTEV
+6437 
-6446 AQHVQTATEL
+6446 
-6456 DHAMETLKNKV
+6456 
-6467 DQVNTDK
+6467 
-6474 AQPNYTEASTDKKEA
+6474 
-6489 VDQALQAAQSI
+6489 
-6500 TDPTNGSNA
+6500 
-6509 NKDAVEQ
+6509 
-6516 ALTKLQEKENELN
+6516 
-6529 GNERVAEAK
+6529 
-6538 TQAKQTIDQLTH
+6538 
-6550 LNADQIATAKQN
+6550 
-6562 IDQATKLQPIAELV
+6562 
-6576 DQATQLNQS
+6576 
-6585 MDQLQQAV
+6585 
-6593 NEHAN
+6593 
-6598 VEQTVD
+6598 
-6604 YTQADS
+6604 
-6610 DKQNAYKQAIADAE
+6610 
-6624 NVLKQN
+6624 
-6630 ANKQQVDQ
+6630 
-6638 ALQNILNAKQALNG
+6638 
-6652 DERVALAK
+6652 
-6660 TNGKHDI
+6660 
-6667 DQLNALNNAQQDGFK
+6667 
-6682 GRIDQSNDLNQIQQI
+6682 
-6697 VDEAKALN
+6697 
-6705 RAMDQL
+6705 
-6711 SQEITGNEGRTKGST
+6711 
-6726 NYVNA
+6726 
-6731 DTQVKQVYDEAV
+6731 
-6743 DKAKQALDKSTG
+6743 
-6755 QNLTAEQVIKLND
+6755 
-6768 AITAAKKALNGE
+6768 
-6780 ERLNNRKAEALQ
+6780 
-6792 RLDQLTHLNN
+6792 
-6802 AQRQLAIQQ
+6802 
-6811 INNAETLNKAS
+6811 
-6822 RAINR
+6822 
-6827 ATKLDNAMGAVQQ
+6827 
-6840 YIDEQHLG
+6840 
-6848 VISSTNYINADDN
+6848 
-6861 LKANYDNAIAN
+6861 
-6872 AAHELDKV
+6872 
-6880 QGNAIAKA
+6880 
-6888 EAEQLKQNIIDAQ
+6888 
-6901 NALNG
+6901 
-6906 DQNLANAKDKANAF
+6906 
-6920 VNSLNGLNQQQQD
+6920 
-6933 LAHKA
+6933 
-6938 INNADTVSDV
+6938 
-6948 TDIVNNQIDLNDAME
+6948 
-6963 TLKHLVDNEIPNAE
+6963 
-6977 QTVNY
+6977 
-6982 QNADDNAKTNFDD
+6982 
-6995 AKRLANTLLN
+6995 
-7005 SDNTNVNDIN
+7005 
-7015 GAIQTVNDAI
+7015 
-7025 HNLNGDQ
+7025 
-7032 RLQDAKDKAI
+7032 
-7042 QSINQAL
+7042 
-7049 ANKLKEIEA
+7049 
-7058 SNATDQDKLIAKNKA
+7058 
-7073 EELANSIINNINK
+7073 
-7086 ATSNQA
+7086 
-7092 VSQVQTAGNHAIEQ
+7092 
-7106 VHANEIPKAKIDA
+7106 
-7119 NKDVDKQVQSLIDEI
+7119 
-7134 DRNPN
+7134 
-7139 LTDKEKQAL
+7139 
-7148 KDRINQILQ
+7148 
-7157 QGHNGINN
+7157 
-7165 AMTKEEIEQAK
+7165 
-7176 AQLAQALQDIK
+7176 
-7187 DLVKAKEDAKQDV
+7187 
-7200 DKQVQA
+7200 
-7206 LIDEIDQ
+7206 
-7213 NPNLTDKEK
+7213 
-7222 QALKDRINQIL
+7222 
-7233 QQGHNGINNAM
+7233 
-7244 TKEEIEQ
+7244 
-7251 AKAQL
+7251 
-7256 AQALQD
+7256 
-7262 IKDLVKAKE
+7262 
-7271 NAKQDIDKR
+7271 
-7280 VQALI
+7280 
-7285 DEIDQNPNLTDK
+7285 
-7297 EKQALK
+7297 
-7303 DRINQILQQGHN
+7303 
-7315 DINNALTKEEIE
+7315 
-7327 QAKAQLAQALQDIKD
+7327 
-7342 LVKAKEDAKNAI
+7342 
-7354 KALANAKRDQINSN
+7354 
-7368 PDLTPEQKAKALKEI
+7368 
-7383 DEAEKR
+7383 
-7389 ALQNVENA
+7389 
-7397 QTIDQ
+7397 
-7402 LNRGLNLGLDDIRN
+7402 
-7416 THVWEVDE
+7416 
-7424 QPAVNEIFEATP
+7424 
-7436 EQILVNGELIVHR
+7436 
-7449 DDIITEQDILA
+7449 
-7460 HINLIDQLSAEV
+7460 
-7472 IDTPSTATISD
+7472 
-7483 SLTAKVEVTLL
+7483 
-7494 DGSKVIVNVPVK
+7494 
-7506 VVEKEL
+7506 
-7512 SVVKQ
+7512 
-7517 QAIESI
+7517 
-7523 ENAAQQKID
+7523 
-7532 EINNSVT
+7532 
-7539 LTLEQK
+7539 
-7545 EAAIAEVN
+7545 
-7553 KLKQQAIDY
+7553 
-7562 INNAPDVHSV
+7562 
-7572 EEIQQQ
+7572 
-7578 EQAHIEQFYPEQ
+7578 
-7590 FTIEQ
+7590 
-7595 AKSNAIKSIEDAIQH
+7595 
-7610 MIDEIK
+7610 
-7616 ARTDLTDKEKQEA
+7616 
-7629 IAKLNQLKEQ
+7629 
-7639 AIQAIQRAQSIDEIS
+7639 
-7654 EQLEQFK
+7654 
-7661 AQMKAANPTA
+7661 
-7671 KELAKR
+7671 
-7677 KQEAISR
+7677 
-7684 IKDFSNEKINS
+7684 
-7695 IRNSEIGTTD
+7695 
-7705 EKQAAMN
+7705 
-7712 QINEI
+7712 
-7717 VLETIRDINNAH
+7717 
-7729 TLQQVEAALNNGI
+7729 
-7742 ARISAVQIVISDRA
+7742 
-7756 KQSSSTGNESNSHL
+7756 
-7770 TIGYGTANHPF
+7770 
-7781 NSSTIGHKKKI
+7781 
-7792 DEDDDIDPL
+7792 
-7801 HMRHFSNN
+7801 
-7809 FGNVIKNAIGVVG
+7809 
-7822 ISGLLASFWFFIA
+7822 
-7835 KRRRKE
+7835 
-7841 DEEEELEIRDNNKDS
+7841 
-7856 IKETLD
+7856 
-7862 DTKHLPLLFAKRR
+7862 
-7875 RKEDEEDV
+7875 
-7883 TVEEKDTLNNGESL
+7883 
-7897 DKVKHTPF
+7897 
-7905 FLPKRRRKEDEEDVE
+7905 
-7920 VTNENTDEKVLQD
+7920 
-7933 NEHSP
+7933 
-7938 ILIAKRRKDK
+7938 
-7948 EVDVETT
+7948 
-7955 TSIESNE
+7955 
-7962 DDAPLLLAK
+7962 
-7971 KKNQKDNQ
+7971 
-7979 SKGKKSASKNL
+7979 
-7990 LKS
+7990 

>member
-1 MGNGAEHSKTIN
+1 MNYRDKIQKFSIRKYTVGTFSTVIATLVFLGLNTSHAQAAETNQLASVLKQKQQNGDAQTENRESQTQNSQNSQNGQSLSAPIENEQPNNNQTNQVDASGAQPYTTKHDQPVSQNEQAKKDTADATQTQSAKAESKHEQNESRSANKKGNDNNATHVENHEANVVTASDSSDSGSVQHDRNELQAFFDANYHDYRFIDRENADSGTFNYVKGIFDKINTLLGSNDPINNKDLQVAYKELEQAVALIRTMPQRQQTSRRSSRIQTRSIESRSAEPRSVSSYQNADSSYYVENANDGSGYPVGTYINASNKGAPYNLPTTPWNTLKASAAKEIALITAKQTGDGYQWVIKFNKGHAPHENMIYWFALPADQVPVGRTDFVTVNADGTNVQWSNGAGAGANKPLPQMWPNGVNDSRSWDFKIRNRSGQVIYDWPTVHINSLKDLARAGDYFSEAGAPASTKAFGRQIFEYINGERPTESPGVPRVYTFIGKGDASYTISFKTQGPTIDKLYYAAGGRALEYNQLFMYSQLYVESTQDQQQRLNGLRQTVNRTYRLGTTKRVEISHGNVQTKKVLESSNLNIDDFIDDPLSYVKTPSNKVLGFYPTNANPNVRRPGGVQELNEYQISQLFTDDKLQQAARNRTPIQLMIGFDYPDGHGNAETLVPVNLTVLPEIQHNIKFFKNDDGQNIADKPASKQAGHPVFYVYAGNQGNASVNLGGSVTSIQPLRINLTSNENFTDKDWQITGIPRTLHIENSTNRTNNARERNIELVGNLLPGDYFGTIRFGRKEQLFEIRVKPHTPTITTTAEQLRGTALQKVPVTVSGVPLDPSALVYLVIPTSQTRDGGSEADQIPSGYTKIATGTPDGVHSTITIRPEDYVVFIPPVGHQIRALIYYNNVVASNMSNAVTILPDDIPPTINNPVGLNAKYYRGDEVSFTMGVSDRHSGIKSTTITTLPSGWTSNLTKADKNNGSLSITGRVSMNQAFNSDITFKVSATDNVNNTTNDSQSKHVTVHVGKISDDAHPIVLGNSEKVVVVNPTALTGDEKQRIITAFMNKNQNIRGYLASSNPVAVDDHGNVTLHYRDGSSTALDATNVMTYEPVVKTEYQTANAPKTATVTIAKGQSFSIGDIKQYFTLSNGQPIPSGTFTNITSDRTIPTAQEVSQMNAGTQLYHIVASNAYHKDTEDFYISLKIIDVKQPEGDQRVYRTSTYDLTTDEISKVKQAFINANRDIITLAEGDISVTNTPNGANVSTITVNINKGRLTKSFTPNLTNMNFLRWISFPQDYTVTWTNAKIANRPTDGGLSWSDDHKSLIYRYDATLGTQITTNDILTMLKATTTVAGLRNNIAGNEKAQAEAGGRPNYKSSGYSQSNPTTDGQRQFTLNGQVIQVLDIINPSNGFGGQPVTNSNVRANHSNSTVVSVNEPAANGAGAFTIDHVVKSNSTHNAADAVYKAQLYLSPYGPKQYVEHLNQNTGNTNEAINIYFVPSDLVNPTISVGNYANHQVFSGETFTNTITANDNFGVQSVTVPATSQLTGTVDNNHQHVSATAPNVTSATNKTINLVANDTSGNTATTSFNVTIKPLRDKYRVGTSSTAANPVRIANISNNATVSQADQTAIINSLTFTETVPNRSYARASTNEITSKTVSNVSRNGNNANVTVTVTYQDGTTSTVTVPVKHVIPEIVAHSHYTVQGQDFPTGNGASASDYFKLSNGSAIPDATITWVSGQAPNKNNTTIGQDINVTAHILIDGETTPITKTATYKVVRTVPKQVFETTRGVLYPGVSDMYDAKQYVKPVNNSWSTNAQHMNFQFVGTYGPNKDVVGISTRLIRVTYDNRQTEDLNIISKVKPDPPRIDGNSVTYKAGLTNQEIKVNNVLNNSSVKLFKADNTPLNVTNITHGSGFSSVVTVSDALPNGEIKARSSISMNNVTYITQDEHGQVVTVTRNESVDSNDSASVLVTPQLQATTEGAVFIKGGDDFDFGHVERFIQNPPHGATVAWHDSPDTWKHTVGNTHKTVVVTLPNGQGTRNVEVPVKVYPVANAKAPSRDVKGQNLTNGTDAINYITFDPNTNTNGITAAWANRQQPNNQQAGVQNLNVDVTYPGISAAKQVPVTVNVYQFEFPQNSYTTTVGGTLASGTQASGYAQMQNATGLPTDGFTYKWNNAATGTNDANWAAMNKPNVAKVVNAKYDIIYNGHTFATSLPAKFVVKDVQPAKPTVTETAAGAITIAPGANQTVNTHAGNVTTYADKLVIKRNGNVVTTFTRRNNTSPWVKEASAANVTGIVGTNNGITVAAGTFNPADTIQVVATQGSGETISDEQRSDDFTVVAPQPNQATTKIWQNGHIDITPNNPSGHLINPTQVMDIAYTEKVGNGAEHSKTLN

-33 DAQTGKVTFN
+33 DAHTGKVTFN

-52 ITITPKAGTGHSV
+52 INITPKAGTGLSA

-96 EINNAVQVA
+96 EINNAVHVA
-105 NKRTAT
+105 EKRNAT

-162 HLDDPVSTEGK
+162 HLDDPVSTDGK

-179 QYNNAMHNAQQ
+179 QYNNAIHNAQQ

-203 NNERATPQ
+203 NNDRATPQ
-211 QVSDALT
+211 QVNAALS
-218 KVRAAQTKIDQA
+218 KVQAAQTKINEA

-260 AGMTQQSI
+260 TGMTQQSI

-277 AETEIT
+277 AESEIT

-308 ALTALNQAKHDL
+308 ALTALNQAKQNL

-325 ALEQAVQQLNRTG
+325 ELEQAVQQLNRTG
-338 TTTGKKPASIT
+338 TTTGKKPASIA
-349 AYNNSIRALQS
+349 AYNNSIHALQS

-439 AYENAKRAGQTESTN
+439 AYESAKRAGQTESTN

-463 ATDQQIAAEKTKVEE
+463 ATDQQIAAEKAKVEE

-510 PTSTTGMTSTSVATF
+510 PTSTTGMTSASVASF
-525 NEKLSAA
+525 NDKLSAA

-556 TAANAAK
+556 TAANATK
-563 TALDQARNGL
+563 SALDQARNGL

-601 QDSINAYNA
+601 QDSVNAYNA

-630 TVEQINTNTS
+630 TVDQINTNTS
-640 AANQA
+640 VANQA

-658 DKAPLQNAKT
+658 DKAPLQTAKT

-700 KLTEIN
+700 KLAEIN

-717 INDKVTEAN
+717 INDKVAEAN

-783 ITALNTA
+783 ITALNNA
-790 MTKLKDSVAD
+790 MTKLKESVAD

-824 VNAAKGVIGETTN
+824 VNAAKGVIGETNN

-848 AASVKSTKD
+848 AESVKSTKG

-906 KQTTHSLNTAMT
+906 KQTTQSLNTAMT

-990 KLNAAKQEANTAL
+990 KLNTAKQEANTAL
-1003 GHLNNLNNAQRQ
+1003 GQLNNLNNAQRQ

-1026 IDAVNTIKQ
+1026 IETVNTIKQ

-1052 DKDQVKR
+1052 DKEQVKR
-1059 TEDYADADTAKQ
+1059 TEDYADADSAKQ

-1085 NQTTNP
+1085 NQTANP
-1091 TMSVDDV
+1091 TMSVNDV
-1098 NRATSAVTSN
+1098 NSATSAVTTN

-1226 AMNQL
+1226 AMNQV

-1242 LLDQAKQTAKQ
+1242 LLDQAKQAAKQ

-1261 TTAQKTN
+1261 TPAQKTN

-1318 NNDKQ
+1318 NHDKQ

-1364 NGDENLAAAKQNAK
+1364 NGDENLATAKQNAK

-1396 SQISSATRV
+1396 SQITSATRV

-1420 AMASLQSGIN
+1420 AMANLQNGIN

-1461 ILNKSTGPNTAQNAV
+1461 ILNKQHGPNTAQNAV
-1476 EAALQRVNN
+1476 EAALQR
-1485 AKDALN
+1485 
-1491 GDAKL
+1491 
-1496 IAAQNAAKQHLGTL
+1496 
-1510 THITTAQRNDLTN
+1510 
-1523 QISQATN
+1523 
-1530 LAGVESVKQSANSL
+1530 
-1544 DGAMGN
+1544 
-1550 LQTAINDK
+1550 
-1558 SGTLASQNFLDADE
+1558 
-1572 QKRNAYNQAV
+1572 
-1582 SAAETILNKQT
+1582 
-1593 GPNTAK
+1593 
-1599 TAVEQALNNVNNAK
+1599 VNNAK

-1627 AAITAINGASDLNQK
+1627 AAITAINGASDLNQH
-1642 QKDALKTQANG
+1642 QKDTLKAQANG

-1660 QDVQRNATELNTAM
+1660 QDVQRNTTELNTAM
-1674 GTLKHA
+1674 GQLKHA
-1680 IADKTNTLASSKYV
+1680 IADKTTTLASSKYV
-1694 NADSTKQNAYTTK
+1694 NADSNKQNAYTTK

-1741 LNGDERLRVAK
+1741 LNGDERLREAK

-1760 ALTQLNTPQKA
+1760 GLTQLNTPQKA

-1811 TVKASQNYTDASS
+1811 TVKASQNYTDASP

-1934 DQNTVKQSVKFTDAD
+1934 DQNTVKQGVNFTDAD

-1962 AEAILNKTQGANTSK
+1962 AETILNKTQGANTSK

-2022 RDLTTKIDQA
+2022 GDLTTKIDQA
-2032 TTVAGVEAVSN
+2032 TTVSGVEAVSN

-2088 AENILNKNSGSNL
+2088 AENILNKNNGSNL
-2101 DKTAVEN
+2101 DKAAVES
-2108 ALSQVA
+2108 ALSQVT

-2175 GAMGTLRNSIQDNTA
+2175 GAMGTLRNSIQDNAA
-2190 TKNGQNYLDATG
+2190 TKNGQNYLDATE

-2221 TSNPNMDAN
+2221 TSNPNMDAH

-2313 ENATKQTQKYRDAEQ
+2313 ENTTKQTQKYRDAEQ

-2378 AEAKAA
+2378 SEAKAA

-2395 TNAQRTDLEG
+2395 TNAQRTALEG

-2501 ENLRNAKTS
+2501 ENLRNTKTS

-2598 ATNNPNMDANAIN
+2598 ATNTPNMDANAIN

-2623 LNGVQNLAQ
+2623 LNGAQNLAQ

-2694 TKASGNYVNADQE
+2694 TKACGNYVNADQE

-2728 ATLTVNDVNSA
+2728 ATLAVNDVNSV

-2757 VAKENANNTID
+2757 VAKAHANNTID

-2789 TLEGV
+2789 TLDGV

-2824 QNYTDASPTNRNEYD
+2824 QNYTDASPNNRNEYD

-2906 LTRSIDGATTVAGV
+2906 LTHSIDGATTVAGV

-2931 NAMHSLQNGIND
+2931 NAMRSLQNGIND
-2943 EAQTKQTQ
+2943 ETQTKQTQ

-2956 EPIKK
+2956 EPSKK

-3173 GVEHTATELNTAMT
+3173 GVEHTATELNNAMT

-3226 VSGTPTPTLTPAD
+3226 ISGTPTPTLTPSD

-3306 TLNSAMKGLR
+3306 TLNTAMKGLR

-3328 QNYTDASP
+3328 QNYTDASQNKQTDY
-3336 NNRSEYDSA
+3336 NNA
-3345 VTAAKAIIDQ
+3345 VSAAKAIIGQ
-3355 TTSPSM
+3355 TSSPTM
-3361 NAQEINQAKDQVTAK
+3361 DAQEINQAKDQVTAK

-3403 TDAQKDAV
+3403 TDAQKEAA

-3462 AKRNAYTN
+3462 VKRNAYTN

-3484 PNTAKDNVESALQ
+3484 PNTAKDGVETALQ

-3509 QNVANAKSTAKN
+3509 QNVANAKTNAKN

-3534 EALKTQIEGASTVAG
+3534 DALKSQIEGATTVAG
-3549 VNQVSTTASE
+3549 VNQVSTSASE

-3569 GINDEAATKAAQ
+3569 GINDETATKAAQ

-3586 DRDKQT
+3586 DREKQA

-3598 TAAKT
+3598 SAAKT
-3603 LLDKTAGSNDN
+3603 LLNKTAGANDN

-3619 QALQRVNTAKTA
+3619 QALQRVNTAKSA

-3654 LTNAQ
+3654 LTDAQ
-3659 KANLTEQI
+3659 KSNLTSQI
-3667 ERGTTVAGVQGIQAN
+3667 ESGTTVSGVQGIQAN
-3682 AGTLDQA
+3682 AGTLNEA

-3699 KDTTKSSEDYQDA
+3699 KDATKSSEDYQDA

-3760 DEKLAAAKQTAKTD
+3760 DEKLAAAKQTAKTE
-3774 IGRLTD
+3774 IGRLSD
-3780 LNNAQRTAANAE
+3780 LNNAQQTSANAE

-3825 KDNTKR
+3825 KDTTKR
-3831 SVNYTDADQPKQ
+3831 SVNYTDADHPKQ

-3854 AITNANG
+3854 GITNANG
-3861 SNANETQVQ
+3861 SNADEAQVQ
-3870 AALNQLNQAKNDLN
+3870 TALNQLNQAKNNLN
-3884 GDNKVAQA
+3884 GDNKVAKA
-3892 KETAKRALAS
+3892 KEAAKRALAS

-3921 TTVADVTAAQNT
+3921 TTVAGVTAAQNT

-3946 GINDQNTVKQQV
+3946 GINDQKR
-3958 NFTDADQ
+3958 
-3965 GKKDAYTNAVTN
+3965 
-3977 AQGILDKAN
+3977 
-3986 GQNMTKAQ
+3986 M
-3994 VEAALNQVTTA
+3994 
-4005 KNALNGDANVRQ
+4005 
-4017 AKSDAKANLGTLT
+4017 
-4030 HLNNAQKQD
+4030 
-4039 LTSQI
+4039 
-4044 EGATTVNGVNSVK
+4044 
-4057 TKAQDLDGAMQRLE
+4057 
-4071 SAIANKDQ
+4071 
-4079 TKASENYID
+4079 
-4088 ADPTKKTAFDN
+4088 
-4099 AIIQAE
+4099 
-4105 SYLNKDHGA
+4105 
-4114 NKDKQAVEQAI
+4114 
-4125 QSVTSTE
+4125 
-4132 NALNGDANLQR
+4132 
-4143 AKTEATQAI
+4143 
-4152 DNLTHLNTP
+4152 
-4161 QKTALKQQVN
+4161 LKV
-4171 AAQRVSGVTDLKNSA
+4171 
-4186 TSLNNA
+4186 
-4192 MDQLKQAI
+4192 
-4200 ADHDTIVAGGNY
+4200 
-4212 TNASPDKQGAYTDA
+4212 
-4226 YNAAKN
+4226 
-4232 IVNGSPNVITN
+4232 
-4243 AADVTAATQ
+4243 
-4252 RVNNAETGLNG
+4252 
-4263 DTNLATAK
+4263 
-4271 QQAKDALR
+4271 
-4279 QMTHLSDA
+4279 
-4287 QKQSITGQIDSATQ
+4287 
-4301 VTGVQS
+4301 
-4307 VKDNATN
+4307 
-4314 LDNAMNQLRN
+4314 
-4324 SIANKDEVK
+4324 
-4333 ASQPYVDADTDKQN
+4333 
-4347 AYNTAVTS
+4347 
-4355 AENIINATSQ
+4355 
-4365 PTLNPSAVTQ
+4365 
-4375 AANQVN
+4375 
-4381 TNKTALNGAQNL
+4381 
-4393 ANKKQ
+4393 
-4398 ETTANINQL
+4398 
-4407 SHLNNA
+4407 
-4413 QKQDLNTQVTNAP
+4413 
-4426 NISTVNQVKTK
+4426 
-4437 AEQLDQAMERL
+4437 
-4448 INGIQDKDQVKQ
+4448 
-4460 SVNFTDADP
+4460 F
-4469 EKQTAYNNAV
+4469 
-4479 TAAEN
+4479 
-4484 IINQANGTNANQS
+4484 
-4497 QVEAA
+4497 
-4502 LSTVTT
+4502 
-4508 TKQALNG
+4508 
-4515 DRKVTDAKN
+4515 
-4524 NANQRLSTLDNLNN
+4524 
-4538 AQKGAVTGNINQAHT
+4538 
-4553 VAEVTQAIQTAQELN
+4553 
-4568 TAMGNLKNSL
+4568 
-4578 NDKDTTL
+4578 
-4585 GSQNFADADPEK
+4585 
-4597 KNAYNEAVRNAE
+4597 
-4609 NILNKSTGT
+4609 
-4618 NVPKDQVEAAMNQVN
+4618 
-4633 TTKAALNGTQN
+4633 
-4644 LEKAKQHANTAI
+4644 
-4656 DGLSHLTNAQK
+4656 
-4667 DALKQLVQQS
+4667 
-4677 TTVAEAQGN
+4677 
-4686 EQKANN
+4686 
-4692 VDAAMDKL
+4692 
-4700 RQSIADNATTKQNQ
+4700 
-4714 NYTDASPNKK
+4714 
-4724 DAYNNAVTTAQGI
+4724 
-4737 IDQTTNPTL
+4737 
-4746 DPTVINQAAGQVSTT
+4746 
-4761 KNALNG
+4761 
-4767 NENLEAAKQQATQS
+4767 
-4781 LGSLDNLNNAQKQAV
+4781 
-4796 TNQINGAHTVDEANQ
+4796 
-4811 IKQNAQ
+4811 
-4817 NLNTAM
+4817 
-4823 GNLKQAIADKDATK
+4823 
-4837 ATVNFTDADQAKQQA
+4837 
-4852 YNTAV
+4852 
-4857 TNAENIISKAN
+4857 
-4868 GGNATQTEVEQAIQ
+4868 
-4882 QVNAT
+4882 
-4887 KQALNGNANVQHA
+4887 
-4900 KDEATALINSSNDL
+4900 
-4914 NQAQKDALK
+4914 
-4923 QQVQNATTVA
+4923 
-4933 GVNNV
+4933 
-4938 KQTAQELNNAMT
+4938 
-4950 QLKQGIADK
+4950 
-4959 EQTKADGNFVNAD
+4959 
-4972 PDKQNAYNQAVAK
+4972 
-4985 AEALISGTPDVV
+4985 
-4997 VTPSEITAALNK
+4997 
-5009 VTQAKNDLNG
+5009 
-5019 NTNLATAKQNVQQA
+5019 
-5033 IDQLPN
+5033 
-5039 LNQAQRDE
+5039 
-5047 YNKQITQA
+5047 
-5055 TLVPNVNA
+5055 
-5063 IQQAATTLNDAMT
+5063 
-5076 QLKQGI
+5076 
-5082 ADKDQTKA
+5082 
-5090 NGNFVNADTDKQNA
+5090 
-5104 YNNAVAHAEQ
+5104 
-5114 IISGTPNAN
+5114 
-5123 VDPQQVAQALQQVN
+5123 
-5137 QAKGDLNGNHN
+5137 
-5148 LQVAKDNA
+5148 
-5156 NTAIDQLPNLNQPQ
+5156 
-5170 KTALKDQ
+5170 
-5177 VSHAE
+5177 
-5182 LVTGVNAI
+5182 
-5190 KQNADALNNAM
+5190 
-5201 GTLKQQIQANSQV
+5201 
-5214 PQSVDFTQADQDK
+5214 
-5227 QQAYNNAANQAQQIA
+5227 
-5242 NGTPTPVL
+5242 
-5250 APDTVTQAVTTM
+5250 
-5262 NQAKDALN
+5262 
-5270 GDEKLAQAKQDALAN
+5270 
-5285 LDTLRDLNQPQ
+5285 
-5296 RDALRNQINQAQ
+5296 
-5308 ALATV
+5308 
-5313 EQTKQNAQNVNTA
+5313 
-5326 MGNLKQGIA
+5326 
-5335 NKDTVK
+5335 
-5341 ASENYHDADVD
+5341 
-5352 KQTAYTNAVSQAEGI
+5352 
-5367 INQTTNPTLNPDD
+5367 
-5380 ITRAL
+5380 
-5385 TQVTD
+5385 
-5390 AKNSLN
+5390 
-5396 GEAKLATEKQNAKD
+5396 
-5410 AVSGMTHLN
+5410 
-5419 DAQKQALKGQID
+5419 
-5431 QSPEIATVNQVKQ
+5431 
-5444 TATSL
+5444 
-5449 DQAMDQLSQAIND
+5449 
-5462 KDQILADG
+5462 
-5470 NYLNADPDKQ
+5470 
-5480 NAYKQAVAK
+5480 
-5489 AEALL
+5489 
-5494 NKQSG
+5494 
-5499 TNEVQAQV
+5499 
-5507 ESITNEVNAA
+5507 
-5517 KQALN
+5517 
-5522 GNDNLA
+5522 
-5528 NAKQQAK
+5528 
-5535 QQLANLT
+5535 
-5542 HLNDAQK
+5542 
-5549 QSFESQIT
+5549 
-5557 QAPLVTDVTT
+5557 
-5567 INQKA
+5567 
-5572 QTLDHAMELLR
+5572 
-5583 NSVADNQTTLA
+5583 
-5594 SEDYHDATAQ
+5594 
-5604 RQNDYNKAVTAAN
+5604 
-5617 NIINQTTSPTMNPD
+5617 
-5631 DVNGATTQVN
+5631 
-5641 NTKVA
+5641 
-5646 LDGDENLAAAKQQAN
+5646 
-5661 NRLDQLDHL
+5661 
-5670 NNAQKQQLQSQITQ
+5670 
-5684 SSDIAAVNGHKQT
+5684 
-5697 AESLNTAMGNLINA
+5697 
-5711 IADHQAVE
+5711 
-5719 QRGNFINADT
+5719 
-5729 DKQTAYNTAVNE
+5729 
-5741 AAAMIN
+5741 
-5747 KQTGQNA
+5747 
-5754 NQTEVEQAITKVQTT
+5754 
-5769 LQALNGDH
+5769 
-5777 NLQVAKTNATQAIDA
+5777 
-5792 LTSLND
+5792 
-5798 PQKTALKDQ
+5798 
-5807 VTAATLV
+5807 
-5814 TAVHQIEQNANT
+5814 
-5826 LNQAMHGLRQS
+5826 
-5837 IQDNAATKANSKYIN
+5837 
-5852 EDQPEQQ
+5852 
-5859 NYDQAVQAANNIIN
+5859 
-5873 EQTATLDNNAINQ
+5873 
-5886 AAATVNTTKAAL
+5886 
-5898 HGDVKLQNDKDHAKQ
+5898 
-5913 TVSQL
+5913 
-5918 AHLNNAQKHME
+5918 
-5929 DTLIDSETTR
+5929 
-5939 TAVKQDLT
+5939 
-5947 EAQALDQLMDALQ
+5947 
-5960 QSIADKDATRASSAY
+5960 
-5975 VNAEPNKKQAY
+5975 
-5986 DEAVQNAESIIA
+5986 
-5998 GLNNPTINK
+5998 
-6007 GNVSSATQAVISS
+6007 
-6020 KNALDG
+6020 
-6026 VERLAQDKQ
+6026 
-6035 TAGNSLNHLDQLTPA
+6035 
-6050 QQQAL
+6050 
-6055 ENQINNATTRDKV
+6055 
-6068 AEIIAQAQALNE
+6068 
-6080 AMKALKES
+6080 
-6088 IKDQPQT
+6088 
-6095 EASSKFINEDQAQK
+6095 
-6109 DAYTQ
+6109 
-6114 AVQHAKD
+6114 
-6121 LINKTTDPTLA
+6121 
-6132 KSIIDQATQAVTD
+6132 
-6145 AKNNLHGDQKLAQDK
+6145 
-6160 QRATETL
+6160 
-6167 NNLSNLNTPQRQ
+6167 
-6179 ALENQINNAATR
+6179 
-6191 GEVAQKLT
+6191 
-6199 EAQAL
+6199 
-6204 NQAMEALRNSI
+6204 
-6215 QDQQQTEAGSKF
+6215 
-6227 INEDKPQKDAY
+6227 
-6238 QAAVQNAKDLINQ
+6238 
-6251 TNNPTL
+6251 
-6257 DKAQV
+6257 
-6262 EQLTQ
+6262 
-6267 AVNQAKD
+6267 
-6274 NLHGD
+6274 
-6279 QKLADDKQHAVT
+6279 
-6291 DLNQLN
+6291 
-6297 GLNNPQRQALES
+6297 
-6309 QINNAATR
+6309 
-6317 DEVAQ
+6317 
-6322 KLAEAK
+6322 
-6328 ALDQAMQALRN
+6328 
-6339 SIQDQQQT
+6339 
-6347 ESGSKFINED
+6347 
-6357 KPQKDAYQAA
+6357 
-6367 VQNAKDLINQTGNP
+6367 
-6381 TLDKSQVEQL
+6381 
-6391 TQAVTTAK
+6391 
-6399 DNLHGDQKLAR
+6399 
-6410 DQQQAVTTVNALP
+6410 
-6423 NLNHAQQQALTDAI
+6423 
-6437 NAAPTRTEV
+6437 
-6446 AQHVQTATEL
+6446 
-6456 DHAMETLKNKV
+6456 
-6467 DQVNTDK
+6467 
-6474 AQPNYTEASTDKKEA
+6474 
-6489 VDQALQAAQSI
+6489 
-6500 TDPTNGSNA
+6500 
-6509 NKDAVEQ
+6509 
-6516 ALTKLQEKENELN
+6516 
-6529 GNERVAEAK
+6529 
-6538 TQAKQTIDQLTH
+6538 
-6550 LNADQIATAKQN
+6550 
-6562 IDQATKLQPIAELV
+6562 
-6576 DQATQLNQS
+6576 
-6585 MDQLQQAV
+6585 
-6593 NEHAN
+6593 
-6598 VEQTVD
+6598 
-6604 YTQADS
+6604 
-6610 DKQNAYKQAIADAE
+6610 
-6624 NVLKQN
+6624 
-6630 ANKQQVDQ
+6630 
-6638 ALQNILNAKQALNG
+6638 
-6652 DERVALAK
+6652 
-6660 TNGKHDI
+6660 
-6667 DQLNALNNAQQDGFK
+6667 
-6682 GRIDQSNDLNQIQQI
+6682 
-6697 VDEAKALN
+6697 
-6705 RAMDQL
+6705 
-6711 SQEITGNEGRTKGST
+6711 
-6726 NYVNA
+6726 
-6731 DTQVKQVYDEAV
+6731 
-6743 DKAKQALDKSTG
+6743 
-6755 QNLTAEQVIKLND
+6755 
-6768 AITAAKKALNGE
+6768 
-6780 ERLNNRKAEALQ
+6780 
-6792 RLDQLTHLNN
+6792 
-6802 AQRQLAIQQ
+6802 
-6811 INNAETLNKAS
+6811 
-6822 RAINR
+6822 
-6827 ATKLDNAMGAVQQ
+6827 
-6840 YIDEQHLG
+6840 
-6848 VISSTNYINADDN
+6848 
-6861 LKANYDNAIAN
+6861 
-6872 AAHELDKV
+6872 
-6880 QGNAIAKA
+6880 
-6888 EAEQLKQNIIDAQ
+6888 
-6901 NALNG
+6901 
-6906 DQNLANAKDKANAF
+6906 
-6920 VNSLNGLNQQQQD
+6920 
-6933 LAHKA
+6933 
-6938 INNADTVSDV
+6938 
-6948 TDIVNNQIDLNDAME
+6948 
-6963 TLKHLVDNEIPNAE
+6963 
-6977 QTVNY
+6977 
-6982 QNADDNAKTNFDD
+6982 
-6995 AKRLANTLLN
+6995 
-7005 SDNTNVNDIN
+7005 
-7015 GAIQTVNDAI
+7015 
-7025 HNLNGDQ
+7025 
-7032 RLQDAKDKAI
+7032 
-7042 QSINQAL
+7042 
-7049 ANKLKEIEA
+7049 
-7058 SNATDQDKLIAKNKA
+7058 
-7073 EELANSIINNINK
+7073 
-7086 ATSNQA
+7086 
-7092 VSQVQTAGNHAIEQ
+7092 
-7106 VHANEIPKAKIDA
+7106 
-7119 NKDVDKQVQSLIDEI
+7119 
-7134 DRNPN
+7134 
-7139 LTDKEKQAL
+7139 
-7148 KDRINQILQ
+7148 
-7157 QGHNGINN
+7157 
-7165 AMTKEEIEQAK
+7165 
-7176 AQLAQALQDIK
+7176 
-7187 DLVKAKEDAKQDV
+7187 
-7200 DKQVQA
+7200 
-7206 LIDEIDQ
+7206 
-7213 NPNLTDKEK
+7213 
-7222 QALKDRINQIL
+7222 
-7233 QQGHNGINNAM
+7233 
-7244 TKEEIEQ
+7244 
-7251 AKAQL
+7251 
-7256 AQALQD
+7256 
-7262 IKDLVKAKE
+7262 
-7271 NAKQDIDKR
+7271 
-7280 VQALI
+7280 
-7285 DEIDQNPNLTDK
+7285 
-7297 EKQALK
+7297 
-7303 DRINQILQQGHN
+7303 
-7315 DINNALTKEEIE
+7315 
-7327 QAKAQLAQALQDIKD
+7327 
-7342 LVKAKEDAKNAI
+7342 
-7354 KALANAKRDQINSN
+7354 
-7368 PDLTPEQKAKALKEI
+7368 
-7383 DEAEKR
+7383 
-7389 ALQNVENA
+7389 
-7397 QTIDQ
+7397 
-7402 LNRGLNLGLDDIRN
+7402 
-7416 THVWEVDE
+7416 
-7424 QPAVNEIFEATP
+7424 
-7436 EQILVNGELIVHR
+7436 
-7449 DDIITEQDILA
+7449 
-7460 HINLIDQLSAEV
+7460 
-7472 IDTPSTATISD
+7472 
-7483 SLTAKVEVTLL
+7483 
-7494 DGSKVIVNVPVK
+7494 
-7506 VVEKEL
+7506 
-7512 SVVKQ
+7512 
-7517 QAIESI
+7517 
-7523 ENAAQQKID
+7523 
-7532 EINNSVT
+7532 
-7539 LTLEQK
+7539 
-7545 EAAIAEVN
+7545 
-7553 KLKQQAIDY
+7553 
-7562 INNAPDVHSV
+7562 
-7572 EEIQQQ
+7572 
-7578 EQAHIEQFYPEQ
+7578 
-7590 FTIEQ
+7590 
-7595 AKSNAIKSIEDAIQH
+7595 
-7610 MIDEIK
+7610 
-7616 ARTDLTDKEKQEA
+7616 
-7629 IAKLNQLKEQ
+7629 
-7639 AIQAIQRAQSIDEIS
+7639 
-7654 EQLEQFK
+7654 
-7661 AQMKAANPTA
+7661 
-7671 KELAKR
+7671 
-7677 KQEAISR
+7677 
-7684 IKDFSNEKINS
+7684 
-7695 IRNSEIGTTD
+7695 
-7705 EKQAAMN
+7705 
-7712 QINEI
+7712 
-7717 VLETIRDINNAH
+7717 
-7729 TLQQVEAALNNGI
+7729 
-7742 ARISAVQIVISDRA
+7742 
-7756 KQSSSTGNESNSHL
+7756 
-7770 TIGYGTANHPF
+7770 
-7781 NSSTIGHKKKI
+7781 
-7792 DEDDDIDPL
+7792 
-7801 HMRHFSNN
+7801 
-7809 FGNVIKNAIGVVG
+7809 
-7822 ISGLLASFWFFIA
+7822 
-7835 KRRRKE
+7835 
-7841 DEEEELEIRDNNKDS
+7841 
-7856 IKETLD
+7856 
-7862 DTKHLPLLFAKRR
+7862 
-7875 RKEDEEDV
+7875 
-7883 TVEEKDTLNNGESL
+7883 
-7897 DKVKHTPF
+7897 
-7905 FLPKRRRKEDEEDVE
+7905 
-7920 VTNENTDEKVLQD
+7920 
-7933 NEHSP
+7933 
-7938 ILIAKRRKDK
+7938 
-7948 EVDVETT
+7948 
-7955 TSIESNE
+7955 
-7962 DDAPLLLAK
+7962 
-7971 KKNQKDNQ
+7971 
-7979 SKGKKSASKNL
+7979 
-7990 LKS
+7990 

>member
-1 MGNGAEHSKTIN
+1 
-13 VVRGQNNQWT
+13 
-23 IANKPDYVTL
+23 
-33 DAQTGKVTFN
+33 
-43 ANTIKPNSS
+43 
-52 ITITPKAGTGHSV
+52 
-65 SSNPSTL
+65 
-72 TAPAAHTVN
+72 
-81 TTEIVKDYGS
+81 
-91 NVTAA
+91 
-96 EINNAVQVA
+96 
-105 NKRTAT
+105 
-111 IKNGTAM
+111 
-118 PTNLAGGST
+118 
-127 TTIPVTVTYND
+127 
-138 GSTEEVQES
+138 
-147 IFTKADKRELITAKN
+147 
-162 HLDDPVSTEGK
+162 
-173 KPGTIT
+173 
-179 QYNNAMHNAQQ
+179 
-190 QINTAKTEAQQVI
+190 
-203 NNERATPQ
+203 
-211 QVSDALT
+211 
-218 KVRAAQTKIDQA
+218 
-230 KALLQNKED
+230 
-239 NSQLVT
+239 
-245 SKNNL
+245 
-250 QSSVNQVPST
+250 
-260 AGMTQQSI
+260 
-268 DNYNAKKRE
+268 
-277 AETEIT
+277 
-283 AAQRVIDN
+283 
-291 GDATAQQI
+291 
-299 SDEKHRVDN
+299 
-308 ALTALNQAKHDL
+308 
-320 TADTH
+320 
-325 ALEQAVQQLNRTG
+325 
-338 TTTGKKPASIT
+338 
-349 AYNNSIRALQS
+349 
-360 DLTSAKNSANAIIQ
+360 
-374 KPIRTVQEVQS
+374 
-385 ALTNVNRVNERLT
+385 
-398 QAINQLVPLA
+398 
-408 DNSALRT
+408 
-415 AKTKLDEEINKSVT
+415 
-429 TDGMTQSSIQ
+429 
-439 AYENAKRAGQTESTN
+439 
-454 AQNVINNGD
+454 
-463 ATDQQIAAEKTKVEE
+463 
-478 KYNSLKQ
+478 
-485 AIAGLTPDLAPLQT
+485 
-499 AKTQLQNDIDQ
+499 
-510 PTSTTGMTSTSVATF
+510 
-525 NEKLSAA
+525 
-532 RTKIQEIDR
+532 
-541 VLASHPDVATIRQNV
+541 
-556 TAANAAK
+556 
-563 TALDQARNGL
+563 
-573 TVDKAPL
+573 
-580 ENAKN
+580 
-585 QLQHSID
+585 
-592 TQTSTTGMT
+592 
-601 QDSINAYNA
+601 
-610 KLTAAR
+610 
-616 NKIQQINQVLAGSP
+616 
-630 TVEQINTNTS
+630 
-640 AANQA
+640 
-645 KSDLD
+645 
-650 HARQALTP
+650 
-658 DKAPLQNAKT
+658 
-668 QLEQSI
+668 
-674 NQPTDTTGMT
+674 
-684 TASLNAYNQ
+684 
-693 KLQAARQ
+693 
-700 KLTEIN
+700 
-706 QVLNG
+706 
-711 NPTVQN
+711 
-717 INDKVTEAN
+717 
-726 QAKDQLN
+726 
-733 TARQGLTLD
+733 
-742 RQPALTTLHGA
+742 
-753 SNLNQAQQNNF
+753 
-764 TQQINAAQNHAALE
+764 
-778 TIKSN
+778 
-783 ITALNTA
+783 
-790 MTKLKDSVAD
+790 
-800 NNTIKSGQNYTDA
+800 
-813 TPANKQAYDNA
+813 
-824 VNAAKGVIGETTN
+824 
-837 PTMDVNTVNQK
+837 
-848 AASVKSTKD
+848 
-857 ALDGQ
+857 
-862 QNLQRAKTEATNAIT
+862 
-877 HASDLNQ
+877 
-884 AQKNAL
+884 
-890 TQQVNSAQN
+890 
-899 VQAVNDI
+899 
-906 KQTTHSLNTAMT
+906 
-918 GLKRGVANHNQVV
+918 
-931 QSDNYVNA
+931 
-939 DTNKKNDYNNAYN
+939 
-952 HANDII
+952 
-958 NGNAQHPVITPSDVN
+958 
-973 NALSNVTSKE
+973 
-983 HALNGEA
+983 
-990 KLNAAKQEANTAL
+990 
-1003 GHLNNLNNAQRQ
+1003 
-1015 NLQSQINGAHQ
+1015 
-1026 IDAVNTIKQ
+1026 
-1035 NATNL
+1035 
-1040 NSAMGNLRQAVA
+1040 
-1052 DKDQVKR
+1052 
-1059 TEDYADADTAKQ
+1059 
-1071 NAYNSAVSSAETII
+1071 
-1085 NQTTNP
+1085 
-1091 TMSVDDV
+1091 
-1098 NRATSAVTSN
+1098 
-1108 KNALNG
+1108 
-1114 DEKLAQSK
+1114 
-1122 TDAARAIDA
+1122 
-1131 LPHLNNAQKA
+1131 
-1141 DVKSKINAASNIAG
+1141 
-1155 VNTVKQ
+1155 
-1161 QGTDLNTAMGNLQGA
+1161 
-1176 INDEQTTLNSQN
+1176 
-1188 YQDATPSKKTA
+1188 
-1199 YTNAVQAA
+1199 
-1207 KDILNKSNGQNKTK
+1207 
-1221 DQVTE
+1221 
-1226 AMNQL
+1226 
-1231 NSAKNNLDGTR
+1231 
-1242 LLDQAKQTAKQ
+1242 
-1253 QLNNMTHL
+1253 
-1261 TTAQKTN
+1261 
-1268 LTNQINSGTTVAGVH
+1268 
-1283 TVQSNANTLDQAM
+1283 
-1296 NTLRQSIAN
+1296 
-1305 KDATKASEDYVDA
+1305 
-1318 NNDKQ
+1318 
-1323 TAYNN
+1323 
-1328 AVAAAETI
+1328 
-1336 INANSNPEMNPSTI
+1336 
-1350 TQKAEQVN
+1350 
-1358 SSKTAL
+1358 
-1364 NGDENLAAAKQNAK
+1364 
-1378 TYLNTLTSI
+1378 
-1387 TDAQKNNLI
+1387 
-1396 SQISSATRV
+1396 
-1405 SGVDTVKQNAQHLDQ
+1405 
-1420 AMASLQSGIN
+1420 
-1430 NESQVKSSE
+1430 
-1439 KYRDADTNKQQ
+1439 
-1450 EYDNAITAAKA
+1450 
-1461 ILNKSTGPNTAQNAV
+1461 
-1476 EAALQRVNN
+1476 
-1485 AKDALN
+1485 
-1491 GDAKL
+1491 
-1496 IAAQNAAKQHLGTL
+1496 
-1510 THITTAQRNDLTN
+1510 
-1523 QISQATN
+1523 
-1530 LAGVESVKQSANSL
+1530 
-1544 DGAMGN
+1544 
-1550 LQTAINDK
+1550 
-1558 SGTLASQNFLDADE
+1558 
-1572 QKRNAYNQAV
+1572 
-1582 SAAETILNKQT
+1582 
-1593 GPNTAK
+1593 
-1599 TAVEQALNNVNNAK
+1599 
-1613 HALNGTQNLNNAKQ
+1613 
-1627 AAITAINGASDLNQK
+1627 
-1642 QKDALKTQANG
+1642 
-1653 AQRVSNA
+1653 
-1660 QDVQRNATELNTAM
+1660 
-1674 GTLKHA
+1674 
-1680 IADKTNTLASSKYV
+1680 
-1694 NADSTKQNAYTTK
+1694 
-1707 VTNAEHIISGTPTVV
+1707 
-1722 TTPSEVTAAANQ
+1722 
-1734 VNSAKQE
+1734 
-1741 LNGDERLRVAK
+1741 
-1752 QNANTAID
+1752 
-1760 ALTQLNTPQKA
+1760 
-1771 KLKEQVGQA
+1771 
-1780 NRLEDVQTVQTNGQA
+1780 
-1795 LNNAMKGLRDS
+1795 
-1806 IANET
+1806 
-1811 TVKASQNYTDASS
+1811 
-1824 NNQSTYNSAVSNA
+1824 
-1837 KGIINQT
+1837 
-1844 NNPTMDTSAI
+1844 
-1854 TQATTQVN
+1854 
-1862 NAKNGLNGAENLRNA
+1862 
-1877 QNTAKQNL
+1877 
-1885 NTLSH
+1885 
-1890 LTNNQKSAIST
+1890 
-1901 QIDRAGHVS
+1901 
-1910 EVTAAKNAATE
+1910 
-1921 LNTQMGNLEQAIH
+1921 
-1934 DQNTVKQSVKFTDAD
+1934 
-1949 KAKRDAYTNAVSR
+1949 
-1962 AEAILNKTQGANTSK
+1962 
-1977 QDVEAAIQN
+1977 
-1986 VSSAKNALNGD
+1986 
-1997 QNVTNAKNAA
+1997 
-2007 KNALNNLTS
+2007 
-2016 INNAQK
+2016 
-2022 RDLTTKIDQA
+2022 
-2032 TTVAGVEAVSN
+2032 
-2043 TGTQLNT
+2043 
-2050 AMANLQNGINDKT
+2050 
-2063 NTLASENYHDADSD
+2063 
-2077 KKTAYTQAVTN
+2077 
-2088 AENILNKNSGSNL
+2088 
-2101 DKTAVEN
+2101 
-2108 ALSQVA
+2108 
-2114 NAKGALNGNHNL
+2114 
-2126 EQAKSNANTT
+2126 
-2136 INGLQHLTTAQKDKL
+2136 
-2151 KQQVQQAQNVAGV
+2151 
-2164 DTVKSSANTLN
+2164 
-2175 GAMGTLRNSIQDNTA
+2175 
-2190 TKNGQNYLDATG
+2190 
-2202 SNKTNYNNAV
+2202 
-2212 DSANGVINA
+2212 
-2221 TSNPNMDAN
+2221 
-2230 AINQIATQVTSTKN
+2230 
-2244 ALDGTHNLTQAKQT
+2244 
-2258 ATNAIDGATN
+2258 
-2268 LNKAQKDALK
+2268 
-2278 AQVTS
+2278 
-2283 AQRVANV
+2283 
-2290 TSIQQ
+2290 
-2295 TANELNTAMGQLQ
+2295 
-2308 HGIDD
+2308 
-2313 ENATKQTQKYRDAEQ
+2313 
-2328 SKKTAYDQAV
+2328 
-2338 AAAKAILNKQTGS
+2338 
-2351 NSDKAAVDRALQQ
+2351 
-2364 VTSTKD
+2364 
-2370 ALNGDAKL
+2370 
-2378 AEAKAA
+2378 
-2384 AKQNLGTLNHI
+2384 
-2395 TNAQRTDLEG
+2395 
-2405 QINQA
+2405 
-2410 TTVDGVN
+2410 
-2417 TVKTNAN
+2417 
-2424 TLDGAMNSLQG
+2424 
-2435 SINDKDATLRN
+2435 
-2446 QNYLDA
+2446 
-2452 DESKRNAYTQAVTA
+2452 
-2466 AEGILNKQTGGN
+2466 
-2478 TSKADVDNALNAVTR
+2478 
-2493 AKAALNGA
+2493 
-2501 ENLRNAKTS
+2501 
-2510 ATNTING
+2510 
-2517 LPNLTQLQKDN
+2517 
-2528 LKHQVEQAQ
+2528 
-2537 NVAGVNGVKDKGNTL
+2537 KGNTL

-2623 LNGVQNLAQ
+2623 LNRAQNLAQ

-2659 NNAQRVSDANNVQ
+2659 NNAQRVSDANNAQ

-2679 GAMTALKAAIADKER
+2679 GAMTALKAAITDKER
-2694 TKASGNYVNADQE
+2694 TKVSGNYVNADQE

-2789 TLEGV
+2789 TLDGV

-2824 QNYTDASPTNRNEYD
+2824 QNYTDASPNNRNEYD

-2943 EAQTKQTQ
+2943 ETQTKQTQ

-2956 EPIKK
+2956 EPSKK

-3048 VKAKAQQLDGAMG
+3048 VKAKAQQLDGVMG

-3080 DADDAKRTAYSQA
+3080 DADEAKRTAYSQA

-3196 AETKASGNYVNADA
+3196 ADTKASGNYVNADA

-3221 AAENI
+3221 AAESI
-3226 VSGTPTPTLTPAD
+3226 VSGTPTPTLTPSD

-3306 TLNSAMKGLR
+3306 TLNTAMKGLR

-3328 QNYTDASP
+3328 QNYTDASQNKQTDY
-3336 NNRSEYDSA
+3336 NNA
-3345 VTAAKAIIDQ
+3345 VTAAKAIIGQ
-3355 TTSPSM
+3355 TTSPTM

-3403 TDAQKDAV
+3403 TNAQKDA
-3411 KRQIEGATHVNEV
+3411 
-3424 TQAQNNADALNTAMT
+3424 
-3439 NLKNGIQD
+3439 
-3447 QNTIKQG
+3447 
-3454 VNFTDADE
+3454 

-3484 PNTAKDNVESALQ
+3484 PNTAKDGVETALQ

-3509 QNVANAKSTAKN
+3509 QNVANAKTTAKN

-3534 EALKTQIEGASTVAG
+3534 AALKSQIEGATTVAG

-3559 LNTAMSNLQS
+3559 LNTAMGQLQN

-3659 KANLTEQI
+3659 KANLTSQI

-3699 KDTTKSSEDYQDA
+3699 KDATKSSEDYQDA

-3717 NAYNRAVSDAEGIIS
+3717 NAYNHAVSDAEGIIS

-3760 DEKLAAAKQTAKTD
+3760 DEKLAAAKQSAKTD
-3774 IGRLTD
+3774 IGHLSD
-3780 LNNAQRTAANAE
+3780 LNNAQQTSATAE
-3792 VDQAPNLAAVTAAKN
+3792 VDNAPNLAAVTSAKN

-3854 AITNANG
+3854 GITNANG

-3892 KETAKRALAS
+3892 KEAAKRALAS

-3921 TTVADVTAAQNT
+3921 TTVAGVTAAQNT

-3977 AQGILDKAN
+3977 AQGILDKAH

-4044 EGATTVNGVNSVK
+4044 EGATTVNGVNGVK

-4099 AIIQAE
+4099 AITQAE

-4125 QSVTSTE
+4125 QSVTTAK

-4152 DNLTHLNTP
+4152 DNLTHLNTA

-4271 QQAKDALR
+4271 QQAKEALR

-4287 QKQSITGQIDSATQ
+4287 QKQSVTGQIDNATL

-4365 PTLNPSAVTQ
+4365 PTLDPSAVTQ

-4524 NANQRLSTLDNLNN
+4524 NANQTLSTLDNLNN

-4568 TAMGNLKNSL
+4568 TAMGNLKDSL

-4737 IDQTTNPTL
+4737 IDQTTSPTL

-4811 IKQNAQ
+4811 IKQNAL

-4900 KDEATALINSSNDL
+4900 KDEATALINNSNDL

-4985 AEALISGTPDVV
+4985 AEVLITGTPDVV

-5019 NTNLATAKQNVQQA
+5019 NTNLATAKQNVQHA

-5047 YNKQITQA
+5047 YSKQITQA

-5082 ADKDQTKA
+5082 ANKAQIKGSENYHDADTDKQTAYDNAVTKAEELLKQTTNPTMDPNTIQQALTKVNDTNQALNGNQKLADAKQAAKTNLGTLDHLNDAQKQALTTQVEQAPDIATVNNVKQNAQNLNNAMTNLSNALQDKTETLNSINFTDADKAKKDAYTNAVAQAEGILSKANGSNASQTEVEQAMQRVNEAKQALNGNDNVQRAKDAAKQVITNANDLNQAQKDALKQQVDAAQTVANVNTIKQKAQDLNQAMTQLKQGIADKDQTKA
-5090 NGNFVNADTDKQNA
+5090 NGNFVNADTNKQNA

-5123 VDPQQVAQALQQVN
+5123 VDPQQVTQALQQVT

-5214 PQSVDFTQADQDK
+5214 AQSVDFTQADQDK

-5250 APDTVTQAVTTM
+5250 TPDAVTQAVTTM

-5326 MGNLKQGIA
+5326 MSNLKQGIA

-5341 ASENYHDADVD
+5341 ASENYHDADAD

-5367 INQTTNPTLNPDD
+5367 INQMQNPTLNPDE

-5410 AVSGMTHLN
+5410 AVNAMTHLN

-5431 QSPEIATVNQVKQ
+5431 QSPEIATVTQVKQ

-5449 DQAMDQLSQAIND
+5449 DQAMNQLSQAIND
-5462 KDQILADG
+5462 KTQTLTDG

-5542 HLNDAQK
+5542 YLNDAQK

-5583 NSVADNQTTLA
+5583 NSIADNQATLA

-5604 RQNDYNKAVTAAN
+5604 RQNDYNQAVTAAN

-5631 DVNGATTQVN
+5631 EVNSATTQVN

-5646 LDGDENLAAAKQQAN
+5646 LDGDENLVAAKQQAN

-5729 DKQTAYNTAVNE
+5729 DKQTAYTTAVNE
-5741 AAAMIN
+5741 AEAMIN

-5826 LNQAMHGLRQS
+5826 LNQAMHGLRES

-5873 EQTATLDNNAINQ
+5873 EQTATLDNNVINQ
-5886 AAATVNTTKAAL
+5886 AATTVNTTKAAL

-5929 DTLIDSETTR
+5929 ETLIDSETTR

-6007 GNVSSATQAVISS
+6007 GNVSSTTQAVTTS
-6020 KNALDG
+6020 KNGLDG

-6114 AVQHAKD
+6114 AVQHARD
-6121 LINKTTDPTLA
+6121 LINKTTDPTLV
-6132 KSIIDQATQAVTD
+6132 KSVIDQATQAVND

-6179 ALENQINNAATR
+6179 ALENQINNAGTR

-6215 QDQQQTEAGSKF
+6215 QDQRQTESGSKF

-6238 QAAVQNAKDLINQ
+6238 QAAVQHAKDLINQ
-6251 TNNPTL
+6251 TSNPTL

-6267 AVNQAKD
+6267 GVNQAKD

-6347 ESGSKFINED
+6347 EAGSKFINED
-6357 KPQKDAYQAA
+6357 KPQKDAYQTA
-6367 VQNAKDLINQTGNP
+6367 VQHAKDLINQTGNP

-6446 AQHVQTATEL
+6446 AQHVQIGTEL
-6456 DHAMETLKNKV
+6456 DQAMETLKNKV

-6474 AQPNYTEASTDKKEA
+6474 AQPNYTEASMDKKEA
-6489 VDQALQAAQSI
+6489 VDQALQAAESI
-6500 TDPTNGSNA
+6500 TDTTNGSNA

-6516 ALTKLQEKENELN
+6516 ALTKLQEKVNELN

-6550 LNADQIATAKQN
+6550 LNANQIAAAKQN

-6610 DKQNAYKQAIADAE
+6610 DKQNAYKQAIAEAE

-6630 ANKQQVDQ
+6630 SNKQQVDQ

-6652 DERVALAK
+6652 DERVAIAK

-6768 AITAAKKALNGE
+6768 AVTAAKKALNGE
-6780 ERLNNRKAEALQ
+6780 ERLNNRKSEALQ

-6861 LKANYDNAIAN
+6861 LIANYDNAIAN
-6872 AAHELDKV
+6872 AAHELDRV

-6933 LAHKA
+6933 LAHNA
-6938 INNADTVSDV
+6938 INNADTVPDV

-7015 GAIQTVNDAI
+7015 GAIQAVNDAI
-7025 HNLNGDQ
+7025 QNLNGDQ

-7042 QSINQAL
+7042 QSINQVL

-7058 SNATDQDKLIAKNKA
+7058 SNATEQDKLIAKNKA

-7086 ATSNQA
+7086 ATSNQD
-7092 VSQVQTAGNHAIEQ
+7092 VSQVQTAGNQAIEQ

-7119 NKDVDKQVQSLIDEI
+7119 NKDADKQVQALIDEI

-7139 LTDKEKQAL
+7139 LTDKEKQAI

-7157 QGHNGINN
+7157 QGHNDINN

-7187 DLVKAKEDAKQDV
+7187 DLVKAKEDAKN
-7200 DKQVQA
+7200 K
-7206 LIDEIDQ
+7206 
-7213 NPNLTDKEK
+7213 
-7222 QALKDRINQIL
+7222 
-7233 QQGHNGINNAM
+7233 
-7244 TKEEIEQ
+7244 
-7251 AKAQL
+7251 
-7256 AQALQD
+7256 
-7262 IKDLVKAKE
+7262 
-7271 NAKQDIDKR
+7271 
-7280 VQALI
+7280 
-7285 DEIDQNPNLTDK
+7285 
-7297 EKQALK
+7297 
-7303 DRINQILQQGHN
+7303 
-7315 DINNALTKEEIE
+7315 
-7327 QAKAQLAQALQDIKD
+7327 
-7342 LVKAKEDAKNAI
+7342 I

-7416 THVWEVDE
+7416 THVWEVDD
-7424 QPAVNEIFEATP
+7424 QPAVNEISEATP
-7436 EQILVNGELIVHR
+7436 EQLLVNGELIVHR
-7449 DDIITEQDILA
+7449 DDIITEQDVLA
-7460 HINLIDQLSAEV
+7460 HINLIDQLTAEV

-7512 SVVKQ
+7512 SVLKQ

-7523 ENAAQQKID
+7523 ENATQQKIN

-7553 KLKQQAIDY
+7553 KLKQQAIDH

-7578 EQAHIEQFYPEQ
+7578 EQAHIEQFNPEQ

-7639 AIQAIQRAQSIDEIS
+7639 AIQAIQRAQSIDEIT
-7654 EQLEQFK
+7654 EQMEQFK
-7661 AQMKAANPTA
+7661 AQMKAANPIA

-7684 IKDFSNEKINS
+7684 IKDFSNEKMNS
-7695 IRNSEIGTTD
+7695 IRNSEIGSSD

-7712 QINEI
+7712 RINEI

-7742 ARISAVQIVISDRA
+7742 ARISAVQIVTSDRA

-7781 NSSTIGHKKKI
+7781 NSSTIGHKKKL

-7841 DEEEELEIRDNNKDS
+7841 DEE
-7856 IKETLD
+7856 
-7862 DTKHLPLLFAKRR
+7862 
-7875 RKEDEEDV
+7875 
-7883 TVEEKDTLNNGESL
+7883 
-7897 DKVKHTPF
+7897 
-7905 FLPKRRRKEDEEDVE
+7905 DVE
-7920 VTNENTDEKVLQD
+7920 VTNENTDEKVLKD

-7938 ILIAKRRKDK
+7938 LLIAKRRKDK
-7948 EVDVETT
+7948 EEDVETT
-7955 TSIESNE
+7955 TSIESKDE
-7962 DDAPLLLAK
+7962 DVPLLLAK

-7979 SKGKKSASKNL
+7979 SEDKKSASKNTSKKVAAKKKKK
-7990 LKS
+7990 KSKKNKK

>member
-1 MGNGAEHSKTIN
+1 M
-13 VVRGQNNQWT
+13 
-23 IANKPDYVTL
+23 
-33 DAQTGKVTFN
+33 
-43 ANTIKPNSS
+43 
-52 ITITPKAGTGHSV
+52 
-65 SSNPSTL
+65 
-72 TAPAAHTVN
+72 
-81 TTEIVKDYGS
+81 
-91 NVTAA
+91 
-96 EINNAVQVA
+96 
-105 NKRTAT
+105 
-111 IKNGTAM
+111 
-118 PTNLAGGST
+118 
-127 TTIPVTVTYND
+127 
-138 GSTEEVQES
+138 
-147 IFTKADKRELITAKN
+147 
-162 HLDDPVSTEGK
+162 
-173 KPGTIT
+173 
-179 QYNNAMHNAQQ
+179 
-190 QINTAKTEAQQVI
+190 
-203 NNERATPQ
+203 
-211 QVSDALT
+211 
-218 KVRAAQTKIDQA
+218 
-230 KALLQNKED
+230 
-239 NSQLVT
+239 
-245 SKNNL
+245 
-250 QSSVNQVPST
+250 
-260 AGMTQQSI
+260 
-268 DNYNAKKRE
+268 
-277 AETEIT
+277 
-283 AAQRVIDN
+283 
-291 GDATAQQI
+291 
-299 SDEKHRVDN
+299 
-308 ALTALNQAKHDL
+308 
-320 TADTH
+320 
-325 ALEQAVQQLNRTG
+325 
-338 TTTGKKPASIT
+338 
-349 AYNNSIRALQS
+349 
-360 DLTSAKNSANAIIQ
+360 
-374 KPIRTVQEVQS
+374 
-385 ALTNVNRVNERLT
+385 
-398 QAINQLVPLA
+398 
-408 DNSALRT
+408 
-415 AKTKLDEEINKSVT
+415 
-429 TDGMTQSSIQ
+429 
-439 AYENAKRAGQTESTN
+439 
-454 AQNVINNGD
+454 
-463 ATDQQIAAEKTKVEE
+463 
-478 KYNSLKQ
+478 
-485 AIAGLTPDLAPLQT
+485 
-499 AKTQLQNDIDQ
+499 
-510 PTSTTGMTSTSVATF
+510 
-525 NEKLSAA
+525 
-532 RTKIQEIDR
+532 
-541 VLASHPDVATIRQNV
+541 
-556 TAANAAK
+556 
-563 TALDQARNGL
+563 
-573 TVDKAPL
+573 
-580 ENAKN
+580 
-585 QLQHSID
+585 
-592 TQTSTTGMT
+592 
-601 QDSINAYNA
+601 
-610 KLTAAR
+610 
-616 NKIQQINQVLAGSP
+616 
-630 TVEQINTNTS
+630 
-640 AANQA
+640 
-645 KSDLD
+645 
-650 HARQALTP
+650 
-658 DKAPLQNAKT
+658 
-668 QLEQSI
+668 
-674 NQPTDTTGMT
+674 
-684 TASLNAYNQ
+684 
-693 KLQAARQ
+693 
-700 KLTEIN
+700 
-706 QVLNG
+706 
-711 NPTVQN
+711 
-717 INDKVTEAN
+717 
-726 QAKDQLN
+726 
-733 TARQGLTLD
+733 
-742 RQPALTTLHGA
+742 
-753 SNLNQAQQNNF
+753 
-764 TQQINAAQNHAALE
+764 
-778 TIKSN
+778 
-783 ITALNTA
+783 
-790 MTKLKDSVAD
+790 
-800 NNTIKSGQNYTDA
+800 
-813 TPANKQAYDNA
+813 
-824 VNAAKGVIGETTN
+824 
-837 PTMDVNTVNQK
+837 
-848 AASVKSTKD
+848 
-857 ALDGQ
+857 
-862 QNLQRAKTEATNAIT
+862 
-877 HASDLNQ
+877 
-884 AQKNAL
+884 
-890 TQQVNSAQN
+890 
-899 VQAVNDI
+899 
-906 KQTTHSLNTAMT
+906 
-918 GLKRGVANHNQVV
+918 
-931 QSDNYVNA
+931 
-939 DTNKKNDYNNAYN
+939 
-952 HANDII
+952 
-958 NGNAQHPVITPSDVN
+958 
-973 NALSNVTSKE
+973 
-983 HALNGEA
+983 NGEA
-990 KLNAAKQEANTAL
+990 KLNTAKQEANTAL
-1003 GHLNNLNNAQRQ
+1003 GQLNNLNNAQRQ

-1026 IDAVNTIKQ
+1026 IETVNTIKQ

-1052 DKDQVKR
+1052 DKEQVKR
-1059 TEDYADADTAKQ
+1059 TEDYADADSAKQ

-1085 NQTTNP
+1085 NQTANP
-1091 TMSVDDV
+1091 TMSVNDV
-1098 NRATSAVTSN
+1098 NSATSAVTTN

-1226 AMNQL
+1226 AMNQV

-1242 LLDQAKQTAKQ
+1242 LLDQAKQAAKQ

-1261 TTAQKTN
+1261 TPAQKTN

-1318 NNDKQ
+1318 NHDKQ

-1364 NGDENLAAAKQNAK
+1364 NGDENLATAKQNAK

-1396 SQISSATRV
+1396 SQITSATRV

-1420 AMASLQSGIN
+1420 AMANLQNGIN

-1461 ILNKSTGPNTAQNAV
+1461 ILNKQHGPNTAQNAV

-1599 TAVEQALNNVNNAK
+1599 TAVEQALNNVNSAK

-1627 AAITAINGASDLNQK
+1627 AAITAINGASDLNQH
-1642 QKDALKTQANG
+1642 QKDTLKAQANG

-1660 QDVQRNATELNTAM
+1660 QDVQRNTTELNTAM
-1674 GTLKHA
+1674 GQLKHA
-1680 IADKTNTLASSKYV
+1680 IADKTTTLASSKYV
-1694 NADSTKQNAYTTK
+1694 NADSNKQNAYTTK

-1741 LNGDERLRVAK
+1741 LNGDERLREAK

-1760 ALTQLNTPQKA
+1760 GLTQLNTPQKA

-1811 TVKASQNYTDASS
+1811 TVKASQNYTDASP

-1934 DQNTVKQSVKFTDAD
+1934 DQNTVKQGVNFTDAD

-1962 AEAILNKTQGANTSK
+1962 AETILNKTQGANTSK

-2022 RDLTTKIDQA
+2022 GDLTTKIDQA
-2032 TTVAGVEAVSN
+2032 TTVSGVEAVSN

-2088 AENILNKNSGSNL
+2088 AENILNKNNGSNL
-2101 DKTAVEN
+2101 DKAAVES
-2108 ALSQVA
+2108 ALSQVT

-2175 GAMGTLRNSIQDNTA
+2175 GAMGTLRNSIQDNAA
-2190 TKNGQNYLDATG
+2190 TKNGQNYLDATE

-2212 DSANGVINA
+2212 DSTNGVINA
-2221 TSNPNMDAN
+2221 TSNPNMDAH

-2313 ENATKQTQKYRDAEQ
+2313 ENTTKQTQKYRDAEQ

-2378 AEAKAA
+2378 SEAKAA

-2395 TNAQRTDLEG
+2395 TNAQRTALEG

-2501 ENLRNAKTS
+2501 ENLRNTKTS

-2598 ATNNPNMDANAIN
+2598 ATNTPNMDANAIN

-2623 LNGVQNLAQ
+2623 LNGAQNLAQ

-2728 ATLTVNDVNSA
+2728 ATLTVNDVNSV

-2757 VAKENANNTID
+2757 VAKAHANNTID

-2789 TLEGV
+2789 TLDGV

-2824 QNYTDASPTNRNEYD
+2824 QNYTDASQNKQTDYNN
-2839 SAVTAAK
+2839 AVSAAK
-2846 AIINQ
+2846 AIIGQ
-2851 TSNPTMEPNTITQA
+2851 TSSPTM
-2865 TSQVT
+2865 
-2870 TKEHALNGA
+2870 
-2879 QNLAQA
+2879 
-2885 KTTAKNNLNNLTSI
+2885 
-2899 NNAQKDA
+2899 D
-2906 LTRSIDGATTVAGV
+2906 
-2920 NQETAKATELN
+2920 
-2931 NAMHSLQNGIND
+2931 
-2943 EAQTKQTQ
+2943 
-2951 KYLDA
+2951 
-2956 EPIKK
+2956 
-2961 SAYDQA
+2961 
-2967 VNAAKAILTK
+2967 
-2977 ASGQNVD
+2977 
-2984 KAAVEQALQNVNST
+2984 
-2998 KTALNGDAKLNE
+2998 
-3010 AKAAAKQTLGTLTHI
+3010 
-3025 NNAQRTALDN
+3025 
-3035 EITQATNVEGVNT
+3035 
-3048 VKAKAQQLDGAMG
+3048 
-3061 QLETS
+3061 
-3066 IRDKDTTLQSQNYQ
+3066 
-3080 DADDAKRTAYSQA
+3080 
-3093 VNAAATILNKTA
+3093 
-3105 GGNTPKADVERA
+3105 
-3117 MQAVTQANTALNG
+3117 
-3130 IQNLER
+3130 
-3136 AKQAANTAITNAS
+3136 
-3149 DLNTK
+3149 
-3154 QKEALKAQVTSA
+3154 
-3166 GRVSAAN
+3166 
-3173 GVEHTATELNTAMT
+3173 
-3187 ALKRAIADK
+3187 
-3196 AETKASGNYVNADA
+3196 
-3210 NKRQAY
+3210 
-3216 DEKVT
+3216 
-3221 AAENI
+3221 
-3226 VSGTPTPTLTPAD
+3226 
-3239 VTNAATQVTNAKTQ
+3239 
-3253 LNGNHNLEVAKQNAN
+3253 
-3268 TAIDGLTSLNGP
+3268 
-3280 QKAKLKEQVG
+3280 
-3290 QATTLP
+3290 
-3296 NVQTVRDNAQ
+3296 
-3306 TLNSAMKGLR
+3306 
-3316 DSIANEATIKAG
+3316 
-3328 QNYTDASP
+3328 
-3336 NNRSEYDSA
+3336 
-3345 VTAAKAIIDQ
+3345 
-3355 TTSPSM
+3355 
-3361 NAQEINQAKDQVTAK
+3361 AQEINQAKDQVTAK

-3403 TDAQKDAV
+3403 TDAQKEAA

-3462 AKRNAYTN
+3462 VKRNAYTN

-3484 PNTAKDNVESALQ
+3484 PNTAKDGVETALQ

-3509 QNVANAKSTAKN
+3509 QNVANAKTNAKN

-3534 EALKTQIEGASTVAG
+3534 DALKSQIEGATTVAG
-3549 VNQVSTTASE
+3549 VNQVSTSASE

-3569 GINDEAATKAAQ
+3569 GINDETATKAAQ

-3586 DRDKQT
+3586 DREKQA

-3598 TAAKT
+3598 SAAKT
-3603 LLDKTAGSNDN
+3603 LLNKTAGANDN

-3619 QALQRVNTAKTA
+3619 QALQRVNTAKSA

-3654 LTNAQ
+3654 LTDAQ
-3659 KANLTEQI
+3659 KSNLTSQI
-3667 ERGTTVAGVQGIQAN
+3667 ESGTTVSGVQGIQAN
-3682 AGTLDQA
+3682 AGTLNEA

-3699 KDTTKSSEDYQDA
+3699 KDATKSSEDYQDA

-3760 DEKLAAAKQTAKTD
+3760 DEKLAAAKQTAKTE
-3774 IGRLTD
+3774 IGRLSD
-3780 LNNAQRTAANAE
+3780 LNNAQQTSANAE

-3825 KDNTKR
+3825 KDTTKR
-3831 SVNYTDADQPKQ
+3831 SVNYTDADHPKQ
-3843 QAYDTAVTQAE
+3843 QVYDTAVTQAE
-3854 AITNANG
+3854 GITNANG
-3861 SNANETQVQ
+3861 SNADEAQVQ
-3870 AALNQLNQAKNDLN
+3870 TALNQLNQAKNNLN
-3884 GDNKVAQA
+3884 GDNKVAKA
-3892 KETAKRALAS
+3892 KEAAKRALAS

-3921 TTVADVTAAQNT
+3921 TTVAGVTAAQNT

-3977 AQGILDKAN
+3977 AQGILDKAH

-3994 VEAALNQVTTA
+3994 VEAALNQVTNA

-4044 EGATTVNGVNSVK
+4044 EDATTVNGVNGVK
-4057 TKAQDLDGAMQRLE
+4057 TKAQDLDGAMQRLQ

-4079 TKASENYID
+4079 TKANENYID

-4099 AIIQAE
+4099 AITQAE

-4114 NKDKQAVEQAI
+4114 NKDKQAVEQTI

-4186 TSLNNA
+4186 TSLNSA

-4333 ASQPYVDADTDKQN
+4333 ASQPYVDADRDKQN

-4365 PTLNPSAVTQ
+4365 PTLDPSAVTQ
-4375 AANQVN
+4375 AANQVS

-4393 ANKKQ
+4393 ENKKQ

-4426 NISTVNQVKTK
+4426 NINTVNQVKTK

-4524 NANQRLSTLDNLNN
+4524 NANQTLSTLDNLNN

-4568 TAMGNLKNSL
+4568 TAMGNLKDSL

-4597 KNAYNEAVRNAE
+4597 KNAYNEAIRNAE
-4609 NILNKSTGT
+4609 KILNKSTGT

-4633 TTKAALNGTQN
+4633 TTKAALNGSQN

-4667 DALKQLVQQS
+4667 EALKQLVQQS

-4700 RQSIADNATTKQNQ
+4700 RQSISDNATTKQNQ
-4714 NYTDASPNKK
+4714 NYTDSSPNKK

-4737 IDQTTNPTL
+4737 IDQTTSPTL

-4796 TNQINGAHTVDEANQ
+4796 TDQINGAHTVDEANQ

-4823 GNLKQAIADKDATK
+4823 GNLKQAIADKNDTK

-4882 QVNAT
+4882 QVNAA

-4972 PDKQNAYNQAVAK
+4972 PDKQNAYKQAVAK

-5019 NTNLATAKQNVQQA
+5019 NTNLAKAKQNVQHA

-5063 IQQAATTLNDAMT
+5063 IQQAATTLNDAMTQLKQGIANKAQIKGSENYHDADTDKQTAYDNAVTKAEELLKQTTNPTMDPNTIQQALTKVNDTNQALNGNQKLADAKQAAKTNLGTLDHLNDAQKQALTTQVEQAPDIATVNNVKQNAQNLNNAMTNLSNALQDKTETLNSINFTDADKAKKDAYTNAVAHAEDILSKANGSNASQTEVEQAMQRVNEAKQALNGSDNVQRAKDAAKQVITNANDLNQAQKDALKQQVDAAQTVANVNTIKQTAQDLNQAMT

-5123 VDPQQVAQALQQVN
+5123 VDPQQVAQALQQVT

-5227 QQAYNNAANQAQQIA
+5227 QQAYNNATNQAQQIA

-5250 APDTVTQAVTTM
+5250 TPDTVTQAVTTM

-5270 GDEKLAQAKQDALAN
+5270 GDEKLAHAKQDAIAN

-5341 ASENYHDADVD
+5341 ASENYHDADAD

-5390 AKNSLN
+5390 AKNGLN

-5410 AVSGMTHLN
+5410 AVNAMTHLN

-5431 QSPEIATVNQVKQ
+5431 QSAEIATVTQVKQ

-5449 DQAMDQLSQAIND
+5449 DQAMNQLSQAIND
-5462 KDQILADG
+5462 KTQTLTDG

-5535 QQLANLT
+5535 QQLVNLT

-5549 QSFESQIT
+5549 QSVESQIT
-5557 QAPLVTDVTT
+5557 QASLVTDVTT

-5572 QTLDHAMELLR
+5572 QALDHAMELLR
-5583 NSVADNQTTLA
+5583 NSIADNQATLA

-5604 RQNDYNKAVTAAN
+5604 RQNDYNQAVTAAN

-5631 DVNGATTQVN
+5631 DVNRATTQVN

-5646 LDGDENLAAAKQQAN
+5646 LDGDENLVAAKQQAN

-5670 NNAQKQQLQSQITQ
+5670 NNAQKQQLQSQIAR

-5711 IADHQAVE
+5711 IADHQVVE
-5719 QRGNFINADT
+5719 QRGNFVNADT
-5729 DKQTAYNTAVNE
+5729 DKQTAYTTAVNE
-5741 AAAMIN
+5741 AEAMIN

-5826 LNQAMHGLRQS
+5826 LNQAMHGLRES

-5873 EQTATLDNNAINQ
+5873 EQ
-5886 AAATVNTTKAAL
+5886 
-5898 HGDVKLQNDKDHAKQ
+5898 
-5913 TVSQL
+5913 
-5918 AHLNNAQKHME
+5918 
-5929 DTLIDSETTR
+5929 
-5939 TAVKQDLT
+5939 
-5947 EAQALDQLMDALQ
+5947 
-5960 QSIADKDATRASSAY
+5960 
-5975 VNAEPNKKQAY
+5975 
-5986 DEAVQNAESIIA
+5986 
-5998 GLNNPTINK
+5998 
-6007 GNVSSATQAVISS
+6007 
-6020 KNALDG
+6020 
-6026 VERLAQDKQ
+6026 
-6035 TAGNSLNHLDQLTPA
+6035 
-6050 QQQAL
+6050 
-6055 ENQINNATTRDKV
+6055 
-6068 AEIIAQAQALNE
+6068 
-6080 AMKALKES
+6080 
-6088 IKDQPQT
+6088 
-6095 EASSKFINEDQAQK
+6095 
-6109 DAYTQ
+6109 
-6114 AVQHAKD
+6114 
-6121 LINKTTDPTLA
+6121 
-6132 KSIIDQATQAVTD
+6132 
-6145 AKNNLHGDQKLAQDK
+6145 
-6160 QRATETL
+6160 
-6167 NNLSNLNTPQRQ
+6167 
-6179 ALENQINNAATR
+6179 
-6191 GEVAQKLT
+6191 
-6199 EAQAL
+6199 
-6204 NQAMEALRNSI
+6204 
-6215 QDQQQTEAGSKF
+6215 
-6227 INEDKPQKDAY
+6227 
-6238 QAAVQNAKDLINQ
+6238 
-6251 TNNPTL
+6251 
-6257 DKAQV
+6257 
-6262 EQLTQ
+6262 
-6267 AVNQAKD
+6267 
-6274 NLHGD
+6274 
-6279 QKLADDKQHAVT
+6279 
-6291 DLNQLN
+6291 
-6297 GLNNPQRQALES
+6297 
-6309 QINNAATR
+6309 
-6317 DEVAQ
+6317 
-6322 KLAEAK
+6322 
-6328 ALDQAMQALRN
+6328 
-6339 SIQDQQQT
+6339 
-6347 ESGSKFINED
+6347 
-6357 KPQKDAYQAA
+6357 
-6367 VQNAKDLINQTGNP
+6367 
-6381 TLDKSQVEQL
+6381 
-6391 TQAVTTAK
+6391 
-6399 DNLHGDQKLAR
+6399 
-6410 DQQQAVTTVNALP
+6410 
-6423 NLNHAQQQALTDAI
+6423 
-6437 NAAPTRTEV
+6437 
-6446 AQHVQTATEL
+6446 
-6456 DHAMETLKNKV
+6456 
-6467 DQVNTDK
+6467 
-6474 AQPNYTEASTDKKEA
+6474 
-6489 VDQALQAAQSI
+6489 
-6500 TDPTNGSNA
+6500 
-6509 NKDAVEQ
+6509 
-6516 ALTKLQEKENELN
+6516 
-6529 GNERVAEAK
+6529 
-6538 TQAKQTIDQLTH
+6538 
-6550 LNADQIATAKQN
+6550 
-6562 IDQATKLQPIAELV
+6562 
-6576 DQATQLNQS
+6576 
-6585 MDQLQQAV
+6585 
-6593 NEHAN
+6593 
-6598 VEQTVD
+6598 
-6604 YTQADS
+6604 
-6610 DKQNAYKQAIADAE
+6610 
-6624 NVLKQN
+6624 
-6630 ANKQQVDQ
+6630 
-6638 ALQNILNAKQALNG
+6638 
-6652 DERVALAK
+6652 
-6660 TNGKHDI
+6660 
-6667 DQLNALNNAQQDGFK
+6667 
-6682 GRIDQSNDLNQIQQI
+6682 
-6697 VDEAKALN
+6697 
-6705 RAMDQL
+6705 
-6711 SQEITGNEGRTKGST
+6711 
-6726 NYVNA
+6726 
-6731 DTQVKQVYDEAV
+6731 
-6743 DKAKQALDKSTG
+6743 
-6755 QNLTAEQVIKLND
+6755 
-6768 AITAAKKALNGE
+6768 
-6780 ERLNNRKAEALQ
+6780 
-6792 RLDQLTHLNN
+6792 
-6802 AQRQLAIQQ
+6802 
-6811 INNAETLNKAS
+6811 
-6822 RAINR
+6822 
-6827 ATKLDNAMGAVQQ
+6827 
-6840 YIDEQHLG
+6840 
-6848 VISSTNYINADDN
+6848 
-6861 LKANYDNAIAN
+6861 
-6872 AAHELDKV
+6872 
-6880 QGNAIAKA
+6880 
-6888 EAEQLKQNIIDAQ
+6888 
-6901 NALNG
+6901 
-6906 DQNLANAKDKANAF
+6906 
-6920 VNSLNGLNQQQQD
+6920 
-6933 LAHKA
+6933 
-6938 INNADTVSDV
+6938 
-6948 TDIVNNQIDLNDAME
+6948 
-6963 TLKHLVDNEIPNAE
+6963 
-6977 QTVNY
+6977 
-6982 QNADDNAKTNFDD
+6982 
-6995 AKRLANTLLN
+6995 
-7005 SDNTNVNDIN
+7005 
-7015 GAIQTVNDAI
+7015 
-7025 HNLNGDQ
+7025 
-7032 RLQDAKDKAI
+7032 
-7042 QSINQAL
+7042 
-7049 ANKLKEIEA
+7049 
-7058 SNATDQDKLIAKNKA
+7058 
-7073 EELANSIINNINK
+7073 
-7086 ATSNQA
+7086 
-7092 VSQVQTAGNHAIEQ
+7092 
-7106 VHANEIPKAKIDA
+7106 
-7119 NKDVDKQVQSLIDEI
+7119 
-7134 DRNPN
+7134 
-7139 LTDKEKQAL
+7139 
-7148 KDRINQILQ
+7148 
-7157 QGHNGINN
+7157 
-7165 AMTKEEIEQAK
+7165 
-7176 AQLAQALQDIK
+7176 
-7187 DLVKAKEDAKQDV
+7187 
-7200 DKQVQA
+7200 
-7206 LIDEIDQ
+7206 
-7213 NPNLTDKEK
+7213 
-7222 QALKDRINQIL
+7222 
-7233 QQGHNGINNAM
+7233 
-7244 TKEEIEQ
+7244 
-7251 AKAQL
+7251 
-7256 AQALQD
+7256 
-7262 IKDLVKAKE
+7262 
-7271 NAKQDIDKR
+7271 
-7280 VQALI
+7280 
-7285 DEIDQNPNLTDK
+7285 
-7297 EKQALK
+7297 
-7303 DRINQILQQGHN
+7303 
-7315 DINNALTKEEIE
+7315 
-7327 QAKAQLAQALQDIKD
+7327 
-7342 LVKAKEDAKNAI
+7342 
-7354 KALANAKRDQINSN
+7354 NSN
-7368 PDLTPEQKAKALKEI
+7368 
-7383 DEAEKR
+7383 
-7389 ALQNVENA
+7389 
-7397 QTIDQ
+7397 
-7402 LNRGLNLGLDDIRN
+7402 IR
-7416 THVWEVDE
+7416 
-7424 QPAVNEIFEATP
+7424 
-7436 EQILVNGELIVHR
+7436 
-7449 DDIITEQDILA
+7449 
-7460 HINLIDQLSAEV
+7460 
-7472 IDTPSTATISD
+7472 
-7483 SLTAKVEVTLL
+7483 
-7494 DGSKVIVNVPVK
+7494 
-7506 VVEKEL
+7506 
-7512 SVVKQ
+7512 
-7517 QAIESI
+7517 
-7523 ENAAQQKID
+7523 
-7532 EINNSVT
+7532 
-7539 LTLEQK
+7539 
-7545 EAAIAEVN
+7545 
-7553 KLKQQAIDY
+7553 
-7562 INNAPDVHSV
+7562 
-7572 EEIQQQ
+7572 
-7578 EQAHIEQFYPEQ
+7578 
-7590 FTIEQ
+7590 
-7595 AKSNAIKSIEDAIQH
+7595 
-7610 MIDEIK
+7610 
-7616 ARTDLTDKEKQEA
+7616 
-7629 IAKLNQLKEQ
+7629 
-7639 AIQAIQRAQSIDEIS
+7639 
-7654 EQLEQFK
+7654 
-7661 AQMKAANPTA
+7661 
-7671 KELAKR
+7671 
-7677 KQEAISR
+7677 
-7684 IKDFSNEKINS
+7684 
-7695 IRNSEIGTTD
+7695 
-7705 EKQAAMN
+7705 
-7712 QINEI
+7712 
-7717 VLETIRDINNAH
+7717 
-7729 TLQQVEAALNNGI
+7729 
-7742 ARISAVQIVISDRA
+7742 
-7756 KQSSSTGNESNSHL
+7756 
-7770 TIGYGTANHPF
+7770 
-7781 NSSTIGHKKKI
+7781 
-7792 DEDDDIDPL
+7792 
-7801 HMRHFSNN
+7801 
-7809 FGNVIKNAIGVVG
+7809 
-7822 ISGLLASFWFFIA
+7822 
-7835 KRRRKE
+7835 
-7841 DEEEELEIRDNNKDS
+7841 
-7856 IKETLD
+7856 
-7862 DTKHLPLLFAKRR
+7862 
-7875 RKEDEEDV
+7875 
-7883 TVEEKDTLNNGESL
+7883 
-7897 DKVKHTPF
+7897 
-7905 FLPKRRRKEDEEDVE
+7905 
-7920 VTNENTDEKVLQD
+7920 
-7933 NEHSP
+7933 
-7938 ILIAKRRKDK
+7938 
-7948 EVDVETT
+7948 
-7955 TSIESNE
+7955 
-7962 DDAPLLLAK
+7962 
-7971 KKNQKDNQ
+7971 
-7979 SKGKKSASKNL
+7979 
-7990 LKS
+7990 

>member
-1 MGNGAEHSKTIN
+1 MNYRDKIQKFSIRKYTVGTFSTVIATLVFLGFNTSQAHAAETNQPASVVKQKQQSNNEQTENRESQVQNSQNSQNSQSLSATHENEQPNNSQANLVNQKVAQSSTTNDEQPASQNVNTKKDSATAATTQPDKEESKHKQNESQSANKNGNDNRAAHVENHEANVVTASDSSDNGNVQHDRNELQAFFDANYHDYRFIDRENADSGTFNYVKGIFDKINTLLGSNDPINNKDLQLAYKELEQAVALIRTMPQRQQTSRRSNRIQTRSVESRAAEPRSVSDYQNANSSYYVENANDGSGYPVGTYINASSKGAPYNLPTTPWNTLKASDSKEIALMTAKQTGDGYQWVIKFNKGHAPHQNMIFWFALPADQVPVGRTDFVTVNSDGTNVQWSHGAGAGANKPLQQMWEYGVNDPDRSHDFKIRNRSGQVIYSWPTVHVYSLEDLSRASDYFSEAGATPATKAFGRQNFEYINGQKPAESPGVPKVYTFIGQGDASYTISFKTQGPTVNKLYYAAGGRALEYNQLFMYSQLYVESTQDHQQRLNGLRQVVNRTYRIGTTKRVEVSQGNVQTKKVLESTNLNIDDFVDDPLSYVKTPSNKVLGFYPTNANTNAFRPGGVQELNEYQLSQLFTDQKLQEAARTRNPIRLMIGFDYPDGYGNSETLVPVNLTVLPEIQHNIKFFKNDDTQNIAEKPFSKQAGHPVFYVYAGNQGNASVNLGGSVTSIQPLRINLTSNENFTDKDWQITGIPRTLHIENSTNRTNNARERNIELVGNLLPGDYFGTIRFGRKEQLFEIRVKPHTPTITTTAEQLRGTALQKVPVNISGIPLDPSALVYLVAPTNQTTNGGSEADQIPSGYTILATGTPDGVHNTITIRPQDYVVFIPPVGKQIRAVVYYNKVVASNMSNAVTILPDDIPPTINNPVGINAKYYRGDEVNFTMGVSDRHSGIKNTTITTLPSGWTSNLTKSDNKNGSLAITGRVSMNQAFNSDITFKVSATDNVNNTTNDSQSKHVSIHVGKISEDAHPIVLGNTEKVVVVNPTAVSNDEKQSIITAFMNKNQNIRGYLASTDPVTVDNNGNVTLHYRDGSSTTLDATNVMTYEPVVKSEYQTANAAKTATVTIAKGQSFNIGDIKQYFTLSNGQAIPNGTFTNITSDRTIPTAQEVSQMNAGTQLYHIVASNAYHKDTEDFYISLKIVDVKQPEGDQRVYRTSTYDLTTDEISKVKQAFINANRDVITLAEGDISVTNTPNGANVSTITVNINKGRLTKSFASNLANMNFLRWVNFPQDYTVTWTNAKIANRPTDGGLSWSDDHKSLIYRYDATLGTQITTNDILTMLKATTTVPGLRNNITGNEKAQAEAGGRPNYRTTGYSQSNATTDGQRQFTLNGQVIQILDIINPSNGYGGQPVTNSNTRANHSNSTVVNVNEPAANGAGAFTIDHVVKSNSTHNASDAVYKAQLYLTPYGPKQYVEHLNQNTGNTTDAINIYFVPSDLVNPTISVGNYTNHQVFSGETFTNTITANDNFGVQSVTVPNTSQITGTVDNNHQHVSATAPNVTSATSKTINLLATDTSGNTATTSFNVTVKPLRDKYRVGTSSTAANPVRIANISNNATVSQADQTTIINSLTFTSNAPNRNYATASANEITSKTVSNVSRTGNNANVTVTVTHQDGTTSTVTVPVKHVIPEIVAHSHYTVQGQDFPAGNGSSAADYFKLSNGSAIPDATITWVSGQAPNKDNTRIGEDITVTAHILIDGETTPITKTATYKVVRTVPKHVFETARGVLYPGVSDMYDAKQYVKPVNNSWSTNAQHMNFQFVGTYGPNKDVVGISTRLIRVTYDNRQTEDLTILSKVKPDPPRIDANSVTYKAGLTNQEIKVNNVLNNSSVKLFKADNTPLNVTNITHGSGFSSVVTVSDALPNGGIKAKSSISMNNVTYTTQDEHGQVVTVTRNESVDSNDSASVTVTPQLQATTEGAVFIKGGDGFDFGHVERFIQNPPHGATVAWHDSPDTWKNTVGNTHKTAVVTLPSGQGTRNVEVPVKVYPVANAKAPSRDVKGQNLTHGTNAIDYITFDPNTNTNGITAAWANRQQPNNQQAGVQHLNVDVTYPGISAAKRVPVTVNVYQFEFPQTTYTTTVGGTLASGTQASGYAHMQNASGLPTDGFTYKWNRDTTGTNDANWAAMNKPNTAQVVNAKYDVIYNGHTFATSLPAKFVVKDVQPAKPTVTETAAGAITIAPGANQTVNTHAGNVTTYADKLVIKRNGNVVTTFTRRNNTSPWVKEASAANVTGIVGTNNGITVAAGTFNPADTIQVVATQGSGETISDEQRSDDFTVVAPQPNQATTKIWQNGHIDITPNNPSGHLINPTQAMDIAYTEKVGNGAEHSKTIN

-510 PTSTTGMTSTSVATF
+510 PTSTTGMTSASVAAF
-525 NEKLSAA
+525 NDKLSAA

-616 NKIQQINQVLAGSP
+616 NKVQQINQVLAGSP
-630 TVEQINTNTS
+630 TVDQINTNTS

-717 INDKVTEAN
+717 INDKVAEAN

-906 KQTTHSLNTAMT
+906 KQTTQSLNTAMT

-1003 GHLNNLNNAQRQ
+1003 GHLNNLNNVQRQ

-1085 NQTTNP
+1085 NQTANP

-1098 NRATSAVTSN
+1098 NRATSAVTTN

-1114 DEKLAQSK
+1114 DEKLVQSK

-1226 AMNQL
+1226 AMNQV

-1305 KDATKASEDYVDA
+1305 NDATKASEDYVDA

-1364 NGDENLAAAKQNAK
+1364 NGDENLATAKQNAK

-1420 AMASLQSGIN
+1420 AMANLQNGIN

-1476 EAALQRVNN
+1476 EAALQRVNT

-1572 QKRNAYNQAV
+1572 QKRNAYNQAI

-1599 TAVEQALNNVNNAK
+1599 TAVEQALNNVNSAK

-1642 QKDALKTQANG
+1642 QKDALKAQANG

-1660 QDVQRNATELNTAM
+1660 NDVQRNATELNTAM
-1674 GTLKHA
+1674 GQLQHA

-1780 NRLEDVQTVQTNGQA
+1780 NRLEDVQSVQTNGQS

-1811 TVKASQNYTDASS
+1811 TVKASQNYTDASP

-1890 LTNNQKSAIST
+1890 LTNNQKSAISS

-1910 EVTAAKNAATE
+1910 EVTA
-1921 LNTQMGNLEQAIH
+1921 
-1934 DQNTVKQSVKFTDAD
+1934 
-1949 KAKRDAYTNAVSR
+1949 
-1962 AEAILNKTQGANTSK
+1962 
-1977 QDVEAAIQN
+1977 
-1986 VSSAKNALNGD
+1986 AKNALNGD

-2050 AMANLQNGINDKT
+2050 AMANLQNGINDKA

-2101 DKTAVEN
+2101 DKAAVEN
-2108 ALSQVA
+2108 ALSQVT

-2190 TKNGQNYLDATG
+2190 TKNGQNYLDATER
-2202 SNKTNYNNAV
+2202 NKTNYNNAV

-2384 AKQNLGTLNHI
+2384 ARQNLGTLNHI
-2395 TNAQRTDLEG
+2395 TNAQRTALEG

-2435 SINDKDATLRN
+2435 AINDKDATLRN

-2537 NVAGVNGVKDKGNTL
+2537 NVVGVNGVKDKGNTL

-2611 GMANQV
+2611 DMANQV
-2617 NTTKAA
+2617 NTTKA
-2623 LNGVQNLAQ
+2623 
-2632 AKTNAT
+2632 
-2638 NTINNAHDL
+2638 
-2647 NQKQKD
+2647 
-2653 ALKTQV
+2653 
-2659 NNAQRVSDANNVQ
+2659 
-2672 HTATELN
+2672 
-2679 GAMTALKAAIADKER
+2679 
-2694 TKASGNYVNADQE
+2694 
-2707 KRQAYDSK
+2707 
-2715 VTNAENIINGTPN
+2715 
-2728 ATLTVNDVNSA
+2728 
-2739 TSQVNAAKTAL
+2739 
-2750 NGDNNLR
+2750 
-2757 VAKENANNTID
+2757 
-2768 GLAQLNNAQKAKLKE
+2768 
-2783 QVQSAT
+2783 
-2789 TLEGV
+2789 
-2794 QTVKNSSQTLNTA
+2794 
-2807 MKGLR
+2807 
-2812 DSIANE
+2812 
-2818 ATIKAG
+2818 
-2824 QNYTDASPTNRNEYD
+2824 
-2839 SAVTAAK
+2839 
-2846 AIINQ
+2846 
-2851 TSNPTMEPNTITQA
+2851 
-2865 TSQVT
+2865 
-2870 TKEHALNGA
+2870 ALNGA

-2906 LTRSIDGATTVAGV
+2906 LTRNIDGATTVAGV

-2943 EAQTKQTQ
+2943 ETQTKQTQ

-2956 EPIKK
+2956 EPSKK

-3025 NNAQRTALDN
+3025 NNAQRNALDN

-3196 AETKASGNYVNADA
+3196 ADTKASGNYVNADA

-3221 AAENI
+3221 AAEHI
-3226 VSGTPTPTLTPAD
+3226 VSGTPTPTLTPSD

-3306 TLNSAMKGLR
+3306 TLNTAMKGLR

-3328 QNYTDASP
+3328 QNYTDASQNKQNDY
-3336 NNRSEYDSA
+3336 NNA
-3345 VTAAKAIIDQ
+3345 VTAAKAIIGQ

-3361 NAQEINQAKDQVTAK
+3361 IAQEINQAKDQVTAK

-3403 TDAQKDAV
+3403 TNAQKDAA

-3484 PNTAKDNVESALQ
+3484 PNTAKDGVETALQ

-3509 QNVANAKSTAKN
+3509 QNVANAKTTAKN

-3534 EALKTQIEGASTVAG
+3534 AALKSQIEGATTVAG
-3549 VNQVSTTASE
+3549 VNQVSTMASE
-3559 LNTAMSNLQS
+3559 LNTAMSNLQR

-3581 KYTDA
+3581 KYTEA

-3614 KAAVE
+3614 KVAVE

-3682 AGTLDQA
+3682 AGTLNQA

-3699 KDTTKSSEDYQDA
+3699 KDATKSSEDYQDA

-3717 NAYNRAVSDAEGIIS
+3717 NAYNDAVTNAEGIIS

-3760 DEKLAAAKQTAKTD
+3760 DEKLAAAKQTAKSD

-4099 AIIQAE
+4099 AITQAE
-4105 SYLNKDHGA
+4105 SYLNKDHGT

-4143 AKTEATQAI
+4143 AKTET
-4152 DNLTHLNTP
+4152 
-4161 QKTALKQQVN
+4161 
-4171 AAQRVSGVTDLKNSA
+4171 
-4186 TSLNNA
+4186 
-4192 MDQLKQAI
+4192 
-4200 ADHDTIVAGGNY
+4200 
-4212 TNASPDKQGAYTDA
+4212 
-4226 YNAAKN
+4226 
-4232 IVNGSPNVITN
+4232 
-4243 AADVTAATQ
+4243 
-4252 RVNNAETGLNG
+4252 
-4263 DTNLATAK
+4263 
-4271 QQAKDALR
+4271 
-4279 QMTHLSDA
+4279 
-4287 QKQSITGQIDSATQ
+4287 
-4301 VTGVQS
+4301 
-4307 VKDNATN
+4307 
-4314 LDNAMNQLRN
+4314 
-4324 SIANKDEVK
+4324 
-4333 ASQPYVDADTDKQN
+4333 
-4347 AYNTAVTS
+4347 
-4355 AENIINATSQ
+4355 
-4365 PTLNPSAVTQ
+4365 
-4375 AANQVN
+4375 
-4381 TNKTALNGAQNL
+4381 
-4393 ANKKQ
+4393 
-4398 ETTANINQL
+4398 
-4407 SHLNNA
+4407 
-4413 QKQDLNTQVTNAP
+4413 
-4426 NISTVNQVKTK
+4426 
-4437 AEQLDQAMERL
+4437 
-4448 INGIQDKDQVKQ
+4448 
-4460 SVNFTDADP
+4460 
-4469 EKQTAYNNAV
+4469 
-4479 TAAEN
+4479 
-4484 IINQANGTNANQS
+4484 
-4497 QVEAA
+4497 
-4502 LSTVTT
+4502 
-4508 TKQALNG
+4508 
-4515 DRKVTDAKN
+4515 
-4524 NANQRLSTLDNLNN
+4524 
-4538 AQKGAVTGNINQAHT
+4538 
-4553 VAEVTQAIQTAQELN
+4553 
-4568 TAMGNLKNSL
+4568 
-4578 NDKDTTL
+4578 
-4585 GSQNFADADPEK
+4585 
-4597 KNAYNEAVRNAE
+4597 
-4609 NILNKSTGT
+4609 
-4618 NVPKDQVEAAMNQVN
+4618 
-4633 TTKAALNGTQN
+4633 
-4644 LEKAKQHANTAI
+4644 
-4656 DGLSHLTNAQK
+4656 
-4667 DALKQLVQQS
+4667 
-4677 TTVAEAQGN
+4677 
-4686 EQKANN
+4686 
-4692 VDAAMDKL
+4692 
-4700 RQSIADNATTKQNQ
+4700 
-4714 NYTDASPNKK
+4714 
-4724 DAYNNAVTTAQGI
+4724 
-4737 IDQTTNPTL
+4737 
-4746 DPTVINQAAGQVSTT
+4746 
-4761 KNALNG
+4761 
-4767 NENLEAAKQQATQS
+4767 
-4781 LGSLDNLNNAQKQAV
+4781 
-4796 TNQINGAHTVDEANQ
+4796 
-4811 IKQNAQ
+4811 
-4817 NLNTAM
+4817 
-4823 GNLKQAIADKDATK
+4823 
-4837 ATVNFTDADQAKQQA
+4837 
-4852 YNTAV
+4852 
-4857 TNAENIISKAN
+4857 
-4868 GGNATQTEVEQAIQ
+4868 
-4882 QVNAT
+4882 
-4887 KQALNGNANVQHA
+4887 
-4900 KDEATALINSSNDL
+4900 
-4914 NQAQKDALK
+4914 
-4923 QQVQNATTVA
+4923 
-4933 GVNNV
+4933 
-4938 KQTAQELNNAMT
+4938 
-4950 QLKQGIADK
+4950 
-4959 EQTKADGNFVNAD
+4959 
-4972 PDKQNAYNQAVAK
+4972 
-4985 AEALISGTPDVV
+4985 
-4997 VTPSEITAALNK
+4997 
-5009 VTQAKNDLNG
+5009 
-5019 NTNLATAKQNVQQA
+5019 
-5033 IDQLPN
+5033 
-5039 LNQAQRDE
+5039 
-5047 YNKQITQA
+5047 
-5055 TLVPNVNA
+5055 
-5063 IQQAATTLNDAMT
+5063 
-5076 QLKQGI
+5076 
-5082 ADKDQTKA
+5082 
-5090 NGNFVNADTDKQNA
+5090 
-5104 YNNAVAHAEQ
+5104 
-5114 IISGTPNAN
+5114 
-5123 VDPQQVAQALQQVN
+5123 
-5137 QAKGDLNGNHN
+5137 
-5148 LQVAKDNA
+5148 
-5156 NTAIDQLPNLNQPQ
+5156 
-5170 KTALKDQ
+5170 
-5177 VSHAE
+5177 
-5182 LVTGVNAI
+5182 
-5190 KQNADALNNAM
+5190 
-5201 GTLKQQIQANSQV
+5201 
-5214 PQSVDFTQADQDK
+5214 
-5227 QQAYNNAANQAQQIA
+5227 
-5242 NGTPTPVL
+5242 
-5250 APDTVTQAVTTM
+5250 
-5262 NQAKDALN
+5262 
-5270 GDEKLAQAKQDALAN
+5270 
-5285 LDTLRDLNQPQ
+5285 
-5296 RDALRNQINQAQ
+5296 
-5308 ALATV
+5308 
-5313 EQTKQNAQNVNTA
+5313 
-5326 MGNLKQGIA
+5326 
-5335 NKDTVK
+5335 
-5341 ASENYHDADVD
+5341 
-5352 KQTAYTNAVSQAEGI
+5352 
-5367 INQTTNPTLNPDD
+5367 
-5380 ITRAL
+5380 
-5385 TQVTD
+5385 
-5390 AKNSLN
+5390 
-5396 GEAKLATEKQNAKD
+5396 
-5410 AVSGMTHLN
+5410 
-5419 DAQKQALKGQID
+5419 
-5431 QSPEIATVNQVKQ
+5431 
-5444 TATSL
+5444 
-5449 DQAMDQLSQAIND
+5449 
-5462 KDQILADG
+5462 
-5470 NYLNADPDKQ
+5470 
-5480 NAYKQAVAK
+5480 
-5489 AEALL
+5489 
-5494 NKQSG
+5494 
-5499 TNEVQAQV
+5499 
-5507 ESITNEVNAA
+5507 
-5517 KQALN
+5517 
-5522 GNDNLA
+5522 
-5528 NAKQQAK
+5528 
-5535 QQLANLT
+5535 
-5542 HLNDAQK
+5542 
-5549 QSFESQIT
+5549 
-5557 QAPLVTDVTT
+5557 
-5567 INQKA
+5567 
-5572 QTLDHAMELLR
+5572 
-5583 NSVADNQTTLA
+5583 
-5594 SEDYHDATAQ
+5594 
-5604 RQNDYNKAVTAAN
+5604 
-5617 NIINQTTSPTMNPD
+5617 
-5631 DVNGATTQVN
+5631 
-5641 NTKVA
+5641 
-5646 LDGDENLAAAKQQAN
+5646 
-5661 NRLDQLDHL
+5661 
-5670 NNAQKQQLQSQITQ
+5670 
-5684 SSDIAAVNGHKQT
+5684 
-5697 AESLNTAMGNLINA
+5697 
-5711 IADHQAVE
+5711 
-5719 QRGNFINADT
+5719 
-5729 DKQTAYNTAVNE
+5729 
-5741 AAAMIN
+5741 
-5747 KQTGQNA
+5747 
-5754 NQTEVEQAITKVQTT
+5754 
-5769 LQALNGDH
+5769 
-5777 NLQVAKTNATQAIDA
+5777 
-5792 LTSLND
+5792 
-5798 PQKTALKDQ
+5798 
-5807 VTAATLV
+5807 
-5814 TAVHQIEQNANT
+5814 
-5826 LNQAMHGLRQS
+5826 
-5837 IQDNAATKANSKYIN
+5837 
-5852 EDQPEQQ
+5852 
-5859 NYDQAVQAANNIIN
+5859 
-5873 EQTATLDNNAINQ
+5873 
-5886 AAATVNTTKAAL
+5886 
-5898 HGDVKLQNDKDHAKQ
+5898 
-5913 TVSQL
+5913 
-5918 AHLNNAQKHME
+5918 
-5929 DTLIDSETTR
+5929 
-5939 TAVKQDLT
+5939 
-5947 EAQALDQLMDALQ
+5947 
-5960 QSIADKDATRASSAY
+5960 
-5975 VNAEPNKKQAY
+5975 
-5986 DEAVQNAESIIA
+5986 
-5998 GLNNPTINK
+5998 
-6007 GNVSSATQAVISS
+6007 
-6020 KNALDG
+6020 
-6026 VERLAQDKQ
+6026 
-6035 TAGNSLNHLDQLTPA
+6035 
-6050 QQQAL
+6050 
-6055 ENQINNATTRDKV
+6055 
-6068 AEIIAQAQALNE
+6068 
-6080 AMKALKES
+6080 
-6088 IKDQPQT
+6088 
-6095 EASSKFINEDQAQK
+6095 
-6109 DAYTQ
+6109 
-6114 AVQHAKD
+6114 
-6121 LINKTTDPTLA
+6121 
-6132 KSIIDQATQAVTD
+6132 
-6145 AKNNLHGDQKLAQDK
+6145 
-6160 QRATETL
+6160 
-6167 NNLSNLNTPQRQ
+6167 
-6179 ALENQINNAATR
+6179 
-6191 GEVAQKLT
+6191 
-6199 EAQAL
+6199 
-6204 NQAMEALRNSI
+6204 
-6215 QDQQQTEAGSKF
+6215 
-6227 INEDKPQKDAY
+6227 
-6238 QAAVQNAKDLINQ
+6238 
-6251 TNNPTL
+6251 
-6257 DKAQV
+6257 
-6262 EQLTQ
+6262 
-6267 AVNQAKD
+6267 
-6274 NLHGD
+6274 
-6279 QKLADDKQHAVT
+6279 
-6291 DLNQLN
+6291 
-6297 GLNNPQRQALES
+6297 
-6309 QINNAATR
+6309 
-6317 DEVAQ
+6317 
-6322 KLAEAK
+6322 
-6328 ALDQAMQALRN
+6328 
-6339 SIQDQQQT
+6339 
-6347 ESGSKFINED
+6347 
-6357 KPQKDAYQAA
+6357 
-6367 VQNAKDLINQTGNP
+6367 
-6381 TLDKSQVEQL
+6381 
-6391 TQAVTTAK
+6391 
-6399 DNLHGDQKLAR
+6399 
-6410 DQQQAVTTVNALP
+6410 
-6423 NLNHAQQQALTDAI
+6423 
-6437 NAAPTRTEV
+6437 
-6446 AQHVQTATEL
+6446 
-6456 DHAMETLKNKV
+6456 
-6467 DQVNTDK
+6467 
-6474 AQPNYTEASTDKKEA
+6474 
-6489 VDQALQAAQSI
+6489 
-6500 TDPTNGSNA
+6500 
-6509 NKDAVEQ
+6509 
-6516 ALTKLQEKENELN
+6516 
-6529 GNERVAEAK
+6529 
-6538 TQAKQTIDQLTH
+6538 
-6550 LNADQIATAKQN
+6550 
-6562 IDQATKLQPIAELV
+6562 
-6576 DQATQLNQS
+6576 
-6585 MDQLQQAV
+6585 
-6593 NEHAN
+6593 
-6598 VEQTVD
+6598 
-6604 YTQADS
+6604 
-6610 DKQNAYKQAIADAE
+6610 
-6624 NVLKQN
+6624 
-6630 ANKQQVDQ
+6630 
-6638 ALQNILNAKQALNG
+6638 
-6652 DERVALAK
+6652 
-6660 TNGKHDI
+6660 
-6667 DQLNALNNAQQDGFK
+6667 
-6682 GRIDQSNDLNQIQQI
+6682 
-6697 VDEAKALN
+6697 
-6705 RAMDQL
+6705 
-6711 SQEITGNEGRTKGST
+6711 
-6726 NYVNA
+6726 
-6731 DTQVKQVYDEAV
+6731 
-6743 DKAKQALDKSTG
+6743 
-6755 QNLTAEQVIKLND
+6755 
-6768 AITAAKKALNGE
+6768 
-6780 ERLNNRKAEALQ
+6780 
-6792 RLDQLTHLNN
+6792 
-6802 AQRQLAIQQ
+6802 
-6811 INNAETLNKAS
+6811 
-6822 RAINR
+6822 
-6827 ATKLDNAMGAVQQ
+6827 
-6840 YIDEQHLG
+6840 
-6848 VISSTNYINADDN
+6848 
-6861 LKANYDNAIAN
+6861 
-6872 AAHELDKV
+6872 
-6880 QGNAIAKA
+6880 
-6888 EAEQLKQNIIDAQ
+6888 
-6901 NALNG
+6901 
-6906 DQNLANAKDKANAF
+6906 
-6920 VNSLNGLNQQQQD
+6920 
-6933 LAHKA
+6933 
-6938 INNADTVSDV
+6938 
-6948 TDIVNNQIDLNDAME
+6948 
-6963 TLKHLVDNEIPNAE
+6963 
-6977 QTVNY
+6977 
-6982 QNADDNAKTNFDD
+6982 
-6995 AKRLANTLLN
+6995 
-7005 SDNTNVNDIN
+7005 
-7015 GAIQTVNDAI
+7015 
-7025 HNLNGDQ
+7025 
-7032 RLQDAKDKAI
+7032 
-7042 QSINQAL
+7042 
-7049 ANKLKEIEA
+7049 
-7058 SNATDQDKLIAKNKA
+7058 
-7073 EELANSIINNINK
+7073 
-7086 ATSNQA
+7086 
-7092 VSQVQTAGNHAIEQ
+7092 
-7106 VHANEIPKAKIDA
+7106 
-7119 NKDVDKQVQSLIDEI
+7119 
-7134 DRNPN
+7134 
-7139 LTDKEKQAL
+7139 
-7148 KDRINQILQ
+7148 
-7157 QGHNGINN
+7157 
-7165 AMTKEEIEQAK
+7165 
-7176 AQLAQALQDIK
+7176 
-7187 DLVKAKEDAKQDV
+7187 
-7200 DKQVQA
+7200 
-7206 LIDEIDQ
+7206 
-7213 NPNLTDKEK
+7213 
-7222 QALKDRINQIL
+7222 
-7233 QQGHNGINNAM
+7233 
-7244 TKEEIEQ
+7244 
-7251 AKAQL
+7251 
-7256 AQALQD
+7256 
-7262 IKDLVKAKE
+7262 
-7271 NAKQDIDKR
+7271 
-7280 VQALI
+7280 
-7285 DEIDQNPNLTDK
+7285 
-7297 EKQALK
+7297 
-7303 DRINQILQQGHN
+7303 
-7315 DINNALTKEEIE
+7315 
-7327 QAKAQLAQALQDIKD
+7327 
-7342 LVKAKEDAKNAI
+7342 
-7354 KALANAKRDQINSN
+7354 
-7368 PDLTPEQKAKALKEI
+7368 
-7383 DEAEKR
+7383 
-7389 ALQNVENA
+7389 
-7397 QTIDQ
+7397 
-7402 LNRGLNLGLDDIRN
+7402 
-7416 THVWEVDE
+7416 
-7424 QPAVNEIFEATP
+7424 
-7436 EQILVNGELIVHR
+7436 
-7449 DDIITEQDILA
+7449 
-7460 HINLIDQLSAEV
+7460 
-7472 IDTPSTATISD
+7472 
-7483 SLTAKVEVTLL
+7483 
-7494 DGSKVIVNVPVK
+7494 
-7506 VVEKEL
+7506 
-7512 SVVKQ
+7512 
-7517 QAIESI
+7517 
-7523 ENAAQQKID
+7523 
-7532 EINNSVT
+7532 
-7539 LTLEQK
+7539 
-7545 EAAIAEVN
+7545 
-7553 KLKQQAIDY
+7553 
-7562 INNAPDVHSV
+7562 
-7572 EEIQQQ
+7572 
-7578 EQAHIEQFYPEQ
+7578 
-7590 FTIEQ
+7590 
-7595 AKSNAIKSIEDAIQH
+7595 
-7610 MIDEIK
+7610 
-7616 ARTDLTDKEKQEA
+7616 
-7629 IAKLNQLKEQ
+7629 
-7639 AIQAIQRAQSIDEIS
+7639 
-7654 EQLEQFK
+7654 
-7661 AQMKAANPTA
+7661 
-7671 KELAKR
+7671 
-7677 KQEAISR
+7677 
-7684 IKDFSNEKINS
+7684 
-7695 IRNSEIGTTD
+7695 
-7705 EKQAAMN
+7705 
-7712 QINEI
+7712 
-7717 VLETIRDINNAH
+7717 
-7729 TLQQVEAALNNGI
+7729 
-7742 ARISAVQIVISDRA
+7742 
-7756 KQSSSTGNESNSHL
+7756 
-7770 TIGYGTANHPF
+7770 
-7781 NSSTIGHKKKI
+7781 
-7792 DEDDDIDPL
+7792 
-7801 HMRHFSNN
+7801 
-7809 FGNVIKNAIGVVG
+7809 
-7822 ISGLLASFWFFIA
+7822 
-7835 KRRRKE
+7835 
-7841 DEEEELEIRDNNKDS
+7841 
-7856 IKETLD
+7856 
-7862 DTKHLPLLFAKRR
+7862 
-7875 RKEDEEDV
+7875 
-7883 TVEEKDTLNNGESL
+7883 
-7897 DKVKHTPF
+7897 
-7905 FLPKRRRKEDEEDVE
+7905 
-7920 VTNENTDEKVLQD
+7920 
-7933 NEHSP
+7933 
-7938 ILIAKRRKDK
+7938 
-7948 EVDVETT
+7948 
-7955 TSIESNE
+7955 
-7962 DDAPLLLAK
+7962 
-7971 KKNQKDNQ
+7971 
-7979 SKGKKSASKNL
+7979 
-7990 LKS
+7990 